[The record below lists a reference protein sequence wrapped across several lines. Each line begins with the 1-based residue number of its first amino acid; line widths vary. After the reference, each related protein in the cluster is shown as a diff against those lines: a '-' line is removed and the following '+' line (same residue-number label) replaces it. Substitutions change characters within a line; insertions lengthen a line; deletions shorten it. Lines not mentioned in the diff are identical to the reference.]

1 MKLSKKFSKKI
12 KSKAAVL
19 LCAITAICAILATDK
34 VINKQNSIFQYI
46 ANSISTTSTSGSET
60 SATSSNII
68 KSGYNICVSTTGS
81 DETGDGTKEK
91 PYASLSK
98 AINEATSGQ
107 KIYIMAGTYK
117 LKPMTL
123 SSYTEPGIYDQG
135 KALEIF
141 GDNEKTILE
150 YDGSE
155 TTKRDGAAFQIT
167 NKNTLV
173 RNLTYVYYPKNGD
186 SWQKSI
192 FRWCDGRVENVFFRI
207 CGTNS
212 AAYLY
217 YNGGGSL
224 RVKNCTFFHDTG
236 SFEKRYS
243 GSATFTN
250 IATNVATD
258 GTETNVI
265 VDSFGTK
272 ETELADLINNSKT
285 NENFTENSAGV
296 YYGEYSWNNS
306 HNLFFIKNYKLN
318 YRNTFIKIGE
328 TLKTEVIDPTGENIN
343 QSDWT
348 WTSSNEDIATVDSK
362 GNVVGKGLGH
372 ATITAYNQ
380 KTGYKAK
387 AIVNVYRNKEGAITT
402 PQIEEGEGFTLILKE
417 DGTVW
422 SVGRNDIGTCA
433 QGDTTNRTTP
443 VQIKINAST
452 YLTNVVKITAMR
464 AQAMALTSDG
474 EVYTWG
480 YNDYGVLG
488 LGDTTTRKYATKVKG
503 VGGNGYLENIIDIS
517 IGHTTAIVVDKNGDL
532 YAWGNGQDY
541 ELLEN
546 ETSYTPVKLSKI
558 SNFICA
564 NVGYGVIGAI
574 KANGETWTW
583 GYNKYGEIG
592 YAPITTTSS
601 TETCLSN
608 EINEIKFN
616 GYSGYILKEDGTIWS
631 SGLNNYGQLGLGD
644 TTNRTTFTQIKDKDG
659 NALKAKTIKAGS
671 RNLQFI
677 GTDGKTYVTGYN
689 GKGQIGDQT
698 TTSAK
703 YPKVMTYED
712 GTEVTDAIAIA
723 PGTCYSDSNSRN
735 NVILRKDG
743 SIWIAGENTYGQI
756 GNGTTSNSNK
766 LIKMGE
772 ENVQL
777 NARNEYIK
785 IGDTLDIDIQEI
797 EKFNVFIPEK
807 TNQSDWTWTSSNKD
821 VATVNSNGVVTG
833 TGIGYTTITAHNS
846 KENLKG
852 KVIINVYNNKEGAI
866 TKPQVEVALDSTII
880 LKEDGTVW
888 ATGRNHY
895 GQLGNGTTTDSNKP
909 VQVKIDE
916 NTYLTNIRKISTSNY
931 YTVALTTN
939 GEAYAWGDNE
949 SKQLGQGDS
958 KILYATKIK
967 NQDGTGPLQNI
978 VDVIANHSNTLY
990 LDKDGGLYICGY
1002 TDTTLYLGKTA
1013 STKGVTYLG
1022 QQNAIKITGGY
1033 QTVGIVTS
1041 SGKAIA
1047 WGKNSYGV
1055 LGNGTTTDNIIGKT
1069 TIGEDIDDFKL
1080 TCYSGMFLKDNGK
1093 AYSAGLNNYGQ
1104 LGIGNTTSKSTYTEI
1119 SIDTES
1125 KIKYIAPGGNT
1136 SAIMTSD
1143 GKVYETGYN
1152 KNGQLSDGTTT
1163 NSNKFKLLLNNDN
1176 TEVTDALV
1184 IPEKIGD
1191 ATNVKHTLFA
1201 LIRKDGS
1208 IWTVGGNTYGQLGNG
1223 TTLNAIYLTNVGA
1236 DEVKLNVRNE
1246 YIKIGNKLEIKAT
1259 EGENINAFIQDS
1271 SNKGSWTWTSS
1282 NEDVATIDNN
1292 GIVTGKTIGYTTIT
1306 GYNTKTAATAKAI
1319 INVYSNK
1326 EGAIT
1331 RPQIEVGPE
1340 YTITLKEDGTV
1351 WATGKNDCGQL
1362 GNGTTTNSNKPVQV
1376 KIDENTYLTNVRKI
1390 STSNL
1395 FTVALT
1401 TNGEA
1406 YAWGYNPKGQLGQ
1419 GTTSNVLYATKVKN
1433 QDGTGYVQNIID
1445 VIANHSDTMYLDKD
1459 GGIYICGYSNSTLFL
1474 GQTGSTKGVTYLGQK
1489 NAIKITGGYYNAGL
1503 ITASGKAIAWGQND
1517 YGAFGNGTTSS
1528 NETLI
1533 GENINDFK
1541 LAAYGGVIL
1550 RENGKAYITGYNG
1563 NGQLGI
1569 GNTTTQTKFTEISI
1583 DTKAKIKYVTT
1594 GGNNSAVMTSDGKVY
1609 VTGYN
1614 AKGHLSNGTTT
1625 NSTKFIPLLNNDNTE
1640 VTDALVMP
1648 EKILDSDTAYY
1659 PSVFSIIRKDGTV
1672 WSAGNNTYGQLGNA
1686 TNVSSKYLTQTG
1698 KAEVELNIKNEYI
1711 KIGDTTDVKVTSAS
1725 MFSAFTKEKINQ
1737 NDWTWKSSNE
1747 DVATIDENGTVTG
1760 KTIGYTTIT
1769 GYNAK
1774 KGLKGKAIINVYR
1787 NTEGAITVPVVG
1799 QGYGNTITLKE
1810 DGTVWATGKND
1821 YGQLGVGDTIN
1832 RNTSLQVKIDE
1843 NTYLENVKKIDVT
1856 DDTTIALTKTGEV
1869 YAWGRNYYGELGV
1882 GDKNVRSYATRVKGI
1897 DGNGYLE
1904 NIIDVAN
1911 GEGNSYAID
1920 KNGNVYG
1927 WGHGGYNQIDDT
1939 TTAKMYPTKMSDC
1952 TDAISISAGD
1962 CFMAVMQSNSNT
1974 LERGYNRY
1982 GQRGNGTTA
1991 DTPTGTC
1998 IVGNDINKICAGND
2012 STLIIKEDGTV
2023 WTAGRNRYGELGVGD
2038 TSDRTKFTKLTLE
2051 DGTEIKAKYGELNA
2065 NITTILGKD
2074 GKVYATGYNEYGQ
2087 LSNGTTT
2094 NSKKLKPMLNS
2105 DGTEV
2110 TDAMLIK
2117 VGEMSD
2123 PDINTGILKKDGT
2136 IWVSGNNTYGQIG
2149 NGTTSS
2155 TKYFT
2160 QVGINDVKLNAKNE
2174 YIKIGEKFD
2183 IDVISAANF
2192 NVFVKE
2198 KPVQSDWKWTSS
2210 NEDVATID
2218 ENGVVIGKTL
2228 GYTTITGYNSK
2239 NGLKAKAIINIYRNQ
2254 EGAITVPVV
2263 GQGYGNTITLKED
2276 GTVWA
2281 TGKNDYGQL
2290 GVGDTTNRNTSVQVK
2305 IDENT
2310 YLENVIKIDVTDDST
2325 IALTKTGEVYAWGK
2339 NENGELG
2346 VGDKTYRSYATRVKG
2361 ADGNGYLENI
2371 INVANSETN
2380 SYAID
2385 KDGNLYGWGYGGYNQ
2400 IDDTTT
2406 SKVYPTKM
2414 SDCTDA
2420 ISVSAG
2426 DCFMA
2431 FMQANSNSCVRGYN
2445 RYGQRGNGTTADT
2458 PTGTCIVG
2466 NDINKICAG
2475 NDSTLI
2481 IKEDGTVW
2489 TAGRNRYG
2497 ELGVGDTSDRTKFT
2511 KLTLEDGTEI
2521 KAKYGEL
2528 NSSVT
2533 TILGKDGKVYATGYN
2548 GYGQLS
2554 NGTTTNTSKLQT
2566 MLNEDGTEVTDA
2578 ILIKIG
2584 EMYELD
2590 RNTGVIR
2597 KDGTVWVSGDNT
2609 YGQIGN
2615 GTTSSAKYFTQVG
2628 INDVQLNAKNEYI
2641 KIGEKIDI
2649 DVISA
2654 ANFNVFIKEKPVQSD
2669 RKWTSSNEDVAT
2681 IDENGVVTGKTL
2693 GYTTITGYNSK
2704 NGLKAKAII
2713 NIYRNQ
2719 EGAITVPVVGQGYGN
2734 TITLKEDGTVW
2745 ATGKNDYGQLGVG
2758 DTTNRN
2764 TSVQVKIDENTYL
2777 ENVIKIDVTDNTT
2790 IALTKTG
2797 EVYAWGKN
2805 EFGELGLGDRTYR
2818 SYATRVKGIDGNG
2831 YLENIIDVANGDENS
2846 YAIDKNGNVYGW
2858 GDGNYHQIDDTE
2870 TSRTTPTQMSDCTN
2884 AISVS
2889 AGECFVEIM
2898 QSNSNV
2904 VARGYNYYGQLGYGD
2919 TAEKPTGAHIVGND
2933 INKVSAGND
2942 ATLIIRE
2949 DGTVWAA
2956 GRNRYG
2962 ELGLGDTSNRASFTK
2977 LTLEDGTEIKAKYG
2991 ELNSSVTT
2999 ILGKDGKVY
3008 ATGYN
3013 GYGQLS
3019 NGTTTNT
3026 SKLQTMLNEDGTEVT
3041 DAILI
3046 KIGEMY
3052 ELDRNTGVI
3061 RKDGTVWVSG
3071 DNTYGQIGNSGN
3083 TSATY
3088 LSKMGDGFLNYPE
3101 KVITVGV
3108 DKSKKINPLLFNIQ
3122 DDMNVYTDSTTK
3134 VGTLNYEIEDS
3145 NVAELTTLG
3154 MITGKQQGITKIKV
3168 TDTST
3173 KRTTS
3178 IWVKVVNDSNIQVSL
3193 GYKFSVALKQDGTVW
3208 SWGQNNDGELGL
3220 GNTTEYDEP
3229 QQITDITEKITDVKT
3244 GYYHSIALTEKGE
3257 VYTWGYNGN
3266 GQLGNGTR
3274 EDSLVPVKVTGLKN
3288 VTKVNAYKYMTIA
3301 LTQNGEVYAWGSGYG
3316 AKPVKLNFTRK
3327 IIDVSGNLVLA
3338 ENRKAYN
3345 LDETKSYGKD
3355 LIKVVAGYNHYLGL
3369 TSDGEVYAWGSNSY
3383 GQLGNGNN
3391 TSSSTAVKVVT
3402 PDGKSNITNIVDISA
3417 GDSYSIIT
3425 DKDGKVYTFGYYG
3438 DYRTANTVH
3447 SNKPV
3452 EIQDLYKTELVAAS
3466 EGGHTAIVDWD
3477 GNVYTVGL
3485 NDYGQLGLKDTTTRS
3500 KFEKIGELE
3509 ISCEPARITLNVGES
3524 KDISL
3529 ALSSSFNLKNNK
3541 QASGEVN
3548 KTIENETIASLAGNT
3563 VTGNTIGKTML
3574 NATYEG
3580 VIGTLNTEIQKFNKN
3595 VEVEVLPK
3603 DGKVTPKVEA
3613 GDGFTVELKADGTV
3627 WSHGQNQY
3635 GQLGVG
3641 DTNSYN
3647 EPQKVKIIKNT
3658 IKNEDG
3664 SKTEIEDTIKDISVG
3679 NYHVLALSET
3689 GKVYAW
3695 GYGEKGQLGTGS
3707 GYSNEEPVVVKDIY
3721 RKQLQDIVKVEA
3733 GENVSFAITSKGK
3746 VYAWGNGYSSRAQLL
3761 DLPENAV
3768 DITSK
3773 YVLTGDGK
3781 VYNISTKEQLPIVG
3795 KIVDLDEGT
3804 NHTVMLTNDGKA
3816 YAIGDNTYGQL
3827 SNGNNVPSE
3836 NTPVAVRKDSEN
3848 IFTGIKEIKA
3858 GDKTTV
3864 IVTTDG
3870 KLYACGMNDN
3880 NELGI
3885 ENKEILDVNTPQ
3897 ENKNIENVI
3906 SANIGTNHVVAIK
3919 EDGEVDAFGYG
3930 KNGELG
3936 SRNDKNSIIPVMV
3949 GKDIIRTNTN
3959 NVTLK
3964 VNQGTTI
3971 EGYVDYFNIFNND
3984 IKNINYTSK
3993 DTSVAT
3999 LEDIQENDVN
4009 DETQNESKK
4018 FKIRLSGKKTGTTIV
4033 TANQENTDNIGVIQ
4047 VEVVPETENEITIS
4061 PNVITNGS
4069 HTISLR
4075 TDGKVFTWG
4084 DNTYG
4089 QLGNGTVKTSDE
4101 PVEVTF
4107 PKGTIITQIAAGEN
4121 HNVALDSNGNVW
4133 TWGRNNNYQI
4143 GNTRAS
4149 QYTPY
4154 KVSNIP
4160 KVIKISAGNNN
4171 TMVITENNELYAW
4184 GLNAYGDLGLG
4195 TYTNKVLPK
4204 KVKGIH
4210 DIIDIS
4216 GGKSHYI
4223 ALNRAGEVFVTG
4235 SNLYGQLGIG
4245 NNEIGKINEFQK
4257 IEIKDKIGT
4266 IEAGDISNIATT
4278 VDGYVYTWGGN
4289 TYSTLGTGD
4298 KENKNVPT
4306 KLKDVKNIRQASTGK
4321 THTILRDGN
4330 NNVYV
4335 TGTNS
4340 NGQLGLG
4347 TTENKTTFEQNTII
4361 NNVIRVSVGD
4371 TYTTFLK
4378 EDGSVWA
4385 CGDYNHG
4392 DKEKK
4397 SRTKSEEPILV
4408 GSDTSSLDTMEIVIV
4423 KSEVQSIL
4431 ANAKFKFNLIYIEQN
4446 DKSDFEYTS
4455 YNNDIAKVD
4464 EDGNMLGVRE
4474 GTTWVK
4480 VKDKKTGKESVA
4492 IIRVVDNNIEY
4503 NTHVAPNAVS
4513 GKNYALGLKEDGTI
4527 WTWGYDASG
4536 LADSNVPVSTNVIS
4550 TYNSISA
4557 GKNYA
4562 LATRKDG
4569 TAWAIGSNNYGQLGI
4584 GSYESKAKLV
4594 QIEGLTDITSI
4605 SAGETHSIALDSYG
4619 TVYGWGSN
4627 ANGELSS
4634 KYIGKDTSK
4643 PVVISMPR
4651 DTIIQI
4657 SAGKG
4662 ESAFVTTNGQVYG
4675 MGKILN
4681 GYIPGVTNAV
4691 KVEVGTNYLLILRAD
4706 GTIYKYQD
4714 GKLSQVSNIKNAID
4728 ISVQNNVNMYQS
4740 VDEKA
4745 YTWGENI
4752 NGQLGLNS
4760 TEEVSNPTQVLENGT
4775 NVFRIGAGYNNTFII
4790 SNTGFIYSAGD
4801 NKRGELGNGTSENDQ
4816 STTKYNSI
4824 VHTLVGDRNFEIDP
4838 ENNTLEINEIEDINI
4853 KAKTFN
4859 VFGDKNKELDEY
4871 KWDAENTAI
4880 LSILENGK
4888 VQGASLGTT
4897 QLIVTD
4903 KVTGEEKKGTR
4914 AVVPVDTDRIESITA
4929 TGAEAEVTE
4938 AFKYKAKVPVD
4949 EDTTKS
4955 QVQIKTKLGT
4965 DQISID
4971 NGATWEKGIITK
4983 EIDILNNETEVPF
4996 IVKTEAGN
5004 EVNYTLTIVRVS
5016 NDNSIKNVTIQK
5028 ADVGAEEQ
5036 ITEKESKIYE
5046 TIVPSTGEN
5055 VAKVTTNHEKAYVS
5069 IDGQAK
5075 EEHEQTYTF
5084 EMEEPVKEI
5093 PLKIT
5098 SESGKEETYTLKVYT
5113 KEYLAT
5119 LNKVMVNGKEATK
5132 IDDKNYEV
5140 IITDEIDLASIEAI
5154 ANFTTS
5160 KVGIN
5165 GGEKQEST
5173 IKEDIQ
5179 TVLDMASATIQVE
5192 SEDGAIQNEYTLTIK
5207 KQRTNSK
5214 IQELQVEGKTIKE
5227 INNVY
5232 TAYVG
5237 TDINNATVKITAKDT
5252 ENTITLA
5259 GFTEE
5264 KATIEKE
5271 VEVNAETNAY
5281 KIQIKNNETGRNE
5294 KYTLIIKR
5302 GDTEV
5307 GLKDI
5312 FAVNETTIREAEKVE
5327 DTKYEIRVLST
5338 YTSTNLTINCINT
5351 ESKIAVG
5358 QDNIDAGNYQIGA
5371 STQTISLTEKETTV
5385 PVKLITADGGK
5396 EKEYTINI
5404 IRSSDNAELNEVAIN
5419 ELLGNDDIPA
5429 EISKTEENTY
5439 EVQLQNAVTT
5449 LKIKATAVNENTNVK
5464 IGEDKYSL
5472 KEATKEITLDSSL
5485 TEAIITVKTEYGTE
5499 KQYTLKINTLP
5510 AETGLKEV
5518 TVGNESASYNSTKGR
5533 YEIKVDNELSSY
5545 DIIVKSTDDLANIT
5559 LGIKAG
5565 DVTKAGTVEATEN
5578 KSGKETIVPITVTA
5592 QNGIESSTY
5601 DLAIIEKSSIANIGT
5616 VQVNGQEIEPDENGN
5631 YIANVKSTIT
5641 DAEIRV
5647 ESQNDN
5653 AKVTVDSETQDTNQV
5668 TIKRKI
5674 TEDKTEYTIKVVSED
5689 GKNTEE
5695 KLLTIN
5701 RLSGNTNISSI
5712 KVETEDK
5719 TEYEPTVQEDG
5730 TYHVKTKRTETA
5742 NITVTTEDEKAKIS
5756 IAGGEKN
5763 VGNNTSTVTLLDEI
5777 TEVNILIEAEDGTTK
5792 AEILKIEKESN
5803 NTDIAEIKGKDIKK
5817 VSKITSSTY
5826 EVQVDDRLQTLAI
5839 DAITKDENAKIKLG
5853 TETEYT
5859 PNKIE
5864 NKSIDISQ
5872 INSFTIDVLAEDGE
5886 TTKTY
5891 TIEVT
5896 KKFSTGLAQIKT
5908 DGEIAKLQDNS
5919 EIIYNGWVD
5928 ADNTANIEITPDNTL
5943 AKVSVYKDNELII
5956 SQVGTI
5962 TLTQD
5967 MKYETD
5973 SYKIIVSN
5981 PNKEAETSTYIL
5993 NLIKKSTNNNIEY
6006 VKVNGETLTEN
6017 TDTQTYETQVITVD
6031 SEKYELQV
6039 KAENEYA
6046 TIKFDNGEY
6055 SVENTQTQEYEIN
6068 PEETKEVKV
6077 TVKSQNGEE
6086 IIKTVKIYRKDNNL
6100 NVETIKV
6107 NGTDITLTYD
6117 EKHKNYN
6124 ITLENTLTTTT
6135 LEIVAESEKTEVN
6148 TTIDEVE
6155 HSGQKTVTVDNINLP
6170 GVGKKIITF
6179 TVTSEEGKKEAKTI
6193 TISQFSSD
6201 IELAKLQVR
6210 GKDAKK
6216 RDDGN
6221 YEITISD
6228 IPTYADIYA
6237 KAQEETTNIEIN
6249 GGTSSVGEQQATIQS
6264 IAEGQYLE
6272 VPVKLTAADGTEY
6285 EYQLYITV
6293 KSGDNNVGTIRVNN
6307 LEATKI
6313 DDKTYRS
6320 FVQESAVQ
6328 ATVDVTAKSELSN
6341 IKVTLGDSQKIGNP
6355 LNFIQTLPEEKTNV
6369 TITIVSEAGEDKQ
6382 YTLEI
6387 IKESSDNSLKNVYVN
6402 GNELEKDK
6410 KTGRYRTT
6418 IEDNKQPVI
6427 KAISNNQYAYVR
6439 IALNEEE
6446 QTQSEKTVELGE
6458 DKITVIPITIR
6469 SQTGITN
6476 VEYIELEKIDKSIA
6490 VDSLIVDD
6498 IETTD
6503 FDRETN
6509 TYKAIVD
6516 KDIEQ
6521 HEIFIMAG
6529 NTNSTIEIN
6538 ENAAVGSIT
6547 TYSTLEEGQDGK
6559 TIPFTVTSETGTTQK
6574 YQLLL
6579 IKKSSNVKVTQVVV
6593 NDVKILPDQD
6603 RPDIYRKNIKKLA
6616 NKAKIKVTT
6625 EYPYASVKIGDN
6637 DTVMND
6643 SEAWVDLKLEQDEIT
6658 VPVVVTATDGK
6669 TVETYNI
6676 ILQRLSNDTSAI
6688 VSYDGEPLSKDENG
6702 EYNVS
6707 ILDTA
6712 TSGTIK
6718 VVTNDA
6724 NATVDINNTLE
6735 YELGGKEYNLDI
6747 DTKSA
6752 GKTIE
6757 VPISV
6762 VSADETVENS
6772 TLVIT
6777 RLSTNN
6783 NTAKVEGTYEDNNKQ
6798 ITKEAVIDENGNY
6811 FIMAKEETSEVT
6823 LKITPES
6830 QYSTI
6835 KLGDQTSKGELTTT
6849 ATLTGDITFVNYTVT
6864 SEAGEEKQYT
6874 IKIGKVASIS
6884 GRILTENTEEKYKS
6898 TIKLYKSTDTS
6909 NPVKQME
6916 TEEDGTFYITIE
6928 ESGKYDLVACKDG
6941 YLNYKVTGIEVI
6953 KGEETILDE
6962 HKLIAGNVVK
6972 NNEKSTFEEQ
6982 IEIDDLVA
6990 LNNNYGEIITD
7001 EDKETRAIYDLNE
7014 DGVVNK
7020 LDRDILK
7027 KNYGKKAETIEWVN
7041 PNKATKKIMKSAS
7054 IKTTSEQN
7062 FILPITCNY
7071 TITSSY
7077 GTRKHPITGV
7087 IKKHTGIDISGV
7099 HHTEILAVADGEV
7112 TFAGVQNGYG
7122 NCVEIKHIVNGET
7135 IYSFYAHLS
7144 RIDVKVKDTVKQGQV
7159 IGLEGGAP
7167 ESDPN
7172 PGSSTGHHLHFEI
7185 RKSSG
7190 YGNDVD
7196 PTNYIKFKNK

>member
-34 VINKQNSIFQYI
+34 VINKQNGIFQYI

-60 SATSSNII
+60 SATDSNII

-98 AINEATSGQ
+98 AINEATSGK
-107 KIYIMAGTYK
+107 KIYVMAGTYT
-117 LKPMTL
+117 LTPMPCT
-123 SSYTEPGIYDQG
+123 SYSESGIYDMG
-135 KALEIF
+135 KNIEIF
-141 GDNEKTILE
+141 GENEKTILVF
-150 YDGSE
+150 DGSK
-155 TTKRDGAAFQIT
+155 TDRRDGAVMEIE
-167 NKNTLV
+167 NSNTIV
-173 RNLTYVYYPKNGD
+173 RNLTCVYYPKSGSNY
-186 SWQKSI
+186 QRSI
-192 FRWCDGRVENVFFRI
+192 FRWCNGTVENVFFRI
-207 CGTNS
+207 CGPNS
-212 AAYLY
+212 ASYLY
-217 YNGGGSL
+217 NNDGGSI
-224 RVKNCTFFHDTG
+224 RVNNCTFFHDLG
-236 SFEKRYS
+236 SVESNYS
-243 GSATFTN
+243 GNCKFTN
-250 IATNVATD
+250 IATNVNTSE
-258 GTETNVI
+258 TRTNVI
-265 VDSFGTK
+265 VDNFGTK
-272 ETELADLINNSKT
+272 DNSLTELIGNSKT
-285 NENFTENSAGV
+285 NTNFVENSAGV
-296 YYGEYSWNNS
+296 FYGEHSWSKTNKI
-306 HNLFFIKNYKLN
+306 FFIKSYQLN

-328 TLKTEVIDPTGENIN
+328 TIKSQIIGPEDGGTINI
-343 QSDWT
+343 SDWT
-348 WTSSNEDIATVDSK
+348 WTSSNEEVATVDK
-362 GNVVGKGLGH
+362 NGNVMGKGIGH
-372 ATITAYNQ
+372 ATITAYNSAEEV
-380 KTGYKAK
+380 KAK

-402 PQIEEGEGFTLILKE
+402 PQIEVGEGFEAVLKE

-422 SVGRNDIGTCA
+422 ISGRNDVGICA
-433 QGDTTNRTTP
+433 QGDTINRTTP
-443 VQIKINAST
+443 VQVKIDANT
-452 YLTNVVKITAMR
+452 YLTNVIKISAMR
-464 AQAMALTSDG
+464 SMVMALTKDG

-480 YNDYGVLG
+480 YNDTGVLG
-488 LGDTTTRKYATKVKG
+488 LGDTTTRTYATRVKG
-503 VGGNGYLENIIDIS
+503 VDGNGYLENIMDIS
-517 IGHTTAIVVDKNGDL
+517 IGHTTSIAVDKKGNVYG
-532 YAWGNGQDY
+532 WGNGADY
-541 ELLEN
+541 ELMEN
-546 ETSYTPVKLSKI
+546 STTYTPVKLKSMTDV
-558 SNFICA
+558 ICA
-564 NVGYGVIGAI
+564 SVGYGEVSAI
-574 KANGETWTW
+574 KSNGETWTW
-583 GYNKYGEIG
+583 GYNGYGAMG
-592 YAPITTTSS
+592 YGKEENKS
-601 TETCLSN
+601 TERCISN
-608 EINEIKFN
+608 EINEINLK

-644 TTNRTTFTQIKDKDG
+644 TTNRTTFTQIKDKEG
-659 NALKAKTIKAGS
+659 NAYKAKTIKAGVRS
-671 RNLQFI
+671 LQFI
-677 GTDGKTYVTGYN
+677 GEDGKVYVTGYN
-689 GKGQIGDQT
+689 GYGQVGDKT
-698 TTSAK
+698 TTSAV
-703 YPKVMTYED
+703 YPKVMVNAD

-723 PGTCYSDSNSRN
+723 PGTCYVDSAPRN
-735 NVILRKDG
+735 HAILRKDG
-743 SIWIAGENTYGQI
+743 SIWIIGQNSYGQF
-756 GNGTTSNSNK
+756 GNGTTTNANYFTQTGETEVLLNK
-766 LIKMGE
+766 
-772 ENVQL
+772 
-777 NARNEYIK
+777 RNEYIK
-785 IGDTLDIDIQEI
+785 IGEKLDIDVLSESSF
-797 EKFNVFIPEK
+797 KVFIPDK
-807 TNQSDWTWTSSNKD
+807 TNQSDWTWTSSNED
-821 VATVNSNGVVTG
+821 VATVDNQGIVTG
-833 TGIGYTTITAHNS
+833 TGIGYTTITGYNS
-846 KENLKG
+846 KTATKA
-852 KVIINVYNNKEGAI
+852 KAIINVYRNKDGAI
-866 TKPQVEVALDSTII
+866 TKPQIEVGPDYSVI

-888 ATGRNHY
+888 TTGRN
-895 GQLGNGTTTDSNKP
+895 
-909 VQVKIDE
+909 
-916 NTYLTNIRKISTSNY
+916 NY
-931 YTVALTTN
+931 
-939 GEAYAWGDNE
+939 
-949 SKQLGQGDS
+949 
-958 KILYATKIK
+958 
-967 NQDGTGPLQNI
+967 
-978 VDVIANHSNTLY
+978 
-990 LDKDGGLYICGY
+990 
-1002 TDTTLYLGKTA
+1002 
-1013 STKGVTYLG
+1013 
-1022 QQNAIKITGGY
+1022 
-1033 QTVGIVTS
+1033 
-1041 SGKAIA
+1041 
-1047 WGKNSYGV
+1047 
-1055 LGNGTTTDNIIGKT
+1055 
-1069 TIGEDIDDFKL
+1069 
-1080 TCYSGMFLKDNGK
+1080 
-1093 AYSAGLNNYGQ
+1093 
-1104 LGIGNTTSKSTYTEI
+1104 
-1119 SIDTES
+1119 
-1125 KIKYIAPGGNT
+1125 
-1136 SAIMTSD
+1136 
-1143 GKVYETGYN
+1143 
-1152 KNGQLSDGTTT
+1152 
-1163 NSNKFKLLLNNDN
+1163 
-1176 TEVTDALV
+1176 
-1184 IPEKIGD
+1184 
-1191 ATNVKHTLFA
+1191 
-1201 LIRKDGS
+1201 
-1208 IWTVGGNTYGQLGNG
+1208 
-1223 TTLNAIYLTNVGA
+1223 
-1236 DEVKLNVRNE
+1236 
-1246 YIKIGNKLEIKAT
+1246 
-1259 EGENINAFIQDS
+1259 
-1271 SNKGSWTWTSS
+1271 
-1282 NEDVATIDNN
+1282 
-1292 GIVTGKTIGYTTIT
+1292 
-1306 GYNTKTAATAKAI
+1306 
-1319 INVYSNK
+1319 
-1326 EGAIT
+1326 
-1331 RPQIEVGPE
+1331 
-1340 YTITLKEDGTV
+1340 
-1351 WATGKNDCGQL
+1351 GQL

-1376 KIDENTYLTNVRKI
+1376 KIDENTYLTNIRKI
-1390 STSNL
+1390 SATDSCV
-1395 FTVALT
+1395 VALA
-1401 TNGEA
+1401 TNGEV
-1406 YAWGYNPKGQLGQ
+1406 YAWGRNHYGQLGQ
-1419 GTTSNVLYATKVKN
+1419 GDSTNCLYAKKVKTE
-1433 QDGTGYVQNIID
+1433 DGTGYIQNIID
-1445 VIANHSDTMYLDKD
+1445 VIANNSNTVYLDKN
-1459 GGIYICGYSNSTLFL
+1459 GGLYICGYSSNGIFL
-1474 GQTGSTKGVTYLGQK
+1474 EKTPSTKGVTYLGQK
-1489 NAIKITGGYYNAGL
+1489 NAIKITGGYINVGL
-1503 ITASGKAIAWGQND
+1503 ITTTGKAVAWGQND
-1517 YGAFGNGTTSS
+1517 YGTFGAGNTSTK
-1528 NETLI
+1528 ETI
-1533 GENINDFK
+1533 VAYDVNDFK
-1541 LAAYGGVIL
+1541 IACYGSIVL
-1550 RENGKAYITGYNG
+1550 KEDGKAYAAGKNSY
-1563 NGQLGI
+1563 GQLGI
-1569 GNTTTQTKFTEISI
+1569 GNTTNTSTLTQISI
-1583 DTKAKIKYVTT
+1583 DTNSKIKYIAP
-1594 GGNNSAVMTSDGKVY
+1594 GGDTSAVMTSDGTVY
-1609 VTGYN
+1609 ETGYN
-1614 AKGHLSNGTTT
+1614 YYGVLSNGTTT
-1625 NSTKFIPLLNNDNTE
+1625 NSSKFMPLLNNDGSS
-1640 VTDALVMP
+1640 VTDGFIIP
-1648 EKILDSDTAYY
+1648 EKIIDSSTDFY
-1659 PSVFSIIRKDGTV
+1659 PTIFSIIKKDGTV
-1672 WSAGNNTYGQLGNA
+1672 WTSGNNEYGQLGNE
-1686 TNVSSKYLTQTG
+1686 TNVSSNYLTQTG
-1698 KAEVELNIKNEYI
+1698 TINAELNIRNEYI
-1711 KIGDTTDVKVTSAS
+1711 KTGETLDISVLSEETFNVFIAEKTDK
-1725 MFSAFTKEKINQ
+1725 
-1737 NDWTWKSSNE
+1737 NDWTWTSSNE
-1747 DVATIDENGTVTG
+1747 DVATVDNKGSVTG
-1760 KTIGYTTIT
+1760 REIGYTTIT
-1769 GYNAK
+1769 GYNSKTGVKA
-1774 KGLKGKAIINVYR
+1774 KAIINVYR
-1787 NTEGAITVPVVG
+1787 NKEGVVTKPQVEIG
-1799 QGYGNTITLKE
+1799 PDYSVILKE
-1810 DGTVWATGKND
+1810 DGTVWATGRND
-1821 YGQLGVGDTIN
+1821 YGQLGNGTTTNSNKPV
-1832 RNTSLQVKIDE
+1832 QVKIDE
-1843 NTYLENVKKIDVT
+1843 NTYLTNIRKISAT
-1856 DDTTIALTKTGEV
+1856 DSCVVALATNGEV
-1869 YAWGRNYYGELGV
+1869 YAWGRNHYGQLGQ
-1882 GDKNVRSYATRVKGI
+1882 GDSTNCLYAKKVKTE
-1897 DGNGYLE
+1897 DGTGYIQ
-1904 NIIDVAN
+1904 NIIDVIAN
-1911 GEGNSYAID
+1911 NSNTVYLD
-1920 KNGNVYG
+1920 KNGGLYICGRSSSGIFLEKTASSKGVTYLGPKNAIKIT
-1927 WGHGGYNQIDDT
+1927 GGYINVGLIT
-1939 TTAKMYPTKMSDC
+1939 TTGK
-1952 TDAISISAGD
+1952 
-1962 CFMAVMQSNSNT
+1962 AVAWGQND
-1974 LERGYNRY
+1974 Y
-1982 GQRGNGTTA
+1982 GTFG
-1991 DTPTGTC
+1991 
-1998 IVGNDINKICAGND
+1998 AGNT
-2012 STLIIKEDGTV
+2012 STKETVVAYDVNDFKIACYGSIVLKEDGKAYA
-2023 WTAGRNRYGELGVGD
+2023 AGKNSYGQLGIGNTTNTSTLTQISIDTNSKIKYIAPGGD
-2038 TSDRTKFTKLTLE
+2038 TSAVMTS
-2051 DGTEIKAKYGELNA
+2051 DGT
-2065 NITTILGKD
+2065 
-2074 GKVYATGYNEYGQ
+2074 VYETGYNYYGV

-2094 NSKKLKPMLNS
+2094 NSSKFMPLLNN
-2105 DGTEV
+2105 DGSSV
-2110 TDAMLIK
+2110 TDGFIIPEK
-2117 VGEMSD
+2117 IIDSSTD
-2123 PDINTGILKKDGT
+2123 FYPTIFSIIKKDGT
-2136 IWVSGNNTYGQIG
+2136 VWTSGNNSYGQLG
-2149 NGTTSS
+2149 NSTNINSKYLTQTGTTN
-2155 TKYFT
+2155 
-2160 QVGINDVKLNAKNE
+2160 VELNAKNE

-2218 ENGVVIGKTL
+2218 ENGVV
-2228 GYTTITGYNSK
+2228 
-2239 NGLKAKAIINIYRNQ
+2239 
-2254 EGAITVPVV
+2254 
-2263 GQGYGNTITLKED
+2263 
-2276 GTVWA
+2276 
-2281 TGKNDYGQL
+2281 
-2290 GVGDTTNRNTSVQVK
+2290 
-2305 IDENT
+2305 
-2310 YLENVIKIDVTDDST
+2310 
-2325 IALTKTGEVYAWGK
+2325 
-2339 NENGELG
+2339 
-2346 VGDKTYRSYATRVKG
+2346 
-2361 ADGNGYLENI
+2361 
-2371 INVANSETN
+2371 
-2380 SYAID
+2380 
-2385 KDGNLYGWGYGGYNQ
+2385 
-2400 IDDTTT
+2400 
-2406 SKVYPTKM
+2406 
-2414 SDCTDA
+2414 
-2420 ISVSAG
+2420 
-2426 DCFMA
+2426 
-2431 FMQANSNSCVRGYN
+2431 
-2445 RYGQRGNGTTADT
+2445 
-2458 PTGTCIVG
+2458 
-2466 NDINKICAG
+2466 
-2475 NDSTLI
+2475 
-2481 IKEDGTVW
+2481 
-2489 TAGRNRYG
+2489 
-2497 ELGVGDTSDRTKFT
+2497 
-2511 KLTLEDGTEI
+2511 
-2521 KAKYGEL
+2521 
-2528 NSSVT
+2528 
-2533 TILGKDGKVYATGYN
+2533 
-2548 GYGQLS
+2548 
-2554 NGTTTNTSKLQT
+2554 
-2566 MLNEDGTEVTDA
+2566 
-2578 ILIKIG
+2578 
-2584 EMYELD
+2584 
-2590 RNTGVIR
+2590 
-2597 KDGTVWVSGDNT
+2597 
-2609 YGQIGN
+2609 
-2615 GTTSSAKYFTQVG
+2615 
-2628 INDVQLNAKNEYI
+2628 
-2641 KIGEKIDI
+2641 
-2649 DVISA
+2649 
-2654 ANFNVFIKEKPVQSD
+2654 
-2669 RKWTSSNEDVAT
+2669 
-2681 IDENGVVTGKTL
+2681 TGKTL

-2704 NGLKAKAII
+2704 NGLKAKAIV
-2713 NIYRNQ
+2713 NVYRNQ
-2719 EGAITVPVVGQGYGN
+2719 EGAITVPIVGQGYGN

-2790 IALTKTG
+2790 IALTKKG

-3026 SKLQTMLNEDGTEVT
+3026 SKLKTMLNEDGTEVT

-3108 DKSKKINPLLFNIQ
+3108 DKSQKINPLLFNIQ

-3145 NVAELTTLG
+3145 NIAELTTLG

-3220 GNTTEYDEP
+3220 GNTTEYSEP
-3229 QQITDITEKITDVKT
+3229 QQITDIKEKITDVKT

-3274 EDSLVPVKVTGLKN
+3274 EDSLVPVKVTGLEN
-3288 VTKVNAYKYMTIA
+3288 ITKVNAYKYMTIA

-3402 PDGKSNITNIVDISA
+3402 PDGKSNMTNIVDISA

-3485 NDYGQLGLKDTTTRS
+3485 NDYGQLGLKDTTTRG

-3563 VTGNTIGKTML
+3563 VTGNAIGKTML

-3580 VIGTLNTEIQKFNKN
+3580 IIGTLNTEIQKFNKN

-3761 DLPENAV
+3761 DLPENEV

-3781 VYNISTKEQLPIVG
+3781 VYNILTKEQLPIVG

-3836 NTPVAVRKDSEN
+3836 TTPVAVRKNSEN

-3906 SANIGTNHVVAIK
+3906 FANIGTNHVVAIK

-4009 DETQNESKK
+4009 DEAQNESKK

-4107 PKGTIITQIAAGEN
+4107 PEGTIITQIAAGEN

-4143 GNTRAS
+4143 GNTRAN

-4154 KVSNIP
+4154 KVSNLP

-4245 NNEIGKINEFQK
+4245 DNEIGKINEFQK
-4257 IEIKDKIGT
+4257 VEIKDKIGT
-4266 IEAGDISNIATT
+4266 IDAGDISNIATT

-4289 TYSTLGTGD
+4289 TYSALGTGD

-4347 TTENKTTFEQNTII
+4347 TTENKTTFEQNTLI
-4361 NNVIRVSVGD
+4361 NNIIRVSAGD
-4371 TYTTFLK
+4371 TYTAFLK

-4397 SRTKSEEPILV
+4397 SKTKSEEPVLV
-4408 GSDTSSLDTMEIVIV
+4408 GSDTSSLDTMEIVLV
-4423 KSEVQSIL
+4423 KSEIQSIL

-4455 YNNDIAKVD
+4455 YNNDIAKID
-4464 EDGNMLGVRE
+4464 EEGNVLGIRE
-4474 GTTWVK
+4474 GTTWAK

-4706 GTIYKYQD
+4706 GTIYKYKD
-4714 GKLSQVSNIKNAID
+4714 GQLTQVSNIKNAID

-4760 TEEVSNPTQVLENGT
+4760 TEEVLNPTQVLENGT

-4816 STTKYNSI
+4816 STTKYNSL

-4938 AFKYKAKVPVD
+4938 AFKYEAKVPVD

-5016 NDNSIKNVTIQK
+5016 NDNSIKNVTIRK

-5036 ITEKESKIYE
+5036 ITENESKIYE

-5055 VAKVTTNHEKAYVS
+5055 VVKVTTNHEKAYVS

-5084 EMEEPVKEI
+5084 EMEEPIKEI
-5093 PLKIT
+5093 PIKIT
-5098 SESGKEETYTLKVYT
+5098 SESGRDETYTLKVYT

-5119 LNKVMVNGKEATK
+5119 LNKVMVNGKEAKK
-5132 IDDKNYEV
+5132 IDDKNYEAV
-5140 IITDEIDLASIEAI
+5140 ITDEIDLASIEAI

-5179 TVLDMASATIQVE
+5179 TVLDSTLATIQVE
-5192 SEDGAIQNEYTLTIK
+5192 SEDGSIQNEYTLTIK

-5232 TAYVG
+5232 TAYVSTG
-5237 TDINNATVKITAKDT
+5237 VNNAMVKITTKNAEDT
-5252 ENTITLA
+5252 ISLA
-5259 GFTEE
+5259 DFTEE
-5264 KATIEKE
+5264 KSTLEKS
-5271 VEVNAETNAY
+5271 VEVNAETNTY
-5281 KIQIKNNETGRNE
+5281 KIHIKDKETGRNE

-5358 QDNIDAGNYQIGA
+5358 QENIDAGNYQIGT

-5385 PVKLITADGGK
+5385 PIKVITADGGK
-5396 EKEYTINI
+5396 EKEYTVNI
-5404 IRSSDNAELNEVAIN
+5404 IRSSDDAELNEVAIN
-5419 ELLGNDDIPA
+5419 ELLGNNDIPA

-5439 EVQLQNAVTT
+5439 EVQLQNAVTS

-5464 IGEDKYSL
+5464 IGEDEYSL

-5518 TVGNESASYNSTKGR
+5518 TVGNESASYNSIKGR

-5545 DIIVKSTDDLANIT
+5545 DIIAKSTDDLANIT

-5565 DVTKAGTVEATEN
+5565 DVTKVGTVEATEN

-5631 YIANVKSTIT
+5631 YTANVKSTIT

-5695 KLLTIN
+5695 KSLTIN
-5701 RLSGNTNISSI
+5701 RLSGNTNILSI
-5712 KVETEDK
+5712 KVEAEDK

-5730 TYHVKTKRTETA
+5730 TYHTKTKRTETA

-5792 AEILKIEKESN
+5792 TAILKIEKESN
-5803 NTDIAEIKGKDIKK
+5803 NTDIAEIKGENIKK

-5872 INSFTIDVLAEDGE
+5872 IKSFTIDVLAEDGE

-5891 TIEVT
+5891 TIEIT
-5896 KKFSTGLAQIKT
+5896 KKFSTELAEIKT
-5908 DGEIAKLQDNS
+5908 DGDVAKLQDNS

-5928 ADNTANIEITPDNTL
+5928 ADDTANIEITPDNAL

-5956 SQVGTI
+5956 SQTGTI
-5962 TLTQD
+5962 TLTQNI
-5967 MKYETD
+5967 KYETD

-5993 NLIKKSTNNNIEY
+5993 NITKKSTNNNVEY

-6046 TIKFDNGEY
+6046 TIKFDEGEY
-6055 SVENTQTQEYEIN
+6055 STENIQTQEYEIE
-6068 PEETKEVKV
+6068 PKETKEVKV

-6100 NVETIKV
+6100 NVENVKV
-6107 NGTDITLTYD
+6107 NGTDITSTYD
-6117 EKHKNYN
+6117 ERHKNYN

-6135 LEIVAESEKTEVN
+6135 LEIVAESEKTEIN

-6155 HSGQKTVTVDNINLP
+6155 HNGQKTITVDNINLP
-6170 GVGKKIITF
+6170 GVGKKTITF
-6179 TVTSEEGKKEAKTI
+6179 TVTSEEGKKETRTI

-6201 IELAKLQVR
+6201 IELEKLQIR

-6221 YEITISD
+6221 YEITIGD
-6228 IPTYADIYA
+6228 VPTYVDIYV
-6237 KAQEETTNIEIN
+6237 KAQEETTSIEIN
-6249 GGTSSVGEQQATIQS
+6249 GGTSSVGEQQATIQN
-6264 IAEGQYLE
+6264 IEEGQYLE

-6341 IKVTLGDSQKIGNP
+6341 IKVTLGDSQKTGNP

-6402 GNELEKDK
+6402 GNELKKDK
-6410 KTGRYRTT
+6410 KTGRYKTT
-6418 IEDNKQPVI
+6418 IDENKQPVI
-6427 KAISNNQYAYVR
+6427 KVISNNQYAYVR

-6476 VEYIELEKIDKSIA
+6476 VEYIELEKIDKSTA

-6498 IETTD
+6498 VEITD
-6503 FDRETN
+6503 YDKETN
-6509 TYKAIVD
+6509 TYKALVD
-6516 KDIEQ
+6516 KDIDQ

-6538 ENAAVGSIT
+6538 ENTAVGSIT

-6559 TIPFTVTSETGTTQK
+6559 TIPFTITSETGTTQK

-6579 IKKSSNVKVTQVVV
+6579 IKKSSNVNVTQVVV

-6637 DTVMND
+6637 DTIMNE
-6643 SEAWVDLKLEQDEIT
+6643 SEAWIDLKLEQDEIT

-6702 EYNVS
+6702 KYNVS

-6830 QYSTI
+6830 QYSTV
-6835 KLGDQTSKGELTTT
+6835 KLGDQTSTGELTTV
-6849 ATLTGDITFVNYTVT
+6849 ATLTGDITYVNYTIT

-6874 IKIGKVASIS
+6874 IKIGKIASIS
-6884 GRILTENTEEKYKS
+6884 GKILTENTKEKYKS
-6898 TIKLYKSTDTS
+6898 TIKLYKSTDTI

-6916 TEEDGTFYITIE
+6916 TEEDGTFNITIE
-6928 ESGKYDLVACKDG
+6928 ESGIYDLVACKDG

-6972 NNEKSTFEEQ
+6972 NSEESTLEEQ

-7001 EDKETRAIYDLNE
+7001 EDKVTRAIYDLNE

-7041 PNKATKKIMKSAS
+7041 PNNATRRLMISSS
-7054 IKTTSEQN
+7054 IKTTSEQS

-7071 TITSSY
+7071 TITSNY
-7077 GTRKHPITGV
+7077 GTRKHPTTGIV
-7087 IKKHTGIDISGV
+7087 KKHTGIDIAGT

-7112 TFAGVQNGYG
+7112 TFAGVQNGFG
-7122 NCVEIKHIVNGET
+7122 NCIEIKHIVNGET

-7144 RIDVKVKDTVKQGQV
+7144 KINVKSGDKVKQGEV
-7159 IGLEGGAP
+7159 IGLEGGDP

-7172 PGSSTGHHLHFEI
+7172 PGNSTGHHLHFEI
-7185 RKSSG
+7185 RKASG

-7196 PTNYIKFKNK
+7196 PTNYIKF

>member
-34 VINKQNSIFQYI
+34 VINKQNGIFQYI

-60 SATSSNII
+60 SATDSNII

-98 AINEATSGQ
+98 AINEATSGK
-107 KIYIMAGTYK
+107 KIYVMAGTYT
-117 LKPMTL
+117 LTPMPCT
-123 SSYTEPGIYDQG
+123 SYSESGIYDMG
-135 KALEIF
+135 KNIEIF
-141 GDNEKTILE
+141 GENEKTILVF
-150 YDGSE
+150 DGSK
-155 TTKRDGAAFQIT
+155 TDRRDGAVMEIE
-167 NKNTLV
+167 NSNTIV
-173 RNLTYVYYPKNGD
+173 RNLTCVYYPKSGSNY
-186 SWQKSI
+186 QRSI
-192 FRWCDGRVENVFFRI
+192 FRWCNGTVENVFFRI
-207 CGTNS
+207 CGPNS
-212 AAYLY
+212 ASYLY
-217 YNGGGSL
+217 NNDGGSI
-224 RVKNCTFFHDTG
+224 RVNNCTFFHDLG
-236 SFEKRYS
+236 SVESNYS
-243 GSATFTN
+243 GNCKFTN
-250 IATNVATD
+250 IATNVNTSE
-258 GTETNVI
+258 TRTNVI
-265 VDSFGTK
+265 VDNFGTK
-272 ETELADLINNSKT
+272 DNSLTELIGNSKT
-285 NENFTENSAGV
+285 NTNFVENSAGV
-296 YYGEYSWNNS
+296 FYGEHSWSKTNKI
-306 HNLFFIKNYKLN
+306 FFIKSYQLN

-328 TLKTEVIDPTGENIN
+328 TIKSQIIGPEDGGTINI
-343 QSDWT
+343 SDWT
-348 WTSSNEDIATVDSK
+348 WTSSNEEVATVDK
-362 GNVVGKGLGH
+362 NGNVMGKGIGH
-372 ATITAYNQ
+372 ATITAYNSAEEV
-380 KTGYKAK
+380 KAK

-402 PQIEEGEGFTLILKE
+402 PQIEVGEGFEAVLKE

-422 SVGRNDIGTCA
+422 ISGRNDVGICA
-433 QGDTTNRTTP
+433 QGDTINRTTP
-443 VQIKINAST
+443 VQVKIDANT
-452 YLTNVVKITAMR
+452 YLTNVIKISAMR
-464 AQAMALTSDG
+464 SMVMALTKDG

-480 YNDYGVLG
+480 YNDTGVLG
-488 LGDTTTRKYATKVKG
+488 LGDTTTRTYATRVKG
-503 VGGNGYLENIIDIS
+503 VDGNGYLENIMDIS
-517 IGHTTAIVVDKNGDL
+517 IGHTTSIAVDKKGNVYG
-532 YAWGNGQDY
+532 WGNGADY
-541 ELLEN
+541 ELMEN
-546 ETSYTPVKLSKI
+546 STTYTPVKLKSMTDV
-558 SNFICA
+558 ICA
-564 NVGYGVIGAI
+564 SVGYGEVSAI
-574 KANGETWTW
+574 KSNGETWTW
-583 GYNKYGEIG
+583 GYNGYGAMG
-592 YAPITTTSS
+592 YGKEENKS
-601 TETCLSN
+601 TERCISN
-608 EINEIKFN
+608 EINEINLK

-644 TTNRTTFTQIKDKDG
+644 TTNRTTFTQIKDKEG
-659 NALKAKTIKAGS
+659 NAYKAKTIKAGVRS
-671 RNLQFI
+671 LQFI
-677 GTDGKTYVTGYN
+677 GEDGKVYVTGYN
-689 GKGQIGDQT
+689 GYGQVGDKT
-698 TTSAK
+698 TTSAV
-703 YPKVMTYED
+703 YPKVMVNAD

-723 PGTCYSDSNSRN
+723 PGTCYVDSAPRN
-735 NVILRKDG
+735 HAILRKDG
-743 SIWIAGENTYGQI
+743 SIWIIGQNSYGQF
-756 GNGTTSNSNK
+756 GNGTTTNANYFTQTGETEVLLNK
-766 LIKMGE
+766 
-772 ENVQL
+772 
-777 NARNEYIK
+777 RNEYIK
-785 IGDTLDIDIQEI
+785 IGEKLDIDVLSESSF
-797 EKFNVFIPEK
+797 KVFIPDK
-807 TNQSDWTWTSSNKD
+807 TNQSDWTWTSSNED
-821 VATVNSNGVVTG
+821 VATVDNQGIVTG
-833 TGIGYTTITAHNS
+833 TGIGYTTITGYNS
-846 KENLKG
+846 KTATKA
-852 KVIINVYNNKEGAI
+852 KAIINVYRNKDGAI
-866 TKPQVEVALDSTII
+866 TKPQIEVGPDYSVI

-888 ATGRNHY
+888 TTGRN
-895 GQLGNGTTTDSNKP
+895 
-909 VQVKIDE
+909 
-916 NTYLTNIRKISTSNY
+916 NY
-931 YTVALTTN
+931 
-939 GEAYAWGDNE
+939 
-949 SKQLGQGDS
+949 
-958 KILYATKIK
+958 
-967 NQDGTGPLQNI
+967 
-978 VDVIANHSNTLY
+978 
-990 LDKDGGLYICGY
+990 
-1002 TDTTLYLGKTA
+1002 
-1013 STKGVTYLG
+1013 
-1022 QQNAIKITGGY
+1022 
-1033 QTVGIVTS
+1033 
-1041 SGKAIA
+1041 
-1047 WGKNSYGV
+1047 
-1055 LGNGTTTDNIIGKT
+1055 
-1069 TIGEDIDDFKL
+1069 
-1080 TCYSGMFLKDNGK
+1080 
-1093 AYSAGLNNYGQ
+1093 
-1104 LGIGNTTSKSTYTEI
+1104 
-1119 SIDTES
+1119 
-1125 KIKYIAPGGNT
+1125 
-1136 SAIMTSD
+1136 
-1143 GKVYETGYN
+1143 
-1152 KNGQLSDGTTT
+1152 
-1163 NSNKFKLLLNNDN
+1163 
-1176 TEVTDALV
+1176 
-1184 IPEKIGD
+1184 
-1191 ATNVKHTLFA
+1191 
-1201 LIRKDGS
+1201 
-1208 IWTVGGNTYGQLGNG
+1208 
-1223 TTLNAIYLTNVGA
+1223 
-1236 DEVKLNVRNE
+1236 
-1246 YIKIGNKLEIKAT
+1246 
-1259 EGENINAFIQDS
+1259 
-1271 SNKGSWTWTSS
+1271 
-1282 NEDVATIDNN
+1282 
-1292 GIVTGKTIGYTTIT
+1292 
-1306 GYNTKTAATAKAI
+1306 
-1319 INVYSNK
+1319 
-1326 EGAIT
+1326 
-1331 RPQIEVGPE
+1331 
-1340 YTITLKEDGTV
+1340 
-1351 WATGKNDCGQL
+1351 GQL

-1376 KIDENTYLTNVRKI
+1376 KIDENTYLTNIRKI
-1390 STSNL
+1390 SATDSCV
-1395 FTVALT
+1395 VALA
-1401 TNGEA
+1401 TNGEV
-1406 YAWGYNPKGQLGQ
+1406 YAWGRNHYGQLGQ
-1419 GTTSNVLYATKVKN
+1419 GDSTNCLYAKKVKTE
-1433 QDGTGYVQNIID
+1433 DGTGYIQNIID
-1445 VIANHSDTMYLDKD
+1445 VIANNSNTVYLDKN
-1459 GGIYICGYSNSTLFL
+1459 GGLYICGRSSSGIFL
-1474 GQTGSTKGVTYLGQK
+1474 EKTASSKGVTYLGPK
-1489 NAIKITGGYYNAGL
+1489 NAIKITGGYINVGL
-1503 ITASGKAIAWGQND
+1503 ITTTGKAVAWGQND
-1517 YGAFGNGTTSS
+1517 YGTFGAGNTSTK
-1528 NETLI
+1528 ETVVAYDV
-1533 GENINDFK
+1533 NDFK
-1541 LAAYGGVIL
+1541 IACYGSIVL
-1550 RENGKAYITGYNG
+1550 KEDGKAYAAGKNSY
-1563 NGQLGI
+1563 GQLGI
-1569 GNTTTQTKFTEISI
+1569 GNTTNTSKLTQISI
-1583 DTKAKIKYVTT
+1583 DTNSKIKYIAP
-1594 GGNNSAVMTSDGKVY
+1594 GGDTSAVMTSDGTVY
-1609 VTGYN
+1609 ETGYN
-1614 AKGHLSNGTTT
+1614 YYGVLSNGTTT
-1625 NSTKFIPLLNNDNTE
+1625 NSSKFMPLLNNDGSS
-1640 VTDALVMP
+1640 VTDGFIIP
-1648 EKILDSDTAYY
+1648 EKIIDSSTDFY
-1659 PSVFSIIRKDGTV
+1659 PTIFSIIKKDGTV
-1672 WSAGNNTYGQLGNA
+1672 WTSGNNEYGQLGNE
-1686 TNVSSKYLTQTG
+1686 TNVSSNYLTQTG
-1698 KAEVELNIKNEYI
+1698 TINAELNIRNEYI
-1711 KIGDTTDVKVTSAS
+1711 KTGETLDISVLSEETFNVFIAEKTDK
-1725 MFSAFTKEKINQ
+1725 
-1737 NDWTWKSSNE
+1737 NDWTWTSSNE
-1747 DVATIDENGTVTG
+1747 DVATVDNKGSVTG
-1760 KTIGYTTIT
+1760 REIGYTTIT
-1769 GYNAK
+1769 GYNSKTGVKA
-1774 KGLKGKAIINVYR
+1774 KAIINVYR
-1787 NTEGAITVPVVG
+1787 NKEGVVTKPQVEIG
-1799 QGYGNTITLKE
+1799 PDYSVILKE
-1810 DGTVWATGKND
+1810 DGTVWATGRND
-1821 YGQLGVGDTIN
+1821 YGQLGNGTTTNSNKPV
-1832 RNTSLQVKIDE
+1832 QVKIDE
-1843 NTYLENVKKIDVT
+1843 NTYLTNIRKISAT
-1856 DDTTIALTKTGEV
+1856 DSCVVALATNGEV
-1869 YAWGRNYYGELGV
+1869 YAWGRNHYGQLGQ
-1882 GDKNVRSYATRVKGI
+1882 GDSTNCLYAKKVKTE
-1897 DGNGYLE
+1897 DGTGYIQ
-1904 NIIDVAN
+1904 NIIDVIAN
-1911 GEGNSYAID
+1911 NSNTVYLD
-1920 KNGNVYG
+1920 KNGGLYICGRSSSGIFLEKTASSKGVTYLGPKNAIKIT
-1927 WGHGGYNQIDDT
+1927 GGYINVGLIT
-1939 TTAKMYPTKMSDC
+1939 TTGK
-1952 TDAISISAGD
+1952 
-1962 CFMAVMQSNSNT
+1962 AVAWGQND
-1974 LERGYNRY
+1974 Y
-1982 GQRGNGTTA
+1982 GTFG
-1991 DTPTGTC
+1991 
-1998 IVGNDINKICAGND
+1998 AGNT
-2012 STLIIKEDGTV
+2012 STKETVVAYDVNDFKIACYGSIVLKEDGKAYA
-2023 WTAGRNRYGELGVGD
+2023 AGKNSYGQLGIGNTTNTSKLTQISIDTNSKIKYIAPGGD
-2038 TSDRTKFTKLTLE
+2038 TSAVMTS
-2051 DGTEIKAKYGELNA
+2051 DGT
-2065 NITTILGKD
+2065 
-2074 GKVYATGYNEYGQ
+2074 VYETGYNYYGV

-2094 NSKKLKPMLNS
+2094 NSSKFMPLLNN
-2105 DGTEV
+2105 DGSSV
-2110 TDAMLIK
+2110 TDGFIIPEK
-2117 VGEMSD
+2117 IIDSSTD
-2123 PDINTGILKKDGT
+2123 FYPTIFSIIKKDGT
-2136 IWVSGNNTYGQIG
+2136 VWTSGNNSYGQLG
-2149 NGTTSS
+2149 NSTNINSKYLTQTGTTN
-2155 TKYFT
+2155 
-2160 QVGINDVKLNAKNE
+2160 VELNAKNE

-2218 ENGVVIGKTL
+2218 ENGVV
-2228 GYTTITGYNSK
+2228 
-2239 NGLKAKAIINIYRNQ
+2239 
-2254 EGAITVPVV
+2254 
-2263 GQGYGNTITLKED
+2263 
-2276 GTVWA
+2276 
-2281 TGKNDYGQL
+2281 
-2290 GVGDTTNRNTSVQVK
+2290 
-2305 IDENT
+2305 
-2310 YLENVIKIDVTDDST
+2310 
-2325 IALTKTGEVYAWGK
+2325 
-2339 NENGELG
+2339 
-2346 VGDKTYRSYATRVKG
+2346 
-2361 ADGNGYLENI
+2361 
-2371 INVANSETN
+2371 
-2380 SYAID
+2380 
-2385 KDGNLYGWGYGGYNQ
+2385 
-2400 IDDTTT
+2400 
-2406 SKVYPTKM
+2406 
-2414 SDCTDA
+2414 
-2420 ISVSAG
+2420 
-2426 DCFMA
+2426 
-2431 FMQANSNSCVRGYN
+2431 
-2445 RYGQRGNGTTADT
+2445 
-2458 PTGTCIVG
+2458 
-2466 NDINKICAG
+2466 
-2475 NDSTLI
+2475 
-2481 IKEDGTVW
+2481 
-2489 TAGRNRYG
+2489 
-2497 ELGVGDTSDRTKFT
+2497 
-2511 KLTLEDGTEI
+2511 
-2521 KAKYGEL
+2521 
-2528 NSSVT
+2528 
-2533 TILGKDGKVYATGYN
+2533 
-2548 GYGQLS
+2548 
-2554 NGTTTNTSKLQT
+2554 
-2566 MLNEDGTEVTDA
+2566 
-2578 ILIKIG
+2578 
-2584 EMYELD
+2584 
-2590 RNTGVIR
+2590 
-2597 KDGTVWVSGDNT
+2597 
-2609 YGQIGN
+2609 
-2615 GTTSSAKYFTQVG
+2615 
-2628 INDVQLNAKNEYI
+2628 
-2641 KIGEKIDI
+2641 
-2649 DVISA
+2649 
-2654 ANFNVFIKEKPVQSD
+2654 
-2669 RKWTSSNEDVAT
+2669 
-2681 IDENGVVTGKTL
+2681 TGKTL

-2704 NGLKAKAII
+2704 NGLKAKAIV
-2713 NIYRNQ
+2713 NVYRNQ
-2719 EGAITVPVVGQGYGN
+2719 EGAITVPIVGQGYGN

-2790 IALTKTG
+2790 IALTKKG

-3026 SKLQTMLNEDGTEVT
+3026 SKLKTMLNEDGTEVT

-3108 DKSKKINPLLFNIQ
+3108 DKSQKINPLLFNIQ

-3145 NVAELTTLG
+3145 NIAELTTLG

-3220 GNTTEYDEP
+3220 GNTTEYSEP
-3229 QQITDITEKITDVKT
+3229 QQITDIKEKITDVKT

-3274 EDSLVPVKVTGLKN
+3274 EDSLVPVKVTGLEN
-3288 VTKVNAYKYMTIA
+3288 ITKVNAYKYMTIA

-3402 PDGKSNITNIVDISA
+3402 PDGKSNMTNIVDISA

-3485 NDYGQLGLKDTTTRS
+3485 NDYGQLGLKDTTTRG

-3563 VTGNTIGKTML
+3563 VTGNAIGKTML

-3580 VIGTLNTEIQKFNKN
+3580 IIGTLNTEIQKFNKN

-3761 DLPENAV
+3761 DLPENEV

-3781 VYNISTKEQLPIVG
+3781 VYNILTKEQLPIVG

-3836 NTPVAVRKDSEN
+3836 TTPVAVRKNSEN

-3906 SANIGTNHVVAIK
+3906 FANIGTNHVVAIK

-4009 DETQNESKK
+4009 DEAQNESKK

-4107 PKGTIITQIAAGEN
+4107 PEGTIITQIAAGEN

-4143 GNTRAS
+4143 GNTRAN

-4154 KVSNIP
+4154 KVSNLP

-4245 NNEIGKINEFQK
+4245 DNEIGKINEFQK
-4257 IEIKDKIGT
+4257 VEIKDKIGT
-4266 IEAGDISNIATT
+4266 IDAGDISNIATT

-4289 TYSTLGTGD
+4289 TYSALGTGD

-4347 TTENKTTFEQNTII
+4347 TTENKTTFEQNTLI
-4361 NNVIRVSVGD
+4361 NNIIRVSAGD
-4371 TYTTFLK
+4371 TYTAFLK

-4397 SRTKSEEPILV
+4397 SKTKSEEPVLV
-4408 GSDTSSLDTMEIVIV
+4408 GSDTSSLDTMEIVLV
-4423 KSEVQSIL
+4423 KSEIQSIL

-4455 YNNDIAKVD
+4455 YNNDIAKID
-4464 EDGNMLGVRE
+4464 EEGNVLGIRE
-4474 GTTWVK
+4474 GTTWAK

-4706 GTIYKYQD
+4706 GTIYKYKD
-4714 GKLSQVSNIKNAID
+4714 GQLTQVSNIKNAID

-4760 TEEVSNPTQVLENGT
+4760 TEEVLNPTQVLENGT

-4816 STTKYNSI
+4816 STTKYNSL

-4938 AFKYKAKVPVD
+4938 AFKYEAKVPVD

-5016 NDNSIKNVTIQK
+5016 NDNSIKNVTIRK

-5036 ITEKESKIYE
+5036 ITENESKIYE

-5055 VAKVTTNHEKAYVS
+5055 VVKVTTNHEKAYVS

-5084 EMEEPVKEI
+5084 EMEEPIKEI
-5093 PLKIT
+5093 PIKIT
-5098 SESGKEETYTLKVYT
+5098 SESGRDETYTLKVYT

-5119 LNKVMVNGKEATK
+5119 LNKVMVNGKEAKK
-5132 IDDKNYEV
+5132 IDDKNYEAV
-5140 IITDEIDLASIEAI
+5140 ITDEIDLASIEAI

-5179 TVLDMASATIQVE
+5179 TVLDSTLATIQVE
-5192 SEDGAIQNEYTLTIK
+5192 SEDGSIQNEYTLTIK

-5232 TAYVG
+5232 TAYVSTG
-5237 TDINNATVKITAKDT
+5237 VNNAMVKITTKNAEDT
-5252 ENTITLA
+5252 ISLA
-5259 GFTEE
+5259 DFTEE
-5264 KATIEKE
+5264 KSTLEKS
-5271 VEVNAETNAY
+5271 VEVNAETNTY
-5281 KIQIKNNETGRNE
+5281 KIHIKDKETGRNE

-5358 QDNIDAGNYQIGA
+5358 QENIDAGNYQIGT

-5385 PVKLITADGGK
+5385 PIKVITADGGK
-5396 EKEYTINI
+5396 EKEYTVNI
-5404 IRSSDNAELNEVAIN
+5404 IRSSDDAELNEVAIN
-5419 ELLGNDDIPA
+5419 ELLGNNDIPA

-5439 EVQLQNAVTT
+5439 EVQLQNAVTS

-5464 IGEDKYSL
+5464 IGEDEYSL

-5518 TVGNESASYNSTKGR
+5518 TVGNESASYNSIKGR

-5545 DIIVKSTDDLANIT
+5545 DIIAKSTDDLANIT

-5565 DVTKAGTVEATEN
+5565 DVTKVGTVEATEN

-5631 YIANVKSTIT
+5631 YTANVKSTIT

-5695 KLLTIN
+5695 KSLTIN
-5701 RLSGNTNISSI
+5701 RLSGNTNILSI
-5712 KVETEDK
+5712 KVEAEDK

-5730 TYHVKTKRTETA
+5730 TYHTKTKRTETA

-5792 AEILKIEKESN
+5792 TAILKIEKESN
-5803 NTDIAEIKGKDIKK
+5803 NTDIAEIKGENIKK

-5872 INSFTIDVLAEDGE
+5872 IKSFTIDVLAEDGE

-5891 TIEVT
+5891 TIEIT
-5896 KKFSTGLAQIKT
+5896 KKFSTELAEIKT
-5908 DGEIAKLQDNS
+5908 DGDVAKLQDNS

-5928 ADNTANIEITPDNTL
+5928 ADDTANIEITPDNAL

-5956 SQVGTI
+5956 SQTGTI
-5962 TLTQD
+5962 TLTQNI
-5967 MKYETD
+5967 KYETD

-5993 NLIKKSTNNNIEY
+5993 NITKKSTNNNVEY

-6046 TIKFDNGEY
+6046 TIKFDEGEY
-6055 SVENTQTQEYEIN
+6055 STENIQTQEYEIE
-6068 PEETKEVKV
+6068 PKETKEVKV

-6100 NVETIKV
+6100 NVENVKV
-6107 NGTDITLTYD
+6107 NGTDITSTYD
-6117 EKHKNYN
+6117 ERHKNYN

-6135 LEIVAESEKTEVN
+6135 LEIVAESEKTEIN

-6155 HSGQKTVTVDNINLP
+6155 HNGQKTITVDNINLP
-6170 GVGKKIITF
+6170 GVGKKTITF
-6179 TVTSEEGKKEAKTI
+6179 TVTSEEGKKETRTI

-6201 IELAKLQVR
+6201 IELEKLQIR

-6221 YEITISD
+6221 YEITIGD
-6228 IPTYADIYA
+6228 VPTYVDIYV
-6237 KAQEETTNIEIN
+6237 KAQEETTSIEIN
-6249 GGTSSVGEQQATIQS
+6249 GGTSSVGEQQATIQN
-6264 IAEGQYLE
+6264 IEEGQYLE

-6341 IKVTLGDSQKIGNP
+6341 IKVTLGDSQKTGNP

-6402 GNELEKDK
+6402 GNELKKDK
-6410 KTGRYRTT
+6410 KTGRYKTT
-6418 IEDNKQPVI
+6418 IDENKQPVI
-6427 KAISNNQYAYVR
+6427 KVISNNQYAYVR

-6476 VEYIELEKIDKSIA
+6476 VEYIELEKIDKSTA

-6498 IETTD
+6498 VEITD
-6503 FDRETN
+6503 YDKETN
-6509 TYKAIVD
+6509 TYKALVD
-6516 KDIEQ
+6516 KDIDQ

-6538 ENAAVGSIT
+6538 ENTAVGSIT

-6559 TIPFTVTSETGTTQK
+6559 TIPFTITSETGTTQK

-6579 IKKSSNVKVTQVVV
+6579 IKKSSNVNVTQVVV

-6637 DTVMND
+6637 DTIMNE
-6643 SEAWVDLKLEQDEIT
+6643 SEAWIDLKLEQDEIT

-6702 EYNVS
+6702 KYNVS

-6830 QYSTI
+6830 QYSTV
-6835 KLGDQTSKGELTTT
+6835 KLGDQTSTGELTTV
-6849 ATLTGDITFVNYTVT
+6849 ATLTGDITYVNYTIT

-6874 IKIGKVASIS
+6874 IKIGKIASIS
-6884 GRILTENTEEKYKS
+6884 GKILTENTKEKYKS
-6898 TIKLYKSTDTS
+6898 TIKLYKSTDTI

-6916 TEEDGTFYITIE
+6916 TEEDGTFNITIE
-6928 ESGKYDLVACKDG
+6928 ESGIYDLVACKDG

-6972 NNEKSTFEEQ
+6972 NSEESTLEEQ

-7001 EDKETRAIYDLNE
+7001 EDKVTRAIYDLNE

-7041 PNKATKKIMKSAS
+7041 PNNATRRLMISSS
-7054 IKTTSEQN
+7054 IKTTSEQS

-7071 TITSSY
+7071 TITSNY
-7077 GTRKHPITGV
+7077 GTRKHPTTGIV
-7087 IKKHTGIDISGV
+7087 KKHTGIDIAGT

-7112 TFAGVQNGYG
+7112 TFAGVQNGFG
-7122 NCVEIKHIVNGET
+7122 NCIEIKHIVNGET

-7144 RIDVKVKDTVKQGQV
+7144 KINVKSGDKVKQGEV
-7159 IGLEGGAP
+7159 IGLEGGDP

-7172 PGSSTGHHLHFEI
+7172 PGNSTGHHLHFEI
-7185 RKSSG
+7185 RKASG

-7196 PTNYIKFKNK
+7196 PTNYIKF

>member
-12 KSKAAVL
+12 KSKAVVL

-46 ANSISTTSTSGSET
+46 TNSISTTSTSGLET
-60 SATSSNII
+60 SATDSNII
-68 KSGYNICVSTTGS
+68 KSGYNICVSTTGN

-91 PYASLSK
+91 PYATLSK
-98 AINEATSGQ
+98 AINEATNGQ
-107 KIYIMAGTYK
+107 KIYVMAGTYT
-117 LKPMTL
+117 LTPMPCT
-123 SSYTEPGIYDQG
+123 SYSQSGIYDMG
-135 KALEIF
+135 KNIEIF
-141 GDNEKTILE
+141 GENEKTILVF
-150 YDGSE
+150 DGSK
-155 TTKRDGAAFQIT
+155 TDRRDGAVMEIE
-167 NKNTLV
+167 NSNTIV
-173 RNLTYVYYPKNGD
+173 RNLTYVYYPKSGSNY
-186 SWQKSI
+186 QRSI
-192 FRWCDGRVENVFFRI
+192 FRWCNGTVENVFFRI
-207 CGTNS
+207 CGPNS
-212 AAYLY
+212 ASYLY
-217 YNGGGSL
+217 NNDGGSI
-224 RVKNCTFFHDTG
+224 RVNNCTFFHDLG
-236 SFEKRYS
+236 SVESNYS
-243 GSATFTN
+243 GNCKFTN
-250 IATNVATD
+250 IATNVNTSE
-258 GTETNVI
+258 TRTNVI
-265 VDSFGTK
+265 VDNFGTK
-272 ETELADLINNSKT
+272 DNSLTELIDNSKT
-285 NENFTENSAGV
+285 NTNFVENSAGV
-296 YYGEYSWNNS
+296 FYGEHSWSKTNKI
-306 HNLFFIKNYKLN
+306 FFIKSYQLN

-328 TLKTEVIDPTGENIN
+328 TIKSQIIGPEDGGTINI
-343 QSDWT
+343 SDWT
-348 WTSSNEDIATVDSK
+348 WTSSNEEVATVDK
-362 GNVVGKGLGH
+362 NGNVMGKGIGH
-372 ATITAYNQ
+372 ATITAYNSAEEV
-380 KTGYKAK
+380 KAK

-402 PQIEEGEGFTLILKE
+402 PQIEVGEGFEAVLKE

-422 SVGRNDIGTCA
+422 ISGRNDVGICA
-433 QGDTTNRTTP
+433 QGDTVNRTTP
-443 VQIKINAST
+443 VQVKIDANT
-452 YLTNVVKITAMR
+452 YLTNVIKISAMR
-464 AQAMALTSDG
+464 SMVMALTKDG

-480 YNDYGVLG
+480 YNDTGVLG
-488 LGDTTTRKYATKVKG
+488 LGDTTTRTYATRVKG
-503 VGGNGYLENIIDIS
+503 VGGNGYLENIMDIS
-517 IGHTTAIVVDKNGDL
+517 IGHTTSIAVDKNGNV
-532 YAWGNGQDY
+532 YGWGNGADY
-541 ELLEN
+541 ELMEN
-546 ETSYTPVKLSKI
+546 STTYTPVKLKSMTDV
-558 SNFICA
+558 ICA
-564 NVGYGVIGAI
+564 SVGYGEVSAI
-574 KANGETWTW
+574 KSNGETWTW
-583 GYNKYGEIG
+583 GYNGYGAMG
-592 YAPITTTSS
+592 YGKEENKS
-601 TETCLSN
+601 TERCISN
-608 EINEIKFN
+608 EINEINLK

-644 TTNRTTFTQIKDKDG
+644 TTNRTTFTQIKDKEG
-659 NALKAKTIKAGS
+659 NAYKAKTIKAGVRS
-671 RNLQFI
+671 LQFI
-677 GTDGKTYVTGYN
+677 GEDGKVYVTGYN
-689 GKGQIGDQT
+689 GYGQVGDKT
-698 TTSAK
+698 TTNAV
-703 YPKVMTYED
+703 YPKAMVNAD

-723 PGTCYSDSNSRN
+723 PGTCYADSTPRN
-735 NVILRKDG
+735 HAILRKDG
-743 SIWIAGENTYGQI
+743 SIWIIGQNSYGQF
-756 GNGTTSNSNK
+756 GNGTTTNANYFTQT
-766 LIKMGE
+766 GE
-772 ENVQL
+772 TEVLL

-785 IGDTLDIDIQEI
+785 IGETLDIDVLNESC
-797 EKFNVFIPEK
+797 FNVFISEK
-807 TNQSDWTWTSSNKD
+807 PSQSNWTWTSSNED
-821 VATVNSNGVVTG
+821 VATVDNQGIVTG
-833 TGIGYTTITAHNS
+833 KEIGYTTITGYNS
-846 KENLKG
+846 KTGVKA
-852 KVIINVYNNKEGAI
+852 KAIINVYRNKEGVV
-866 TKPQVEVALDSTII
+866 TKPQVEIGPDYSVI

-888 ATGRNHY
+888 ATGRNDY
-895 GQLGNGTTTDSNKP
+895 
-909 VQVKIDE
+909 
-916 NTYLTNIRKISTSNY
+916 
-931 YTVALTTN
+931 
-939 GEAYAWGDNE
+939 
-949 SKQLGQGDS
+949 
-958 KILYATKIK
+958 
-967 NQDGTGPLQNI
+967 
-978 VDVIANHSNTLY
+978 
-990 LDKDGGLYICGY
+990 
-1002 TDTTLYLGKTA
+1002 
-1013 STKGVTYLG
+1013 
-1022 QQNAIKITGGY
+1022 
-1033 QTVGIVTS
+1033 
-1041 SGKAIA
+1041 
-1047 WGKNSYGV
+1047 
-1055 LGNGTTTDNIIGKT
+1055 
-1069 TIGEDIDDFKL
+1069 
-1080 TCYSGMFLKDNGK
+1080 
-1093 AYSAGLNNYGQ
+1093 
-1104 LGIGNTTSKSTYTEI
+1104 
-1119 SIDTES
+1119 
-1125 KIKYIAPGGNT
+1125 
-1136 SAIMTSD
+1136 
-1143 GKVYETGYN
+1143 
-1152 KNGQLSDGTTT
+1152 
-1163 NSNKFKLLLNNDN
+1163 
-1176 TEVTDALV
+1176 
-1184 IPEKIGD
+1184 
-1191 ATNVKHTLFA
+1191 
-1201 LIRKDGS
+1201 
-1208 IWTVGGNTYGQLGNG
+1208 
-1223 TTLNAIYLTNVGA
+1223 
-1236 DEVKLNVRNE
+1236 
-1246 YIKIGNKLEIKAT
+1246 
-1259 EGENINAFIQDS
+1259 
-1271 SNKGSWTWTSS
+1271 
-1282 NEDVATIDNN
+1282 
-1292 GIVTGKTIGYTTIT
+1292 
-1306 GYNTKTAATAKAI
+1306 
-1319 INVYSNK
+1319 
-1326 EGAIT
+1326 
-1331 RPQIEVGPE
+1331 
-1340 YTITLKEDGTV
+1340 
-1351 WATGKNDCGQL
+1351 GQL

-1376 KIDENTYLTNVRKI
+1376 KIDENTYLTNIRKI
-1390 STSNL
+1390 SATD
-1395 FTVALT
+1395 TCVVALA
-1401 TNGEA
+1401 TNGEV
-1406 YAWGYNPKGQLGQ
+1406 YAWGRNNYRQLGQ
-1419 GTTSNVLYATKVKN
+1419 GDTTNCLYAKKVKTE
-1433 QDGTGYVQNIID
+1433 DGTGYIQNIID
-1445 VIANHSDTMYLDKD
+1445 VIANNSNTVYLDKN
-1459 GGIYICGYSNSTLFL
+1459 GGLYICGYSSNGIFL
-1474 GQTGSTKGVTYLGQK
+1474 EKTPSTKGVTYLGPK
-1489 NAIKITGGYYNAGL
+1489 NAIKITGGYINVGL
-1503 ITASGKAIAWGQND
+1503 ITTTGKAVAWGQND
-1517 YGAFGNGTTSS
+1517 YGTFGAGNTSTK
-1528 NETLI
+1528 ETVVAYDV
-1533 GENINDFK
+1533 NDFK
-1541 LAAYGGVIL
+1541 IACYGSIVL
-1550 RENGKAYITGYNG
+1550 KEDGKAYAAGKNSY
-1563 NGQLGI
+1563 GQLGI
-1569 GNTTTQTKFTEISI
+1569 GNTTNTSTLTQISI
-1583 DTKAKIKYVTT
+1583 DTNSKIKYIAP
-1594 GGNNSAVMTSDGKVY
+1594 GGDTSAVMTSDGTVY
-1609 VTGYN
+1609 ETGYN
-1614 AKGHLSNGTTT
+1614 YYGVLSNGTTT
-1625 NSTKFIPLLNNDNTE
+1625 NSSKFMPLLNNDGSS
-1640 VTDALVMP
+1640 VTDGFIIP
-1648 EKILDSDTAYY
+1648 EKIIDSSTDFY
-1659 PSVFSIIRKDGTV
+1659 PTIFSIIKKDGTV
-1672 WSAGNNTYGQLGNA
+1672 WTSGNNEYGQLGNE
-1686 TNVSSKYLTQTG
+1686 TNVSSNYLTQTG
-1698 KAEVELNIKNEYI
+1698 TINAELNIRNEYI
-1711 KIGDTTDVKVTSAS
+1711 KTGETLDISVLSEETFNVFIAEKTDK
-1725 MFSAFTKEKINQ
+1725 
-1737 NDWTWKSSNE
+1737 NDWTWTSSNE
-1747 DVATIDENGTVTG
+1747 DVATVDNKGSVTG
-1760 KTIGYTTIT
+1760 REIGYTTIT
-1769 GYNAK
+1769 GYNSKTGVKA
-1774 KGLKGKAIINVYR
+1774 KAIINVYR
-1787 NTEGAITVPVVG
+1787 NKEGVVTKPQVEIG
-1799 QGYGNTITLKE
+1799 PDYSVILKE
-1810 DGTVWATGKND
+1810 DGTVWATGRND
-1821 YGQLGVGDTIN
+1821 YGQLGNGTTTNSNKPV
-1832 RNTSLQVKIDE
+1832 QVKIDE
-1843 NTYLENVKKIDVT
+1843 NTYLTNIRKISAT
-1856 DDTTIALTKTGEV
+1856 DTCVVALATNGEV
-1869 YAWGRNYYGELGV
+1869 YAWGRNNYRQLGQ
-1882 GDKNVRSYATRVKGI
+1882 GDTTNCLYAKKVKTE
-1897 DGNGYLE
+1897 DGTGYIQ
-1904 NIIDVAN
+1904 NIIDVIAN
-1911 GEGNSYAID
+1911 NSNTVYLD
-1920 KNGNVYG
+1920 KNGGLYICGYSSNGIFLEKTPSTKGVTYLG
-1927 WGHGGYNQIDDT
+1927 PKNAIKITGGYINVGLIT
-1939 TTAKMYPTKMSDC
+1939 TTGK
-1952 TDAISISAGD
+1952 
-1962 CFMAVMQSNSNT
+1962 AVAWGQND
-1974 LERGYNRY
+1974 Y
-1982 GQRGNGTTA
+1982 GTFG
-1991 DTPTGTC
+1991 
-1998 IVGNDINKICAGND
+1998 AGNT
-2012 STLIIKEDGTV
+2012 STKETVVAYDVNDFKIACYGSIVLKEDGKAYA
-2023 WTAGRNRYGELGVGD
+2023 AGKNSYGQLGIGNTTNTSTLTQISIDTNSKIKYIAPGGD
-2038 TSDRTKFTKLTLE
+2038 TSAVMTS
-2051 DGTEIKAKYGELNA
+2051 DGT
-2065 NITTILGKD
+2065 
-2074 GKVYATGYNEYGQ
+2074 VYETGYNYYGV

-2094 NSKKLKPMLNS
+2094 NSSKFMPLLNN
-2105 DGTEV
+2105 DGSSV
-2110 TDAMLIK
+2110 TDGFIIPEK
-2117 VGEMSD
+2117 IIDSSTD
-2123 PDINTGILKKDGT
+2123 FYPTIFSIIKKDGT
-2136 IWVSGNNTYGQIG
+2136 VWTSGNNSYGQLG
-2149 NGTTSS
+2149 NSTNINSKYLTQTGTTN
-2155 TKYFT
+2155 
-2160 QVGINDVKLNAKNE
+2160 VELNAKNE

-2218 ENGVVIGKTL
+2218 ENGVV
-2228 GYTTITGYNSK
+2228 
-2239 NGLKAKAIINIYRNQ
+2239 
-2254 EGAITVPVV
+2254 
-2263 GQGYGNTITLKED
+2263 
-2276 GTVWA
+2276 
-2281 TGKNDYGQL
+2281 
-2290 GVGDTTNRNTSVQVK
+2290 
-2305 IDENT
+2305 
-2310 YLENVIKIDVTDDST
+2310 
-2325 IALTKTGEVYAWGK
+2325 
-2339 NENGELG
+2339 
-2346 VGDKTYRSYATRVKG
+2346 
-2361 ADGNGYLENI
+2361 
-2371 INVANSETN
+2371 
-2380 SYAID
+2380 
-2385 KDGNLYGWGYGGYNQ
+2385 
-2400 IDDTTT
+2400 
-2406 SKVYPTKM
+2406 
-2414 SDCTDA
+2414 
-2420 ISVSAG
+2420 
-2426 DCFMA
+2426 
-2431 FMQANSNSCVRGYN
+2431 
-2445 RYGQRGNGTTADT
+2445 
-2458 PTGTCIVG
+2458 
-2466 NDINKICAG
+2466 
-2475 NDSTLI
+2475 
-2481 IKEDGTVW
+2481 
-2489 TAGRNRYG
+2489 
-2497 ELGVGDTSDRTKFT
+2497 
-2511 KLTLEDGTEI
+2511 
-2521 KAKYGEL
+2521 
-2528 NSSVT
+2528 
-2533 TILGKDGKVYATGYN
+2533 
-2548 GYGQLS
+2548 
-2554 NGTTTNTSKLQT
+2554 
-2566 MLNEDGTEVTDA
+2566 
-2578 ILIKIG
+2578 
-2584 EMYELD
+2584 
-2590 RNTGVIR
+2590 
-2597 KDGTVWVSGDNT
+2597 
-2609 YGQIGN
+2609 
-2615 GTTSSAKYFTQVG
+2615 
-2628 INDVQLNAKNEYI
+2628 
-2641 KIGEKIDI
+2641 
-2649 DVISA
+2649 
-2654 ANFNVFIKEKPVQSD
+2654 
-2669 RKWTSSNEDVAT
+2669 
-2681 IDENGVVTGKTL
+2681 TGKTL

-2704 NGLKAKAII
+2704 NGLKAKAIV
-2713 NIYRNQ
+2713 NVYRNQ
-2719 EGAITVPVVGQGYGN
+2719 EGAITVPIVGQGYGN

-2858 GDGNYHQIDDTE
+2858 GDGNYHQIDDTT

-3019 NGTTTNT
+3019 NGTTTN
-3026 SKLQTMLNEDGTEVT
+3026 SLKLKPMLNSDGTEVT

-3052 ELDRNTGVI
+3052 ELDRNTGIV

-3108 DKSKKINPLLFNIQ
+3108 DKSQKINPLLFNIQ

-3193 GYKFSVALKQDGTVW
+3193 GYKFSLALKQDGTVW
-3208 SWGQNNDGELGL
+3208 SWGQNNNGELGL
-3220 GNTTEYDEP
+3220 GNTTEYSEP
-3229 QQITDITEKITDVKT
+3229 QQIIDIKEKITDVKT

-3274 EDSLVPVKVTGLKN
+3274 EDSLVPVKVTGLENIAKID
-3288 VTKVNAYKYMTIA
+3288 AYKYITIA
-3301 LTQNGEVYAWGSGYG
+3301 LTQNGEVYVWGSGYG

-3402 PDGKSNITNIVDISA
+3402 PDGKSNMTNIVDISA

-3563 VTGNTIGKTML
+3563 VTGNAIGKTML

-3580 VIGTLNTEIQKFNKN
+3580 IIGTLNTQIQKFNKN

-3603 DGKVTPKVEA
+3603 NGKVTPKVEA

-3664 SKTEIEDTIKDISVG
+3664 SKTDIEDTIKDISVG
-3679 NYHVLALSET
+3679 NYQVLALGQT

-3695 GYGEKGQLGTGS
+3695 GYGENGQLGIGS
-3707 GYSNEEPVVVKDIY
+3707 GYNHESPVVVTDIY
-3721 RKQLQDIVKVEA
+3721 KNQLQDIVKVEA

-3781 VYNISTKEQLPIVG
+3781 VYDISTKEQLSIVG

-3804 NHTVMLTNDGKA
+3804 NHTVMLTNDGRA

-3836 NTPVAVRKDSEN
+3836 TSPVAVRKDSEN

-3870 KLYACGMNDN
+3870 KVYACGMNDN

-3906 SANIGTNHVVAIK
+3906 SANIGVNHVVAIK
-3919 EDGEVDAFGYG
+3919 ENGEVYAFGYG

-3936 SRNDKNSIIPVMV
+3936 NRNDNNSITPVMV
-3949 GKDIIRTNTN
+3949 GNDIIRTNTN
-3959 NVTLK
+3959 NVVLK
-3964 VNQGTTI
+3964 VNQQTTI

-3999 LEDIQENDVN
+3999 LEDIQENHNN

-4018 FKIRLSGKKTGTTIV
+4018 FKIKLSGKKTGTTIV

-4047 VEVVPETENEITIS
+4047 VEVVLETENEITIS

-4075 TDGKVFTWG
+4075 EDGKVFTWG

-4089 QLGNGTVKTSDE
+4089 QLGNGTVITSDE

-4107 PKGTIITQIAAGEN
+4107 PEGTIITQIAAGEN

-4143 GNTRAS
+4143 GNTREN

-4154 KVSNIP
+4154 KVSNLP
-4160 KVIKISAGNNN
+4160 KVIKIAAGNNN

-4204 KVKGIH
+4204 KVKGVH

-4223 ALNRAGEVFVTG
+4223 VLNRAGEVFATG

-4257 IEIKDKIGT
+4257 VEIKDKIGT
-4266 IEAGDISNIATT
+4266 IDAGDISNIVTT

-4289 TYSTLGTGD
+4289 TYSTLGTED

-4306 KLKDVKNIRQASTGK
+4306 KLKDVKNIRQASIGK

-4347 TTENKTTFEQNTII
+4347 TTENKTTFEQNTLI
-4361 NNVIRVSVGD
+4361 NNVIRVSSGD
-4371 TYTTFLK
+4371 TYTVFLK

-4392 DKEKK
+4392 NKEKK
-4397 SRTKSEEPILV
+4397 SRTRSEEPVLV
-4408 GSDTSSLDTMEIVIV
+4408 GSDTSSLDTMEIVLV
-4423 KSEVQSIL
+4423 KSEIQSIL

-4446 DKSDFEYTS
+4446 DKSNFEYTS
-4455 YNNDIAKVD
+4455 YNNDIAKID
-4464 EDGNMLGVRE
+4464 EEGNVLGIRE
-4474 GTTWVK
+4474 GTTWAK

-4492 IIRVVDNNIEY
+4492 IVRVVDNNTEY
-4503 NTHVAPNAVS
+4503 STHVAPNTVS

-4527 WTWGYDASG
+4527 WTWGYDASR

-4550 TYNSISA
+4550 TYNSVSA

-4569 TAWAIGSNNYGQLGI
+4569 TAWAIGSNNYGQLGL
-4584 GSYESKAKLV
+4584 GNYENKAKLV
-4594 QIEGLTDITSI
+4594 QIEGLTDITAI

-4651 DTIIQI
+4651 DTIIQV

-4662 ESAFVTTNGQVYG
+4662 ESAFVTSNGQVYG

-4681 GYIPGVTNAV
+4681 GYIPEISNAV
-4691 KVEVGTNYLLILRAD
+4691 KVEIGTNYLLILRAD

-4714 GKLSQVSNIKNAID
+4714 GKLSQVSNVKNAID

-4801 NKRGELGNGTSENDQ
+4801 NKRGELGNGTNDNDQ

-4871 KWDAENTAI
+4871 KWNAENTAI

-4938 AFKYKAKVPVD
+4938 AFKYKVKIPVD
-4949 EDTTKS
+4949 DDTKNS

-4971 NGATWEKGIITK
+4971 NGTTWEKGIIKK
-4983 EIDILNNETEVPF
+4983 EIDISSNETQIPF

-5016 NDNSIKNVTIQK
+5016 NDNSIKNLTIK
-5028 ADVGAEEQ
+5028 KSGVETEEQ
-5036 ITEKESKIYE
+5036 IIKNENSIYE

-5055 VAKVTTNHEKAYVS
+5055 VVKVTTNHEKAYVS

-5084 EMEEPVKEI
+5084 EMEEPIKEI
-5093 PLKIT
+5093 PIKIT
-5098 SESGKEETYTLKVYT
+5098 SESGRDETYTLKVYT

-5119 LNKVMVNGKEATK
+5119 LNKVMVNGKEAKK
-5132 IDDKNYEV
+5132 IDDKNYEAV
-5140 IITDEIDLASIEAI
+5140 ITDEIDLASIEATT
-5154 ANFTTS
+5154 NFTTS
-5160 KVGIN
+5160 KIGIN
-5165 GGEKQEST
+5165 NGEKQQNA
-5173 IKEDIQ
+5173 IKENIQ
-5179 TVLDMASATIQVE
+5179 TVSDVTSATIQVE
-5192 SEDGAIQNEYTLTIK
+5192 SEDGTKQNEYTLTIK

-5232 TAYVG
+5232 TAYVSTG
-5237 TDINNATVKITAKDT
+5237 VNNAMVKITTKNAEDT
-5252 ENTITLA
+5252 ISLA
-5259 GFTEE
+5259 DFTEE
-5264 KATIEKE
+5264 KSTLEKS
-5271 VEVNAETNAY
+5271 VEVNAETNTY
-5281 KIQIKNNETGRNE
+5281 KIHIKDKETGKVE

-5307 GLKDI
+5307 GLKNI
-5312 FAVNETTIREAEKVE
+5312 FAVNESTIKEATNVE
-5327 DTKYEIRVLST
+5327 NSKYEIKVLSK
-5338 YTSTNLTINCINT
+5338 YTSTNLTINCINA

-5358 QDNIDAGNYQIGA
+5358 QDNIDAQNYQIGTI
-5371 STQTISLTEKETTV
+5371 TQTISLAEKETTV
-5385 PVKLITADGGK
+5385 PIKVITADGGK
-5396 EKEYTINI
+5396 EKEYTVNI
-5404 IRSSDNAELNEVAIN
+5404 IRSSDDAELNEVAIN

-5439 EVQLQNAVTT
+5439 EVQLQNAVTS

-5464 IGEDKYSL
+5464 IGEDEYSL

-5510 AETGLKEV
+5510 AETGLKEI
-5518 TVGNESASYNSTKGR
+5518 TVGNETASYNSIKGR

-5545 DIIVKSTDDLANIT
+5545 DIIAKSTDDLANIT

-5565 DVTKAGTVEATEN
+5565 DVTKVGTVEATEN

-5631 YIANVKSTIT
+5631 YTANVKSTIT
-5641 DAEIRV
+5641 DAQIRV

-5653 AKVTVDSETQDTNQV
+5653 AKVTVDSQTQDTNQL

-5695 KLLTIN
+5695 KILTVN

-5719 TEYEPTVQEDG
+5719 KEYVPTVQEDE
-5730 TYHVKTKRTETA
+5730 TYYVKTKRTGTA
-5742 NITVTTEDEKAKIS
+5742 NITITSEDEKAKIS

-5817 VSKITSSTY
+5817 VSKITSSKY
-5826 EVQVDDRLQTLAI
+5826 EVQVDDRLQTLTF
-5839 DAITKDENAKIKLG
+5839 DAITKNENAKIKLG
-5853 TETEYT
+5853 TEDEYT

-5891 TIEVT
+5891 TIEIT
-5896 KKFSTGLAQIKT
+5896 KKFSTELSEIKT
-5908 DGEIAKLQDNS
+5908 DGEVAKLQDNS

-5928 ADNTANIEITPDNTL
+5928 ADDTANIEITPDNTL
-5943 AKVSVYKDNELII
+5943 AKVSVYKDNELIL
-5956 SQVGTI
+5956 SQTGTI
-5962 TLTQD
+5962 SITQR

-5981 PNKEAETSTYIL
+5981 PNNEAQTSTYIL
-5993 NLIKKSTNNNIEY
+5993 NLTKKSTNNNIEY

-6031 SEKYELQV
+6031 TEKYELQV

-6046 TIKFDNGEY
+6046 TIKFDDGEY
-6055 SVENTQTQEYEIN
+6055 SVENTQTQEYGIN
-6068 PEETKEVKV
+6068 PGEIKEVKV

-6086 IIKTVKIYRKDNNL
+6086 LTKTVKIYRKDNNL
-6100 NVETIKV
+6100 NVEAIKV
-6107 NGTDITLTYD
+6107 NGTDITSTYD

-6124 ITLENTLTTTT
+6124 ITLGNTLDTTA
-6135 LEIVAESEKTEVN
+6135 LEIVTESEKTEIN
-6148 TTIDEVE
+6148 TIIDEVE
-6155 HSGQKTVTVDNINLP
+6155 HNEQKTVTVDNISLP

-6179 TVTSEEGKKEAKTI
+6179 TVTSEEGKKETRTI

-6228 IPTYADIYA
+6228 IPTSADIYA
-6237 KAQEETTNIEIN
+6237 KAQEETTKIEIN
-6249 GGTSSVGEQQATIQS
+6249 GGTSSVGEQNSTIQNLE
-6264 IAEGQYLE
+6264 EGKYLE

-6293 KSGDNNVGTIRVNN
+6293 KSGDNNVKTIKVNN

-6313 DDKTYRS
+6313 DDNTYRS

-6341 IKVTLGDSQKIGNP
+6341 IKVTLGDSQKTGNP
-6355 LNFIQTLPEEKTNV
+6355 LNFIQPLPEEKTNV
-6369 TITIVSEAGEDKQ
+6369 TITIGSEAGEDKQ

-6402 GNELEKDK
+6402 GNELKKDK
-6410 KTGRYRTT
+6410 KTGRYKTT
-6418 IEDNKQPVI
+6418 VDENKQPVI
-6427 KAISNNQYAYVR
+6427 KVISNNQYAYVR

-6446 QTQSEKTVELGE
+6446 QTQSEKAVELGS

-6476 VEYIELEKIDKSIA
+6476 VEYIELEKIDKSTA

-6498 IETTD
+6498 VEITD
-6503 FDRETN
+6503 YDKETN
-6509 TYKAIVD
+6509 TYKAVVD
-6516 KDIEQ
+6516 KDIDQ

-6538 ENAAVGSIT
+6538 ENTAVGSIT

-6559 TIPFTVTSETGTTQK
+6559 TIPFTITSETGITQK

-6579 IKKSSNVKVTQVVV
+6579 IKKSSNVNVTQVVV

-6637 DTVMND
+6637 DTFMNE

-6702 EYNVS
+6702 KYNVS

-6811 FIMAKEETSEVT
+6811 FIMAKEDTSEVT

-6830 QYSTI
+6830 QYSTV
-6835 KLGDQTSKGELTTT
+6835 KLGEQTSTGELTTVV
-6849 ATLTGDITFVNYTVT
+6849 TLTGDITYVNYTIT

-6874 IKIGKVASIS
+6874 VKIGKVASIS
-6884 GRILTENTEEKYKS
+6884 GKILTENTKEKYKS
-6898 TIKLYKSTDTS
+6898 TIKLYKSTDTI

-6916 TEEDGTFYITIE
+6916 TEEDGTFNITIE
-6928 ESGKYDLVACKDG
+6928 ESGIYDLVACKDG

-6962 HKLIAGNVVK
+6962 HKLLAGNVVK
-6972 NNEKSTFEEQ
+6972 NGENSALEEQ

-7001 EDKETRAIYDLNE
+7001 EDKVTRAIYDLNE

-7027 KNYGKKAETIEWVN
+7027 KNYGKKAETIEWIN
-7041 PNKATKKIMKSAS
+7041 PNIATAKLKESS
-7054 IKTTSEQN
+7054 STTTGKQD
-7062 FILPITCNY
+7062 FILPISCNY
-7071 TITSSY
+7071 TITSNY
-7077 GTRKHPITGV
+7077 GTRTDPITGIV
-7087 IKKHTGIDISGV
+7087 DKHTGIDISGI
-7099 HHTEILAVADGEV
+7099 HHTEILAVSDGEV
-7112 TFAGVQNGYG
+7112 TFAGVQNGFG
-7122 NCVEIKHIVNGET
+7122 NCIEIKHVVNGET

-7144 RIDVKVKDTVKQGQV
+7144 KINVKSGDKVTQGKV
-7159 IGLEGGAP
+7159 IGLEGGDP
-7167 ESDPN
+7167 ETDPN
-7172 PGSSTGHHLHFEI
+7172 PGNSTGHHLHFEI
-7185 RKSSG
+7185 RNASG
-7190 YGNDVD
+7190 YRNDVD
-7196 PTNYIKFKNK
+7196 PTKYIKL

>member
-34 VINKQNSIFQYI
+34 VINKQNGIFQYI

-60 SATSSNII
+60 SATDSNII

-98 AINEATSGQ
+98 AINEATSGK
-107 KIYIMAGTYK
+107 KIYVMAGTYT
-117 LKPMTL
+117 LTPMPCT
-123 SSYTEPGIYDQG
+123 SYSESGIYDMG
-135 KALEIF
+135 KNIEIF
-141 GDNEKTILE
+141 GENEKTILVF
-150 YDGSE
+150 DGSK
-155 TTKRDGAAFQIT
+155 TDRRDGAVMEIE
-167 NKNTLV
+167 NSNTIV
-173 RNLTYVYYPKNGD
+173 RNLTCVYYPKSGSNY
-186 SWQKSI
+186 QRSI
-192 FRWCDGRVENVFFRI
+192 FRWCNGTVENVFFRI
-207 CGTNS
+207 CGPNS
-212 AAYLY
+212 ASYLY
-217 YNGGGSL
+217 NNDGGSI
-224 RVKNCTFFHDTG
+224 RVNNCTFFHDLG
-236 SFEKRYS
+236 SVESNYS
-243 GSATFTN
+243 GNCKFTN
-250 IATNVATD
+250 IATNVNTSE
-258 GTETNVI
+258 TRTNVI
-265 VDSFGTK
+265 VDNFGTK
-272 ETELADLINNSKT
+272 DNSLTELIGNSKT
-285 NENFTENSAGV
+285 NTNFVENSAGV
-296 YYGEYSWNNS
+296 FYGEHSWSKTNKI
-306 HNLFFIKNYKLN
+306 FFIKSYQLN

-328 TLKTEVIDPTGENIN
+328 TIKSQIIGPEDGGTINI
-343 QSDWT
+343 SDWT
-348 WTSSNEDIATVDSK
+348 WTSSNEEVATVDK
-362 GNVVGKGLGH
+362 NGNVMGKGIGH
-372 ATITAYNQ
+372 ATITAYNSAEEV
-380 KTGYKAK
+380 KAK

-402 PQIEEGEGFTLILKE
+402 PQIEVGEGFEAVLKE

-422 SVGRNDIGTCA
+422 ISGRNDVGICA
-433 QGDTTNRTTP
+433 QGDTINRTTP
-443 VQIKINAST
+443 VQVKIDANT
-452 YLTNVVKITAMR
+452 YLTNVIKISAMR
-464 AQAMALTSDG
+464 SMVMALTKDG

-480 YNDYGVLG
+480 YNDTGVLG
-488 LGDTTTRKYATKVKG
+488 LGDTTTRTYATRVKG
-503 VGGNGYLENIIDIS
+503 VDGNGYLENIMDIS
-517 IGHTTAIVVDKNGDL
+517 IGHTTSIAVDKKGNVYG
-532 YAWGNGQDY
+532 WGNGADY
-541 ELLEN
+541 ELMEN
-546 ETSYTPVKLSKI
+546 STTYTPVKLKSMTDV
-558 SNFICA
+558 ICA
-564 NVGYGVIGAI
+564 SVGYGEVSAI
-574 KANGETWTW
+574 KSNGETWTW
-583 GYNKYGEIG
+583 GYNGYGAMG
-592 YAPITTTSS
+592 YGKEENKS
-601 TETCLSN
+601 TERCISN
-608 EINEIKFN
+608 EINEINLK

-644 TTNRTTFTQIKDKDG
+644 TTNRTTFTQIKDKEG
-659 NALKAKTIKAGS
+659 NAYKAKTIKAGVRS
-671 RNLQFI
+671 LQFI
-677 GTDGKTYVTGYN
+677 GEDGKVYVTGYN
-689 GKGQIGDQT
+689 GYGQVGDKT
-698 TTSAK
+698 TTSAV
-703 YPKVMTYED
+703 YPKVMVNAD

-723 PGTCYSDSNSRN
+723 PGTCYVDSAPRN
-735 NVILRKDG
+735 HAILRKDG
-743 SIWIAGENTYGQI
+743 SIWIIGQNSYGQF
-756 GNGTTSNSNK
+756 GNGTTTNANYFTQTGETEVLLNK
-766 LIKMGE
+766 
-772 ENVQL
+772 
-777 NARNEYIK
+777 RNEYIK
-785 IGDTLDIDIQEI
+785 IGEKLDIDVLSESSF
-797 EKFNVFIPEK
+797 KVFIPDK
-807 TNQSDWTWTSSNKD
+807 TNQSDWTWTSSNED
-821 VATVNSNGVVTG
+821 VATVDNKGSVTG
-833 TGIGYTTITAHNS
+833 REIGYTTITGYNS
-846 KENLKG
+846 KTGVKA
-852 KVIINVYNNKEGAI
+852 KAIINVYRNKEGVV
-866 TKPQVEVALDSTII
+866 TKPQVEIGPDYSVI

-888 ATGRNHY
+888 ATGRNDY
-895 GQLGNGTTTDSNKP
+895 
-909 VQVKIDE
+909 
-916 NTYLTNIRKISTSNY
+916 
-931 YTVALTTN
+931 
-939 GEAYAWGDNE
+939 
-949 SKQLGQGDS
+949 
-958 KILYATKIK
+958 
-967 NQDGTGPLQNI
+967 
-978 VDVIANHSNTLY
+978 
-990 LDKDGGLYICGY
+990 
-1002 TDTTLYLGKTA
+1002 
-1013 STKGVTYLG
+1013 
-1022 QQNAIKITGGY
+1022 
-1033 QTVGIVTS
+1033 
-1041 SGKAIA
+1041 
-1047 WGKNSYGV
+1047 
-1055 LGNGTTTDNIIGKT
+1055 
-1069 TIGEDIDDFKL
+1069 
-1080 TCYSGMFLKDNGK
+1080 
-1093 AYSAGLNNYGQ
+1093 
-1104 LGIGNTTSKSTYTEI
+1104 
-1119 SIDTES
+1119 
-1125 KIKYIAPGGNT
+1125 
-1136 SAIMTSD
+1136 
-1143 GKVYETGYN
+1143 
-1152 KNGQLSDGTTT
+1152 
-1163 NSNKFKLLLNNDN
+1163 
-1176 TEVTDALV
+1176 
-1184 IPEKIGD
+1184 
-1191 ATNVKHTLFA
+1191 
-1201 LIRKDGS
+1201 
-1208 IWTVGGNTYGQLGNG
+1208 
-1223 TTLNAIYLTNVGA
+1223 
-1236 DEVKLNVRNE
+1236 
-1246 YIKIGNKLEIKAT
+1246 
-1259 EGENINAFIQDS
+1259 
-1271 SNKGSWTWTSS
+1271 
-1282 NEDVATIDNN
+1282 
-1292 GIVTGKTIGYTTIT
+1292 
-1306 GYNTKTAATAKAI
+1306 
-1319 INVYSNK
+1319 
-1326 EGAIT
+1326 
-1331 RPQIEVGPE
+1331 
-1340 YTITLKEDGTV
+1340 
-1351 WATGKNDCGQL
+1351 GQL

-1376 KIDENTYLTNVRKI
+1376 KIDENTYLTNIRKI
-1390 STSNL
+1390 SATDSCV
-1395 FTVALT
+1395 VALA
-1401 TNGEA
+1401 TNGEV
-1406 YAWGYNPKGQLGQ
+1406 YAWGRNHYGQLGQ
-1419 GTTSNVLYATKVKN
+1419 GDSTNCLYAKKVKTE
-1433 QDGTGYVQNIID
+1433 DGTGYIQNIID
-1445 VIANHSDTMYLDKD
+1445 VIANNSNTVYLDKN
-1459 GGIYICGYSNSTLFL
+1459 GGLYICGRSSSGIFL
-1474 GQTGSTKGVTYLGQK
+1474 EKTASSKGVTYLGPK
-1489 NAIKITGGYYNAGL
+1489 NAIKITGGYINVGL
-1503 ITASGKAIAWGQND
+1503 ITTTGKAVAWGQND
-1517 YGAFGNGTTSS
+1517 YGTFGAGNTSTK
-1528 NETLI
+1528 ETI
-1533 GENINDFK
+1533 VAYDVNDFK
-1541 LAAYGGVIL
+1541 IACYGSIVL
-1550 RENGKAYITGYNG
+1550 KEDGKAYAAGKNSY
-1563 NGQLGI
+1563 GQLGI
-1569 GNTTTQTKFTEISI
+1569 GNTTNTSKLTQISI
-1583 DTKAKIKYVTT
+1583 DTNSKIKYIAP
-1594 GGNNSAVMTSDGKVY
+1594 GGDTSAVMTSDGTVY
-1609 VTGYN
+1609 ETGYN
-1614 AKGHLSNGTTT
+1614 YYGVLSNGTTT
-1625 NSTKFIPLLNNDNTE
+1625 NSSKFMPLLNNDGSS
-1640 VTDALVMP
+1640 VTDGFIIP
-1648 EKILDSDTAYY
+1648 EKIIDSSTDFY
-1659 PSVFSIIRKDGTV
+1659 PTIFSIIKKDGTV
-1672 WSAGNNTYGQLGNA
+1672 WTSGNNEYGQLGNE
-1686 TNVSSKYLTQTG
+1686 TNVSSNYLTQTG
-1698 KAEVELNIKNEYI
+1698 TINAELNIRNEYI
-1711 KIGDTTDVKVTSAS
+1711 KTGETLDISVLSEETFNVFIAEKTDK
-1725 MFSAFTKEKINQ
+1725 
-1737 NDWTWKSSNE
+1737 NDWTWTSSNE
-1747 DVATIDENGTVTG
+1747 DVATVDNKGSVTG
-1760 KTIGYTTIT
+1760 REIGYTTIT
-1769 GYNAK
+1769 GYNSKTGVKA
-1774 KGLKGKAIINVYR
+1774 KAIINVYR
-1787 NTEGAITVPVVG
+1787 NKEGVVTKPQVEIG
-1799 QGYGNTITLKE
+1799 PDYSVILKE
-1810 DGTVWATGKND
+1810 DGTVWATGRND
-1821 YGQLGVGDTIN
+1821 YGQLGNGTTTNSNKPV
-1832 RNTSLQVKIDE
+1832 QVKIDE
-1843 NTYLENVKKIDVT
+1843 NTYLTNIRKISAT
-1856 DDTTIALTKTGEV
+1856 DSCVVALATNGEV
-1869 YAWGRNYYGELGV
+1869 YAWGRNHYGQLGQ
-1882 GDKNVRSYATRVKGI
+1882 GDSTNCLYAKKVKTE
-1897 DGNGYLE
+1897 DGTGYIQ
-1904 NIIDVAN
+1904 NIIDVIAN
-1911 GEGNSYAID
+1911 NSNTVYLD
-1920 KNGNVYG
+1920 KNGGLYICGRSSSGIFLEKTASSKGVTYLGPKNAIKIT
-1927 WGHGGYNQIDDT
+1927 GGYINVGLIT
-1939 TTAKMYPTKMSDC
+1939 TTGK
-1952 TDAISISAGD
+1952 
-1962 CFMAVMQSNSNT
+1962 AVAWGQND
-1974 LERGYNRY
+1974 Y
-1982 GQRGNGTTA
+1982 GTFG
-1991 DTPTGTC
+1991 
-1998 IVGNDINKICAGND
+1998 AGNT
-2012 STLIIKEDGTV
+2012 STKETIVAYDVNDFKIACYGSIVLKEDGKAYA
-2023 WTAGRNRYGELGVGD
+2023 AGKNSYGQLGIGNTTNTSKLTQISIDTNSKIKYIAPGGD
-2038 TSDRTKFTKLTLE
+2038 TSAVMTS
-2051 DGTEIKAKYGELNA
+2051 DGT
-2065 NITTILGKD
+2065 
-2074 GKVYATGYNEYGQ
+2074 VYETGYNYYGV

-2094 NSKKLKPMLNS
+2094 NSSKFMPLLNN
-2105 DGTEV
+2105 DGSSV
-2110 TDAMLIK
+2110 TDGFIIPEK
-2117 VGEMSD
+2117 IIDSSTD
-2123 PDINTGILKKDGT
+2123 FYPTIFSIIKKDGT
-2136 IWVSGNNTYGQIG
+2136 VWTSGNNSYGQLG
-2149 NGTTSS
+2149 NSTNINSKYLTQTGTTN
-2155 TKYFT
+2155 
-2160 QVGINDVKLNAKNE
+2160 VELNAKNE

-2218 ENGVVIGKTL
+2218 ENGVV
-2228 GYTTITGYNSK
+2228 
-2239 NGLKAKAIINIYRNQ
+2239 
-2254 EGAITVPVV
+2254 
-2263 GQGYGNTITLKED
+2263 
-2276 GTVWA
+2276 
-2281 TGKNDYGQL
+2281 
-2290 GVGDTTNRNTSVQVK
+2290 
-2305 IDENT
+2305 
-2310 YLENVIKIDVTDDST
+2310 
-2325 IALTKTGEVYAWGK
+2325 
-2339 NENGELG
+2339 
-2346 VGDKTYRSYATRVKG
+2346 
-2361 ADGNGYLENI
+2361 
-2371 INVANSETN
+2371 
-2380 SYAID
+2380 
-2385 KDGNLYGWGYGGYNQ
+2385 
-2400 IDDTTT
+2400 
-2406 SKVYPTKM
+2406 
-2414 SDCTDA
+2414 
-2420 ISVSAG
+2420 
-2426 DCFMA
+2426 
-2431 FMQANSNSCVRGYN
+2431 
-2445 RYGQRGNGTTADT
+2445 
-2458 PTGTCIVG
+2458 
-2466 NDINKICAG
+2466 
-2475 NDSTLI
+2475 
-2481 IKEDGTVW
+2481 
-2489 TAGRNRYG
+2489 
-2497 ELGVGDTSDRTKFT
+2497 
-2511 KLTLEDGTEI
+2511 
-2521 KAKYGEL
+2521 
-2528 NSSVT
+2528 
-2533 TILGKDGKVYATGYN
+2533 
-2548 GYGQLS
+2548 
-2554 NGTTTNTSKLQT
+2554 
-2566 MLNEDGTEVTDA
+2566 
-2578 ILIKIG
+2578 
-2584 EMYELD
+2584 
-2590 RNTGVIR
+2590 
-2597 KDGTVWVSGDNT
+2597 
-2609 YGQIGN
+2609 
-2615 GTTSSAKYFTQVG
+2615 
-2628 INDVQLNAKNEYI
+2628 
-2641 KIGEKIDI
+2641 
-2649 DVISA
+2649 
-2654 ANFNVFIKEKPVQSD
+2654 
-2669 RKWTSSNEDVAT
+2669 
-2681 IDENGVVTGKTL
+2681 TGKTL

-2704 NGLKAKAII
+2704 NGLKAKAIV
-2713 NIYRNQ
+2713 NVYRNQ
-2719 EGAITVPVVGQGYGN
+2719 EGAITVPIVGQGYGN

-2790 IALTKTG
+2790 IALTKKG

-3026 SKLQTMLNEDGTEVT
+3026 SKLKTMLNEDGTEVT

-3108 DKSKKINPLLFNIQ
+3108 DKSQKINPLLFNIQ

-3145 NVAELTTLG
+3145 NIAELTTLG

-3220 GNTTEYDEP
+3220 GNTTEYSEP
-3229 QQITDITEKITDVKT
+3229 QQITDIKEKITDVKT

-3274 EDSLVPVKVTGLKN
+3274 EDSLVPVKVTGLEN
-3288 VTKVNAYKYMTIA
+3288 ITKVNAYKYMTIA

-3402 PDGKSNITNIVDISA
+3402 PDGKSNMTNIVDISA

-3485 NDYGQLGLKDTTTRS
+3485 NDYGQLGLKDTTTRG

-3563 VTGNTIGKTML
+3563 VTGNAIGKTML

-3580 VIGTLNTEIQKFNKN
+3580 IIGTLNTEIQKFNKN

-3761 DLPENAV
+3761 DLPENEV

-3781 VYNISTKEQLPIVG
+3781 VYNILTKEQLPIVG

-3836 NTPVAVRKDSEN
+3836 TTPVAVRKNSEN

-3906 SANIGTNHVVAIK
+3906 FANIGTNHVVAIK

-4009 DETQNESKK
+4009 DEAQNESKK

-4107 PKGTIITQIAAGEN
+4107 PEGTIITQIAAGEN

-4143 GNTRAS
+4143 GNTRAN

-4154 KVSNIP
+4154 KVSNLP

-4245 NNEIGKINEFQK
+4245 DNEIGKINEFQK
-4257 IEIKDKIGT
+4257 VEIKDKIGT
-4266 IEAGDISNIATT
+4266 IDAGDISNIATT

-4289 TYSTLGTGD
+4289 TYSALGTGD

-4347 TTENKTTFEQNTII
+4347 TTENKTTFEQNTLI
-4361 NNVIRVSVGD
+4361 NNIIRVSAGD
-4371 TYTTFLK
+4371 TYTEFLK

-4397 SRTKSEEPILV
+4397 SKTKSEEPVLV
-4408 GSDTSSLDTMEIVIV
+4408 GSDTSSLDTMEIVLV
-4423 KSEVQSIL
+4423 KSEIQSIL

-4455 YNNDIAKVD
+4455 YNNDIAKID
-4464 EDGNMLGVRE
+4464 EEGNVLGIRE
-4474 GTTWVK
+4474 GTTWAK

-4706 GTIYKYQD
+4706 GTIYKYKD
-4714 GKLSQVSNIKNAID
+4714 GQLTQVSNIKNAID

-4760 TEEVSNPTQVLENGT
+4760 TEEVLNPTQVLENGT

-4816 STTKYNSI
+4816 STTKYNSL

-4938 AFKYKAKVPVD
+4938 AFKYEAKVPVD

-5016 NDNSIKNVTIQK
+5016 NDNSIKNVTIRK

-5036 ITEKESKIYE
+5036 ITENESKIYE

-5055 VAKVTTNHEKAYVS
+5055 VVKVTTNHEKAYVS

-5084 EMEEPVKEI
+5084 EMEEPIKEI
-5093 PLKIT
+5093 PIKIT
-5098 SESGKEETYTLKVYT
+5098 SESGRDETYTLKVYT

-5119 LNKVMVNGKEATK
+5119 LNKVMVNGKEAKK
-5132 IDDKNYEV
+5132 IDDKNYEAV
-5140 IITDEIDLASIEAI
+5140 ITDEIDLASIEAI

-5179 TVLDMASATIQVE
+5179 TVLDSTLATIQVE
-5192 SEDGAIQNEYTLTIK
+5192 SEDGSIQNEYTLTIK

-5232 TAYVG
+5232 TAYVSTG
-5237 TDINNATVKITAKDT
+5237 VNNAMVKITTKNAEDT
-5252 ENTITLA
+5252 ISLA
-5259 GFTEE
+5259 DFTEE
-5264 KATIEKE
+5264 KSTLEKS
-5271 VEVNAETNAY
+5271 VEVNAETNTY
-5281 KIQIKNNETGRNE
+5281 KIHIKDKETGRNE

-5358 QDNIDAGNYQIGA
+5358 QENIDAGNYQIGT

-5385 PVKLITADGGK
+5385 PIKVITADGGK
-5396 EKEYTINI
+5396 EKEYTVNI
-5404 IRSSDNAELNEVAIN
+5404 IRSSDDAELNEVAIN
-5419 ELLGNDDIPA
+5419 ELLGNNDIPA

-5439 EVQLQNAVTT
+5439 EVQLQNAVTS

-5464 IGEDKYSL
+5464 IGEDEYSL

-5518 TVGNESASYNSTKGR
+5518 TVGNESASYNSIKGR

-5545 DIIVKSTDDLANIT
+5545 DIIAKSTDDLANIT

-5565 DVTKAGTVEATEN
+5565 DVTKVGTVEATEN

-5631 YIANVKSTIT
+5631 YTANVKSTIT

-5695 KLLTIN
+5695 KSLTIN
-5701 RLSGNTNISSI
+5701 RLSGNTNILSI
-5712 KVETEDK
+5712 KVEAEDK

-5730 TYHVKTKRTETA
+5730 TYHTKTKRTETA

-5792 AEILKIEKESN
+5792 TAILKIEKESN
-5803 NTDIAEIKGKDIKK
+5803 NTDIAEIKGENIKK

-5872 INSFTIDVLAEDGE
+5872 IKSFTIDVLAEDGE

-5891 TIEVT
+5891 TIEIT
-5896 KKFSTGLAQIKT
+5896 KKFSTELAEIKT
-5908 DGEIAKLQDNS
+5908 DGDVAKLQDNS

-5928 ADNTANIEITPDNTL
+5928 ADDTANIEITPDNAL

-5956 SQVGTI
+5956 SQTGTI
-5962 TLTQD
+5962 TLTQNI
-5967 MKYETD
+5967 KYETD

-5993 NLIKKSTNNNIEY
+5993 NITKKSTNNNVEY

-6046 TIKFDNGEY
+6046 TIKFDEGEY
-6055 SVENTQTQEYEIN
+6055 STENIQTQEYEIE
-6068 PEETKEVKV
+6068 PKETKEVKV

-6100 NVETIKV
+6100 NVENVKV
-6107 NGTDITLTYD
+6107 NGTDITSTYD
-6117 EKHKNYN
+6117 ERHKNYN

-6135 LEIVAESEKTEVN
+6135 LEIVAESEKTEIN

-6155 HSGQKTVTVDNINLP
+6155 HNGQKTITVDNINLP
-6170 GVGKKIITF
+6170 GVGKKTITF
-6179 TVTSEEGKKEAKTI
+6179 TVTSEEGKKETRTI

-6201 IELAKLQVR
+6201 IELEKLQIR

-6221 YEITISD
+6221 YEITIGD
-6228 IPTYADIYA
+6228 VPTYVDIYV
-6237 KAQEETTNIEIN
+6237 KAQEETTSIEIN
-6249 GGTSSVGEQQATIQS
+6249 GGTSSVGEQQATIQN
-6264 IAEGQYLE
+6264 IEEGQYLE

-6341 IKVTLGDSQKIGNP
+6341 IKVTLGDSQKTGNP

-6402 GNELEKDK
+6402 GNELKKDK
-6410 KTGRYRTT
+6410 KTGRYKTT
-6418 IEDNKQPVI
+6418 IDENKQPVI
-6427 KAISNNQYAYVR
+6427 KVISNNQYAYVR

-6476 VEYIELEKIDKSIA
+6476 VEYIELEKIDKSTA

-6498 IETTD
+6498 VEITD
-6503 FDRETN
+6503 YDKETN
-6509 TYKAIVD
+6509 TYKALVD
-6516 KDIEQ
+6516 KDIDQ

-6538 ENAAVGSIT
+6538 ENTAVGSIT

-6559 TIPFTVTSETGTTQK
+6559 TIPFTITSETGTTQK

-6579 IKKSSNVKVTQVVV
+6579 IKKSSNVNVTQVVV

-6637 DTVMND
+6637 DTIMNE
-6643 SEAWVDLKLEQDEIT
+6643 SEAWIDLKLEQDEIT

-6702 EYNVS
+6702 KYNVS

-6830 QYSTI
+6830 QYSTV
-6835 KLGDQTSKGELTTT
+6835 KLGDQTSTGELTTV
-6849 ATLTGDITFVNYTVT
+6849 ATLTGDITYVNYTIT

-6874 IKIGKVASIS
+6874 IKIGKIASIS
-6884 GRILTENTEEKYKS
+6884 GKILTENTKEKYKS
-6898 TIKLYKSTDTS
+6898 TIKLYKSTDTI

-6916 TEEDGTFYITIE
+6916 TEEDGTFNITIE
-6928 ESGKYDLVACKDG
+6928 ESGIYDLVACKDG

-6972 NNEKSTFEEQ
+6972 NSEESTLEEQ

-7001 EDKETRAIYDLNE
+7001 EDKVTRAIYDLNE

-7041 PNKATKKIMKSAS
+7041 PNNATRRLMISSS
-7054 IKTTSEQN
+7054 IKTTSEQS

-7071 TITSSY
+7071 TITSNY
-7077 GTRKHPITGV
+7077 GTRKHPTTGIV
-7087 IKKHTGIDISGV
+7087 KKHTGIDIAGT

-7112 TFAGVQNGYG
+7112 TFAGVQNGFG
-7122 NCVEIKHIVNGET
+7122 NCIEIKHIVNGET

-7144 RIDVKVKDTVKQGQV
+7144 KINVKSGDKVKQGEV
-7159 IGLEGGAP
+7159 IGLEGGDP

-7172 PGSSTGHHLHFEI
+7172 PGNSTGHHLHFEI
-7185 RKSSG
+7185 RKASG

-7196 PTNYIKFKNK
+7196 PTNYIKF

>member
-12 KSKAAVL
+12 KSKAVVL

-60 SATSSNII
+60 SATDSNII
-68 KSGYNICVSTTGS
+68 KSGYNICVSTTGN

-91 PYASLSK
+91 PYATLSK
-98 AINEATSGQ
+98 AIDEAISGQ
-107 KIYIMAGTYK
+107 KIYVMAGTYT
-117 LKPMTL
+117 LTPMPCT
-123 SSYTEPGIYDQG
+123 SYSQSGIYDMG
-135 KALEIF
+135 KNIEIF
-141 GDNEKTILE
+141 GENEKTILVF
-150 YDGSE
+150 DGSK
-155 TTKRDGAAFQIT
+155 TDRRDGAVMEIE
-167 NKNTLV
+167 NSNTIV
-173 RNLTYVYYPKNGD
+173 RNLTYVYYPKSGSNY
-186 SWQKSI
+186 QRSI
-192 FRWCDGRVENVFFRI
+192 FRWCNGTVENVFFRI
-207 CGTNS
+207 CGPNS
-212 AAYLY
+212 ASYLY
-217 YNGGGSL
+217 NNDGGSI
-224 RVKNCTFFHDTG
+224 RVNNCTFFHDLG
-236 SFEKRYS
+236 SVESNYS
-243 GSATFTN
+243 GNCKFTN
-250 IATNVATD
+250 IATNVNTSE
-258 GTETNVI
+258 TRTNVI
-265 VDSFGTK
+265 VDNFGTK
-272 ETELADLINNSKT
+272 DNSLTELIDNSKT
-285 NENFTENSAGV
+285 NTNFVENSAGV
-296 YYGEYSWNNS
+296 FYGEHSWSKTNKI
-306 HNLFFIKNYKLN
+306 FFIKSYQLN

-328 TLKTEVIDPTGENIN
+328 TIKSQIIGPEDGGTINI
-343 QSDWT
+343 SDWT
-348 WTSSNEDIATVDSK
+348 WTSSNEEVATVDK
-362 GNVVGKGLGH
+362 NGNVMGKGIGH
-372 ATITAYNQ
+372 ATITAYNSAEEV
-380 KTGYKAK
+380 KAK

-402 PQIEEGEGFTLILKE
+402 PQIEVGEGFEAVLKE

-422 SVGRNDIGTCA
+422 ISGRNDVGICA
-433 QGDTTNRTTP
+433 QGDTVNRTTP
-443 VQIKINAST
+443 VQVKIDANT
-452 YLTNVVKITAMR
+452 YLTNVIKISAMR
-464 AQAMALTSDG
+464 SMVMALTKDG

-480 YNDYGVLG
+480 YNDTGVLG
-488 LGDTTTRKYATKVKG
+488 LGDTTTRTYATRVKG
-503 VGGNGYLENIIDIS
+503 VGGNGYLENIMDIS
-517 IGHTTAIVVDKNGDL
+517 IGHTTSIAVDKNGNV
-532 YAWGNGQDY
+532 YGWGNGADY
-541 ELLEN
+541 ELMEN
-546 ETSYTPVKLSKI
+546 STTYTPVKLKSMTDV
-558 SNFICA
+558 ICA
-564 NVGYGVIGAI
+564 SVGYGEVSAI
-574 KANGETWTW
+574 KSNGETWTW
-583 GYNKYGEIG
+583 GYNGYGAMG
-592 YAPITTTSS
+592 YGKEENKS
-601 TETCLSN
+601 TERCISN
-608 EINEIKFN
+608 EINEINLK

-644 TTNRTTFTQIKDKDG
+644 TTNRTTFTQIKDKEG
-659 NALKAKTIKAGS
+659 NAYKAKTIKAGVRS
-671 RNLQFI
+671 LQFI
-677 GTDGKTYVTGYN
+677 GEDGKVYVTGYN
-689 GKGQIGDQT
+689 GYGQVGDKT
-698 TTSAK
+698 TTNAV
-703 YPKVMTYED
+703 YPKAMVNAD

-723 PGTCYSDSNSRN
+723 PGTCYADSTPRN
-735 NVILRKDG
+735 HAILRKDG
-743 SIWIAGENTYGQI
+743 SIWIIGQNSYGQF
-756 GNGTTSNSNK
+756 GNGTTTNANYFTQT
-766 LIKMGE
+766 GE
-772 ENVQL
+772 TEVLL

-785 IGDTLDIDIQEI
+785 IGETLDIDVLNESC
-797 EKFNVFIPEK
+797 FNVFISEK
-807 TNQSDWTWTSSNKD
+807 PSQSN
-821 VATVNSNGVVTG
+821 
-833 TGIGYTTITAHNS
+833 
-846 KENLKG
+846 
-852 KVIINVYNNKEGAI
+852 
-866 TKPQVEVALDSTII
+866 
-880 LKEDGTVW
+880 
-888 ATGRNHY
+888 
-895 GQLGNGTTTDSNKP
+895 
-909 VQVKIDE
+909 
-916 NTYLTNIRKISTSNY
+916 
-931 YTVALTTN
+931 
-939 GEAYAWGDNE
+939 
-949 SKQLGQGDS
+949 
-958 KILYATKIK
+958 
-967 NQDGTGPLQNI
+967 
-978 VDVIANHSNTLY
+978 
-990 LDKDGGLYICGY
+990 
-1002 TDTTLYLGKTA
+1002 
-1013 STKGVTYLG
+1013 
-1022 QQNAIKITGGY
+1022 
-1033 QTVGIVTS
+1033 
-1041 SGKAIA
+1041 
-1047 WGKNSYGV
+1047 
-1055 LGNGTTTDNIIGKT
+1055 
-1069 TIGEDIDDFKL
+1069 
-1080 TCYSGMFLKDNGK
+1080 
-1093 AYSAGLNNYGQ
+1093 
-1104 LGIGNTTSKSTYTEI
+1104 
-1119 SIDTES
+1119 
-1125 KIKYIAPGGNT
+1125 
-1136 SAIMTSD
+1136 
-1143 GKVYETGYN
+1143 
-1152 KNGQLSDGTTT
+1152 
-1163 NSNKFKLLLNNDN
+1163 
-1176 TEVTDALV
+1176 
-1184 IPEKIGD
+1184 
-1191 ATNVKHTLFA
+1191 
-1201 LIRKDGS
+1201 
-1208 IWTVGGNTYGQLGNG
+1208 
-1223 TTLNAIYLTNVGA
+1223 
-1236 DEVKLNVRNE
+1236 
-1246 YIKIGNKLEIKAT
+1246 
-1259 EGENINAFIQDS
+1259 
-1271 SNKGSWTWTSS
+1271 WTWTSS
-1282 NEDVATIDNN
+1282 NEDVATVDNQ
-1292 GIVTGKTIGYTTIT
+1292 GIVTGKEIGYTTIT
-1306 GYNTKTAATAKAI
+1306 GYNSKTGVKAKAI
-1319 INVYSNK
+1319 INVYRNK

-1331 RPQIEVGPE
+1331 KPQIEVGPD
-1340 YTITLKEDGTV
+1340 YSVILKEDGTV
-1351 WATGKNDCGQL
+1351 WTTGRNNYGQL

-1376 KIDENTYLTNVRKI
+1376 KIDENTYLTNIRKI
-1390 STSNL
+1390 SATD
-1395 FTVALT
+1395 TCVVALA
-1401 TNGEA
+1401 TNGEV
-1406 YAWGYNPKGQLGQ
+1406 YAWGRNNYRQLGQ
-1419 GTTSNVLYATKVKN
+1419 GDSTNCLYAKKVKTE
-1433 QDGTGYVQNIID
+1433 DGTGYIQNIID
-1445 VIANHSDTMYLDKD
+1445 VIANNSNTVYLDKN
-1459 GGIYICGYSNSTLFL
+1459 GGLYICGYSSNGIFL
-1474 GQTGSTKGVTYLGQK
+1474 EKTPSTKGVTYLGPK
-1489 NAIKITGGYYNAGL
+1489 NAIKITGGYINVGL
-1503 ITASGKAIAWGQND
+1503 ITTTGKAVAWGQND
-1517 YGAFGNGTTSS
+1517 YGTFGAGNTSTK
-1528 NETLI
+1528 ETVVAYDV
-1533 GENINDFK
+1533 NDFK
-1541 LAAYGGVIL
+1541 IACYGSIVL
-1550 RENGKAYITGYNG
+1550 KEDGKAYAAGKNSY
-1563 NGQLGI
+1563 GQLGI
-1569 GNTTTQTKFTEISI
+1569 GNTTNTSTLTQISI
-1583 DTKAKIKYVTT
+1583 DTNSKIKYIAP
-1594 GGNNSAVMTSDGKVY
+1594 GGDTSAVMTSDGTVY
-1609 VTGYN
+1609 ETGYN
-1614 AKGHLSNGTTT
+1614 YYGVLSNGTTT
-1625 NSTKFIPLLNNDNTE
+1625 NSSKFMPLLNNDGSS
-1640 VTDALVMP
+1640 VTDGFIIP
-1648 EKILDSDTAYY
+1648 EKIIDSSTDFY
-1659 PSVFSIIRKDGTV
+1659 PTIFSIIKKDGTV
-1672 WSAGNNTYGQLGNA
+1672 WTSGNNEYGQLGNE
-1686 TNVSSKYLTQTG
+1686 TNVSSNYLTQTG
-1698 KAEVELNIKNEYI
+1698 TINAELNIRNEYI
-1711 KIGDTTDVKVTSAS
+1711 KTGETLDISVLSEETFNVFIAEKTDK
-1725 MFSAFTKEKINQ
+1725 
-1737 NDWTWKSSNE
+1737 NDWTWTSSNE
-1747 DVATIDENGTVTG
+1747 DVATVDNKGSVTG
-1760 KTIGYTTIT
+1760 REIGYTTIT
-1769 GYNAK
+1769 GYNSKTGVKA
-1774 KGLKGKAIINVYR
+1774 KAIINVYR
-1787 NTEGAITVPVVG
+1787 NKEGAITKPQIEVG
-1799 QGYGNTITLKE
+1799 PDYSVILKE
-1810 DGTVWATGKND
+1810 DGTVWTTGRNN
-1821 YGQLGVGDTIN
+1821 YGQLGNGTTTNSNKPV
-1832 RNTSLQVKIDE
+1832 QVKIDE
-1843 NTYLENVKKIDVT
+1843 NTYLTNIRKISAT
-1856 DDTTIALTKTGEV
+1856 DTCVVALATNGEV
-1869 YAWGRNYYGELGV
+1869 YAWGRNNYRQLGQ
-1882 GDKNVRSYATRVKGI
+1882 GDSTNCLYAKKVKTE
-1897 DGNGYLE
+1897 DGTGYIQ
-1904 NIIDVAN
+1904 NIIDVIAN
-1911 GEGNSYAID
+1911 NSNTVYLD
-1920 KNGNVYG
+1920 KNGGLYICGYSSNGIFLEKTPSTKGVTYLG
-1927 WGHGGYNQIDDT
+1927 PKNAIKITGGYINVGLIT
-1939 TTAKMYPTKMSDC
+1939 TTGK
-1952 TDAISISAGD
+1952 
-1962 CFMAVMQSNSNT
+1962 AVAWGQND
-1974 LERGYNRY
+1974 Y
-1982 GQRGNGTTA
+1982 GTFG
-1991 DTPTGTC
+1991 
-1998 IVGNDINKICAGND
+1998 AGNT
-2012 STLIIKEDGTV
+2012 STKETVVAYDVNDFKIACYGSIVLKEDGKAYA
-2023 WTAGRNRYGELGVGD
+2023 AGKNSYGQLGIGNTTNTSTLTQISIDTNSKIKYIAPGGD
-2038 TSDRTKFTKLTLE
+2038 TSAVMTS
-2051 DGTEIKAKYGELNA
+2051 DGT
-2065 NITTILGKD
+2065 
-2074 GKVYATGYNEYGQ
+2074 VYETGYNYYGV

-2094 NSKKLKPMLNS
+2094 NSSKFMPLLNN
-2105 DGTEV
+2105 DGSSV
-2110 TDAMLIK
+2110 TDGFIIPEK
-2117 VGEMSD
+2117 IIDSSTD
-2123 PDINTGILKKDGT
+2123 FYPTIFSIIKKDGT
-2136 IWVSGNNTYGQIG
+2136 VWTSGNNSYGQLG
-2149 NGTTSS
+2149 NSTNINSKYLTQTGTTN
-2155 TKYFT
+2155 
-2160 QVGINDVKLNAKNE
+2160 VELNAKNE

-2218 ENGVVIGKTL
+2218 ENGVV
-2228 GYTTITGYNSK
+2228 
-2239 NGLKAKAIINIYRNQ
+2239 
-2254 EGAITVPVV
+2254 
-2263 GQGYGNTITLKED
+2263 
-2276 GTVWA
+2276 
-2281 TGKNDYGQL
+2281 
-2290 GVGDTTNRNTSVQVK
+2290 
-2305 IDENT
+2305 
-2310 YLENVIKIDVTDDST
+2310 
-2325 IALTKTGEVYAWGK
+2325 
-2339 NENGELG
+2339 
-2346 VGDKTYRSYATRVKG
+2346 
-2361 ADGNGYLENI
+2361 
-2371 INVANSETN
+2371 
-2380 SYAID
+2380 
-2385 KDGNLYGWGYGGYNQ
+2385 
-2400 IDDTTT
+2400 
-2406 SKVYPTKM
+2406 
-2414 SDCTDA
+2414 
-2420 ISVSAG
+2420 
-2426 DCFMA
+2426 
-2431 FMQANSNSCVRGYN
+2431 
-2445 RYGQRGNGTTADT
+2445 
-2458 PTGTCIVG
+2458 
-2466 NDINKICAG
+2466 
-2475 NDSTLI
+2475 
-2481 IKEDGTVW
+2481 
-2489 TAGRNRYG
+2489 
-2497 ELGVGDTSDRTKFT
+2497 
-2511 KLTLEDGTEI
+2511 
-2521 KAKYGEL
+2521 
-2528 NSSVT
+2528 
-2533 TILGKDGKVYATGYN
+2533 
-2548 GYGQLS
+2548 
-2554 NGTTTNTSKLQT
+2554 
-2566 MLNEDGTEVTDA
+2566 
-2578 ILIKIG
+2578 
-2584 EMYELD
+2584 
-2590 RNTGVIR
+2590 
-2597 KDGTVWVSGDNT
+2597 
-2609 YGQIGN
+2609 
-2615 GTTSSAKYFTQVG
+2615 
-2628 INDVQLNAKNEYI
+2628 
-2641 KIGEKIDI
+2641 
-2649 DVISA
+2649 
-2654 ANFNVFIKEKPVQSD
+2654 
-2669 RKWTSSNEDVAT
+2669 
-2681 IDENGVVTGKTL
+2681 TGKTL

-2704 NGLKAKAII
+2704 NGLKAKAIV
-2713 NIYRNQ
+2713 NVYRNQ
-2719 EGAITVPVVGQGYGN
+2719 EGAITVPIVGQGYGN

-2858 GDGNYHQIDDTE
+2858 GDGNYHQIDDTT

-3019 NGTTTNT
+3019 NGTTTN
-3026 SKLQTMLNEDGTEVT
+3026 SLKLKPMLNSDGTEVT

-3052 ELDRNTGVI
+3052 ELDRNTGIV

-3108 DKSKKINPLLFNIQ
+3108 DKSQKINPLLFNIQ

-3193 GYKFSVALKQDGTVW
+3193 GYKFSLALKQDGTVW
-3208 SWGQNNDGELGL
+3208 SWGQNNNGELGL
-3220 GNTTEYDEP
+3220 GNTTEYSEP
-3229 QQITDITEKITDVKT
+3229 QQIIDIKEKITDVKT

-3274 EDSLVPVKVTGLKN
+3274 EDSLVPVKVTGLENIAKID
-3288 VTKVNAYKYMTIA
+3288 AYKYITIA
-3301 LTQNGEVYAWGSGYG
+3301 LTQNGEVYVWGSGYG

-3402 PDGKSNITNIVDISA
+3402 PDGKSNMTNIVDISA

-3563 VTGNTIGKTML
+3563 VTGNAIGKTML

-3580 VIGTLNTEIQKFNKN
+3580 IIGTLNTQIQKFNKN

-3603 DGKVTPKVEA
+3603 NGKVTPKVEA

-3664 SKTEIEDTIKDISVG
+3664 SKTDIEDTIKDISVG
-3679 NYHVLALSET
+3679 NYQVLALGQT

-3695 GYGEKGQLGTGS
+3695 GYGENGQLGIGS
-3707 GYSNEEPVVVKDIY
+3707 GYNHESPVVVTDIY
-3721 RKQLQDIVKVEA
+3721 KNQLQDIVKVEA

-3781 VYNISTKEQLPIVG
+3781 VYDISTKEQLSIVG

-3804 NHTVMLTNDGKA
+3804 NHTVMLTNDGRA

-3836 NTPVAVRKDSEN
+3836 TSPVAVRKDSEN

-3870 KLYACGMNDN
+3870 KVYACGMNDN

-3906 SANIGTNHVVAIK
+3906 SANIGVNHVVAIK
-3919 EDGEVDAFGYG
+3919 ENGEVYAFGYG

-3936 SRNDKNSIIPVMV
+3936 NRNDNNSITPVMV
-3949 GKDIIRTNTN
+3949 GNDIIRTNTN
-3959 NVTLK
+3959 NVVLK
-3964 VNQGTTI
+3964 VNQQTTI

-3999 LEDIQENDVN
+3999 LEEIQENHNN

-4018 FKIRLSGKKTGTTIV
+4018 FKIKLSGKKTGTTIV

-4075 TDGKVFTWG
+4075 EDGKVFTWG

-4089 QLGNGTVKTSDE
+4089 QLGNGTVITSDE

-4107 PKGTIITQIAAGEN
+4107 PEGTIITQIAAGEN

-4143 GNTRAS
+4143 GNTREN

-4154 KVSNIP
+4154 KVSNLP
-4160 KVIKISAGNNN
+4160 KVIKIAAGNNN

-4204 KVKGIH
+4204 KVKGVH

-4223 ALNRAGEVFVTG
+4223 VLNRAGEVFATG

-4257 IEIKDKIGT
+4257 VEIKDKIGT
-4266 IEAGDISNIATT
+4266 IDAGDISNIVTT

-4289 TYSTLGTGD
+4289 TYSTLGTED

-4335 TGTNS
+4335 AGTNS

-4347 TTENKTTFEQNTII
+4347 TTENKTTFEQNTLI
-4361 NNVIRVSVGD
+4361 NNVIRVSSGD
-4371 TYTTFLK
+4371 TYTVFLK

-4392 DKEKK
+4392 NKEKK
-4397 SRTKSEEPILV
+4397 SRTRSEEPVLV
-4408 GSDTSSLDTMEIVIV
+4408 GSDTSSLDTMEIVLV
-4423 KSEVQSIL
+4423 KSEIQSIL

-4455 YNNDIAKVD
+4455 YNNDIAKID
-4464 EDGNMLGVRE
+4464 EEGNVLGIRE
-4474 GTTWVK
+4474 GTTWAK

-4492 IIRVVDNNIEY
+4492 IIRVVDNNTEY
-4503 NTHVAPNAVS
+4503 STHVAPNTVS

-4550 TYNSISA
+4550 TYNSVSA

-4569 TAWAIGSNNYGQLGI
+4569 TAWAIGSNNYGQLGL
-4584 GSYESKAKLV
+4584 GNYENKTKLV
-4594 QIEGLTDITSI
+4594 QIEGLTDITAI

-4651 DTIIQI
+4651 DTIIQV

-4662 ESAFVTTNGQVYG
+4662 ESAFVTSNGQVYG

-4681 GYIPGVTNAV
+4681 GYIPEISNAV
-4691 KVEVGTNYLLILRAD
+4691 KVEIGTNYLLILRAD

-4714 GKLSQVSNIKNAID
+4714 GKLSQVSNVKNAID

-4801 NKRGELGNGTSENDQ
+4801 NKRGELGNGTNDNDQ

-4871 KWDAENTAI
+4871 KWNAENTAI

-4938 AFKYKAKVPVD
+4938 AFKYKVKIPVD
-4949 EDTTKS
+4949 DDTKNS

-4971 NGATWEKGIITK
+4971 NGTTWEKGIIKK
-4983 EIDILNNETEVPF
+4983 EIDISSNETQIPF

-5016 NDNSIKNVTIQK
+5016 NDNSIKNLTIK
-5028 ADVGAEEQ
+5028 KSGVETEEQ
-5036 ITEKESKIYE
+5036 IIKNENSIYE

-5055 VAKVTTNHEKAYVS
+5055 VVKVTTNHEKAYVS

-5084 EMEEPVKEI
+5084 EMEEPIKEI
-5093 PLKIT
+5093 PIKIT
-5098 SESGKEETYTLKVYT
+5098 SESGRDETYTLKVYT

-5119 LNKVMVNGKEATK
+5119 LNKVMVNGKEAKK
-5132 IDDKNYEV
+5132 IDDKNYEAV
-5140 IITDEIDLASIEAI
+5140 ITDEIDLASIEATT
-5154 ANFTTS
+5154 NFTTS
-5160 KVGIN
+5160 KIGIN
-5165 GGEKQEST
+5165 NGEKQQNA
-5173 IKEDIQ
+5173 IKENIQ
-5179 TVLDMASATIQVE
+5179 TVSDVTSATIQVE
-5192 SEDGAIQNEYTLTIK
+5192 SEDGTKQNEYTLTIK

-5232 TAYVG
+5232 TAYVSTG
-5237 TDINNATVKITAKDT
+5237 VNNAMVKITTKNAEDT
-5252 ENTITLA
+5252 ISLA
-5259 GFTEE
+5259 DFTEE
-5264 KATIEKE
+5264 KSTLEKS
-5271 VEVNAETNAY
+5271 VEVNAETNTY
-5281 KIQIKNNETGRNE
+5281 KIHIKDKETGKVE

-5307 GLKDI
+5307 GLKNI
-5312 FAVNETTIREAEKVE
+5312 FAVNESTIKEATNVE
-5327 DTKYEIRVLST
+5327 NSKYEIKVLSK
-5338 YTSTNLTINCINT
+5338 YTSTNLTINCINA

-5358 QDNIDAGNYQIGA
+5358 QDNIDAQNYQIGTI
-5371 STQTISLTEKETTV
+5371 TQTISLAEKETTV
-5385 PVKLITADGGK
+5385 PIKVITADGGK
-5396 EKEYTINI
+5396 EKEYTVNI
-5404 IRSSDNAELNEVAIN
+5404 IRSSDDAELNEVAIN

-5439 EVQLQNAVTT
+5439 EVQLQNAVTS

-5464 IGEDKYSL
+5464 IGEDEYSL

-5510 AETGLKEV
+5510 AETGLKEI
-5518 TVGNESASYNSTKGR
+5518 TVGNETASYNSIKGR

-5545 DIIVKSTDDLANIT
+5545 DIIAKSTDDLANIT

-5565 DVTKAGTVEATEN
+5565 DVTKVGTVEATEN

-5631 YIANVKSTIT
+5631 YTANVKSTIT
-5641 DAEIRV
+5641 DAQIRV

-5653 AKVTVDSETQDTNQV
+5653 AKVTVDSQTQDTNQL

-5695 KLLTIN
+5695 KILTVN

-5719 TEYEPTVQEDG
+5719 KEYVPTVQEDE
-5730 TYHVKTKRTETA
+5730 TYYVKTKRTGTA
-5742 NITVTTEDEKAKIS
+5742 NITITSEDEKAKIS

-5817 VSKITSSTY
+5817 VSKITSSKY
-5826 EVQVDDRLQTLAI
+5826 EVQVDDRLQTLTF
-5839 DAITKDENAKIKLG
+5839 DAITKNENAKIKLG
-5853 TETEYT
+5853 TEDEYT

-5891 TIEVT
+5891 TIEIT
-5896 KKFSTGLAQIKT
+5896 KKFSTELSEIKT
-5908 DGEIAKLQDNS
+5908 DGEVAKLQDNS

-5928 ADNTANIEITPDNTL
+5928 ADDTANIEITPDNTL
-5943 AKVSVYKDNELII
+5943 AKVSVYKDNELIL
-5956 SQVGTI
+5956 SQTGTI
-5962 TLTQD
+5962 SITQR

-5981 PNKEAETSTYIL
+5981 PNNEAQTSTYIL
-5993 NLIKKSTNNNIEY
+5993 NLTKKSTNNNIEY

-6031 SEKYELQV
+6031 TEKYELQV

-6046 TIKFDNGEY
+6046 TIKFDDGEY
-6055 SVENTQTQEYEIN
+6055 SVENTQTQEYGIN
-6068 PEETKEVKV
+6068 PGEIKEVKV

-6086 IIKTVKIYRKDNNL
+6086 LTKTVKIYRKDNNL
-6100 NVETIKV
+6100 NVEAIKV
-6107 NGTDITLTYD
+6107 NGTDITSTYD

-6124 ITLENTLTTTT
+6124 ITLGNTLDTTA
-6135 LEIVAESEKTEVN
+6135 LEIVTESEKTEIN
-6148 TTIDEVE
+6148 TIIDEVE
-6155 HSGQKTVTVDNINLP
+6155 HNEQKTVTVDNISLP

-6179 TVTSEEGKKEAKTI
+6179 TVTSEEGKKETRTI

-6228 IPTYADIYA
+6228 IPTSADIYA
-6237 KAQEETTNIEIN
+6237 KAQEETTKIEIN
-6249 GGTSSVGEQQATIQS
+6249 GGTSSVGEQNSTIQNLE
-6264 IAEGQYLE
+6264 EGKYLE

-6293 KSGDNNVGTIRVNN
+6293 KSGDNNVKTIKVNN

-6313 DDKTYRS
+6313 DDNTYRS

-6341 IKVTLGDSQKIGNP
+6341 IKVTLGDSQKTGNP
-6355 LNFIQTLPEEKTNV
+6355 LNFIQPLPEEKTNV
-6369 TITIVSEAGEDKQ
+6369 TITIGSEAGEDKQ

-6402 GNELEKDK
+6402 GNELKKDK
-6410 KTGRYRTT
+6410 KTGRYKTT
-6418 IEDNKQPVI
+6418 VDENKQPVI
-6427 KAISNNQYAYVR
+6427 KVISNNQYAYVR

-6446 QTQSEKTVELGE
+6446 QTQSEKAVELGS

-6476 VEYIELEKIDKSIA
+6476 VEYIELEKIDKSTA

-6498 IETTD
+6498 VEITD
-6503 FDRETN
+6503 YDKETN
-6509 TYKAIVD
+6509 TYKAVVD
-6516 KDIEQ
+6516 KDIDQ

-6538 ENAAVGSIT
+6538 ENTAVGSIT

-6559 TIPFTVTSETGTTQK
+6559 TIPFTITSETGITQK

-6579 IKKSSNVKVTQVVV
+6579 IKKSSNVNVTQVVV

-6637 DTVMND
+6637 DTFMNE

-6702 EYNVS
+6702 KYNVS

-6811 FIMAKEETSEVT
+6811 FIMAKEDTSEVT

-6830 QYSTI
+6830 QYSTV
-6835 KLGDQTSKGELTTT
+6835 KLGDQTSTGELTTVV
-6849 ATLTGDITFVNYTVT
+6849 TLTGDITYVNYTIT

-6874 IKIGKVASIS
+6874 VKIGKVASIS
-6884 GRILTENTEEKYKS
+6884 GKILTENTKEKYKS
-6898 TIKLYKSTDTS
+6898 TIKLYKSTDTI

-6916 TEEDGTFYITIE
+6916 TEEDGTFNITIE
-6928 ESGKYDLVACKDG
+6928 ESGIYDLVACKDG

-6962 HKLIAGNVVK
+6962 HKLLAGNVVK
-6972 NNEKSTFEEQ
+6972 NSENSALEEQ

-7001 EDKETRAIYDLNE
+7001 EDKVTRAIYDLNE

-7027 KNYGKKAETIEWVN
+7027 KNYGKKAETIEWIN
-7041 PNKATKKIMKSAS
+7041 PNIATAKLKESS
-7054 IKTTSEQN
+7054 STTTGKQD
-7062 FILPITCNY
+7062 FILPISCNY
-7071 TITSSY
+7071 TITSNY
-7077 GTRKHPITGV
+7077 GTRTDPITGIV
-7087 IKKHTGIDISGV
+7087 DKHTGIDISGI
-7099 HHTEILAVADGEV
+7099 HHTEILAVSDGEV
-7112 TFAGVQNGYG
+7112 TFAGVQNGFG
-7122 NCVEIKHIVNGET
+7122 NCIEIKHVVNGET

-7144 RIDVKVKDTVKQGQV
+7144 KINVKSGDKVTQGKV
-7159 IGLEGGAP
+7159 IGLEGGDP
-7167 ESDPN
+7167 ETDPN
-7172 PGSSTGHHLHFEI
+7172 PGNSTGHHLHFEI
-7185 RKSSG
+7185 RNASG
-7190 YGNDVD
+7190 YRNDVD
-7196 PTNYIKFKNK
+7196 PTKYIKL

>member
-1 MKLSKKFSKKI
+1 MKLSKKFSRKI
-12 KSKAAVL
+12 KSKIMIS
-19 LCAITAICAILATDK
+19 LCAITTICAILATDK
-34 VINKQNSIFQYI
+34 AINKQDSILQYI
-46 ANSISTTSTSGSET
+46 AKSISTTSDSGSET

-91 PYASLSK
+91 PYATLSK

-107 KIYIMAGTYK
+107 KIYIMAGTYT
-117 LKPMTL
+117 LTPMVL
-123 SSYTEPGIYDQG
+123 NSYVQPGIYDQN

-141 GDNEKTILE
+141 GENEKTILI
-150 YDGSE
+150 YDGSQS
-155 TTKRDGAAFQIT
+155 KSRDGALLRLGNADTVI
-167 NKNTLV
+167 
-173 RNLTYVYYPKNGD
+173 RNLTFVYYPRSGSNY
-186 SWQKSI
+186 QKAI
-192 FRWCDGRVENVFFRI
+192 FRWCEATIENVFFRI

-212 AAYLY
+212 ASYLY
-217 YNGGGSL
+217 DDDGGKI
-224 RVKNCTFFHDTG
+224 RVNNCTFFHD
-236 SFEKRYS
+236 S
-243 GSATFTN
+243 GNVESDSSGNCKFTN
-250 IATNVATD
+250 IATNVNTS
-258 GTETNVI
+258 GTRTNVI
-265 VDSFGTK
+265 VDNFGTK
-272 ETELADLINNSKT
+272 DNSLSELIDNSKT
-285 NENFTENSAGV
+285 NTNFVANSAGV
-296 YYGEYSWNNS
+296 FYGEHSWSKTNKI
-306 HNLFFIKNYKLN
+306 FFIQSYKLN

-328 TLKTEVIDPTGENIN
+328 TIKSQIIGPDDGETINI
-343 QSDWT
+343 SDWR
-348 WTSSNEDIATVDSK
+348 WTSSNEDVATVDRN
-362 GNVVGKGLGH
+362 GNVTGKGIGH
-372 ATITAYNQ
+372 TTITACNSE
-380 KTGYKAK
+380 KGLKVK

-402 PQIEEGEGFTLILKE
+402 PQIEVGEGFEAVLKE

-422 SVGRNDIGTCA
+422 ISGRNDVGICA
-433 QGDTTNRTTP
+433 QGDTVNRTTP
-443 VQIKINAST
+443 VQAKIDANT
-452 YLTNVVKITAMR
+452 YLTNVIKISAMR
-464 AQAMALTSDG
+464 SMVMALTKDG

-480 YNDYGVLG
+480 YNDTGVLG
-488 LGDTTTRKYATKVKG
+488 LGDTTTRTYATRVKG
-503 VGGNGYLENIIDIS
+503 VGGNGYLENIMDIS
-517 IGHTTAIVVDKNGDL
+517 IGHRTSIVVDRDGNVYGWGKGDDYQL
-532 YAWGNGQDY
+532 IGNS
-541 ELLEN
+541 
-546 ETSYTPVKLSKI
+546 TTYTPIKLKGMTDV
-558 SNFICA
+558 ICA
-564 NVGYGVIGAI
+564 SVGYGEISAI
-574 KANGETWTW
+574 KSNGETWTW
-583 GYNKYGEIG
+583 GYNGEGSMGYGIEDGRSKERCI
-592 YAPITTTSS
+592 
-601 TETCLSN
+601 SN
-608 EINEIKFN
+608 EINEIYLN

-644 TTNRTTFTQIKDKDG
+644 TTNRTTFTQIKDKEG
-659 NALKAKTIKAGS
+659 NAYKAKTIKAGVRS
-671 RNLQFI
+671 LQFI
-677 GTDGKTYVTGYN
+677 GEDGKVYITGYN
-689 GKGQIGDQT
+689 GYGQVGDKT
-698 TTSAK
+698 TTSAV
-703 YPKVMTYED
+703 YPKVMVNAD

-723 PGTCYSDSNSRN
+723 PGTCYVDSTPRN
-735 NVILRKDG
+735 HAILRKDG
-743 SIWIAGENTYGQI
+743 SIWIIGQNSYGQF
-756 GNGTTSNSNK
+756 GNGTTTNANYFTQIGETEVLLNK
-766 LIKMGE
+766 
-772 ENVQL
+772 
-777 NARNEYIK
+777 RNEYIK
-785 IGDTLDIDIQEI
+785 IGEKLDIDVLNESC
-797 EKFNVFIPEK
+797 FNVFISEK
-807 TNQSDWTWTSSNKD
+807 PSQNNWTWTSSNED
-821 VATVNSNGVVTG
+821 VATVDNQGIATG
-833 TGIGYTTITAHNS
+833 TGIGYTTITGYNS

-852 KVIINVYNNKEGAI
+852 KAIINVYNNKEGAI
-866 TKPQVEVALDSTII
+866 TKPQAEVALDSTII

-916 NTYLTNIRKISTSNY
+916 NTYLTNVRKISTSNY

-939 GEAYAWGDNE
+939 GEVYAWGDNGSE
-949 SKQLGQGDS
+949 QLGQGNS
-958 KILYATKIK
+958 KVLYATKIK

-978 VDVIANHSNTLY
+978 VDIIANHSNTLY
-990 LDKDGGLYICGY
+990 LDNDGGLYICGY

-1069 TIGEDIDDFKL
+1069 IIGEDIDDFKL

-1152 KNGQLSDGTTT
+1152 QKGQLSDGTTT

-1176 TEVTDALV
+1176 TEVTDTLV

-1191 ATNVKHTLFA
+1191 ATNVIHTLFA

-1223 TTLNAIYLTNVGA
+1223 
-1236 DEVKLNVRNE
+1236 
-1246 YIKIGNKLEIKAT
+1246 
-1259 EGENINAFIQDS
+1259 
-1271 SNKGSWTWTSS
+1271 
-1282 NEDVATIDNN
+1282 
-1292 GIVTGKTIGYTTIT
+1292 
-1306 GYNTKTAATAKAI
+1306 
-1319 INVYSNK
+1319 
-1326 EGAIT
+1326 
-1331 RPQIEVGPE
+1331 
-1340 YTITLKEDGTV
+1340 
-1351 WATGKNDCGQL
+1351 
-1362 GNGTTTNSNKPVQV
+1362 
-1376 KIDENTYLTNVRKI
+1376 
-1390 STSNL
+1390 
-1395 FTVALT
+1395 
-1401 TNGEA
+1401 
-1406 YAWGYNPKGQLGQ
+1406 
-1419 GTTSNVLYATKVKN
+1419 
-1433 QDGTGYVQNIID
+1433 
-1445 VIANHSDTMYLDKD
+1445 
-1459 GGIYICGYSNSTLFL
+1459 
-1474 GQTGSTKGVTYLGQK
+1474 
-1489 NAIKITGGYYNAGL
+1489 
-1503 ITASGKAIAWGQND
+1503 
-1517 YGAFGNGTTSS
+1517 
-1528 NETLI
+1528 
-1533 GENINDFK
+1533 
-1541 LAAYGGVIL
+1541 
-1550 RENGKAYITGYNG
+1550 
-1563 NGQLGI
+1563 
-1569 GNTTTQTKFTEISI
+1569 
-1583 DTKAKIKYVTT
+1583 
-1594 GGNNSAVMTSDGKVY
+1594 
-1609 VTGYN
+1609 
-1614 AKGHLSNGTTT
+1614 
-1625 NSTKFIPLLNNDNTE
+1625 
-1640 VTDALVMP
+1640 
-1648 EKILDSDTAYY
+1648 
-1659 PSVFSIIRKDGTV
+1659 
-1672 WSAGNNTYGQLGNA
+1672 

-1774 KGLKGKAIINVYR
+1774 KGLKAKAIVNVYR
-1787 NTEGAITVPVVG
+1787 NTKGAITVPAVG
-1799 QGYGNTITLKE
+1799 QGYGNTI
-1810 DGTVWATGKND
+1810 
-1821 YGQLGVGDTIN
+1821 I
-1832 RNTSLQVKIDE
+1832 
-1843 NTYLENVKKIDVT
+1843 
-1856 DDTTIALTKTGEV
+1856 
-1869 YAWGRNYYGELGV
+1869 
-1882 GDKNVRSYATRVKGI
+1882 
-1897 DGNGYLE
+1897 
-1904 NIIDVAN
+1904 
-1911 GEGNSYAID
+1911 
-1920 KNGNVYG
+1920 
-1927 WGHGGYNQIDDT
+1927 
-1939 TTAKMYPTKMSDC
+1939 
-1952 TDAISISAGD
+1952 
-1962 CFMAVMQSNSNT
+1962 
-1974 LERGYNRY
+1974 
-1982 GQRGNGTTA
+1982 
-1991 DTPTGTC
+1991 
-1998 IVGNDINKICAGND
+1998 
-2012 STLIIKEDGTV
+2012 
-2023 WTAGRNRYGELGVGD
+2023 
-2038 TSDRTKFTKLTLE
+2038 
-2051 DGTEIKAKYGELNA
+2051 
-2065 NITTILGKD
+2065 
-2074 GKVYATGYNEYGQ
+2074 
-2087 LSNGTTT
+2087 
-2094 NSKKLKPMLNS
+2094 
-2105 DGTEV
+2105 
-2110 TDAMLIK
+2110 
-2117 VGEMSD
+2117 
-2123 PDINTGILKKDGT
+2123 
-2136 IWVSGNNTYGQIG
+2136 
-2149 NGTTSS
+2149 
-2155 TKYFT
+2155 
-2160 QVGINDVKLNAKNE
+2160 
-2174 YIKIGEKFD
+2174 
-2183 IDVISAANF
+2183 
-2192 NVFVKE
+2192 
-2198 KPVQSDWKWTSS
+2198 
-2210 NEDVATID
+2210 
-2218 ENGVVIGKTL
+2218 
-2228 GYTTITGYNSK
+2228 
-2239 NGLKAKAIINIYRNQ
+2239 
-2254 EGAITVPVV
+2254 
-2263 GQGYGNTITLKED
+2263 
-2276 GTVWA
+2276 
-2281 TGKNDYGQL
+2281 
-2290 GVGDTTNRNTSVQVK
+2290 
-2305 IDENT
+2305 
-2310 YLENVIKIDVTDDST
+2310 
-2325 IALTKTGEVYAWGK
+2325 
-2339 NENGELG
+2339 
-2346 VGDKTYRSYATRVKG
+2346 
-2361 ADGNGYLENI
+2361 
-2371 INVANSETN
+2371 
-2380 SYAID
+2380 
-2385 KDGNLYGWGYGGYNQ
+2385 
-2400 IDDTTT
+2400 
-2406 SKVYPTKM
+2406 
-2414 SDCTDA
+2414 
-2420 ISVSAG
+2420 
-2426 DCFMA
+2426 
-2431 FMQANSNSCVRGYN
+2431 
-2445 RYGQRGNGTTADT
+2445 
-2458 PTGTCIVG
+2458 
-2466 NDINKICAG
+2466 
-2475 NDSTLI
+2475 
-2481 IKEDGTVW
+2481 
-2489 TAGRNRYG
+2489 
-2497 ELGVGDTSDRTKFT
+2497 
-2511 KLTLEDGTEI
+2511 
-2521 KAKYGEL
+2521 
-2528 NSSVT
+2528 
-2533 TILGKDGKVYATGYN
+2533 
-2548 GYGQLS
+2548 
-2554 NGTTTNTSKLQT
+2554 
-2566 MLNEDGTEVTDA
+2566 
-2578 ILIKIG
+2578 
-2584 EMYELD
+2584 
-2590 RNTGVIR
+2590 
-2597 KDGTVWVSGDNT
+2597 
-2609 YGQIGN
+2609 
-2615 GTTSSAKYFTQVG
+2615 
-2628 INDVQLNAKNEYI
+2628 
-2641 KIGEKIDI
+2641 
-2649 DVISA
+2649 
-2654 ANFNVFIKEKPVQSD
+2654 
-2669 RKWTSSNEDVAT
+2669 
-2681 IDENGVVTGKTL
+2681 
-2693 GYTTITGYNSK
+2693 
-2704 NGLKAKAII
+2704 
-2713 NIYRNQ
+2713 
-2719 EGAITVPVVGQGYGN
+2719 
-2734 TITLKEDGTVW
+2734 LKEDGTVW

-2790 IALTKTG
+2790 IALTKKG

-2818 SYATRVKGIDGNG
+2818 SYATRVKGINGNG

-2889 AGECFVEIM
+2889 AGDCFMAVM
-2898 QSNSNV
+2898 QSNSNTLE
-2904 VARGYNYYGQLGYGD
+2904 RGYNRYGQRGNGTTAD
-2919 TAEKPTGAHIVGND
+2919 TPTGICIVGND
-2933 INKVSAGND
+2933 INKICAGND

-3019 NGTTTNT
+3019 NGTTTDT
-3026 SKLQTMLNEDGTEVT
+3026 SKLKTMLNEDGTEVT

-3083 TSATY
+3083 TSAIY
-3088 LSKMGDGFLNYPE
+3088 LNKMGDGFLNYPE
-3101 KVITVGV
+3101 KVITVEV

-3145 NVAELTTLG
+3145 NIAELTTLG

-3178 IWVKVVNDSNIQVSL
+3178 IWVKVVNDSNIQISL

-3257 VYTWGYNGN
+3257 VYTWGYNGY
-3266 GQLGNGTR
+3266 GQLGNGTS
-3274 EDSLVPVKVTGLKN
+3274 ENSTTPVKVTGLKN
-3288 VTKVNAYKYMTIA
+3288 VAKIDAYKYMTIVS
-3301 LTQNGEVYAWGSGYG
+3301 TQNGEVYVWGRGYG
-3316 AKPVKLNFTRK
+3316 KTPVKLNFSRK
-3327 IIDVSGNLVLA
+3327 IIDVAGNIVLA

-3345 LDETKSYGKD
+3345 LTETASYGKD
-3355 LIKVVAGYNHYLGL
+3355 LIKISAGESHYLGL
-3369 TSDGEVYAWGSNSY
+3369 TSDGEVYAWGGNGY
-3383 GQLGNGNN
+3383 GQLGDGTN
-3391 TSSSTAVKVVT
+3391 TSTYTEPTKVVT
-3402 PDGKSNITNIVDISA
+3402 PDGKSKISKIVDISA
-3417 GDSYSIIT
+3417 GNMYSIIT
-3425 DKDGKVYTFGYYG
+3425 DKDGKVYTFGNYG

-3485 NDYGQLGLKDTTTRS
+3485 NDYGQLGLKDTTTRG

-3563 VTGNTIGKTML
+3563 VTGNAIGKTML

-3580 VIGTLNTEIQKFNKN
+3580 IIGTLNTEIQKFNKN

-3733 GENVSFAITSKGK
+3733 EENVSFAITSKGK

-3836 NTPVAVRKDSEN
+3836 TTPVAVRKDSEN

-3885 ENKEILDVNTPQ
+3885 ENREILDVNTPQ

-3936 SRNDKNSIIPVMV
+3936 SRNNKNSIIPVMV

-4075 TDGKVFTWG
+4075 VDGKVFTWG

-4107 PKGTIITQIAAGEN
+4107 PEGTIITQIAAGEN

-4143 GNTRAS
+4143 GNTRAN

-4154 KVSNIP
+4154 KVSNLP

-4245 NNEIGKINEFQK
+4245 DNEIGKINEFQK
-4257 IEIKDKIGT
+4257 VEIKDKIGT
-4266 IEAGDISNIATT
+4266 IDAGDISNIATT

-4347 TTENKTTFEQNTII
+4347 TTENKTTFEQNTLI
-4361 NNVIRVSVGD
+4361 NNVIRVSAGD
-4371 TYTTFLK
+4371 TYTAFLK

-4455 YNNDIAKVD
+4455 YNNDIAKID
-4464 EDGNMLGVRE
+4464 EDGNMLGIRE

-4503 NTHVAPNAVS
+4503 NTHVAPNTVS

-4557 GKNYA
+4557 GKNFA

-4594 QIEGLTDITSI
+4594 QIEGLTDITAI
-4605 SAGETHSIALDSYG
+4605 SAGDTHAIALDSYG

-4634 KYIGKDTSK
+4634 KYTGKDTSK
-4643 PVVISMPR
+4643 PVIISMPQ

-4657 SAGKG
+4657 ATGKG

-4691 KVEVGTNYLLILRAD
+4691 KVDVGTNYLLILKAD
-4706 GTIYKYQD
+4706 GTIYKYQN
-4714 GKLSQVSNIKNAID
+4714 GQLTQVSNIKNAID

-4745 YTWGENI
+4745 YTWGENT
-4752 NGQLGLNS
+4752 NGQLGQNS
-4760 TEEVSNPTQVLENGT
+4760 TEEVLNPTQVSENGT

-4790 SNTGFIYSAGD
+4790 SNTGFIYSAGN

-4816 STTKYNSI
+4816 STTKYNSL

-4897 QLIVTD
+4897 KLKVTD
-4903 KVTGEEKKGTR
+4903 KVTGEEKQGTR

-4938 AFKYKAKVPVD
+4938 AFKYEAKVPVD

-4971 NGATWEKGIITK
+4971 NGTTWEKGIITK

-5028 ADVGAEEQ
+5028 ADIGAEEQ
-5036 ITEKESKIYE
+5036 ITENESKIYE

-5055 VAKVTTNHEKAYVS
+5055 VVKVTTNHEKAYVS

-5237 TDINNATVKITAKDT
+5237 TDVSNATVKITAKDT

-5259 GFTEE
+5259 DFTEE
-5264 KATIEKE
+5264 KGTIEKE

-5281 KIQIKNNETGRNE
+5281 KIQIKNNETGRSE

-5358 QDNIDAGNYQIGA
+5358 QDNIDAGNYQIGTC
-5371 STQTISLTEKETTV
+5371 TQTISLTEKETAI
-5385 PVKLITADGGK
+5385 PVKVITADGGK

-5404 IRSSDNAELNEVAIN
+5404 IRSSDDAQLNEVAIN

-5429 EISKTEENTY
+5429 EISKTEEDKY

-5449 LKIKATAVNENTNVK
+5449 LKIKANTVNENTNVK
-5464 IGEDKYSL
+5464 IGEDEYSL

-5518 TVGNESASYNSTKGR
+5518 TVGNESASYNSIKGR
-5533 YEIKVDNELSSY
+5533 YEIKVDNEISSY
-5545 DIIVKSTDDLANIT
+5545 DIIAKSTDDLANVT
-5559 LGIKAG
+5559 LGTKAG
-5565 DVTKAGTVEATEN
+5565 DVTKVGTVEATES
-5578 KSGKETIVPITVTA
+5578 KSGEETIVPITVIA

-5631 YIANVKSTIT
+5631 YIANVKSTTT
-5641 DAEIRV
+5641 DAEIKV

-5701 RLSGNTNISSI
+5701 RLSGNINILNI
-5712 KVETEDK
+5712 KVEAEDK

-5792 AEILKIEKESN
+5792 TEILKIEKESN
-5803 NTDIAEIKGKDIKK
+5803 NTDIAEIKGEDIKK

-5872 INSFTIDVLAEDGE
+5872 IKSFTIDVLAEDGE

-5891 TIEVT
+5891 TIEIT
-5896 KKFSTGLAQIKT
+5896 KKFSTELAEINT
-5908 DGEIAKLQDNS
+5908 DGDIAKLQDNS

-5928 ADNTANIEITPDNTL
+5928 ADDTANIEITPDNAL

-5956 SQVGTI
+5956 SQTGTI
-5962 TLTQD
+5962 TLTQN

-5993 NLIKKSTNNNIEY
+5993 NITKKSTNNNVEY

-6046 TIKFDNGEY
+6046 TIKFDEGEY
-6055 SVENTQTQEYEIN
+6055 STENIQTQEYKIE
-6068 PEETKEVKV
+6068 PEKTKEVKV

-6086 IIKTVKIYRKDNNL
+6086 ITKTVKIYRKDNNL

-6107 NGTDITLTYD
+6107 NGTDITSTYD

-6135 LEIVAESEKTEVN
+6135 LEIVAESEKTEIN

-6155 HSGQKTVTVDNINLP
+6155 HNGQKTITVDNINLP
-6170 GVGKKIITF
+6170 GVGKKTITF
-6179 TVTSEEGKKEAKTI
+6179 TVTSEEGKKETRTI

-6201 IELAKLQVR
+6201 IELEKLQVR
-6210 GKDAKK
+6210 GKEAKK

-6221 YEITISD
+6221 YEITIGD
-6228 IPTYADIYA
+6228 VPTYADIYA
-6237 KAQEETTNIEIN
+6237 KTQEETTSIEIN
-6249 GGTSSVGEQQATIQS
+6249 GGTSSVGEQQATIQN
-6264 IAEGQYLE
+6264 IEEGQYLE

-6341 IKVTLGDSQKIGNP
+6341 IKVTVGDSQKTGNP

-6369 TITIVSEAGEDKQ
+6369 TITIASEAGEEEQ

-6418 IEDNKQPVI
+6418 VEENKKPVI

-6476 VEYIELEKIDKSIA
+6476 VEYIELEKIDKSTA

-6503 FDRETN
+6503 FDKETN

-6579 IKKSSNVKVTQVVV
+6579 IKKSSNVNVTQVVV

-6702 EYNVS
+6702 NYNVS

-6724 NATVDINNTLE
+6724 NATADINNTLE

-6747 DTKSA
+6747 DTKTA
-6752 GKTIE
+6752 GRTIE

-6798 ITKEAVIDENGNY
+6798 VTKEAVIDEDRNY

-6830 QYSTI
+6830 EYSTI

-6849 ATLTGDITFVNYTVT
+6849 STLTGDITYVNYTVT

-6884 GRILTENTEEKYKS
+6884 GKILTENTEGKYKS

-6928 ESGKYDLVACKDG
+6928 ESGKYDLVVCKDG

-6972 NNEKSTFEEQ
+6972 NSEKSTLEEQ

-7020 LDRDILK
+7020 LDRNILK

-7041 PNKATKKIMKSAS
+7041 PNIATEKLMRSAS
-7054 IKTTSEQN
+7054 IKTTSEQD
-7062 FILPITCNY
+7062 FIIPITCNY
-7071 TITSSY
+7071 TITSNY
-7077 GTRKHPITGV
+7077 GTRTHPTTGIV
-7087 IKKHTGIDISGV
+7087 KKHTGIDIAGT

-7112 TFAGVQNGYG
+7112 TFAGVQNGFG
-7122 NCVEIKHIVNGET
+7122 NCIEIKHIVNGET

-7144 RIDVKVKDTVKQGQV
+7144 KINVKSGDKVKQGEV
-7159 IGLEGGAP
+7159 IGLEGGDP

-7172 PGSSTGHHLHFEI
+7172 PGNSTGHHLHFEI
-7185 RKSSG
+7185 RKASG

-7196 PTNYIKFKNK
+7196 PTNYIKF

>member
-91 PYASLSK
+91 PYATLSK

-107 KIYIMAGTYK
+107 KIYIMAGTYT
-117 LKPMTL
+117 LTPMAL
-123 SSYTEPGIYDQG
+123 DSYAQPGIYDQG
-135 KALEIF
+135 KSLEIF
-141 GDNEKTILE
+141 GENEKTILV
-150 YDGSE
+150 YDGSKSE
-155 TTKRDGAAFQIT
+155 SRDGPMMQIA
-167 NKNTLV
+167 NSNTIV
-173 RNLTYVYYPKNGD
+173 RNLTCVYYPKSGD
-186 SWQKSI
+186 GWQKSI
-192 FRWCDGRVENVFFRI
+192 FRWSNGTAENIFFRI
-207 CGTNS
+207 CGTN
-212 AAYLY
+212 AATYLY
-217 YNGGGSL
+217 YNGGGNL
-224 RVKNCTFFHDTG
+224 RVKNCTFFHDLG
-236 SFEKRYS
+236 KVESDYS
-243 GSATFTN
+243 GSCKFTN
-250 IATNVATD
+250 IATNVNTS
-258 GTETNVI
+258 GTRTNVI
-265 VDSFGTK
+265 VDNFGTK
-272 ETELADLINNSKT
+272 ENELSELIENSKT
-285 NENFTENSAGV
+285 NTNFVENSAGV
-296 YYGEYSWNNS
+296 FYGEHSWNNT
-306 HNLFFIKNYKLN
+306 NKIYYIKNYQLN
-318 YRNTFIKIGE
+318 YKNTFIKIGE
-328 TLKTEVIDPTGENIN
+328 TIKTEVSDTEGKDTVS
-343 QSDWT
+343 QSGWT
-348 WTSSNEDIATVDSK
+348 WTSSNEDVATVDK
-362 GNVVGKGLGH
+362 NGNVTGKGIGH
-372 ATITAYNQ
+372 TTITAYNPQ
-380 KTGYKAK
+380 TELKAK

-402 PQIEEGEGFTLILKE
+402 PQIEMGEGFALVLKE

-422 SVGRNDIGTCA
+422 VSGRNDIGTCA

-443 VQIKINAST
+443 VQVKIDANT
-452 YLTNVVKITAMR
+452 YLTNVVKISAMR
-464 AQAMALTSDG
+464 AQAMALTKSG

-480 YNDYGVLG
+480 HNGAGQLG
-488 LGDTTTRKYATKVKG
+488 LGDTSNRTYATRVKG
-503 VGGNGYLENIIDIS
+503 IGGKGYLENIMDIS
-517 IGHTTAIVVDKNGDL
+517 MGHTTTITVDKDGNVYG
-532 YAWGNGQDY
+532 WGNGEDY
-541 ELLEN
+541 ELMEN
-546 ETSYTPVKLSKI
+546 STTYTPVKLSKMT
-558 SNFICA
+558 NVICA
-564 NVGYGVIGAI
+564 SVGYGEVCAI
-574 KANGETWTW
+574 KSNGETWTW
-583 GYNKYGEIG
+583 GCNTYGAMG
-592 YAPITTTSS
+592 YGATSS
-601 TETCLSN
+601 KSTERYISS
-608 EINEIKFN
+608 EINEIHLK

-644 TTNRTTFTQIKDKDG
+644 TTNRTTFTQIKDKEG
-659 NALKAKTIKAGS
+659 NAFKAKTIKAGVRS
-671 RNLQFI
+671 LQFI
-677 GTDGKTYVTGYN
+677 GEDGKVYVTGYN
-689 GKGQIGDQT
+689 GYGQIGDKT
-698 TTSAK
+698 TTSAV
-703 YPKVMTYED
+703 YPKAMVNAD

-723 PGTCYSDSNSRN
+723 PGTCYVDSNPRN
-735 NVILRKDG
+735 HAIIRKDG
-743 SIWIAGENTYGQI
+743 SIWIIGQ
-756 GNGTTSNSNK
+756 
-766 LIKMGE
+766 
-772 ENVQL
+772 
-777 NARNEYIK
+777 
-785 IGDTLDIDIQEI
+785 
-797 EKFNVFIPEK
+797 
-807 TNQSDWTWTSSNKD
+807 
-821 VATVNSNGVVTG
+821 
-833 TGIGYTTITAHNS
+833 
-846 KENLKG
+846 
-852 KVIINVYNNKEGAI
+852 
-866 TKPQVEVALDSTII
+866 
-880 LKEDGTVW
+880 
-888 ATGRNHY
+888 
-895 GQLGNGTTTDSNKP
+895 
-909 VQVKIDE
+909 
-916 NTYLTNIRKISTSNY
+916 
-931 YTVALTTN
+931 
-939 GEAYAWGDNE
+939 
-949 SKQLGQGDS
+949 
-958 KILYATKIK
+958 
-967 NQDGTGPLQNI
+967 
-978 VDVIANHSNTLY
+978 
-990 LDKDGGLYICGY
+990 
-1002 TDTTLYLGKTA
+1002 
-1013 STKGVTYLG
+1013 
-1022 QQNAIKITGGY
+1022 
-1033 QTVGIVTS
+1033 
-1041 SGKAIA
+1041 
-1047 WGKNSYGV
+1047 
-1055 LGNGTTTDNIIGKT
+1055 
-1069 TIGEDIDDFKL
+1069 
-1080 TCYSGMFLKDNGK
+1080 
-1093 AYSAGLNNYGQ
+1093 
-1104 LGIGNTTSKSTYTEI
+1104 
-1119 SIDTES
+1119 
-1125 KIKYIAPGGNT
+1125 
-1136 SAIMTSD
+1136 
-1143 GKVYETGYN
+1143 
-1152 KNGQLSDGTTT
+1152 
-1163 NSNKFKLLLNNDN
+1163 
-1176 TEVTDALV
+1176 
-1184 IPEKIGD
+1184 
-1191 ATNVKHTLFA
+1191 
-1201 LIRKDGS
+1201 
-1208 IWTVGGNTYGQLGNG
+1208 NTYGQLGNG
-1223 TTLNAIYLTNVGA
+1223 TTTNANYLTKIGTT
-1236 DEVKLNVRNE
+1236 EVQLNIRNE
-1246 YIKIGNKLEIKAT
+1246 YIKIGETLDIDVLNESSFNVLIPEKA
-1259 EGENINAFIQDS
+1259 NQSD
-1271 SNKGSWTWTSS
+1271 WTWTSS
-1282 NEDVATIDNN
+1282 NEDVATVDNN
-1292 GIVTGKTIGYTTIT
+1292 GIVTGKEIGHTTIT
-1306 GYNTKTAATAKAI
+1306 GYNSKTGAKAKAI
-1319 INVYSNK
+1319 INVYRNK

-1331 RPQIEVGPE
+1331 TPHVELGETSTVI
-1340 YTITLKEDGTV
+1340 LKEDGTV
-1351 WATGKNDCGQL
+1351 WTMGLNNLGQLGVGDTTDRNIPVQVKIDKDTYLTNVIKISTAFAQNIALTKNGEVYTWGYNGEGHLGQGDTNNRVYATKVSGIDGNEIIDVAMSHNNAYIINKKGELFGAGVDTAYQLLGNGGSNKFIKLNQLSNLISINSGYSDEGAILANGETWVWGHDLYGSL
-1362 GNGTTTNSNKPVQV
+1362 GNGTTTNEVAQRCIGNDINEINFDGYSGYILKED
-1376 KIDENTYLTNVRKI
+1376 K
-1390 STSNL
+1390 
-1395 FTVALT
+1395 TVWSCGF
-1401 TNGEA
+1401 N
-1406 YAWGYNPKGQLGQ
+1406 NHGQLGL
-1419 GTTSNVLYATKVKN
+1419 GDTTNRTTYTQIKLQNGDIAKAKTIKAGARNFQYIGI
-1433 QDGTGYVQNIID
+1433 DGKT
-1445 VIANHSDTMYLDKD
+1445 
-1459 GGIYICGYSNSTLFL
+1459 
-1474 GQTGSTKGVTYLGQK
+1474 
-1489 NAIKITGGYYNAGL
+1489 
-1503 ITASGKAIAWGQND
+1503 
-1517 YGAFGNGTTSS
+1517 
-1528 NETLI
+1528 
-1533 GENINDFK
+1533 
-1541 LAAYGGVIL
+1541 
-1550 RENGKAYITGYNG
+1550 YITGYNG
-1563 NGQLGI
+1563 
-1569 GNTTTQTKFTEISI
+1569 
-1583 DTKAKIKYVTT
+1583 
-1594 GGNNSAVMTSDGKVY
+1594 
-1609 VTGYN
+1609 
-1614 AKGHLSNGTTT
+1614 
-1625 NSTKFIPLLNNDNTE
+1625 
-1640 VTDALVMP
+1640 
-1648 EKILDSDTAYY
+1648 
-1659 PSVFSIIRKDGTV
+1659 
-1672 WSAGNNTYGQLGNA
+1672 YGQLGDGTTTDAIYPKVMTNQDGTEITDTMFLLAEKSYYQDTVKSMGIVKKDGTIWIAGDNERGEYGNGTNA
-1686 TNVSSKYLTQTG
+1686 SSKYLTQAGQT
-1698 KAEVELNIKNEYI
+1698 EVLLNARNEYI
-1711 KIGDTTDVKVTSAS
+1711 KIGETLDIDVLNESS
-1725 MFSAFTKEKINQ
+1725 FNIFIPEKPVQ
-1737 NDWTWKSSNE
+1737 SDWTWTSSNE

-1774 KGLKGKAIINVYR
+1774 KGLKGKAIVNV
-1787 NTEGAITVPVVG
+1787 
-1799 QGYGNTITLKE
+1799 
-1810 DGTVWATGKND
+1810 
-1821 YGQLGVGDTIN
+1821 
-1832 RNTSLQVKIDE
+1832 
-1843 NTYLENVKKIDVT
+1843 
-1856 DDTTIALTKTGEV
+1856 
-1869 YAWGRNYYGELGV
+1869 
-1882 GDKNVRSYATRVKGI
+1882 
-1897 DGNGYLE
+1897 
-1904 NIIDVAN
+1904 
-1911 GEGNSYAID
+1911 
-1920 KNGNVYG
+1920 
-1927 WGHGGYNQIDDT
+1927 
-1939 TTAKMYPTKMSDC
+1939 
-1952 TDAISISAGD
+1952 
-1962 CFMAVMQSNSNT
+1962 
-1974 LERGYNRY
+1974 
-1982 GQRGNGTTA
+1982 
-1991 DTPTGTC
+1991 
-1998 IVGNDINKICAGND
+1998 
-2012 STLIIKEDGTV
+2012 
-2023 WTAGRNRYGELGVGD
+2023 
-2038 TSDRTKFTKLTLE
+2038 
-2051 DGTEIKAKYGELNA
+2051 
-2065 NITTILGKD
+2065 
-2074 GKVYATGYNEYGQ
+2074 
-2087 LSNGTTT
+2087 
-2094 NSKKLKPMLNS
+2094 
-2105 DGTEV
+2105 
-2110 TDAMLIK
+2110 
-2117 VGEMSD
+2117 
-2123 PDINTGILKKDGT
+2123 
-2136 IWVSGNNTYGQIG
+2136 
-2149 NGTTSS
+2149 
-2155 TKYFT
+2155 
-2160 QVGINDVKLNAKNE
+2160 
-2174 YIKIGEKFD
+2174 
-2183 IDVISAANF
+2183 
-2192 NVFVKE
+2192 
-2198 KPVQSDWKWTSS
+2198 
-2210 NEDVATID
+2210 
-2218 ENGVVIGKTL
+2218 
-2228 GYTTITGYNSK
+2228 
-2239 NGLKAKAIINIYRNQ
+2239 
-2254 EGAITVPVV
+2254 
-2263 GQGYGNTITLKED
+2263 
-2276 GTVWA
+2276 
-2281 TGKNDYGQL
+2281 
-2290 GVGDTTNRNTSVQVK
+2290 
-2305 IDENT
+2305 
-2310 YLENVIKIDVTDDST
+2310 
-2325 IALTKTGEVYAWGK
+2325 
-2339 NENGELG
+2339 
-2346 VGDKTYRSYATRVKG
+2346 
-2361 ADGNGYLENI
+2361 
-2371 INVANSETN
+2371 
-2380 SYAID
+2380 
-2385 KDGNLYGWGYGGYNQ
+2385 
-2400 IDDTTT
+2400 
-2406 SKVYPTKM
+2406 
-2414 SDCTDA
+2414 
-2420 ISVSAG
+2420 
-2426 DCFMA
+2426 
-2431 FMQANSNSCVRGYN
+2431 
-2445 RYGQRGNGTTADT
+2445 
-2458 PTGTCIVG
+2458 
-2466 NDINKICAG
+2466 
-2475 NDSTLI
+2475 
-2481 IKEDGTVW
+2481 
-2489 TAGRNRYG
+2489 
-2497 ELGVGDTSDRTKFT
+2497 
-2511 KLTLEDGTEI
+2511 
-2521 KAKYGEL
+2521 
-2528 NSSVT
+2528 
-2533 TILGKDGKVYATGYN
+2533 
-2548 GYGQLS
+2548 
-2554 NGTTTNTSKLQT
+2554 
-2566 MLNEDGTEVTDA
+2566 
-2578 ILIKIG
+2578 
-2584 EMYELD
+2584 
-2590 RNTGVIR
+2590 
-2597 KDGTVWVSGDNT
+2597 
-2609 YGQIGN
+2609 
-2615 GTTSSAKYFTQVG
+2615 
-2628 INDVQLNAKNEYI
+2628 
-2641 KIGEKIDI
+2641 
-2649 DVISA
+2649 
-2654 ANFNVFIKEKPVQSD
+2654 
-2669 RKWTSSNEDVAT
+2669 
-2681 IDENGVVTGKTL
+2681 
-2693 GYTTITGYNSK
+2693 
-2704 NGLKAKAII
+2704 
-2713 NIYRNQ
+2713 YRNQ

-2790 IALTKTG
+2790 IALTKKGEVYAWGKNEFGELGLGDRTYRSYATRVKGIDGNGYLENIIDVANGDENSYAIDKNGNVYGWGDGNYHQIDDTETSRTTPTQMSDCTNAISVSAGECFVEIMQSNSNVVARGYNYYGQLGYGDTAEKPTGAHIVGNDINKVSAGNDATLIIREDGTVWAAGRNRYGELGLGDTSNRASFTKLTLEDGTEIKAKYGELNSSVTTILGKDGKVYATGYNGYGQLSNGTTTNSLKLKPMLNSDGTEVTDAMLIKVGEMSDPDINTGIIKKDGTIWVSGNNTYGQIGNGTTSSAKYFTQVGINDVQLNAKNEYIKIGEKFDIDVISAANFNVFVKEKPVQSDWTWTSSNEDVATVDSNGIVTGKTLGYTTITGYNSKNGLKAKAIVNVYRNQEGAITVPIVGQGYGNTITLKEDGTVWATGKNDYGQLGVGDTTNRNTSVQVKIDENTYLENVIKIDVTDNTTIALTKKG

-3178 IWVKVVNDSNIQVSL
+3178 IWVKVVNDSNIQISL

-3274 EDSLVPVKVTGLKN
+3274 EDSLVPVKVTRLKN

-3402 PDGKSNITNIVDISA
+3402 PDGKSNMTNIVDISA

-3563 VTGNTIGKTML
+3563 VTGNAIGKTML

-3580 VIGTLNTEIQKFNKN
+3580 IIGTLNTEIQKFNKN

-3836 NTPVAVRKDSEN
+3836 TTPVAVRKNSEN

-3885 ENKEILDVNTPQ
+3885 ENKEILDVNIPQ

-3959 NVTLK
+3959 NVALK
-3964 VNQGTTI
+3964 VNQETTI

-3999 LEDIQENDVN
+3999 LEDIQENDIN
-4009 DETQNESKK
+4009 DETLNESRK

-4033 TANQENTDNIGVIQ
+4033 TANQENTDNVGVIQ
-4047 VEVVPETENEITIS
+4047 VEIVPETENEITIS

-4107 PKGTIITQIAAGEN
+4107 PEGTIITQIAAGEN

-4143 GNTRAS
+4143 GNTRAN

-4154 KVSNIP
+4154 KVSNLP

-4245 NNEIGKINEFQK
+4245 DNEIGKINEFQK
-4257 IEIKDKIGT
+4257 VEIKDKIGT
-4266 IEAGDISNIATT
+4266 IDAGDISNIATT

-4289 TYSTLGTGD
+4289 TYSILGTGD

-4321 THTILRDGN
+4321 THTILRDEN

-4347 TTENKTTFEQNTII
+4347 TTENKTTFEQNTLI
-4361 NNVIRVSVGD
+4361 NNVIRVSAGD
-4371 TYTTFLK
+4371 TYTAFLK

-4464 EDGNMLGVRE
+4464 EDGNMLGIRE

-4503 NTHVAPNAVS
+4503 NTHVAPNTVS
-4513 GKNYALGLKEDGTI
+4513 GKNFALGLKEDGTI

-4801 NKRGELGNGTSENDQ
+4801 NKRGELGNGTSDNDQ

-4903 KVTGEEKKGTR
+4903 KVTGEEKQGTR

-4971 NGATWEKGIITK
+4971 NGATWGKGIITK

-5055 VAKVTTNHEKAYVS
+5055 VVKVTTNHEKAYVS

-5140 IITDEIDLASIEAI
+5140 IITDEIDLASIEAT

-5179 TVLDMASATIQVE
+5179 TVLDMVSATIQVE
-5192 SEDGAIQNEYTLTIK
+5192 SEDGTKQNEYTLTIK

-5252 ENTITLA
+5252 ESTITLA
-5259 GFTEE
+5259 DFTEE

-5358 QDNIDAGNYQIGA
+5358 QDNIDAGNYQIGT

-5385 PVKLITADGGK
+5385 PVKVITADGGK

-5449 LKIKATAVNENTNVK
+5449 LKVKATAVNENTNVK

-5742 NITVTTEDEKAKIS
+5742 NITVTAEDEKAKIS

-5908 DGEIAKLQDNS
+5908 DGEIARLQDNS

-6124 ITLENTLTTTT
+6124 ITLENTLDTTT

-6179 TVTSEEGKKEAKTI
+6179 TVTSEEGKKETRTI

-6201 IELAKLQVR
+6201 IELEKLQVR
-6210 GKDAKK
+6210 GKEAKK

-6221 YEITISD
+6221 YEITIGNV
-6228 IPTYADIYA
+6228 PTYVDIYA
-6237 KAQEETTNIEIN
+6237 KAQEETTSIEIN

-6418 IEDNKQPVI
+6418 VEDNKKPVI

-6446 QTQSEKTVELGE
+6446 QTQSEKAVELGS

-6476 VEYIELEKIDKSIA
+6476 VEYIELEKIDKSTA

-6498 IETTD
+6498 VEITD
-6503 FDRETN
+6503 YDKETN
-6509 TYKAIVD
+6509 TYKAVVD

-6538 ENAAVGSIT
+6538 ENTAVGSIT

-6724 NATVDINNTLE
+6724 NATVDIANTLE

-6747 DTKSA
+6747 DTKTA
-6752 GKTIE
+6752 ERTIE

-6783 NTAKVEGTYEDNNKQ
+6783 NTAKVEGTYEDNDKQ
-6798 ITKEAVIDENGNY
+6798 VTKEAVIDEDGNY

-6835 KLGDQTSKGELTTT
+6835 RLGDQTSKGELTTT

-6898 TIKLYKSTDTS
+6898 TIKLYKSTDAS

>member
-46 ANSISTTSTSGSET
+46 ANSISTTSTSGSEI
-60 SATSSNII
+60 SATDSNII

-91 PYASLSK
+91 PYATLSK

-107 KIYIMAGTYK
+107 KIYIMAGTYT
-117 LKPMTL
+117 LTPMPCT
-123 SSYTEPGIYDQG
+123 SYSESGIYDMG
-135 KALEIF
+135 KNIEIF
-141 GDNEKTILE
+141 GENEKTILVF
-150 YDGSE
+150 DGSK
-155 TTKRDGAAFQIT
+155 TDRRDGAVMEIE
-167 NKNTLV
+167 NSNTIV
-173 RNLTYVYYPKNGD
+173 RNLTCVYYPKSGSNY
-186 SWQKSI
+186 QRSI
-192 FRWCDGRVENVFFRI
+192 FRWCNGTVENVFFRI
-207 CGTNS
+207 CGPNS
-212 AAYLY
+212 ASYLY
-217 YNGGGSL
+217 NNDGGSI
-224 RVKNCTFFHDTG
+224 RVNNCTFFHDLG
-236 SFEKRYS
+236 SIESNYS
-243 GSATFTN
+243 GNCKFTN
-250 IATNVATD
+250 IATNVNTSE
-258 GTETNVI
+258 TRTNVI
-265 VDSFGTK
+265 VDNFGTK
-272 ETELADLINNSKT
+272 DNSLTELIGNSKT
-285 NENFTENSAGV
+285 NTNFVENSAGV
-296 YYGEYSWNNS
+296 FYGEHSWSKTNKI
-306 HNLFFIKNYKLN
+306 FFIKSYQLN

-328 TLKTEVIDPTGENIN
+328 TIKSQIIGPEDGGTINI
-343 QSDWT
+343 SDWT
-348 WTSSNEDIATVDSK
+348 WTSSNEEVATVDK
-362 GNVVGKGLGH
+362 NGNVIGKGIGH
-372 ATITAYNQ
+372 ATITAYNSAEEV
-380 KTGYKAK
+380 KAK

-402 PQIEEGEGFTLILKE
+402 PQIEVGEGFEAVLKE

-422 SVGRNDIGTCA
+422 ISGRNDVGICA
-433 QGDTTNRTTP
+433 QGDTINRTTP
-443 VQIKINAST
+443 VQVKIDANT
-452 YLTNVVKITAMR
+452 YLTNVIKISAMR
-464 AQAMALTSDG
+464 SMVMALTKDG

-480 YNDYGVLG
+480 YNDTGVLG
-488 LGDTTTRKYATKVKG
+488 LGDTTTRTYATRVKG
-503 VGGNGYLENIIDIS
+503 VDGNGYLENIMDIS
-517 IGHTTAIVVDKNGDL
+517 IGHTTSIAVDKKGNVYG
-532 YAWGNGQDY
+532 WGNGADY
-541 ELLEN
+541 ELMEN
-546 ETSYTPVKLSKI
+546 STTYTPVKLKSMTDV
-558 SNFICA
+558 ICA
-564 NVGYGVIGAI
+564 SVGYGEVSAI
-574 KANGETWTW
+574 KSNGETWTW
-583 GYNKYGEIG
+583 GYNGYGAMG
-592 YAPITTTSS
+592 YGKEENKS
-601 TETCLSN
+601 TERCISN
-608 EINEIKFN
+608 EINEINLK

-644 TTNRTTFTQIKDKDG
+644 TTNRTTFTQIKDKEG
-659 NALKAKTIKAGS
+659 NAYKAKTIKAGVRS
-671 RNLQFI
+671 LQFI
-677 GTDGKTYVTGYN
+677 GEDGKVYVTGYN
-689 GKGQIGDQT
+689 GYGQVGDKT
-698 TTSAK
+698 TTSAV
-703 YPKVMTYED
+703 YPKVMVNAD

-723 PGTCYSDSNSRN
+723 PGTCYVDSAPRN
-735 NVILRKDG
+735 HAILRKDG
-743 SIWIAGENTYGQI
+743 SIWIIGQNSYGQF
-756 GNGTTSNSNK
+756 GNGTTTNANYFTQTGETEVLLNK
-766 LIKMGE
+766 
-772 ENVQL
+772 
-777 NARNEYIK
+777 RNEYIK
-785 IGDTLDIDIQEI
+785 IGEKLDIDVLSESSF
-797 EKFNVFIPEK
+797 KVFIPDK
-807 TNQSDWTWTSSNKD
+807 TNQSDWTWTSSNED
-821 VATVNSNGVVTG
+821 VATVDDQGIVTG
-833 TGIGYTTITAHNS
+833 TGIGYTTITGYNS
-846 KENLKG
+846 KTATKA
-852 KVIINVYNNKEGAI
+852 KAIINVYRNKDGAI
-866 TKPQVEVALDSTII
+866 TKPQIEVGPDYSVI

-888 ATGRNHY
+888 TTGRN
-895 GQLGNGTTTDSNKP
+895 
-909 VQVKIDE
+909 
-916 NTYLTNIRKISTSNY
+916 NY
-931 YTVALTTN
+931 
-939 GEAYAWGDNE
+939 
-949 SKQLGQGDS
+949 
-958 KILYATKIK
+958 
-967 NQDGTGPLQNI
+967 
-978 VDVIANHSNTLY
+978 
-990 LDKDGGLYICGY
+990 
-1002 TDTTLYLGKTA
+1002 
-1013 STKGVTYLG
+1013 
-1022 QQNAIKITGGY
+1022 
-1033 QTVGIVTS
+1033 
-1041 SGKAIA
+1041 
-1047 WGKNSYGV
+1047 
-1055 LGNGTTTDNIIGKT
+1055 
-1069 TIGEDIDDFKL
+1069 
-1080 TCYSGMFLKDNGK
+1080 
-1093 AYSAGLNNYGQ
+1093 
-1104 LGIGNTTSKSTYTEI
+1104 
-1119 SIDTES
+1119 
-1125 KIKYIAPGGNT
+1125 
-1136 SAIMTSD
+1136 
-1143 GKVYETGYN
+1143 
-1152 KNGQLSDGTTT
+1152 
-1163 NSNKFKLLLNNDN
+1163 
-1176 TEVTDALV
+1176 
-1184 IPEKIGD
+1184 
-1191 ATNVKHTLFA
+1191 
-1201 LIRKDGS
+1201 
-1208 IWTVGGNTYGQLGNG
+1208 
-1223 TTLNAIYLTNVGA
+1223 
-1236 DEVKLNVRNE
+1236 
-1246 YIKIGNKLEIKAT
+1246 
-1259 EGENINAFIQDS
+1259 
-1271 SNKGSWTWTSS
+1271 
-1282 NEDVATIDNN
+1282 
-1292 GIVTGKTIGYTTIT
+1292 
-1306 GYNTKTAATAKAI
+1306 
-1319 INVYSNK
+1319 
-1326 EGAIT
+1326 
-1331 RPQIEVGPE
+1331 
-1340 YTITLKEDGTV
+1340 
-1351 WATGKNDCGQL
+1351 GQL

-1376 KIDENTYLTNVRKI
+1376 KIDENTYLTNIRKI
-1390 STSNL
+1390 SATDSCV
-1395 FTVALT
+1395 VALA
-1401 TNGEA
+1401 TNGEV
-1406 YAWGYNPKGQLGQ
+1406 YAWGRNHYGQLGQ
-1419 GTTSNVLYATKVKN
+1419 GDSTNCLYAKKVKTE
-1433 QDGTGYVQNIID
+1433 DGTGYIQNIID
-1445 VIANHSDTMYLDKD
+1445 VIANNSNTVYLDKN
-1459 GGIYICGYSNSTLFL
+1459 GGLYICGYSSNGIFL
-1474 GQTGSTKGVTYLGQK
+1474 EKTPSTKGVTYLGQK
-1489 NAIKITGGYYNAGL
+1489 NAIKITGGYINVGL
-1503 ITASGKAIAWGQND
+1503 ITTTGKAVAWGQND
-1517 YGAFGNGTTSS
+1517 YGTFGAGNTSTK
-1528 NETLI
+1528 ETI
-1533 GENINDFK
+1533 VAYDVNDFK
-1541 LAAYGGVIL
+1541 IACYGSIVL
-1550 RENGKAYITGYNG
+1550 KEDGKAYAAGKNSY
-1563 NGQLGI
+1563 GQLGI
-1569 GNTTTQTKFTEISI
+1569 GNTTNTSTLTQISI
-1583 DTKAKIKYVTT
+1583 DTNSKIKYIAP
-1594 GGNNSAVMTSDGKVY
+1594 GGDTSAVMTSDGTVY
-1609 VTGYN
+1609 ETGYN
-1614 AKGHLSNGTTT
+1614 YYGVLSNGTTT
-1625 NSTKFIPLLNNDNTE
+1625 NSSKFMPLLNNDGSS
-1640 VTDALVMP
+1640 VTDGFIIP
-1648 EKILDSDTAYY
+1648 EKIIDSSTDFY
-1659 PSVFSIIRKDGTV
+1659 PTIFSIIKKDGTV
-1672 WSAGNNTYGQLGNA
+1672 WTSGNNEYGQLGNE
-1686 TNVSSKYLTQTG
+1686 TNVSSNYLTQTG
-1698 KAEVELNIKNEYI
+1698 TINAELNIRNEYI
-1711 KIGDTTDVKVTSAS
+1711 KTGETLDISVLSEETFNVFIAEKTDK
-1725 MFSAFTKEKINQ
+1725 
-1737 NDWTWKSSNE
+1737 NDWTWTSSNE
-1747 DVATIDENGTVTG
+1747 DVATVDNKGSVTG
-1760 KTIGYTTIT
+1760 REIGYTTIT
-1769 GYNAK
+1769 GYNSKTGVKA
-1774 KGLKGKAIINVYR
+1774 KAIINVYR
-1787 NTEGAITVPVVG
+1787 NKEGVVTKPQVEIG
-1799 QGYGNTITLKE
+1799 PDYSVILKE
-1810 DGTVWATGKND
+1810 DGTVWATGRND
-1821 YGQLGVGDTIN
+1821 YGQLGNGTTTNSNKPV
-1832 RNTSLQVKIDE
+1832 QVKIDE
-1843 NTYLENVKKIDVT
+1843 NTYLTNIRKISAT
-1856 DDTTIALTKTGEV
+1856 DSCVVALATNGEV
-1869 YAWGRNYYGELGV
+1869 YAWGRNHYGQLGQ
-1882 GDKNVRSYATRVKGI
+1882 GDSTNCLYAKKVKTE
-1897 DGNGYLE
+1897 DGTGYIQ
-1904 NIIDVAN
+1904 NIIDVIAN
-1911 GEGNSYAID
+1911 NSNTVYLD
-1920 KNGNVYG
+1920 KNGGLYICGRSSSGIFLEKTASSKGVTYLGPKNAIKIT
-1927 WGHGGYNQIDDT
+1927 GGYINVGLIT
-1939 TTAKMYPTKMSDC
+1939 TTGK
-1952 TDAISISAGD
+1952 
-1962 CFMAVMQSNSNT
+1962 AVAWGQND
-1974 LERGYNRY
+1974 Y
-1982 GQRGNGTTA
+1982 GTFG
-1991 DTPTGTC
+1991 
-1998 IVGNDINKICAGND
+1998 AGNT
-2012 STLIIKEDGTV
+2012 STKETVVAYDVNDFKIACYGSIVLKEDGKAYA
-2023 WTAGRNRYGELGVGD
+2023 AGKNSYGQLGIGNTTNTSTLTQISIDTNSKIKYIAPGGD
-2038 TSDRTKFTKLTLE
+2038 TSAVMTS
-2051 DGTEIKAKYGELNA
+2051 DGT
-2065 NITTILGKD
+2065 
-2074 GKVYATGYNEYGQ
+2074 VYETGYNYYGV

-2094 NSKKLKPMLNS
+2094 NSSKFMPLLNN
-2105 DGTEV
+2105 DGSSV
-2110 TDAMLIK
+2110 TDGFIIPEK
-2117 VGEMSD
+2117 IIDSSTD
-2123 PDINTGILKKDGT
+2123 FYPTIFSIIKKDGT
-2136 IWVSGNNTYGQIG
+2136 VWTSGNNSYGQLG
-2149 NGTTSS
+2149 NSTNINSKYLTQTGTTN
-2155 TKYFT
+2155 
-2160 QVGINDVKLNAKNE
+2160 VELNAKNE

-2218 ENGVVIGKTL
+2218 ENGVV
-2228 GYTTITGYNSK
+2228 
-2239 NGLKAKAIINIYRNQ
+2239 
-2254 EGAITVPVV
+2254 
-2263 GQGYGNTITLKED
+2263 
-2276 GTVWA
+2276 
-2281 TGKNDYGQL
+2281 
-2290 GVGDTTNRNTSVQVK
+2290 
-2305 IDENT
+2305 
-2310 YLENVIKIDVTDDST
+2310 
-2325 IALTKTGEVYAWGK
+2325 
-2339 NENGELG
+2339 
-2346 VGDKTYRSYATRVKG
+2346 
-2361 ADGNGYLENI
+2361 
-2371 INVANSETN
+2371 
-2380 SYAID
+2380 
-2385 KDGNLYGWGYGGYNQ
+2385 
-2400 IDDTTT
+2400 
-2406 SKVYPTKM
+2406 
-2414 SDCTDA
+2414 
-2420 ISVSAG
+2420 
-2426 DCFMA
+2426 
-2431 FMQANSNSCVRGYN
+2431 
-2445 RYGQRGNGTTADT
+2445 
-2458 PTGTCIVG
+2458 
-2466 NDINKICAG
+2466 
-2475 NDSTLI
+2475 
-2481 IKEDGTVW
+2481 
-2489 TAGRNRYG
+2489 
-2497 ELGVGDTSDRTKFT
+2497 
-2511 KLTLEDGTEI
+2511 
-2521 KAKYGEL
+2521 
-2528 NSSVT
+2528 
-2533 TILGKDGKVYATGYN
+2533 
-2548 GYGQLS
+2548 
-2554 NGTTTNTSKLQT
+2554 
-2566 MLNEDGTEVTDA
+2566 
-2578 ILIKIG
+2578 
-2584 EMYELD
+2584 
-2590 RNTGVIR
+2590 
-2597 KDGTVWVSGDNT
+2597 
-2609 YGQIGN
+2609 
-2615 GTTSSAKYFTQVG
+2615 
-2628 INDVQLNAKNEYI
+2628 
-2641 KIGEKIDI
+2641 
-2649 DVISA
+2649 
-2654 ANFNVFIKEKPVQSD
+2654 
-2669 RKWTSSNEDVAT
+2669 
-2681 IDENGVVTGKTL
+2681 TGKTL

-2704 NGLKAKAII
+2704 NGLKAKAIV
-2713 NIYRNQ
+2713 NVYRNQ
-2719 EGAITVPVVGQGYGN
+2719 EGAITVPIVGQGYGN

-3026 SKLQTMLNEDGTEVT
+3026 SKLKTMLNEDGTEVT

-3108 DKSKKINPLLFNIQ
+3108 DKSQKINPLLFNIQ

-3220 GNTTEYDEP
+3220 GNTTEYSEP
-3229 QQITDITEKITDVKT
+3229 QQITDIKEKITDVKT

-3274 EDSLVPVKVTGLKN
+3274 EDSLVPVKVTGLEN
-3288 VTKVNAYKYMTIA
+3288 ITKVNAYKYMTIA

-3402 PDGKSNITNIVDISA
+3402 PDGKSNMTNIVDISA

-3509 ISCEPARITLNVGES
+3509 ISCEPERITLNVGES

-3563 VTGNTIGKTML
+3563 VTGNAIGKTML

-3580 VIGTLNTEIQKFNKN
+3580 IIGTLNTQIQKFNKN

-3603 DGKVTPKVEA
+3603 NGKVTPKVEA

-3836 NTPVAVRKDSEN
+3836 TTPVAVRKNSEN

-3906 SANIGTNHVVAIK
+3906 FANIGTNHVVAIK
-3919 EDGEVDAFGYG
+3919 EDGEVDAFGNG

-4018 FKIRLSGKKTGTTIV
+4018 FKIRLSGKKTGTTIL

-4107 PKGTIITQIAAGEN
+4107 PEGTIITQIAAGEN

-4143 GNTRAS
+4143 GNTRAN

-4154 KVSNIP
+4154 KVSNLP

-4245 NNEIGKINEFQK
+4245 DNEIGKINEFQK
-4257 IEIKDKIGT
+4257 VEIKDKIGT
-4266 IEAGDISNIATT
+4266 IDAGDISNIATT

-4347 TTENKTTFEQNTII
+4347 TTENKTTFEQNTLI
-4361 NNVIRVSVGD
+4361 NNVIRVSAGD
-4371 TYTTFLK
+4371 TYTAFLK

-4455 YNNDIAKVD
+4455 YNNDIAKID
-4464 EDGNMLGVRE
+4464 EDGNMLGIRE

-4634 KYIGKDTSK
+4634 KYTGKDTSK

-4657 SAGKG
+4657 SAGKA

-4706 GTIYKYQD
+4706 GTIYKYQN
-4714 GKLSQVSNIKNAID
+4714 GQLTQVSNIKNAID

-4983 EIDILNNETEVPF
+4983 EIDILNSETEVPF

-5036 ITEKESKIYE
+5036 ITENESKIYE

-5055 VAKVTTNHEKAYVS
+5055 VVKVTTNHEKAYVS

-5132 IDDKNYEV
+5132 IDDKNYEAV
-5140 IITDEIDLASIEAI
+5140 ITDEIDLASIEAI

-5165 GGEKQEST
+5165 GGEKQKNT

-5179 TVLDMASATIQVE
+5179 TVLDSTSATIQVE

-5207 KQRTNSK
+5207 KQRVNSK
-5214 IQELQVEGKTIKE
+5214 IQELQVDGKTIKE

-5232 TAYVG
+5232 TAYVSTG
-5237 TDINNATVKITAKDT
+5237 VNNAMVKITTKNAEDT
-5252 ENTITLA
+5252 ISLA
-5259 GFTEE
+5259 DFTEE
-5264 KATIEKE
+5264 KSTLEKS

-5358 QDNIDAGNYQIGA
+5358 QDNIDAGNYQIGT

-5385 PVKLITADGGK
+5385 PVKVITADGGK
-5396 EKEYTINI
+5396 EKEYTVNI
-5404 IRSSDNAELNEVAIN
+5404 IRSSDDAELNEVAIN
-5419 ELLGNDDIPA
+5419 ELLGNNDIPA

-5439 EVQLQNAVTT
+5439 EVQLQNAVTS

-5464 IGEDKYSL
+5464 IGEDEYSL

-5518 TVGNESASYNSTKGR
+5518 TVGNESASYNSIKGR

-5545 DIIVKSTDDLANIT
+5545 DIIAKSTDDLANIT

-5565 DVTKAGTVEATEN
+5565 DVTKVGTVEATEN

-5631 YIANVKSTIT
+5631 YTANVKSTIT

-5695 KLLTIN
+5695 KSLTIN
-5701 RLSGNTNISSI
+5701 RLSGNTNILSI
-5712 KVETEDK
+5712 KVEAEDK

-5730 TYHVKTKRTETA
+5730 TYHTKTKRTETA

-5792 AEILKIEKESN
+5792 TAILKIEKESN
-5803 NTDIAEIKGKDIKK
+5803 NTDIAEIKGENIKK

-5872 INSFTIDVLAEDGE
+5872 IKSFTIDVLAEDGE

-5891 TIEVT
+5891 TIEIT
-5896 KKFSTGLAQIKT
+5896 KKFSTELAEIKT
-5908 DGEIAKLQDNS
+5908 DGDVAKLQDNS

-5928 ADNTANIEITPDNTL
+5928 ADDTANIEITPDNAL

-5956 SQVGTI
+5956 SQTGTI
-5962 TLTQD
+5962 TLTQNI
-5967 MKYETD
+5967 KYETD

-5981 PNKEAETSTYIL
+5981 PSKEAETSTYIL
-5993 NLIKKSTNNNIEY
+5993 NITKKSTNNNVEY

-6046 TIKFDNGEY
+6046 TIKFDEGEY
-6055 SVENTQTQEYEIN
+6055 STENIQTQEYEIE
-6068 PEETKEVKV
+6068 PKETKEVKV

-6100 NVETIKV
+6100 NVENVKV
-6107 NGTDITLTYD
+6107 NGTDITSTYD
-6117 EKHKNYN
+6117 ERHKNYN

-6135 LEIVAESEKTEVN
+6135 LEIVAESEKTEIN

-6155 HSGQKTVTVDNINLP
+6155 HNGQKTITVDNINLP
-6170 GVGKKIITF
+6170 GVGKKTITF
-6179 TVTSEEGKKEAKTI
+6179 TVTSEEGKKETRTI

-6201 IELAKLQVR
+6201 IELEKLQVR
-6210 GKDAKK
+6210 GKEAKK

-6221 YEITISD
+6221 YEITIGD
-6228 IPTYADIYA
+6228 VPTYVDIYA
-6237 KAQEETTNIEIN
+6237 KAQEETTSIEIN
-6249 GGTSSVGEQQATIQS
+6249 GGTSSVGEQQATIQN
-6264 IAEGQYLE
+6264 IEEGQYLE
-6272 VPVKLTAADGTEY
+6272 VPVKLIAADGTEY

-6341 IKVTLGDSQKIGNP
+6341 IKVTLGDSQKTGNP

-6369 TITIVSEAGEDKQ
+6369 TITIASEAGEEEQ

-6402 GNELEKDK
+6402 GIELEKDK

-6418 IEDNKQPVI
+6418 VEDNKKPVI

-6476 VEYIELEKIDKSIA
+6476 VEYIELEKIDKSTA

-6498 IETTD
+6498 VEITD
-6503 FDRETN
+6503 YDKETN
-6509 TYKAIVD
+6509 TYKAVVD
-6516 KDIEQ
+6516 KDIDQ

-6538 ENAAVGSIT
+6538 ENTAVGSIT

-6559 TIPFTVTSETGTTQK
+6559 TIPFTITSETGTTQK

-6579 IKKSSNVKVTQVVV
+6579 IKKSSNVNVTQVVV

-6625 EYPYASVKIGDN
+6625 EYPYASVKIGDS
-6637 DTVMND
+6637 DTIMNE
-6643 SEAWVDLKLEQDEIT
+6643 SEAWIDLKLEQDEIT

-6702 EYNVS
+6702 KYNVS

-6798 ITKEAVIDENGNY
+6798 VTKEAVIDENGNY

-6830 QYSTI
+6830 QYSTV
-6835 KLGDQTSKGELTTT
+6835 KLGDQTSTGELTTV
-6849 ATLTGDITFVNYTVT
+6849 ATLTGDITYVNYTIT

-6874 IKIGKVASIS
+6874 VKIGKIASIS
-6884 GRILTENTEEKYKS
+6884 GKILTENTKEKYKS

-6916 TEEDGTFYITIE
+6916 TEEDGTFNITIE

-6972 NNEKSTFEEQ
+6972 NSEESTLEEQ

-7041 PNKATKKIMKSAS
+7041 PNNATRRLMISSS
-7054 IKTTSEQN
+7054 IKTTSEQS

-7071 TITSSY
+7071 TITSNY
-7077 GTRKHPITGV
+7077 GTRKHPTTGIV
-7087 IKKHTGIDISGV
+7087 KKHTGIDIAGT

-7112 TFAGVQNGYG
+7112 TFAGVQNGFG
-7122 NCVEIKHIVNGET
+7122 NCIEIKHIVNGET

-7144 RIDVKVKDTVKQGQV
+7144 KINVKSGDKVKQGEV
-7159 IGLEGGAP
+7159 IGLEGGDP

-7172 PGSSTGHHLHFEI
+7172 PGNSTGHHLHFEI
-7185 RKSSG
+7185 RKASG

-7196 PTNYIKFKNK
+7196 PTNYIKF

>member
-12 KSKAAVL
+12 KSKAVVL

-60 SATSSNII
+60 SATDSNII
-68 KSGYNICVSTTGS
+68 KSGYNICVSTTGN

-91 PYASLSK
+91 PYATLSK
-98 AINEATSGQ
+98 AINEATNGQ
-107 KIYIMAGTYK
+107 KIYVMAGTYT
-117 LKPMTL
+117 LTPMPCT
-123 SSYTEPGIYDQG
+123 SYSQSGIYDMG
-135 KALEIF
+135 KNIEIF
-141 GDNEKTILE
+141 GENEKTILVF
-150 YDGSE
+150 DGSK
-155 TTKRDGAAFQIT
+155 TDRRDGAVMEIE
-167 NKNTLV
+167 NSNTIV
-173 RNLTYVYYPKNGD
+173 RNLTYVYYPKSGSNY
-186 SWQKSI
+186 QRSI
-192 FRWCDGRVENVFFRI
+192 FRWCNGTVENVFFRI
-207 CGTNS
+207 CGPNS
-212 AAYLY
+212 ASYLY
-217 YNGGGSL
+217 NNDGGSI
-224 RVKNCTFFHDTG
+224 RVNNCTFFHDLG
-236 SFEKRYS
+236 SVESNYS
-243 GSATFTN
+243 GNCKFTN
-250 IATNVATD
+250 IATNVNTSE
-258 GTETNVI
+258 TRTNVI
-265 VDSFGTK
+265 VDNFGTK
-272 ETELADLINNSKT
+272 DNSLTELIDNSKT
-285 NENFTENSAGV
+285 NTNFVENSAGV
-296 YYGEYSWNNS
+296 FYGEHSWSKTNKI
-306 HNLFFIKNYKLN
+306 FFIKSYQLN

-328 TLKTEVIDPTGENIN
+328 TIKSQIIGPEDGGTINI
-343 QSDWT
+343 SDWT
-348 WTSSNEDIATVDSK
+348 WTSSNEEVATVDK
-362 GNVVGKGLGH
+362 NGNVMGKGIGH
-372 ATITAYNQ
+372 ATITAYNSAEEV
-380 KTGYKAK
+380 KAK
-387 AIVNVYRNKEGAITT
+387 AILNVYRNKEGAITT
-402 PQIEEGEGFTLILKE
+402 PQIEVGEGFEAVLKE

-422 SVGRNDIGTCA
+422 ISGRNDVGICA
-433 QGDTTNRTTP
+433 QGDTVNRTTP
-443 VQIKINAST
+443 VQVKIDANT
-452 YLTNVVKITAMR
+452 YLTNVIKISAMR
-464 AQAMALTSDG
+464 SMVMALTKDG

-480 YNDYGVLG
+480 YNDTGVLG
-488 LGDTTTRKYATKVKG
+488 LGDTTTRTYATRVKG
-503 VGGNGYLENIIDIS
+503 VGGNGYLENIMDIS
-517 IGHTTAIVVDKNGDL
+517 IGHTTSIAVDKNGNV
-532 YAWGNGQDY
+532 YGWGNGADY
-541 ELLEN
+541 ELMEN
-546 ETSYTPVKLSKI
+546 STTYTPVKLKSMTDV
-558 SNFICA
+558 ICA
-564 NVGYGVIGAI
+564 SVGYGEVSAI
-574 KANGETWTW
+574 KSNGETWTW
-583 GYNKYGEIG
+583 GYNGYGAMG
-592 YAPITTTSS
+592 YGKEENKS
-601 TETCLSN
+601 TERCISN
-608 EINEIKFN
+608 EINEINLK

-644 TTNRTTFTQIKDKDG
+644 TTNRTTFTQIKDKEG
-659 NALKAKTIKAGS
+659 NAYKAKTIKAGVRS
-671 RNLQFI
+671 LQFI
-677 GTDGKTYVTGYN
+677 GEDGKVYVTGYN
-689 GKGQIGDQT
+689 GYGQVGDKT
-698 TTSAK
+698 TTNAV
-703 YPKVMTYED
+703 YPKAMVNAD

-723 PGTCYSDSNSRN
+723 PGTCYADSTPRN
-735 NVILRKDG
+735 HAILRKDG
-743 SIWIAGENTYGQI
+743 SIWIIGQNSYGQF
-756 GNGTTSNSNK
+756 GNGTTTNANYFTQT
-766 LIKMGE
+766 GE
-772 ENVQL
+772 TEVLL

-785 IGDTLDIDIQEI
+785 IGETLDIDVLNESC
-797 EKFNVFIPEK
+797 FNVFISEK
-807 TNQSDWTWTSSNKD
+807 PSQSN
-821 VATVNSNGVVTG
+821 
-833 TGIGYTTITAHNS
+833 
-846 KENLKG
+846 
-852 KVIINVYNNKEGAI
+852 
-866 TKPQVEVALDSTII
+866 
-880 LKEDGTVW
+880 
-888 ATGRNHY
+888 
-895 GQLGNGTTTDSNKP
+895 
-909 VQVKIDE
+909 
-916 NTYLTNIRKISTSNY
+916 
-931 YTVALTTN
+931 
-939 GEAYAWGDNE
+939 
-949 SKQLGQGDS
+949 
-958 KILYATKIK
+958 
-967 NQDGTGPLQNI
+967 
-978 VDVIANHSNTLY
+978 
-990 LDKDGGLYICGY
+990 
-1002 TDTTLYLGKTA
+1002 
-1013 STKGVTYLG
+1013 
-1022 QQNAIKITGGY
+1022 
-1033 QTVGIVTS
+1033 
-1041 SGKAIA
+1041 
-1047 WGKNSYGV
+1047 
-1055 LGNGTTTDNIIGKT
+1055 
-1069 TIGEDIDDFKL
+1069 
-1080 TCYSGMFLKDNGK
+1080 
-1093 AYSAGLNNYGQ
+1093 
-1104 LGIGNTTSKSTYTEI
+1104 
-1119 SIDTES
+1119 
-1125 KIKYIAPGGNT
+1125 
-1136 SAIMTSD
+1136 
-1143 GKVYETGYN
+1143 
-1152 KNGQLSDGTTT
+1152 
-1163 NSNKFKLLLNNDN
+1163 
-1176 TEVTDALV
+1176 
-1184 IPEKIGD
+1184 
-1191 ATNVKHTLFA
+1191 
-1201 LIRKDGS
+1201 
-1208 IWTVGGNTYGQLGNG
+1208 
-1223 TTLNAIYLTNVGA
+1223 
-1236 DEVKLNVRNE
+1236 
-1246 YIKIGNKLEIKAT
+1246 
-1259 EGENINAFIQDS
+1259 
-1271 SNKGSWTWTSS
+1271 WTWTSS
-1282 NEDVATIDNN
+1282 NEDVATVDNQ
-1292 GIVTGKTIGYTTIT
+1292 GIVTGKEIGYTTIT
-1306 GYNTKTAATAKAI
+1306 GYNSKTGVKAKAI
-1319 INVYSNK
+1319 INVYRNK

-1331 RPQIEVGPE
+1331 KPQIEVGPD
-1340 YTITLKEDGTV
+1340 YSVILKEDGTV
-1351 WATGKNDCGQL
+1351 WTTGRNNYGQL

-1376 KIDENTYLTNVRKI
+1376 KIDENTYLTNIRKI
-1390 STSNL
+1390 SATD
-1395 FTVALT
+1395 TCVVALA
-1401 TNGEA
+1401 TNGEV
-1406 YAWGYNPKGQLGQ
+1406 YAWGRNNYRQLGQ
-1419 GTTSNVLYATKVKN
+1419 GDTTNCLYAKKVKTE
-1433 QDGTGYVQNIID
+1433 DGTGYIQNIID
-1445 VIANHSDTMYLDKD
+1445 VIANNSNTVYLDKN
-1459 GGIYICGYSNSTLFL
+1459 GGLYICGYSSNGIFL
-1474 GQTGSTKGVTYLGQK
+1474 EKTPSTKGVTYLGPK
-1489 NAIKITGGYYNAGL
+1489 NAIKITGGYINVGL
-1503 ITASGKAIAWGQND
+1503 ITTTGKAVAWGQND
-1517 YGAFGNGTTSS
+1517 YGTFGAGNTSTK
-1528 NETLI
+1528 ETVVAYDV
-1533 GENINDFK
+1533 NDFK
-1541 LAAYGGVIL
+1541 IACYGSIVL
-1550 RENGKAYITGYNG
+1550 KEDGKAYAAGKNSY
-1563 NGQLGI
+1563 GQLGI
-1569 GNTTTQTKFTEISI
+1569 GNTTNTSTLTQISI
-1583 DTKAKIKYVTT
+1583 DTNSKIKYIAP
-1594 GGNNSAVMTSDGKVY
+1594 GGDTSAVMTSDGTVY
-1609 VTGYN
+1609 ETGYN
-1614 AKGHLSNGTTT
+1614 YYGVLSNGTTT
-1625 NSTKFIPLLNNDNTE
+1625 NSSKFMPLLNNDGSS
-1640 VTDALVMP
+1640 VTDGFIIP
-1648 EKILDSDTAYY
+1648 EKIIDSSTDFY
-1659 PSVFSIIRKDGTV
+1659 PTIFSIIKKDGTV
-1672 WSAGNNTYGQLGNA
+1672 WTSGNNEYGQLGNE
-1686 TNVSSKYLTQTG
+1686 TNVSSNYLTQTG
-1698 KAEVELNIKNEYI
+1698 TINAELNIRNEYI
-1711 KIGDTTDVKVTSAS
+1711 KTGETLDISVLSEETFNVFIAEKTDK
-1725 MFSAFTKEKINQ
+1725 
-1737 NDWTWKSSNE
+1737 NDWTWTSSNE
-1747 DVATIDENGTVTG
+1747 DVATVDNKGSVTG
-1760 KTIGYTTIT
+1760 REIGYTTIT
-1769 GYNAK
+1769 GYNSKTGVKA
-1774 KGLKGKAIINVYR
+1774 KAIINVYR
-1787 NTEGAITVPVVG
+1787 NKEGAITKPQIEVG
-1799 QGYGNTITLKE
+1799 PDYSVILKE
-1810 DGTVWATGKND
+1810 DGTVWTTGRNN
-1821 YGQLGVGDTIN
+1821 YGQLGNGTTTNSNKPV
-1832 RNTSLQVKIDE
+1832 QVKIDE
-1843 NTYLENVKKIDVT
+1843 NTYLTNIRKISAT
-1856 DDTTIALTKTGEV
+1856 DTCVVALATNGEV
-1869 YAWGRNYYGELGV
+1869 YAWGRNNYRQLGQ
-1882 GDKNVRSYATRVKGI
+1882 GDTTNCLYAKKVKTE
-1897 DGNGYLE
+1897 DGTGYIQ
-1904 NIIDVAN
+1904 NIIDVIAN
-1911 GEGNSYAID
+1911 NSNTVYLD
-1920 KNGNVYG
+1920 KNGGLYICGYSSNGIFLEKTPSTKGVTYLG
-1927 WGHGGYNQIDDT
+1927 PKNAIKITGGYINVGLIT
-1939 TTAKMYPTKMSDC
+1939 TTGK
-1952 TDAISISAGD
+1952 
-1962 CFMAVMQSNSNT
+1962 AVAWGQND
-1974 LERGYNRY
+1974 Y
-1982 GQRGNGTTA
+1982 GTFG
-1991 DTPTGTC
+1991 
-1998 IVGNDINKICAGND
+1998 AGNT
-2012 STLIIKEDGTV
+2012 STKETVVAYDVNDFKIACYGSIVLKEDGKAYA
-2023 WTAGRNRYGELGVGD
+2023 AGKNSYGQLGIGNTTNTSTLTQISIDTNSKIKYIAPGGD
-2038 TSDRTKFTKLTLE
+2038 TSAVMTS
-2051 DGTEIKAKYGELNA
+2051 DGT
-2065 NITTILGKD
+2065 
-2074 GKVYATGYNEYGQ
+2074 VYETGYNYYGV

-2094 NSKKLKPMLNS
+2094 NSSKFMPLLNN
-2105 DGTEV
+2105 DGSSV
-2110 TDAMLIK
+2110 TDGFIIPEK
-2117 VGEMSD
+2117 IIDSSTD
-2123 PDINTGILKKDGT
+2123 FYPTIFSIIKKDGT
-2136 IWVSGNNTYGQIG
+2136 VWTSGNNSYGQLG
-2149 NGTTSS
+2149 NSTNINSKYLTQTGTTN
-2155 TKYFT
+2155 
-2160 QVGINDVKLNAKNE
+2160 VELNAKNE

-2239 NGLKAKAIINIYRNQ
+2239 NGLKAK
-2254 EGAITVPVV
+2254 V
-2263 GQGYGNTITLKED
+2263 
-2276 GTVWA
+2276 
-2281 TGKNDYGQL
+2281 
-2290 GVGDTTNRNTSVQVK
+2290 
-2305 IDENT
+2305 
-2310 YLENVIKIDVTDDST
+2310 
-2325 IALTKTGEVYAWGK
+2325 
-2339 NENGELG
+2339 
-2346 VGDKTYRSYATRVKG
+2346 
-2361 ADGNGYLENI
+2361 I
-2371 INVANSETN
+2371 INV
-2380 SYAID
+2380 
-2385 KDGNLYGWGYGGYNQ
+2385 
-2400 IDDTTT
+2400 
-2406 SKVYPTKM
+2406 
-2414 SDCTDA
+2414 
-2420 ISVSAG
+2420 
-2426 DCFMA
+2426 
-2431 FMQANSNSCVRGYN
+2431 
-2445 RYGQRGNGTTADT
+2445 
-2458 PTGTCIVG
+2458 
-2466 NDINKICAG
+2466 
-2475 NDSTLI
+2475 
-2481 IKEDGTVW
+2481 
-2489 TAGRNRYG
+2489 
-2497 ELGVGDTSDRTKFT
+2497 
-2511 KLTLEDGTEI
+2511 
-2521 KAKYGEL
+2521 
-2528 NSSVT
+2528 
-2533 TILGKDGKVYATGYN
+2533 
-2548 GYGQLS
+2548 
-2554 NGTTTNTSKLQT
+2554 
-2566 MLNEDGTEVTDA
+2566 
-2578 ILIKIG
+2578 
-2584 EMYELD
+2584 
-2590 RNTGVIR
+2590 
-2597 KDGTVWVSGDNT
+2597 
-2609 YGQIGN
+2609 
-2615 GTTSSAKYFTQVG
+2615 
-2628 INDVQLNAKNEYI
+2628 
-2641 KIGEKIDI
+2641 
-2649 DVISA
+2649 
-2654 ANFNVFIKEKPVQSD
+2654 
-2669 RKWTSSNEDVAT
+2669 
-2681 IDENGVVTGKTL
+2681 
-2693 GYTTITGYNSK
+2693 
-2704 NGLKAKAII
+2704 
-2713 NIYRNQ
+2713 YRNQ

-2858 GDGNYHQIDDTE
+2858 GDGNYHQIDDTT
-2870 TSRTTPTQMSDCTN
+2870 TSRTTPTQMSDCTD

-2889 AGECFVEIM
+2889 AGDCFMAFI
-2898 QSNSNV
+2898 QANSNSCV
-2904 VARGYNYYGQLGYGD
+2904 RGYNRYGQRGNGTTAD
-2919 TAEKPTGAHIVGND
+2919 TPTGTCIVGND
-2933 INKVSAGND
+2933 INKICAGND
-2942 ATLIIRE
+2942 SALMIRE
-2949 DGTVWAA
+2949 DGTVWTA
-2956 GRNRYG
+2956 GKNRYG
-2962 ELGLGDTSNRASFTK
+2962 ELGVGDTSNRTTYTK

-2991 ELNSSVTT
+2991 ELNSSITT

-3008 ATGYN
+3008 TTGYN

-3019 NGTTTNT
+3019 NGTTTN
-3026 SKLQTMLNEDGTEVT
+3026 SLKLKPMLNSDGTEVT

-3052 ELDRNTGVI
+3052 ELDRNTGIV

-3108 DKSKKINPLLFNIQ
+3108 DKSQKINPLLFNIQ

-3193 GYKFSVALKQDGTVW
+3193 GYKFSLALKQDGTVW
-3208 SWGQNNDGELGL
+3208 SWGQNNNGELGL
-3220 GNTTEYDEP
+3220 GNTTEYSEP
-3229 QQITDITEKITDVKT
+3229 QQIIDIKEKITDVKT

-3274 EDSLVPVKVTGLKN
+3274 EDSLVPVKVTGLENIAKID
-3288 VTKVNAYKYMTIA
+3288 AYKYITIA
-3301 LTQNGEVYAWGSGYG
+3301 LTQNGEVYVWGRGYG
-3316 AKPVKLNFTRK
+3316 KTPVKLNFSRK
-3327 IIDVSGNLVLA
+3327 IIDVAGNIVLA

-3345 LDETKSYGKD
+3345 LTETASYGKD
-3355 LIKVVAGYNHYLGL
+3355 LIKISAGESHYLGL
-3369 TSDGEVYAWGSNSY
+3369 TSDGEVYAWGGNGY
-3383 GQLGNGNN
+3383 GQLGDGTN
-3391 TSSSTAVKVVT
+3391 TSTYTEPAKVVT
-3402 PDGKSNITNIVDISA
+3402 PDGKSKISNIVDISA
-3417 GDSYSIIT
+3417 GNMYSIIT
-3425 DKDGKVYTFGYYG
+3425 DKDGKVYTFGNYG

-3563 VTGNTIGKTML
+3563 VTGNAIGKTML

-3580 VIGTLNTEIQKFNKN
+3580 IIGTLNTQIQKFNKN

-3603 DGKVTPKVEA
+3603 NGKVTPKVEA

-3664 SKTEIEDTIKDISVG
+3664 SKTDIEDTIKDISVG
-3679 NYHVLALSET
+3679 NYQVLALGQT

-3695 GYGEKGQLGTGS
+3695 GYGENGQLGIGS
-3707 GYSNEEPVVVKDIY
+3707 GYNHESPVVVTDIY
-3721 RKQLQDIVKVEA
+3721 KNQLQDIVKVEA

-3781 VYNISTKEQLPIVG
+3781 VYYISTKEQLSIVG

-3804 NHTVMLTNDGKA
+3804 NHTVMLTNDGRA

-3836 NTPVAVRKDSEN
+3836 TSPVAVRKDSEN

-3870 KLYACGMNDN
+3870 KVYACGMNDN

-3906 SANIGTNHVVAIK
+3906 SANIGVNHVVAIK
-3919 EDGEVDAFGYG
+3919 ENGEVYAFGYG

-3936 SRNDKNSIIPVMV
+3936 NRNDNNSITPVMV
-3949 GKDIIRTNTN
+3949 GNDIIRTNTN
-3959 NVTLK
+3959 NVVLK
-3964 VNQGTTI
+3964 VNQQTTI

-3999 LEDIQENDVN
+3999 LEDIQENHNN

-4018 FKIRLSGKKTGTTIV
+4018 FKIKLSGKKTGTTIV

-4075 TDGKVFTWG
+4075 EDGKVFTWG

-4089 QLGNGTVKTSDE
+4089 QLGNGTVITSDE

-4107 PKGTIITQIAAGEN
+4107 PEGTIITQIAAGEN

-4143 GNTRAS
+4143 GNTREN

-4154 KVSNIP
+4154 KVSNLP
-4160 KVIKISAGNNN
+4160 KVIKIAAGNNN

-4204 KVKGIH
+4204 KVKGVH

-4223 ALNRAGEVFVTG
+4223 VLNRAGEVFATG

-4257 IEIKDKIGT
+4257 VEIKDKIGT
-4266 IEAGDISNIATT
+4266 IDAGDISNIVTT

-4289 TYSTLGTGD
+4289 TYSTLGTED

-4306 KLKDVKNIRQASTGK
+4306 KLKDVKNIRQASIGK

-4347 TTENKTTFEQNTII
+4347 TTENKTTFEQNTLI
-4361 NNVIRVSVGD
+4361 NNVIRVSSGD
-4371 TYTTFLK
+4371 TYTVFLK

-4392 DKEKK
+4392 NKEKK
-4397 SRTKSEEPILV
+4397 SRTRSEEPVLV
-4408 GSDTSSLDTMEIVIV
+4408 GSDTSSLDTMEIVLV
-4423 KSEVQSIL
+4423 KSEIQSIL

-4455 YNNDIAKVD
+4455 YNNDIAKID
-4464 EDGNMLGVRE
+4464 EEGNVLGIRE
-4474 GTTWVK
+4474 GTTWAK

-4492 IIRVVDNNIEY
+4492 IIRVVDNNTEY
-4503 NTHVAPNAVS
+4503 STHVAPNTVS

-4550 TYNSISA
+4550 TYNSVSA

-4569 TAWAIGSNNYGQLGI
+4569 TAWAIGSNNYGQLGL
-4584 GSYESKAKLV
+4584 GNYETKAKLV
-4594 QIEGLTDITSI
+4594 QIEGLTDITAI

-4651 DTIIQI
+4651 DTIIQV

-4662 ESAFVTTNGQVYG
+4662 ESAFVTSNGQVYG

-4681 GYIPGVTNAV
+4681 GYIPEISNAV
-4691 KVEVGTNYLLILRAD
+4691 KVEIGTNYLLILRAD

-4714 GKLSQVSNIKNAID
+4714 GKLSQVSNVKNAID

-4801 NKRGELGNGTSENDQ
+4801 NKRGELGNGTNDNDQ

-4871 KWDAENTAI
+4871 KWNAENTAI

-4938 AFKYKAKVPVD
+4938 AFKYKVKIPVD
-4949 EDTTKS
+4949 DDTKNS

-4971 NGATWEKGIITK
+4971 NGTTWEKGIIKK
-4983 EIDILNNETEVPF
+4983 EIDISSNETQIPF

-5016 NDNSIKNVTIQK
+5016 NDNSIKNLTIK
-5028 ADVGAEEQ
+5028 KSGVETEEQ
-5036 ITEKESKIYE
+5036 IIKNENGIYE

-5055 VAKVTTNHEKAYVS
+5055 VVKVTTNHEKAYVS

-5084 EMEEPVKEI
+5084 EMEEPIKEI
-5093 PLKIT
+5093 PIKIT
-5098 SESGKEETYTLKVYT
+5098 SESGRDETYTLKVYT

-5119 LNKVMVNGKEATK
+5119 LNKVMVNGKEAKK
-5132 IDDKNYEV
+5132 IDDKNYEAV
-5140 IITDEIDLASIEAI
+5140 ITDEIDLASIEATT
-5154 ANFTTS
+5154 NFTTS
-5160 KVGIN
+5160 KIGIN
-5165 GGEKQEST
+5165 NGEKQQNA
-5173 IKEDIQ
+5173 IKENIQ
-5179 TVLDMASATIQVE
+5179 TVSDVTSATIQVE
-5192 SEDGAIQNEYTLTIK
+5192 SEDGTKQNEYTLTIK

-5232 TAYVG
+5232 TAYVSTG
-5237 TDINNATVKITAKDT
+5237 VNNAMVKITTKNAEDT
-5252 ENTITLA
+5252 ISLA
-5259 GFTEE
+5259 DFTEE
-5264 KATIEKE
+5264 KSTLEKS
-5271 VEVNAETNAY
+5271 VEVNAETNTY
-5281 KIQIKNNETGRNE
+5281 KIHIKDKETGKVE

-5307 GLKDI
+5307 GLKNI
-5312 FAVNETTIREAEKVE
+5312 FAVNESTIKEATNVE
-5327 DTKYEIRVLST
+5327 NSKYEIKVLSK
-5338 YTSTNLTINCINT
+5338 YTSTNLTINCINA

-5358 QDNIDAGNYQIGA
+5358 QDNIDAQNYQIGTI
-5371 STQTISLTEKETTV
+5371 TQTISLAEKETTV
-5385 PVKLITADGGK
+5385 PIKVITADGGK
-5396 EKEYTINI
+5396 EKEYTVNI
-5404 IRSSDNAELNEVAIN
+5404 IRSSDDAELNEVAIN

-5439 EVQLQNAVTT
+5439 EVQLQNAVTS

-5464 IGEDKYSL
+5464 IGEDEYSL

-5510 AETGLKEV
+5510 AETGIKEI
-5518 TVGNESASYNSTKGR
+5518 TVGNETASYNSIKGR

-5545 DIIVKSTDDLANIT
+5545 DIIAKSTDDLANIT

-5565 DVTKAGTVEATEN
+5565 DVTKVGTVEATEN

-5631 YIANVKSTIT
+5631 YTANVKSTIT
-5641 DAEIRV
+5641 DAQIKV

-5653 AKVTVDSETQDTNQV
+5653 AKVTVDNQTQDTNQL

-5695 KLLTIN
+5695 KILTVN
-5701 RLSGNTNISSI
+5701 RLSGNTNISGI

-5719 TEYEPTVQEDG
+5719 KEYVPTVQEDG
-5730 TYHVKTKRTETA
+5730 TYYVKTKRTGTA
-5742 NITVTTEDEKAKIS
+5742 NITITSEDEKAKIS

-5817 VSKITSSTY
+5817 VSKITSSKY
-5826 EVQVDDRLQTLAI
+5826 EVQVDDRLQTLTF
-5839 DAITKDENAKIKLG
+5839 DAITKNENAKIKLG
-5853 TETEYT
+5853 TEDEYT

-5891 TIEVT
+5891 TIEIT
-5896 KKFSTGLAQIKT
+5896 KKFSTELSEIKT
-5908 DGEIAKLQDNS
+5908 DGDVAKLQDNS

-5928 ADNTANIEITPDNTL
+5928 ADDTANIEITPDNTL
-5943 AKVSVYKDNELII
+5943 AKVSVYKDNELIL
-5956 SQVGTI
+5956 SQTGTI
-5962 TLTQD
+5962 SITQR

-5981 PNKEAETSTYIL
+5981 PNNEAQTSTYIL
-5993 NLIKKSTNNNIEY
+5993 NLTKKSTNNNIEY

-6031 SEKYELQV
+6031 TEKYELHV

-6046 TIKFDNGEY
+6046 TIKFDDGEY
-6055 SVENTQTQEYEIN
+6055 SVENTQTQEYGIN
-6068 PEETKEVKV
+6068 PGEIKEVKV

-6086 IIKTVKIYRKDNNL
+6086 LTKTVKIYRKDNNL
-6100 NVETIKV
+6100 NVEAIKV
-6107 NGTDITLTYD
+6107 NGTDITSTYD

-6124 ITLENTLTTTT
+6124 ITLENTLDTTA
-6135 LEIVAESEKTEVN
+6135 LEIVTESEKTEIN
-6148 TTIDEVE
+6148 TIIDEVE
-6155 HSGQKTVTVDNINLP
+6155 HNEQKTVTVDNISLP

-6179 TVTSEEGKKEAKTI
+6179 TVTSEEGKKETRTI

-6228 IPTYADIYA
+6228 IPTSADIYA
-6237 KAQEETTNIEIN
+6237 KAQEETTKIEIN
-6249 GGTSSVGEQQATIQS
+6249 GGTSSVGEQNSTIQNLE
-6264 IAEGQYLE
+6264 EGKYLE

-6293 KSGDNNVGTIRVNN
+6293 KSGDNNVKTIKVNN

-6313 DDKTYRS
+6313 DDNTYRS

-6341 IKVTLGDSQKIGNP
+6341 IKVTLGDSQKTGNP
-6355 LNFIQTLPEEKTNV
+6355 LNFIQPLPEEKTNV
-6369 TITIVSEAGEDKQ
+6369 TITIGSEAGEDKQ

-6402 GNELEKDK
+6402 GNELKKDK
-6410 KTGRYRTT
+6410 KTGRYKTT
-6418 IEDNKQPVI
+6418 VDENKQPVI
-6427 KAISNNQYAYVR
+6427 KVISNNQYAYVR

-6446 QTQSEKTVELGE
+6446 QTQSEKAVELGS

-6476 VEYIELEKIDKSIA
+6476 VEYIELEKIDKSTA

-6498 IETTD
+6498 VEITD
-6503 FDRETN
+6503 YDKETN
-6509 TYKAIVD
+6509 TYKAVVD
-6516 KDIEQ
+6516 KDIDQ

-6538 ENAAVGSIT
+6538 ENTAVGSIT

-6559 TIPFTVTSETGTTQK
+6559 TIPFTITSETGITQK

-6579 IKKSSNVKVTQVVV
+6579 IKKSSNVNVTQVVV

-6637 DTVMND
+6637 DTFMNE

-6702 EYNVS
+6702 KYNVS

-6724 NATVDINNTLE
+6724 NATVDINNTLK

-6752 GKTIE
+6752 EKTIE

-6811 FIMAKEETSEVT
+6811 FIMAKEDTSEVT

-6830 QYSTI
+6830 QYSTV
-6835 KLGDQTSKGELTTT
+6835 KLGDKTSTGELTTVV
-6849 ATLTGDITFVNYTVT
+6849 TLTGDITYVNYTIT

-6874 IKIGKVASIS
+6874 VKIGKVASIS
-6884 GRILTENTEEKYKS
+6884 GKILTENTKEKYKS
-6898 TIKLYKSTDTS
+6898 TIKLYKSTDTI

-6916 TEEDGTFYITIE
+6916 TEEDGTFNITIE
-6928 ESGKYDLVACKDG
+6928 ESGIYDLVACKDG

-6962 HKLIAGNVVK
+6962 HKLLAGNVVK
-6972 NNEKSTFEEQ
+6972 NSENSALEEQ

-7001 EDKETRAIYDLNE
+7001 EDKVTRAIYDLNE

-7027 KNYGKKAETIEWVN
+7027 KNYGKKAETIEWIN
-7041 PNKATKKIMKSAS
+7041 PNIATAKLKESS
-7054 IKTTSEQN
+7054 STTTGKQD
-7062 FILPITCNY
+7062 FILPISCNY
-7071 TITSSY
+7071 TITSNY
-7077 GTRKHPITGV
+7077 GTRTDPITGIV
-7087 IKKHTGIDISGV
+7087 DKHTGIDISGI
-7099 HHTEILAVADGEV
+7099 HHTEILAVSDGEV
-7112 TFAGVQNGYG
+7112 TFAGVQNGFG
-7122 NCVEIKHIVNGET
+7122 NCIEIKHVVNGET

-7144 RIDVKVKDTVKQGQV
+7144 KINVKSGDKVTQGKV
-7159 IGLEGGAP
+7159 IGLEGGDP
-7167 ESDPN
+7167 ETDPN
-7172 PGSSTGHHLHFEI
+7172 PGNSTGHHLHFEI
-7185 RKSSG
+7185 RNASG
-7190 YGNDVD
+7190 YRNDVD
-7196 PTNYIKFKNK
+7196 PTKYIKL

>member
-12 KSKAAVL
+12 KSKAVVL
-19 LCAITAICAILATDK
+19 LCAITAICAMLATDK

-60 SATSSNII
+60 SATDSNII
-68 KSGYNICVSTTGS
+68 KSGYNICVSTTGN

-91 PYASLSK
+91 PYATLSK
-98 AINEATSGQ
+98 AINEATNGQ
-107 KIYIMAGTYK
+107 KIYVMAGTYT
-117 LKPMTL
+117 LTPMP
-123 SSYTEPGIYDQG
+123 SSSSSGSGIYDMG
-135 KALEIF
+135 KNIEIF
-141 GDNEKTILE
+141 GENEKTILVF
-150 YDGSE
+150 DGSK
-155 TTKRDGAAFQIT
+155 TDRRDGAVMEIE
-167 NKNTLV
+167 NSNTIV
-173 RNLTYVYYPKNGD
+173 RNLTYVYYPKSGSNY
-186 SWQKSI
+186 QRSI
-192 FRWCDGRVENVFFRI
+192 FRWCNGTVENVFFRI
-207 CGTNS
+207 CGPNS
-212 AAYLY
+212 ASYLY
-217 YNGGGSL
+217 NNDGGSL
-224 RVKNCTFFHDTG
+224 RVNNCTFFHELG
-236 SFEKRYS
+236 KVESNYS
-243 GSATFTN
+243 GNCKFTN
-250 IATNVATD
+250 IATNVNTSE
-258 GTETNVI
+258 TRTNVI
-265 VDSFGTK
+265 VDNFGTK
-272 ETELADLINNSKT
+272 DNSLTELIDNSKT
-285 NENFTENSAGV
+285 NTNFVENSAGV
-296 YYGEYSWNNS
+296 FYGEHSWSKTNKI
-306 HNLFFIKNYKLN
+306 FFIKSYQLN

-328 TLKTEVIDPTGENIN
+328 TIKSQIIGPEDGGTINI
-343 QSDWT
+343 SDWT
-348 WTSSNEDIATVDSK
+348 WTSSNEDVATVDK
-362 GNVVGKGLGH
+362 NGNVMGKGIGH
-372 ATITAYNQ
+372 ATITAYNSAEEL
-380 KTGYKAK
+380 KAK

-402 PQIEEGEGFTLILKE
+402 PQIEVGEGFEVVLKE
-417 DGTVW
+417 NGTVW
-422 SVGRNDIGTCA
+422 ISGRNDVGICA
-433 QGDTTNRTTP
+433 QGDTTNRTKP
-443 VQIKINAST
+443 VQVKIDANT
-452 YLTNVVKITAMR
+452 YLTNVIKISAMR
-464 AQAMALTSDG
+464 SMVMALTKDG

-480 YNDYGVLG
+480 YNDTGVLG
-488 LGDTTTRKYATKVKG
+488 LGDTTTRTYATRVKG
-503 VGGNGYLENIIDIS
+503 VGGNGYLENIMDIS
-517 IGHTTAIVVDKNGDL
+517 IGHTTSIAVDKNGNV
-532 YAWGNGQDY
+532 YGWGNGADY
-541 ELLEN
+541 ELMEN
-546 ETSYTPVKLSKI
+546 STTYTPVKLKSMTDV
-558 SNFICA
+558 ICA
-564 NVGYGVIGAI
+564 SVGYGEVSAI
-574 KANGETWTW
+574 KSNGETWTW
-583 GYNKYGEIG
+583 GYNGYGAMG
-592 YAPITTTSS
+592 YGKEENKS
-601 TETCLSN
+601 TERCISN
-608 EINEIKFN
+608 EINEINLK

-644 TTNRTTFTQIKDKDG
+644 TTNRTTFTQIKDKEG
-659 NALKAKTIKAGS
+659 NAYKAKTIKAGVRS
-671 RNLQFI
+671 LQFI
-677 GTDGKTYVTGYN
+677 GEDGKVYVTGYN
-689 GKGQIGDQT
+689 GYGQVGDKT
-698 TTSAK
+698 TTNAV
-703 YPKVMTYED
+703 YPKAMVNAD

-723 PGTCYSDSNSRN
+723 PGTCYADSTPRN
-735 NVILRKDG
+735 HAILRKDG
-743 SIWIAGENTYGQI
+743 SIWIIGQNSYGQF
-756 GNGTTSNSNK
+756 GNGTTTNANYFTQT
-766 LIKMGE
+766 GE
-772 ENVQL
+772 TEVLL

-785 IGDTLDIDIQEI
+785 IGETLDIDVLNESC
-797 EKFNVFIPEK
+797 FNVFISEK
-807 TNQSDWTWTSSNKD
+807 PSQSN
-821 VATVNSNGVVTG
+821 
-833 TGIGYTTITAHNS
+833 
-846 KENLKG
+846 
-852 KVIINVYNNKEGAI
+852 
-866 TKPQVEVALDSTII
+866 
-880 LKEDGTVW
+880 
-888 ATGRNHY
+888 
-895 GQLGNGTTTDSNKP
+895 
-909 VQVKIDE
+909 
-916 NTYLTNIRKISTSNY
+916 
-931 YTVALTTN
+931 
-939 GEAYAWGDNE
+939 
-949 SKQLGQGDS
+949 
-958 KILYATKIK
+958 
-967 NQDGTGPLQNI
+967 
-978 VDVIANHSNTLY
+978 
-990 LDKDGGLYICGY
+990 
-1002 TDTTLYLGKTA
+1002 
-1013 STKGVTYLG
+1013 
-1022 QQNAIKITGGY
+1022 
-1033 QTVGIVTS
+1033 
-1041 SGKAIA
+1041 
-1047 WGKNSYGV
+1047 
-1055 LGNGTTTDNIIGKT
+1055 
-1069 TIGEDIDDFKL
+1069 
-1080 TCYSGMFLKDNGK
+1080 
-1093 AYSAGLNNYGQ
+1093 
-1104 LGIGNTTSKSTYTEI
+1104 
-1119 SIDTES
+1119 
-1125 KIKYIAPGGNT
+1125 
-1136 SAIMTSD
+1136 
-1143 GKVYETGYN
+1143 
-1152 KNGQLSDGTTT
+1152 
-1163 NSNKFKLLLNNDN
+1163 
-1176 TEVTDALV
+1176 
-1184 IPEKIGD
+1184 
-1191 ATNVKHTLFA
+1191 
-1201 LIRKDGS
+1201 
-1208 IWTVGGNTYGQLGNG
+1208 
-1223 TTLNAIYLTNVGA
+1223 
-1236 DEVKLNVRNE
+1236 
-1246 YIKIGNKLEIKAT
+1246 
-1259 EGENINAFIQDS
+1259 
-1271 SNKGSWTWTSS
+1271 WTWTSS
-1282 NEDVATIDNN
+1282 NEDVATVDNQ
-1292 GIVTGKTIGYTTIT
+1292 GIVTGKEIGYTTIT
-1306 GYNTKTAATAKAI
+1306 GYNSKTGVKAKAI
-1319 INVYSNK
+1319 INVYRNK

-1331 RPQIEVGPE
+1331 KPQIEVGPD
-1340 YTITLKEDGTV
+1340 YSVILKEDGTV
-1351 WATGKNDCGQL
+1351 WTTGRNNYGQL

-1376 KIDENTYLTNVRKI
+1376 KIDENTYLTNIRKI
-1390 STSNL
+1390 SATD
-1395 FTVALT
+1395 TCVVALA
-1401 TNGEA
+1401 TNGEV
-1406 YAWGYNPKGQLGQ
+1406 YAWGRNNYRQLGQ
-1419 GTTSNVLYATKVKN
+1419 GDTTNCLYAKKVKTE
-1433 QDGTGYVQNIID
+1433 DGTGYIQNIID
-1445 VIANHSDTMYLDKD
+1445 VIANNSNTVYLDKN
-1459 GGIYICGYSNSTLFL
+1459 GGLYICGYSSNGIFL
-1474 GQTGSTKGVTYLGQK
+1474 EKTPSTKGVTYLGPK
-1489 NAIKITGGYYNAGL
+1489 NAIKITGGYINVGL
-1503 ITASGKAIAWGQND
+1503 ITTTGKAVAWGQND
-1517 YGAFGNGTTSS
+1517 YGTFGAGNTSTK
-1528 NETLI
+1528 ETI
-1533 GENINDFK
+1533 VAYDVNDFK
-1541 LAAYGGVIL
+1541 IACYGSIVL
-1550 RENGKAYITGYNG
+1550 KEDGKAYAAGKNSY
-1563 NGQLGI
+1563 GQLGI
-1569 GNTTTQTKFTEISI
+1569 GNTTNTSTLTQISI
-1583 DTKAKIKYVTT
+1583 DTNSKIKYIAP
-1594 GGNNSAVMTSDGKVY
+1594 GGDTSAVMTSDGTVY
-1609 VTGYN
+1609 ETGYN
-1614 AKGHLSNGTTT
+1614 YYGVLSNGTTT
-1625 NSTKFIPLLNNDNTE
+1625 NSSKFMPLLNNDGSS
-1640 VTDALVMP
+1640 VTDGFIIP
-1648 EKILDSDTAYY
+1648 EKIIDSSTDFY
-1659 PSVFSIIRKDGTV
+1659 PTIFSIIKKDGTV
-1672 WSAGNNTYGQLGNA
+1672 WTSGNNEYGQLGNE
-1686 TNVSSKYLTQTG
+1686 TNVSSNYLTQTG
-1698 KAEVELNIKNEYI
+1698 TINAELNIRNEYI
-1711 KIGDTTDVKVTSAS
+1711 KTGETLDISVLSEETFNVFIAEKTDK
-1725 MFSAFTKEKINQ
+1725 
-1737 NDWTWKSSNE
+1737 NDWTWTSSNE
-1747 DVATIDENGTVTG
+1747 DVATVDNKGSVTG
-1760 KTIGYTTIT
+1760 REIGYTTIT
-1769 GYNAK
+1769 GYNSKTGVKA
-1774 KGLKGKAIINVYR
+1774 KAIINVYR
-1787 NTEGAITVPVVG
+1787 NKEGAITKPQIEVG
-1799 QGYGNTITLKE
+1799 PDYSVILKE
-1810 DGTVWATGKND
+1810 DGTVWTTGRNN
-1821 YGQLGVGDTIN
+1821 YGQLGNGTTTNSNKPV
-1832 RNTSLQVKIDE
+1832 QVKIDE
-1843 NTYLENVKKIDVT
+1843 NTYLTNIRKISAT
-1856 DDTTIALTKTGEV
+1856 DTCVVALATNGEV
-1869 YAWGRNYYGELGV
+1869 YAWGRNNYRQLGQ
-1882 GDKNVRSYATRVKGI
+1882 GDTTNCLYAKKVKTE
-1897 DGNGYLE
+1897 DGTGYIQ
-1904 NIIDVAN
+1904 NIIDVIAN
-1911 GEGNSYAID
+1911 NSNTVYLD
-1920 KNGNVYG
+1920 KNGGLYICGYSSNGIFLEKTPSTKGVTYLG
-1927 WGHGGYNQIDDT
+1927 PKNAIKITGGYINVGLIT
-1939 TTAKMYPTKMSDC
+1939 TTGK
-1952 TDAISISAGD
+1952 
-1962 CFMAVMQSNSNT
+1962 AVAWGQND
-1974 LERGYNRY
+1974 Y
-1982 GQRGNGTTA
+1982 GTFG
-1991 DTPTGTC
+1991 
-1998 IVGNDINKICAGND
+1998 AGNT
-2012 STLIIKEDGTV
+2012 STKETIVAYDVNDFKIACYGSIVLKEDGKAYA
-2023 WTAGRNRYGELGVGD
+2023 AGKNSYGQLGIGNTTNTSTLTQISIDTNSKIKYIAPGGD
-2038 TSDRTKFTKLTLE
+2038 TSAVMTS
-2051 DGTEIKAKYGELNA
+2051 DGT
-2065 NITTILGKD
+2065 
-2074 GKVYATGYNEYGQ
+2074 VYETGYNYYGV

-2094 NSKKLKPMLNS
+2094 NSSKFMPLLNN
-2105 DGTEV
+2105 DGSSV
-2110 TDAMLIK
+2110 TDGFIIPEK
-2117 VGEMSD
+2117 IIDSSTD
-2123 PDINTGILKKDGT
+2123 FYPTIFSIIKKDGT
-2136 IWVSGNNTYGQIG
+2136 VWTSGNNSYGQLG
-2149 NGTTSS
+2149 NSTNINSKYLTQTGTTN
-2155 TKYFT
+2155 
-2160 QVGINDVKLNAKNE
+2160 VELNAKNE

-2218 ENGVVIGKTL
+2218 ENGVVTGKTL

-2239 NGLKAKAIINIYRNQ
+2239 NGLKAKAIVNVYRNQ

-2310 YLENVIKIDVTDDST
+2310 YLENV
-2325 IALTKTGEVYAWGK
+2325 
-2339 NENGELG
+2339 
-2346 VGDKTYRSYATRVKG
+2346 
-2361 ADGNGYLENI
+2361 
-2371 INVANSETN
+2371 
-2380 SYAID
+2380 
-2385 KDGNLYGWGYGGYNQ
+2385 
-2400 IDDTTT
+2400 
-2406 SKVYPTKM
+2406 M
-2414 SDCTDA
+2414 
-2420 ISVSAG
+2420 
-2426 DCFMA
+2426 
-2431 FMQANSNSCVRGYN
+2431 
-2445 RYGQRGNGTTADT
+2445 
-2458 PTGTCIVG
+2458 
-2466 NDINKICAG
+2466 
-2475 NDSTLI
+2475 
-2481 IKEDGTVW
+2481 
-2489 TAGRNRYG
+2489 
-2497 ELGVGDTSDRTKFT
+2497 
-2511 KLTLEDGTEI
+2511 
-2521 KAKYGEL
+2521 
-2528 NSSVT
+2528 
-2533 TILGKDGKVYATGYN
+2533 
-2548 GYGQLS
+2548 
-2554 NGTTTNTSKLQT
+2554 
-2566 MLNEDGTEVTDA
+2566 
-2578 ILIKIG
+2578 
-2584 EMYELD
+2584 
-2590 RNTGVIR
+2590 
-2597 KDGTVWVSGDNT
+2597 
-2609 YGQIGN
+2609 
-2615 GTTSSAKYFTQVG
+2615 
-2628 INDVQLNAKNEYI
+2628 
-2641 KIGEKIDI
+2641 
-2649 DVISA
+2649 
-2654 ANFNVFIKEKPVQSD
+2654 
-2669 RKWTSSNEDVAT
+2669 
-2681 IDENGVVTGKTL
+2681 
-2693 GYTTITGYNSK
+2693 
-2704 NGLKAKAII
+2704 
-2713 NIYRNQ
+2713 
-2719 EGAITVPVVGQGYGN
+2719 
-2734 TITLKEDGTVW
+2734 
-2745 ATGKNDYGQLGVG
+2745 
-2758 DTTNRN
+2758 
-2764 TSVQVKIDENTYL
+2764 
-2777 ENVIKIDVTDNTT
+2777 KIDVTDNTT

-2858 GDGNYHQIDDTE
+2858 GDGNYHQIDDTT
-2870 TSRTTPTQMSDCTN
+2870 TSRTTPTQMSDCTD

-2889 AGECFVEIM
+2889 AGDCFMAFI
-2898 QSNSNV
+2898 QANSNSCV
-2904 VARGYNYYGQLGYGD
+2904 RGYNRYGQRGNGTTAD
-2919 TAEKPTGAHIVGND
+2919 TPTGTCIVGND
-2933 INKVSAGND
+2933 INKICAGND
-2942 ATLIIRE
+2942 SALMIRE

-3019 NGTTTNT
+3019 NGTTTN
-3026 SKLQTMLNEDGTEVT
+3026 SLKLKPMLNEDGTEVT

-3046 KIGEMY
+3046 KTGEMS
-3052 ELDRNTGVI
+3052 DADINTGI
-3061 RKDGTVWVSG
+3061 IKKDGTVWVSG

-3108 DKSKKINPLLFNIQ
+3108 DKSQKINPLLFNIQ

-3193 GYKFSVALKQDGTVW
+3193 GYKFSLALKQDGTVW
-3208 SWGQNNDGELGL
+3208 SWGQNNNGELGL
-3220 GNTTEYDEP
+3220 GNTTEYSEP
-3229 QQITDITEKITDVKT
+3229 QQITDIKEKITDVKT

-3274 EDSLVPVKVTGLKN
+3274 EDSLVPVKVTGLENIAKID
-3288 VTKVNAYKYMTIA
+3288 AYKYITIA
-3301 LTQNGEVYAWGSGYG
+3301 LTQNGEVYVWGSGYG

-3402 PDGKSNITNIVDISA
+3402 PDGKSNMTNIVDISA

-3563 VTGNTIGKTML
+3563 VTGNAIGKTML

-3580 VIGTLNTEIQKFNKN
+3580 IIGTLNTKIQKFNKN

-3603 DGKVTPKVEA
+3603 NGKVTPKVEA

-3664 SKTEIEDTIKDISVG
+3664 SKTDIEDTIKDISVG
-3679 NYHVLALSET
+3679 NYQVLALGQT

-3695 GYGEKGQLGTGS
+3695 GYGENGQLGIGS
-3707 GYSNEEPVVVKDIY
+3707 GYNHESPVVVTDIY
-3721 RKQLQDIVKVEA
+3721 KNQLQDIVKVEA

-3781 VYNISTKEQLPIVG
+3781 VYDISTKEQLSIVG

-3804 NHTVMLTNDGKA
+3804 NHTVMLTNDGRA

-3836 NTPVAVRKDSEN
+3836 TSPVAVRKDSEN

-3870 KLYACGMNDN
+3870 KVYACGMNDN

-3906 SANIGTNHVVAIK
+3906 SANIGVNHVVAIK
-3919 EDGEVDAFGYG
+3919 ENGEVYAFGYG

-3936 SRNDKNSIIPVMV
+3936 NRNDNNSITPVMV
-3949 GKDIIRTNTN
+3949 GNDIIRTNTN
-3959 NVTLK
+3959 NVVLK
-3964 VNQGTTI
+3964 VNQQTTI

-3999 LEDIQENDVN
+3999 LEEIQENHNN

-4018 FKIRLSGKKTGTTIV
+4018 FKIKLSGKKTGTTIV

-4075 TDGKVFTWG
+4075 EDGKVFTWG

-4089 QLGNGTVKTSDE
+4089 QLGNGTVITSDE

-4107 PKGTIITQIAAGEN
+4107 PEGTIITQIAAGEN

-4143 GNTRAS
+4143 GNTREN

-4154 KVSNIP
+4154 KVSNLP
-4160 KVIKISAGNNN
+4160 KVIKIAAGNNN

-4204 KVKGIH
+4204 KVKGVH

-4223 ALNRAGEVFVTG
+4223 VLNRAGEVFATG

-4257 IEIKDKIGT
+4257 VEIKDKIGT
-4266 IEAGDISNIATT
+4266 IDAGDISNIVTT

-4289 TYSTLGTGD
+4289 TYSTLGTED

-4335 TGTNS
+4335 AGTNS

-4347 TTENKTTFEQNTII
+4347 TTENKTTFEQNTLI
-4361 NNVIRVSVGD
+4361 NNVIRVSSGD
-4371 TYTTFLK
+4371 TYTVFLK

-4392 DKEKK
+4392 NKEKK
-4397 SRTKSEEPILV
+4397 SRTRSEEPVLV
-4408 GSDTSSLDTMEIVIV
+4408 GSDTSSLDTMEIVLV
-4423 KSEVQSIL
+4423 KSEIQSIL

-4455 YNNDIAKVD
+4455 YNNDIAKID
-4464 EDGNMLGVRE
+4464 EEGNVLGIRE
-4474 GTTWVK
+4474 GTTWAK

-4492 IIRVVDNNIEY
+4492 IIRVVDNNTEY
-4503 NTHVAPNAVS
+4503 STHVAPNTVS

-4550 TYNSISA
+4550 TYNSVSA

-4569 TAWAIGSNNYGQLGI
+4569 TAWAIGSNNYGQLGL
-4584 GSYESKAKLV
+4584 GNYENKTKLV
-4594 QIEGLTDITSI
+4594 QIEGLTDITAI

-4651 DTIIQI
+4651 DTIIQV

-4662 ESAFVTTNGQVYG
+4662 ESAFVTSNGQVYG

-4681 GYIPGVTNAV
+4681 GYIPEISNAV
-4691 KVEVGTNYLLILRAD
+4691 KVEIGTNYLLILRAD

-4745 YTWGENI
+4745 YAWGENI

-4801 NKRGELGNGTSENDQ
+4801 NKRGELGNGTNDNDQ

-4871 KWDAENTAI
+4871 KWNAENTAI

-4938 AFKYKAKVPVD
+4938 AFKYKVKIPVD
-4949 EDTTKS
+4949 DDTKNS

-4971 NGATWEKGIITK
+4971 NGTTWEKGIIKK
-4983 EIDILNNETEVPF
+4983 EIDISSNETQIPF

-5016 NDNSIKNVTIQK
+5016 NDNSIKNLTIK
-5028 ADVGAEEQ
+5028 KSGVETEEQ
-5036 ITEKESKIYE
+5036 IIKNENGIYE

-5055 VAKVTTNHEKAYVS
+5055 VVKVTTNHEKAYVS

-5084 EMEEPVKEI
+5084 EMEEPIKEI
-5093 PLKIT
+5093 PIKIT
-5098 SESGKEETYTLKVYT
+5098 SESGRDETYTLKVYT

-5119 LNKVMVNGKEATK
+5119 LNKVMVNGKEAKK
-5132 IDDKNYEV
+5132 IDDKNYEAV
-5140 IITDEIDLASIEAI
+5140 ITDEIDLASIEATT
-5154 ANFTTS
+5154 NFTTS
-5160 KVGIN
+5160 KIGIN
-5165 GGEKQEST
+5165 NGEKQQNA
-5173 IKEDIQ
+5173 IKENIQ
-5179 TVLDMASATIQVE
+5179 TVSDVTSATIQVE
-5192 SEDGAIQNEYTLTIK
+5192 SEDGTKQNEYTLTIK

-5232 TAYVG
+5232 TAYVSTG
-5237 TDINNATVKITAKDT
+5237 VNNAMVKISTKNAEDT
-5252 ENTITLA
+5252 ISLA
-5259 GFTEE
+5259 DFTEE
-5264 KATIEKE
+5264 KSTLEKS
-5271 VEVNAETNAY
+5271 VEVNAETNTY
-5281 KIQIKNNETGRNE
+5281 KIHIKDKETGKVE

-5307 GLKDI
+5307 GLKNI
-5312 FAVNETTIREAEKVE
+5312 FAVNESTIKEATNVE
-5327 DTKYEIRVLST
+5327 NSKYEIRVLSK
-5338 YTSTNLTINCINT
+5338 YTSTNLTINCINA

-5358 QDNIDAGNYQIGA
+5358 QDNIDAQNYQIGTI
-5371 STQTISLTEKETTV
+5371 TQTISLAAKETTV
-5385 PVKLITADGGK
+5385 PIKVITADGGK
-5396 EKEYTINI
+5396 EKEYTVNI
-5404 IRSSDNAELNEVAIN
+5404 IRSSDDAELNEVAIN

-5439 EVQLQNAVTT
+5439 EVQLQNAVTS

-5510 AETGLKEV
+5510 AETGLKEI
-5518 TVGNESASYNSTKGR
+5518 TVGNETASYNSIKGR

-5545 DIIVKSTDDLANIT
+5545 DIIAKSTDDLANIT

-5565 DVTKAGTVEATEN
+5565 DVTKVGTVEATEN

-5631 YIANVKSTIT
+5631 YTANVKSTIT
-5641 DAEIRV
+5641 DAQIKV

-5653 AKVTVDSETQDTNQV
+5653 AKVTVDNQTQDTNQL

-5695 KLLTIN
+5695 KILTVN
-5701 RLSGNTNISSI
+5701 RLSGNTNISGI

-5719 TEYEPTVQEDG
+5719 KEYVPTVQEDG
-5730 TYHVKTKRTETA
+5730 TYYVKTKRTGTA
-5742 NITVTTEDEKAKIS
+5742 NITITSEDEKAKIS

-5817 VSKITSSTY
+5817 VSKITSSKY
-5826 EVQVDDRLQTLAI
+5826 EVQVDDRLQTLTF
-5839 DAITKDENAKIKLG
+5839 DAITKNENAKIKLG
-5853 TETEYT
+5853 TEDEYT

-5891 TIEVT
+5891 TIEIT
-5896 KKFSTGLAQIKT
+5896 KKFSTELSEIKT
-5908 DGEIAKLQDNS
+5908 DGDVAKLQDNS

-5928 ADNTANIEITPDNTL
+5928 ADDTANIEITPDNTL
-5943 AKVSVYKDNELII
+5943 AKVSVYKDNELIL
-5956 SQVGTI
+5956 SQTGTI
-5962 TLTQD
+5962 SITQR

-5981 PNKEAETSTYIL
+5981 PNNEAQTSTYIL
-5993 NLIKKSTNNNIEY
+5993 NLTKKSTNNNIEY

-6031 SEKYELQV
+6031 TEKYELQV

-6046 TIKFDNGEY
+6046 TIKFDDGEY
-6055 SVENTQTQEYEIN
+6055 SVENTQTQEYGIN
-6068 PEETKEVKV
+6068 PGEIKEVKV

-6086 IIKTVKIYRKDNNL
+6086 LTKTVKIYRKDNNL
-6100 NVETIKV
+6100 NVEAIKV
-6107 NGTDITLTYD
+6107 NGTDITSTYD

-6124 ITLENTLTTTT
+6124 ITLENTLDTTA
-6135 LEIVAESEKTEVN
+6135 LEIVTESEKTEIN
-6148 TTIDEVE
+6148 TIIDEVE
-6155 HSGQKTVTVDNINLP
+6155 HNEQKAVTVDNISLP

-6179 TVTSEEGKKEAKTI
+6179 TVTSEEGKKETRTI

-6228 IPTYADIYA
+6228 IPTSADIYA
-6237 KAQEETTNIEIN
+6237 KAQEETTKIEIN
-6249 GGTSSVGEQQATIQS
+6249 GGTSSVGEQNSTIQNLE
-6264 IAEGQYLE
+6264 EGKYLE

-6293 KSGDNNVGTIRVNN
+6293 KSGDNNVKTIKVNN

-6313 DDKTYRS
+6313 DDNTYRS

-6341 IKVTLGDSQKIGNP
+6341 IKVTIGDSQKTGNP
-6355 LNFIQTLPEEKTNV
+6355 LNFIQPLPEEKTNV
-6369 TITIVSEAGEDKQ
+6369 TITIGSEAGEDKQ

-6402 GNELEKDK
+6402 GNELKKDK
-6410 KTGRYRTT
+6410 KTGRYKTT
-6418 IEDNKQPVI
+6418 VDENKQPVI
-6427 KAISNNQYAYVR
+6427 KVISNNQYAYVR

-6446 QTQSEKTVELGE
+6446 QTQSEKAVELGS

-6476 VEYIELEKIDKSIA
+6476 VEYIELEKIDKSTA

-6498 IETTD
+6498 VEITD
-6503 FDRETN
+6503 YDKETN
-6509 TYKAIVD
+6509 TYKAVVD
-6516 KDIEQ
+6516 KDIDQ

-6538 ENAAVGSIT
+6538 ENTAVGSIT

-6559 TIPFTVTSETGTTQK
+6559 TIPFTITSETGITQK

-6579 IKKSSNVKVTQVVV
+6579 IKKSSNVNVTQVVV

-6637 DTVMND
+6637 DTIMNE

-6702 EYNVS
+6702 KYNVS

-6811 FIMAKEETSEVT
+6811 FIMAKEDTSEVT

-6830 QYSTI
+6830 QYSTV
-6835 KLGDQTSKGELTTT
+6835 KLGDQTSTGELTTVV
-6849 ATLTGDITFVNYTVT
+6849 TLTGDITYVNYTIT

-6874 IKIGKVASIS
+6874 VKIGKVASIS
-6884 GRILTENTEEKYKS
+6884 GKILTENTKEKYKS
-6898 TIKLYKSTDTS
+6898 TIKLYKSTDTI

-6916 TEEDGTFYITIE
+6916 TEEDGTFNITIE
-6928 ESGKYDLVACKDG
+6928 ESGIYDLVACKDG

-6962 HKLIAGNVVK
+6962 HKLLAGNVVK
-6972 NNEKSTFEEQ
+6972 NGENSALEEQ

-7001 EDKETRAIYDLNE
+7001 EDKVTRAIYDLNE

-7027 KNYGKKAETIEWVN
+7027 KNYGKKAETIEWIN
-7041 PNKATKKIMKSAS
+7041 PNIATAKLKESS
-7054 IKTTSEQN
+7054 STTTGKQD
-7062 FILPITCNY
+7062 FILPISCNY
-7071 TITSSY
+7071 TITSNY
-7077 GTRKHPITGV
+7077 GTRTDPITGIV
-7087 IKKHTGIDISGV
+7087 DKHTGIDISGI
-7099 HHTEILAVADGEV
+7099 HHTEILAVSDGEV
-7112 TFAGVQNGYG
+7112 TFAGVQNGFG
-7122 NCVEIKHIVNGET
+7122 NCIEIKHVVNGET

-7144 RIDVKVKDTVKQGQV
+7144 KINVKSGDKVTQGKV
-7159 IGLEGGAP
+7159 IGLEGGDP
-7167 ESDPN
+7167 ETDPN
-7172 PGSSTGHHLHFEI
+7172 PGNSTGHHLHFEI
-7185 RKSSG
+7185 RNASG
-7190 YGNDVD
+7190 YRNDVD
-7196 PTNYIKFKNK
+7196 PTKYIKL

>member
-34 VINKQNSIFQYI
+34 VINKQNGIFQYI

-60 SATSSNII
+60 SATDSNII

-98 AINEATSGQ
+98 AINEATSGK
-107 KIYIMAGTYK
+107 KIYVMAGTYT
-117 LKPMTL
+117 LTPMPCT
-123 SSYTEPGIYDQG
+123 SYSESGIYDMG
-135 KALEIF
+135 KNIEIF
-141 GDNEKTILE
+141 GENEKTILVF
-150 YDGSE
+150 DGSK
-155 TTKRDGAAFQIT
+155 TDRRDGAVMEIE
-167 NKNTLV
+167 NSNTIV
-173 RNLTYVYYPKNGD
+173 RNLTCVYYPKSGSNY
-186 SWQKSI
+186 QRSI
-192 FRWCDGRVENVFFRI
+192 FRWCNGTVENVFFRI
-207 CGTNS
+207 CGPNS
-212 AAYLY
+212 ASYLY
-217 YNGGGSL
+217 NNDGGSI
-224 RVKNCTFFHDTG
+224 RVNNCTFFHDLG
-236 SFEKRYS
+236 SVESNYS
-243 GSATFTN
+243 GNCKFTN
-250 IATNVATD
+250 IATNVNTSE
-258 GTETNVI
+258 TRTNVI
-265 VDSFGTK
+265 VDNFGTK
-272 ETELADLINNSKT
+272 DNSLTELIGNSKT
-285 NENFTENSAGV
+285 NTNFVENSAGV
-296 YYGEYSWNNS
+296 FYGEHSWSKTNKI
-306 HNLFFIKNYKLN
+306 FFIKSYQLN

-328 TLKTEVIDPTGENIN
+328 TIKSQIIGPEDGGTINI
-343 QSDWT
+343 SDWT
-348 WTSSNEDIATVDSK
+348 WTSSNEEVATVDK
-362 GNVVGKGLGH
+362 NGNVMGKGIGH
-372 ATITAYNQ
+372 ATITAYNSAEEV
-380 KTGYKAK
+380 KAK

-402 PQIEEGEGFTLILKE
+402 PQIEVGEGFEAVLKE

-422 SVGRNDIGTCA
+422 ISGRNDVGICA
-433 QGDTTNRTTP
+433 QGDTINRTTP
-443 VQIKINAST
+443 VQVKIDANT
-452 YLTNVVKITAMR
+452 YLTNVIKISAMR
-464 AQAMALTSDG
+464 SMVMALTKDG

-480 YNDYGVLG
+480 YNDTGVLG
-488 LGDTTTRKYATKVKG
+488 LGDTTTRTYATRVKG
-503 VGGNGYLENIIDIS
+503 VDGNGYLENIMDIS
-517 IGHTTAIVVDKNGDL
+517 IGHTTSIAVDKKGNVYG
-532 YAWGNGQDY
+532 WGNGADY
-541 ELLEN
+541 ELMEN
-546 ETSYTPVKLSKI
+546 STTYTPVKLKSMTDV
-558 SNFICA
+558 ICA
-564 NVGYGVIGAI
+564 SVGYGEVSAI
-574 KANGETWTW
+574 KSNGETWTW
-583 GYNKYGEIG
+583 GYNGYGAMG
-592 YAPITTTSS
+592 YGKEENKS
-601 TETCLSN
+601 TERCISN
-608 EINEIKFN
+608 EINEINLK

-644 TTNRTTFTQIKDKDG
+644 TTNRTTFTQIKDKEG
-659 NALKAKTIKAGS
+659 NAYKAKTIKAGVRS
-671 RNLQFI
+671 LQFI
-677 GTDGKTYVTGYN
+677 GEDGKVYVTGYN
-689 GKGQIGDQT
+689 GYGQVGDKT
-698 TTSAK
+698 TTSAV
-703 YPKVMTYED
+703 YPKVMVNAD

-723 PGTCYSDSNSRN
+723 PGTCYVDSAPRN
-735 NVILRKDG
+735 HAILRKDG
-743 SIWIAGENTYGQI
+743 SIWIIGQNSYGQF
-756 GNGTTSNSNK
+756 GNGTTTNANYFTQTGETEVLLNK
-766 LIKMGE
+766 
-772 ENVQL
+772 
-777 NARNEYIK
+777 RNEYIK
-785 IGDTLDIDIQEI
+785 IGEKLDIDVLSESSF
-797 EKFNVFIPEK
+797 KVFIPDK
-807 TNQSDWTWTSSNKD
+807 TNQSDWTWTSSNED
-821 VATVNSNGVVTG
+821 VATVDNQGIVTG
-833 TGIGYTTITAHNS
+833 TGIGYTTITGYNS
-846 KENLKG
+846 KTATKA
-852 KVIINVYNNKEGAI
+852 KAIINVYRNKDGAI
-866 TKPQVEVALDSTII
+866 TKPQIEVGPDYSVI

-888 ATGRNHY
+888 TTGRN
-895 GQLGNGTTTDSNKP
+895 
-909 VQVKIDE
+909 
-916 NTYLTNIRKISTSNY
+916 NY
-931 YTVALTTN
+931 
-939 GEAYAWGDNE
+939 
-949 SKQLGQGDS
+949 
-958 KILYATKIK
+958 
-967 NQDGTGPLQNI
+967 
-978 VDVIANHSNTLY
+978 
-990 LDKDGGLYICGY
+990 
-1002 TDTTLYLGKTA
+1002 
-1013 STKGVTYLG
+1013 
-1022 QQNAIKITGGY
+1022 
-1033 QTVGIVTS
+1033 
-1041 SGKAIA
+1041 
-1047 WGKNSYGV
+1047 
-1055 LGNGTTTDNIIGKT
+1055 
-1069 TIGEDIDDFKL
+1069 
-1080 TCYSGMFLKDNGK
+1080 
-1093 AYSAGLNNYGQ
+1093 
-1104 LGIGNTTSKSTYTEI
+1104 
-1119 SIDTES
+1119 
-1125 KIKYIAPGGNT
+1125 
-1136 SAIMTSD
+1136 
-1143 GKVYETGYN
+1143 
-1152 KNGQLSDGTTT
+1152 
-1163 NSNKFKLLLNNDN
+1163 
-1176 TEVTDALV
+1176 
-1184 IPEKIGD
+1184 
-1191 ATNVKHTLFA
+1191 
-1201 LIRKDGS
+1201 
-1208 IWTVGGNTYGQLGNG
+1208 
-1223 TTLNAIYLTNVGA
+1223 
-1236 DEVKLNVRNE
+1236 
-1246 YIKIGNKLEIKAT
+1246 
-1259 EGENINAFIQDS
+1259 
-1271 SNKGSWTWTSS
+1271 
-1282 NEDVATIDNN
+1282 
-1292 GIVTGKTIGYTTIT
+1292 
-1306 GYNTKTAATAKAI
+1306 
-1319 INVYSNK
+1319 
-1326 EGAIT
+1326 
-1331 RPQIEVGPE
+1331 
-1340 YTITLKEDGTV
+1340 
-1351 WATGKNDCGQL
+1351 GQL

-1376 KIDENTYLTNVRKI
+1376 KIDENTYLTNIRKI
-1390 STSNL
+1390 SATD
-1395 FTVALT
+1395 TCVVALA
-1401 TNGEA
+1401 TNGEV
-1406 YAWGYNPKGQLGQ
+1406 YAWGRNNYRQLGQ
-1419 GTTSNVLYATKVKN
+1419 GDTTNCLYAKKVKTE
-1433 QDGTGYVQNIID
+1433 DGTGYIQNIID
-1445 VIANHSDTMYLDKD
+1445 VIANNSNTVYLDKN
-1459 GGIYICGYSNSTLFL
+1459 GGLYICGYSSNGIFL
-1474 GQTGSTKGVTYLGQK
+1474 EKTPSTKGVTYLGQK
-1489 NAIKITGGYYNAGL
+1489 NAIKITGGYINVGL
-1503 ITASGKAIAWGQND
+1503 ITTTGKAVAWGQND
-1517 YGAFGNGTTSS
+1517 YGTFGAGNTSTK
-1528 NETLI
+1528 ETI
-1533 GENINDFK
+1533 VAYDVNDFK
-1541 LAAYGGVIL
+1541 IACYGSIVL
-1550 RENGKAYITGYNG
+1550 KEDGKAYAAGKNSY
-1563 NGQLGI
+1563 GQLGI
-1569 GNTTTQTKFTEISI
+1569 GNTTNTSTLTQISI
-1583 DTKAKIKYVTT
+1583 DTNSKIKYIAP
-1594 GGNNSAVMTSDGKVY
+1594 GGDTSAVMTSDGTVY
-1609 VTGYN
+1609 ETGYN
-1614 AKGHLSNGTTT
+1614 YYGVLSNGTTT
-1625 NSTKFIPLLNNDNTE
+1625 NSSKFMPLLNNDGSS
-1640 VTDALVMP
+1640 VTDGFIIP
-1648 EKILDSDTAYY
+1648 EKIIDSSTDFY
-1659 PSVFSIIRKDGTV
+1659 PTIFSIIKKDGTV
-1672 WSAGNNTYGQLGNA
+1672 WTSGNNEYGQLGNE
-1686 TNVSSKYLTQTG
+1686 TNVSSNYLTQTG
-1698 KAEVELNIKNEYI
+1698 TINAELNIRNEYI
-1711 KIGDTTDVKVTSAS
+1711 KTGETLDISVLSEETFNVFIAEKTDK
-1725 MFSAFTKEKINQ
+1725 
-1737 NDWTWKSSNE
+1737 NDWTWTSSNE
-1747 DVATIDENGTVTG
+1747 DVATVDNKGSVTG
-1760 KTIGYTTIT
+1760 REIGYTTIT
-1769 GYNAK
+1769 GYNSKTGVKA
-1774 KGLKGKAIINVYR
+1774 KAIINVYR
-1787 NTEGAITVPVVG
+1787 NKEGVVTKPQVEIG
-1799 QGYGNTITLKE
+1799 PDYSVILKE
-1810 DGTVWATGKND
+1810 DGTVWATGRND
-1821 YGQLGVGDTIN
+1821 YGQLGNGTTTNSNKPV
-1832 RNTSLQVKIDE
+1832 QVKIDE
-1843 NTYLENVKKIDVT
+1843 NTYLTNIRKISAT
-1856 DDTTIALTKTGEV
+1856 DTCVVALATNGEV
-1869 YAWGRNYYGELGV
+1869 YAWGRNNYRQLGQ
-1882 GDKNVRSYATRVKGI
+1882 GDTTNCLYAKKVKTE
-1897 DGNGYLE
+1897 DGTGYIQ
-1904 NIIDVAN
+1904 NIIDVIAN
-1911 GEGNSYAID
+1911 NSNTVYLD
-1920 KNGNVYG
+1920 KNGGLYICGRSSSGIFLEKTASSKGVTYLGPKNAIKIT
-1927 WGHGGYNQIDDT
+1927 GGYINVGLIT
-1939 TTAKMYPTKMSDC
+1939 TTGK
-1952 TDAISISAGD
+1952 
-1962 CFMAVMQSNSNT
+1962 AVAWGQND
-1974 LERGYNRY
+1974 Y
-1982 GQRGNGTTA
+1982 GTFG
-1991 DTPTGTC
+1991 
-1998 IVGNDINKICAGND
+1998 AGNT
-2012 STLIIKEDGTV
+2012 STKETVVAYDVNDFKIACYGSIVLKEDGKAYA
-2023 WTAGRNRYGELGVGD
+2023 AGKNSYGQLGIGNTTNTSTLTQISIDTNSKIKYIAPGGD
-2038 TSDRTKFTKLTLE
+2038 TSAVMTS
-2051 DGTEIKAKYGELNA
+2051 DGT
-2065 NITTILGKD
+2065 
-2074 GKVYATGYNEYGQ
+2074 VYETGYNYYGV

-2094 NSKKLKPMLNS
+2094 NSSKFMPLLNN
-2105 DGTEV
+2105 DGSSV
-2110 TDAMLIK
+2110 TDGFIIPEK
-2117 VGEMSD
+2117 IIDSSTD
-2123 PDINTGILKKDGT
+2123 FYPTIFSIIKKDGT
-2136 IWVSGNNTYGQIG
+2136 VWTSGNNSYGQLG
-2149 NGTTSS
+2149 NSTNINSKYLTQTGTTN
-2155 TKYFT
+2155 
-2160 QVGINDVKLNAKNE
+2160 VELNAKNE

-2218 ENGVVIGKTL
+2218 ENGVV
-2228 GYTTITGYNSK
+2228 
-2239 NGLKAKAIINIYRNQ
+2239 
-2254 EGAITVPVV
+2254 
-2263 GQGYGNTITLKED
+2263 
-2276 GTVWA
+2276 
-2281 TGKNDYGQL
+2281 
-2290 GVGDTTNRNTSVQVK
+2290 
-2305 IDENT
+2305 
-2310 YLENVIKIDVTDDST
+2310 
-2325 IALTKTGEVYAWGK
+2325 
-2339 NENGELG
+2339 
-2346 VGDKTYRSYATRVKG
+2346 
-2361 ADGNGYLENI
+2361 
-2371 INVANSETN
+2371 
-2380 SYAID
+2380 
-2385 KDGNLYGWGYGGYNQ
+2385 
-2400 IDDTTT
+2400 
-2406 SKVYPTKM
+2406 
-2414 SDCTDA
+2414 
-2420 ISVSAG
+2420 
-2426 DCFMA
+2426 
-2431 FMQANSNSCVRGYN
+2431 
-2445 RYGQRGNGTTADT
+2445 
-2458 PTGTCIVG
+2458 
-2466 NDINKICAG
+2466 
-2475 NDSTLI
+2475 
-2481 IKEDGTVW
+2481 
-2489 TAGRNRYG
+2489 
-2497 ELGVGDTSDRTKFT
+2497 
-2511 KLTLEDGTEI
+2511 
-2521 KAKYGEL
+2521 
-2528 NSSVT
+2528 
-2533 TILGKDGKVYATGYN
+2533 
-2548 GYGQLS
+2548 
-2554 NGTTTNTSKLQT
+2554 
-2566 MLNEDGTEVTDA
+2566 
-2578 ILIKIG
+2578 
-2584 EMYELD
+2584 
-2590 RNTGVIR
+2590 
-2597 KDGTVWVSGDNT
+2597 
-2609 YGQIGN
+2609 
-2615 GTTSSAKYFTQVG
+2615 
-2628 INDVQLNAKNEYI
+2628 
-2641 KIGEKIDI
+2641 
-2649 DVISA
+2649 
-2654 ANFNVFIKEKPVQSD
+2654 
-2669 RKWTSSNEDVAT
+2669 
-2681 IDENGVVTGKTL
+2681 TGKTL

-2704 NGLKAKAII
+2704 NGLKAKAIV
-2713 NIYRNQ
+2713 NVYRNQ
-2719 EGAITVPVVGQGYGN
+2719 EGAITVPIVGQGYGN

-2790 IALTKTG
+2790 IALTKKG

-3026 SKLQTMLNEDGTEVT
+3026 SKLKTMLNEDGTEVT

-3108 DKSKKINPLLFNIQ
+3108 DKSQKINPLLFNIQ

-3145 NVAELTTLG
+3145 NIAELTTLG

-3220 GNTTEYDEP
+3220 GNTTEYSEP
-3229 QQITDITEKITDVKT
+3229 QQITDIKEKITDVKT

-3257 VYTWGYNGN
+3257 VYTWGYNDN

-3274 EDSLVPVKVTGLKN
+3274 EDSLVPVKVTGLEN
-3288 VTKVNAYKYMTIA
+3288 ITKVNAYKYMTIA

-3402 PDGKSNITNIVDISA
+3402 PDGKSNMTNIVDISA

-3485 NDYGQLGLKDTTTRS
+3485 NDYGQLGLKDTTTRG

-3563 VTGNTIGKTML
+3563 VTGNAIGKTML

-3580 VIGTLNTEIQKFNKN
+3580 IIGTLNTEIQKFNKN

-3761 DLPENAV
+3761 DLPENEV

-3781 VYNISTKEQLPIVG
+3781 VYNILTKEQLPIVG

-3836 NTPVAVRKDSEN
+3836 TTPVAVRKNSEN

-3906 SANIGTNHVVAIK
+3906 FANIGTNHVVAIK

-4009 DETQNESKK
+4009 DEAQNESKK

-4107 PKGTIITQIAAGEN
+4107 PEGTIITQIAAGEN

-4143 GNTRAS
+4143 GNTRAN

-4154 KVSNIP
+4154 KVSNLP

-4245 NNEIGKINEFQK
+4245 DNEIGKINEFQK
-4257 IEIKDKIGT
+4257 VEIKDKIGT
-4266 IEAGDISNIATT
+4266 IDAGDISNIATT

-4289 TYSTLGTGD
+4289 TYSALGTGD

-4347 TTENKTTFEQNTII
+4347 TTENKTTFEQNTLI
-4361 NNVIRVSVGD
+4361 NNIIRVSAGD
-4371 TYTTFLK
+4371 TYTAFLK

-4397 SRTKSEEPILV
+4397 SKTKSEEPVLV
-4408 GSDTSSLDTMEIVIV
+4408 GSDTSSLDTMEIVLV
-4423 KSEVQSIL
+4423 KSEIQSIL

-4455 YNNDIAKVD
+4455 YNNDIAKID
-4464 EDGNMLGVRE
+4464 EEGNVLGIRE
-4474 GTTWVK
+4474 GTTWAK

-4706 GTIYKYQD
+4706 GTIYKYKD
-4714 GKLSQVSNIKNAID
+4714 GQLTQVSNIKNAID

-4760 TEEVSNPTQVLENGT
+4760 TEEVLNPTQVLENGT

-4816 STTKYNSI
+4816 STTKYNSL

-4938 AFKYKAKVPVD
+4938 AFKYEAKVPVD

-5016 NDNSIKNVTIQK
+5016 NDNSIKNVTIRK

-5036 ITEKESKIYE
+5036 ITENESKIYE

-5055 VAKVTTNHEKAYVS
+5055 VVKVTTNHEKAYVS

-5084 EMEEPVKEI
+5084 EMEEPIKEI
-5093 PLKIT
+5093 PIKIT
-5098 SESGKEETYTLKVYT
+5098 SESGRDETYTLKVYT

-5119 LNKVMVNGKEATK
+5119 LNKVMVNGKEAKK
-5132 IDDKNYEV
+5132 IDDKNYEAV
-5140 IITDEIDLASIEAI
+5140 ITDEIDLASIEAI

-5179 TVLDMASATIQVE
+5179 TVLDSTLATIQVE
-5192 SEDGAIQNEYTLTIK
+5192 SEDGSIQNEYTLTIK

-5232 TAYVG
+5232 TAYVSTG
-5237 TDINNATVKITAKDT
+5237 VNNAMVKITTKNAEDT
-5252 ENTITLA
+5252 ISLA
-5259 GFTEE
+5259 DFTEE
-5264 KATIEKE
+5264 KSTLEKS
-5271 VEVNAETNAY
+5271 VEVNAETNTY
-5281 KIQIKNNETGRNE
+5281 KIHIKDKETGRNE

-5358 QDNIDAGNYQIGA
+5358 QENIDAGNYQIGT

-5385 PVKLITADGGK
+5385 PIKVITADGGK
-5396 EKEYTINI
+5396 EKEYTVNI
-5404 IRSSDNAELNEVAIN
+5404 IRSSDDAELNEVAIN
-5419 ELLGNDDIPA
+5419 ELLGNNDIPA

-5439 EVQLQNAVTT
+5439 EVQLQNAVTS

-5464 IGEDKYSL
+5464 IGEDEYSL

-5518 TVGNESASYNSTKGR
+5518 TVGNESASYNSIKGR

-5545 DIIVKSTDDLANIT
+5545 DIIAKSTDDLANIT

-5565 DVTKAGTVEATEN
+5565 DVTKVGTVEATEN

-5631 YIANVKSTIT
+5631 YTANVKSTIT

-5695 KLLTIN
+5695 KSLTIN
-5701 RLSGNTNISSI
+5701 RLSGNTNILSI
-5712 KVETEDK
+5712 KVEAEDK

-5730 TYHVKTKRTETA
+5730 TYHTKTKRTETA

-5792 AEILKIEKESN
+5792 TAILKIEKESN
-5803 NTDIAEIKGKDIKK
+5803 NTDIAEIKGENIKK

-5872 INSFTIDVLAEDGE
+5872 IKSFTIDVLAEDGE

-5891 TIEVT
+5891 TIEIT
-5896 KKFSTGLAQIKT
+5896 KKFSTELAEIKT
-5908 DGEIAKLQDNS
+5908 DGDVAKLQDNS

-5928 ADNTANIEITPDNTL
+5928 ADDTANIEITPDNAL

-5956 SQVGTI
+5956 SQTGTI
-5962 TLTQD
+5962 TLTQNI
-5967 MKYETD
+5967 KYETD

-5993 NLIKKSTNNNIEY
+5993 NITKKSTNNNVEY

-6046 TIKFDNGEY
+6046 TIKFDEGEY
-6055 SVENTQTQEYEIN
+6055 STENIQTQEYEIE
-6068 PEETKEVKV
+6068 PKETKEVKV

-6100 NVETIKV
+6100 NVENVKV
-6107 NGTDITLTYD
+6107 NGTDITSTYD
-6117 EKHKNYN
+6117 ERHKNYN

-6135 LEIVAESEKTEVN
+6135 LEIVAESEKTEIN

-6155 HSGQKTVTVDNINLP
+6155 HNGQKTITVDNINLP
-6170 GVGKKIITF
+6170 GVGKKTITF
-6179 TVTSEEGKKEAKTI
+6179 TVTSEEGKKETRTI

-6201 IELAKLQVR
+6201 IELEKLQIR

-6221 YEITISD
+6221 YEITIGD
-6228 IPTYADIYA
+6228 VPTYVDIYV
-6237 KAQEETTNIEIN
+6237 KAQEETTSIEIN
-6249 GGTSSVGEQQATIQS
+6249 GGTSSVGEQQATIQN
-6264 IAEGQYLE
+6264 IEEGQYLE

-6341 IKVTLGDSQKIGNP
+6341 IKVTLGDSQKTGNP

-6402 GNELEKDK
+6402 GNELKKDK
-6410 KTGRYRTT
+6410 KTGRYKTT
-6418 IEDNKQPVI
+6418 IDENKQPVI
-6427 KAISNNQYAYVR
+6427 KVISNNQYAYVR

-6476 VEYIELEKIDKSIA
+6476 VEYIELEKIDKSTA

-6498 IETTD
+6498 VEITD
-6503 FDRETN
+6503 YDKETN
-6509 TYKAIVD
+6509 TYKALVD
-6516 KDIEQ
+6516 KDIDQ

-6538 ENAAVGSIT
+6538 ENTAVGSIT

-6559 TIPFTVTSETGTTQK
+6559 TIPFTITSETGTTQK

-6579 IKKSSNVKVTQVVV
+6579 IKKSSNVNVTQVVV

-6637 DTVMND
+6637 DTIMNE
-6643 SEAWVDLKLEQDEIT
+6643 SEAWIDLKLEQDEIT

-6702 EYNVS
+6702 KYNVS

-6830 QYSTI
+6830 QYSTV
-6835 KLGDQTSKGELTTT
+6835 KLGDQTSTGELTTV
-6849 ATLTGDITFVNYTVT
+6849 ATLTGDITYVNYTIT

-6874 IKIGKVASIS
+6874 IKIGKIASIS
-6884 GRILTENTEEKYKS
+6884 GKILTENTKEKYKS
-6898 TIKLYKSTDTS
+6898 TIKLYKSTDTI

-6916 TEEDGTFYITIE
+6916 TEEDGTFNITIE
-6928 ESGKYDLVACKDG
+6928 ESGIYDLVACKDG

-6972 NNEKSTFEEQ
+6972 NSEESTLEEQ

-7001 EDKETRAIYDLNE
+7001 EDKVTRAIYDLNE

-7041 PNKATKKIMKSAS
+7041 PNNATRRLMISSS
-7054 IKTTSEQN
+7054 IKTTSEQS

-7071 TITSSY
+7071 TITSNY
-7077 GTRKHPITGV
+7077 GTRKHPTTGIV
-7087 IKKHTGIDISGV
+7087 KKHTGIDIAGT

-7112 TFAGVQNGYG
+7112 TFAGVQNGFG
-7122 NCVEIKHIVNGET
+7122 NCIEIKHIVNGET

-7144 RIDVKVKDTVKQGQV
+7144 KINVKSGDKVKQGEV
-7159 IGLEGGAP
+7159 IGLEGGDP

-7172 PGSSTGHHLHFEI
+7172 PGNSTGHHLHFEI
-7185 RKSSG
+7185 RKASG

-7196 PTNYIKFKNK
+7196 PTNYIKF

>member
-1 MKLSKKFSKKI
+1 MKLSKKFSRKI
-12 KSKAAVL
+12 KSKIMIS
-19 LCAITAICAILATDK
+19 LCAITTICAILATDK
-34 VINKQNSIFQYI
+34 VVNKQNSLVQYI
-46 ANSISTTSTSGSET
+46 GKGISILTDTIGSETPSTTSEVQ
-60 SATSSNII
+60 
-68 KSGYNICVSTTGS
+68 KDRVDICVSTTGN
-81 DETGDGTKEK
+81 DETGDGTKDK
-91 PYASLSK
+91 PYATLAK
-98 AINEATSGQ
+98 AINMAGSGQ
-107 KIYIMAGTYK
+107 SIYVMAGTYK

-173 RNLTYVYYPKNGD
+173 RNLTYVYYPKSGSNY
-186 SWQKSI
+186 QRSI

-212 AAYLY
+212 ASYLY

-285 NENFTENSAGV
+285 NENFTENSVGV

-306 HNLFFIKNYKLN
+306 HNLFFIKDYKLN

-328 TLKTEVIDPTGENIN
+328 TLKTEIIDPTGENIK

-348 WTSSNEDIATVDSK
+348 WTSSNEDVATVDSK

-422 SVGRNDIGTCA
+422 AVGRNDIGTCA

-452 YLTNVVKITAMR
+452 YLTNVVKIAAIR

-659 NALKAKTIKAGS
+659 NVLKAKTIKAGS

-785 IGDTLDIDIQEI
+785 IGDTLDIDVQGM
-797 EKFNVFIPEK
+797 EKFNVFITEK
-807 TNQSDWTWTSSNKD
+807 INQSDWTWTSSNED

-833 TGIGYTTITAHNS
+833 TGIGYTTITAYNS

-916 NTYLTNIRKISTSNY
+916 NTYLTNVRKISTSNY

-939 GEAYAWGDNE
+939 GEVYAWGDNGSE
-949 SKQLGQGDS
+949 QLGQGNS
-958 KILYATKIK
+958 KVLYATKIK

-990 LDKDGGLYICGY
+990 LDNDGGLYICGY

-1055 LGNGTTTDNIIGKT
+1055 LGNGTTTDNIISKV
-1069 TIGEDIDDFKL
+1069 TIGEDVDDFKL

-1093 AYSAGLNNYGQ
+1093 VYSAGLNNYGQ

-1152 KNGQLSDGTTT
+1152 QKGQLSDGTTT

-1176 TEVTDALV
+1176 TEVTDTLV

-1208 IWTVGGNTYGQLGNG
+1208 IWTVGENTYGQLGNG
-1223 TTLNAIYLTNVGA
+1223 TTLNATYLTKVGA

-1259 EGENINAFIQDS
+1259 EGESINAFIQDS

-1474 GQTGSTKGVTYLGQK
+1474 GQTASTKGVTYLGQK

-1517 YGAFGNGTTSS
+1517 YGAFGNGTTSN

-1541 LAAYGGVIL
+1541 LAAYGSVIL

-1672 WSAGNNTYGQLGNA
+1672 WSAGNNTYGQLGNS
-1686 TNVSSKYLTQTG
+1686 TNINSKYLTQVG
-1698 KAEVELNIKNEYI
+1698 INDVQLNAKNEYI
-1711 KIGDTTDVKVTSAS
+1711 KIGEKFDIDVISAVN
-1725 MFSAFTKEKINQ
+1725 FNVFVKEKPVQ
-1737 NDWTWKSSNE
+1737 SDWKWTSSNE

-1787 NTEGAITVPVVG
+1787 NTEGAITVPAVG
-1799 QGYGNTITLKE
+1799 QGYGNTVILKE
-1810 DGTVWATGKND
+1810 DGTVWTTGKNE
-1821 YGQLGVGDTIN
+1821 YGTLGNGTTTDSKKPV
-1832 RNTSLQVKIDE
+1832 QVKIDE
-1843 NTYLENVKKIDVT
+1843 NTYLENVIKIDT
-1856 DDTTIALTKTGEV
+1856 ANRTTIALTKTGEV
-1869 YAWGRNYYGELGV
+1869 YAWGRNYSGELGV
-1882 GDKNVRSYATRVKGI
+1882 GDKNVRSYATKVKGI
-1897 DGNGYLE
+1897 NGNGYLE

-1911 GEGNSYAID
+1911 GESNAYAID

-1927 WGHGGYNQIDDT
+1927 WGNGGYNQIDDT
-1939 TTAKMYPTKMSDC
+1939 TTAKLYPTKMSDC
-1952 TDAISISAGD
+1952 TDAISVSAGD

-2023 WTAGRNRYGELGVGD
+2023 WTSGRNQYGELGVGD
-2038 TSDRTKFTKLTLE
+2038 TSNRTTYTKLTLE
-2051 DGTEIKAKYGELNA
+2051 DGTEIKAKYGELNSS
-2065 NITTILGKD
+2065 ITTILGKD
-2074 GKVYATGYNEYGQ
+2074 GKVYTTGYNGYGQ

-2094 NSKKLKPMLNS
+2094 NSLKLKPMLNS
-2105 DGTEV
+2105 DDTEV

-2123 PDINTGILKKDGT
+2123 PDINTGIIKKDGT

-2149 NGTTSS
+2149 NGTTLSK
-2155 TKYFT
+2155 KYFT
-2160 QVGINDVKLNAKNE
+2160 QVGINDVELNAKNE

-2239 NGLKAKAIINIYRNQ
+2239 NGLKAKAIVNIYRNQ
-2254 EGAITVPVV
+2254 EGAITVPIV

-2346 VGDKTYRSYATRVKG
+2346 VGDKTYRSYATRVKEI
-2361 ADGNGYLENI
+2361 DGNGYLENI
-2371 INVANSETN
+2371 IDIASGEANG
-2380 SYAID
+2380 YAID
-2385 KDGNLYGWGYGGYNQ
+2385 KNGNVYGWGYGGYNQ
-2400 IDDTTT
+2400 IDDTAT

-2426 DCFMA
+2426 DCFMM
-2431 FMQANSNSCVRGYN
+2431 FMQSNANVVARGYN
-2445 RYGQRGNGTTADT
+2445 NYGQSGDGNTTSAPSGTRK
-2458 PTGTCIVG
+2458 VG

-2489 TAGRNRYG
+2489 TSGRNQYG
-2497 ELGVGDTSDRTKFT
+2497 ELGVGDTSNRTTYT

-2528 NSSVT
+2528 NSSIT
-2533 TILGKDGKVYATGYN
+2533 TILGKDGKVYTTGYN

-2554 NGTTTNTSKLQT
+2554 NGTTTNSLKLKP

-2578 ILIKIG
+2578 ILIKTG
-2584 EMYELD
+2584 EMSDTD
-2590 RNTGVIR
+2590 RNTG
-2597 KDGTVWVSGDNT
+2597 
-2609 YGQIGN
+2609 
-2615 GTTSSAKYFTQVG
+2615 
-2628 INDVQLNAKNEYI
+2628 
-2641 KIGEKIDI
+2641 
-2649 DVISA
+2649 
-2654 ANFNVFIKEKPVQSD
+2654 
-2669 RKWTSSNEDVAT
+2669 
-2681 IDENGVVTGKTL
+2681 
-2693 GYTTITGYNSK
+2693 
-2704 NGLKAKAII
+2704 
-2713 NIYRNQ
+2713 
-2719 EGAITVPVVGQGYGN
+2719 
-2734 TITLKEDGTVW
+2734 
-2745 ATGKNDYGQLGVG
+2745 
-2758 DTTNRN
+2758 
-2764 TSVQVKIDENTYL
+2764 
-2777 ENVIKIDVTDNTT
+2777 
-2790 IALTKTG
+2790 
-2797 EVYAWGKN
+2797 
-2805 EFGELGLGDRTYR
+2805 
-2818 SYATRVKGIDGNG
+2818 
-2831 YLENIIDVANGDENS
+2831 
-2846 YAIDKNGNVYGW
+2846 
-2858 GDGNYHQIDDTE
+2858 
-2870 TSRTTPTQMSDCTN
+2870 
-2884 AISVS
+2884 
-2889 AGECFVEIM
+2889 
-2898 QSNSNV
+2898 
-2904 VARGYNYYGQLGYGD
+2904 
-2919 TAEKPTGAHIVGND
+2919 IV
-2933 INKVSAGND
+2933 
-2942 ATLIIRE
+2942 
-2949 DGTVWAA
+2949 
-2956 GRNRYG
+2956 
-2962 ELGLGDTSNRASFTK
+2962 
-2977 LTLEDGTEIKAKYG
+2977 
-2991 ELNSSVTT
+2991 
-2999 ILGKDGKVY
+2999 
-3008 ATGYN
+3008 
-3013 GYGQLS
+3013 
-3019 NGTTTNT
+3019 
-3026 SKLQTMLNEDGTEVT
+3026 
-3041 DAILI
+3041 
-3046 KIGEMY
+3046 
-3052 ELDRNTGVI
+3052 

-3088 LSKMGDGFLNYPE
+3088 LRKMGDGFLNYPE

-3108 DKSKKINPLLFNIQ
+3108 DKSQKINPLLFNIQ

-3220 GNTTEYDEP
+3220 GNTTEYSEP
-3229 QQITDITEKITDVKT
+3229 QQITDIKEKITDVKT

-3274 EDSLVPVKVTGLKN
+3274 EDSLVPVKVTGLEN
-3288 VTKVNAYKYMTIA
+3288 IAKVNAYKYMTIA

-3402 PDGKSNITNIVDISA
+3402 PDGKSNMTNIVDISA

-3563 VTGNTIGKTML
+3563 VTGNAIGKTML

-3580 VIGTLNTEIQKFNKN
+3580 IIGTLNTQIQKFNKN

-3603 DGKVTPKVEA
+3603 NGKVTPKVEA

-3836 NTPVAVRKDSEN
+3836 TTPVAVRKNSEN

-3906 SANIGTNHVVAIK
+3906 FANIGTNHVVAIK

-4101 PVEVTF
+4101 PVEVIF
-4107 PKGTIITQIAAGEN
+4107 PEGTIITQIAAGEN

-4143 GNTRAS
+4143 GNTRAN

-4154 KVSNIP
+4154 KVSNLP

-4245 NNEIGKINEFQK
+4245 DNEIGKINEFQK
-4257 IEIKDKIGT
+4257 VEIKDKIGT
-4266 IEAGDISNIATT
+4266 TEAGDISNIATT

-4347 TTENKTTFEQNTII
+4347 TTENKTTFEQNTLI
-4361 NNVIRVSVGD
+4361 NNVIRVSAGD
-4371 TYTTFLK
+4371 TYTAFLK

-4455 YNNDIAKVD
+4455 YNNDIAKID
-4464 EDGNMLGVRE
+4464 EDGNMLGIRE

-4557 GKNYA
+4557 GKNFA

-4634 KYIGKDTSK
+4634 KYTGKDTSK

-4657 SAGKG
+4657 SAGKA

-4706 GTIYKYQD
+4706 GTIYKYKD
-4714 GKLSQVSNIKNAID
+4714 GQLTQVSNIKNAID

-4871 KWDAENTAI
+4871 KWNAENTAI

-4888 VQGASLGTT
+4888 AQGASLGTT
-4897 QLIVTD
+4897 KLIVTD

-5036 ITEKESKIYE
+5036 ITENESKIYE

-5055 VAKVTTNHEKAYVS
+5055 VVKVTTNHEKAYVS

-5179 TVLDMASATIQVE
+5179 TVLDSTSATIQVE
-5192 SEDGAIQNEYTLTIK
+5192 SEDGSIQNEYTLTIK

-5259 GFTEE
+5259 DFTEE
-5264 KATIEKE
+5264 KSTIEKE

-5358 QDNIDAGNYQIGA
+5358 QDNIDAGNYQIGT

-5385 PVKLITADGGK
+5385 PVKVITADGGK
-5396 EKEYTINI
+5396 EKEYTVDI

-5439 EVQLQNAVTT
+5439 EVQLQNAVTS

-5464 IGEDKYSL
+5464 IGEDEYSL

-5510 AETGLKEV
+5510 TETGLKEV
-5518 TVGNESASYNSTKGR
+5518 TVGNESASYNSIKGR

-5545 DIIVKSTDDLANIT
+5545 DIIAKSTDDLANIT

-5565 DVTKAGTVEATEN
+5565 DVTKVGTVEATEN

-5631 YIANVKSTIT
+5631 YTANVKSTIT
-5641 DAEIRV
+5641 DAQIRV

-5701 RLSGNTNISSI
+5701 RLSGNTNILSI
-5712 KVETEDK
+5712 KVEAEDK

-5730 TYHVKTKRTETA
+5730 TYHTKTKRTETA

-5792 AEILKIEKESN
+5792 TAILKIEKESN
-5803 NTDIAEIKGKDIKK
+5803 NTDIAEIKGEDIKK

-5872 INSFTIDVLAEDGE
+5872 IKSFTIDVLAEDGE

-5891 TIEVT
+5891 TIEIT
-5896 KKFSTGLAQIKT
+5896 KKFSTELAEIKT
-5908 DGEIAKLQDNS
+5908 DGDVAKLQDNS

-5928 ADNTANIEITPDNTL
+5928 ADDTANIEITPDNAL

-5956 SQVGTI
+5956 SQTGTI
-5962 TLTQD
+5962 TLTQNI
-5967 MKYETD
+5967 KYETD

-5993 NLIKKSTNNNIEY
+5993 NITKKSTNNNVEY

-6046 TIKFDNGEY
+6046 TIKFDEGEY
-6055 SVENTQTQEYEIN
+6055 STENIQTQEYEIE
-6068 PEETKEVKV
+6068 PKETKEVKV

-6100 NVETIKV
+6100 NVENVKV
-6107 NGTDITLTYD
+6107 NGTDITSTYD

-6135 LEIVAESEKTEVN
+6135 LEIVAESEKTEIN

-6155 HSGQKTVTVDNINLP
+6155 HNGQKTITVDNINLP
-6170 GVGKKIITF
+6170 GVGKKTITF
-6179 TVTSEEGKKEAKTI
+6179 TVTSEEGKKETRTI

-6201 IELAKLQVR
+6201 IELEKLQVR
-6210 GKDAKK
+6210 GKEAKK

-6221 YEITISD
+6221 YEITIGD
-6228 IPTYADIYA
+6228 VPTYVDIYA
-6237 KAQEETTNIEIN
+6237 KAQEETTSIEIN
-6249 GGTSSVGEQQATIQS
+6249 GGTSSVGEQQATIQN
-6264 IAEGQYLE
+6264 IEEGQYLE

-6341 IKVTLGDSQKIGNP
+6341 IKVTLGDSQKTGNP

-6369 TITIVSEAGEDKQ
+6369 TITIASEAGEDKQ

-6402 GNELEKDK
+6402 GNELKKDK
-6410 KTGRYRTT
+6410 KTGRYKTT
-6418 IEDNKQPVI
+6418 IDENKQPVI
-6427 KAISNNQYAYVR
+6427 KVISNNQYAYVR

-6446 QTQSEKTVELGE
+6446 QTQSEKAVELGS

-6476 VEYIELEKIDKSIA
+6476 VEYIELEKIDKSTA

-6498 IETTD
+6498 VEITD
-6503 FDRETN
+6503 YDKETN
-6509 TYKAIVD
+6509 TYKAVVD
-6516 KDIEQ
+6516 KDIDQ

-6538 ENAAVGSIT
+6538 ENTAVGSIT

-6559 TIPFTVTSETGTTQK
+6559 TIPFTITSETGTTQK

-6579 IKKSSNVKVTQVVV
+6579 IKKSSNVNVTQVVV

-6603 RPDIYRKNIKKLA
+6603 RTDIYRKNIKKLA

-6637 DTVMND
+6637 DTIMND

-6702 EYNVS
+6702 KYNVS

-6724 NATVDINNTLE
+6724 NATVDINNTLQ

-6830 QYSTI
+6830 QYSTV
-6835 KLGDQTSKGELTTT
+6835 KLGDQTSTGELTTV
-6849 ATLTGDITFVNYTVT
+6849 ATLTGDITYVNYTVT

-6874 IKIGKVASIS
+6874 IKIGKIASIS
-6884 GRILTENTEEKYKS
+6884 GKILTENTEEKYKS

-6916 TEEDGTFYITIE
+6916 TEEDGTFNITIE

-6972 NNEKSTFEEQ
+6972 NSEESTLEEQ

-7041 PNKATKKIMKSAS
+7041 PNNATRRLMISSS
-7054 IKTTSEQN
+7054 IKTTSEQS

-7071 TITSSY
+7071 TITSNY
-7077 GTRKHPITGV
+7077 GTRKHPTTGIV
-7087 IKKHTGIDISGV
+7087 KKHTGIDIAGT

-7112 TFAGVQNGYG
+7112 TFAGVQNGFG
-7122 NCVEIKHIVNGET
+7122 NCIEIKHIVNGET

-7144 RIDVKVKDTVKQGQV
+7144 KINVKSGDKVKQGEV
-7159 IGLEGGAP
+7159 IGLEGGDP

-7172 PGSSTGHHLHFEI
+7172 PGNSTGHHLHFEF
-7185 RKSSG
+7185 RNASG

-7196 PTNYIKFKNK
+7196 PTKYIKF

>member
-12 KSKAAVL
+12 KSKAVVL

-60 SATSSNII
+60 SATDSNII
-68 KSGYNICVSTTGS
+68 KSGYNICVSTTGN

-91 PYASLSK
+91 PYATLSK
-98 AINEATSGQ
+98 AINEATNGQ
-107 KIYIMAGTYK
+107 KIYVMAGTYT
-117 LKPMTL
+117 LTPMPCT
-123 SSYTEPGIYDQG
+123 SYSQSGIYDMG
-135 KALEIF
+135 KNIEIF
-141 GDNEKTILE
+141 GENEKTILVF
-150 YDGSE
+150 DGSK
-155 TTKRDGAAFQIT
+155 TDRRDGAVMEIE
-167 NKNTLV
+167 NSNTIV
-173 RNLTYVYYPKNGD
+173 RNLTYVYYPKSGSNY
-186 SWQKSI
+186 QRSI
-192 FRWCDGRVENVFFRI
+192 FRWCNGTVENVFFRI
-207 CGTNS
+207 CGPNS
-212 AAYLY
+212 ASYLY
-217 YNGGGSL
+217 NNDGGSI
-224 RVKNCTFFHDTG
+224 RVNNCTFFHDLG
-236 SFEKRYS
+236 SVESNYS
-243 GSATFTN
+243 GNCKFTN
-250 IATNVATD
+250 IATNVNTSE
-258 GTETNVI
+258 TRTNVI
-265 VDSFGTK
+265 VDNFGTK
-272 ETELADLINNSKT
+272 DNSLTELIDNSKT
-285 NENFTENSAGV
+285 NTNFVENSAGV
-296 YYGEYSWNNS
+296 FYGEHSWSKTNKI
-306 HNLFFIKNYKLN
+306 FFIKSYQLN

-328 TLKTEVIDPTGENIN
+328 TIKSQIIGPEDGGTINI
-343 QSDWT
+343 SDWT
-348 WTSSNEDIATVDSK
+348 WTSSNEEVATVDK
-362 GNVVGKGLGH
+362 NGNVMGKGIGH
-372 ATITAYNQ
+372 ATITAYNSAEEV
-380 KTGYKAK
+380 KAK
-387 AIVNVYRNKEGAITT
+387 AILNVYRNKEGAITT
-402 PQIEEGEGFTLILKE
+402 PQIEVGEGFEAVLKE

-422 SVGRNDIGTCA
+422 ISGRNDVGICA
-433 QGDTTNRTTP
+433 QGDTVNRTTP
-443 VQIKINAST
+443 VQVKIDANT
-452 YLTNVVKITAMR
+452 YLTNVIKISAMR
-464 AQAMALTSDG
+464 SMVMALTKDG

-480 YNDYGVLG
+480 YNDTGVLG
-488 LGDTTTRKYATKVKG
+488 LGDTTTRTYATRVKG
-503 VGGNGYLENIIDIS
+503 VGGNGYLENIMDIS
-517 IGHTTAIVVDKNGDL
+517 IGHTTSIAVDKNGNV
-532 YAWGNGQDY
+532 YGWGNGADY
-541 ELLEN
+541 ELMEN
-546 ETSYTPVKLSKI
+546 STTYTPVKLKSMTDV
-558 SNFICA
+558 ICA
-564 NVGYGVIGAI
+564 SVGYGEVSAI
-574 KANGETWTW
+574 KSNGETWTW
-583 GYNKYGEIG
+583 GYNGYGAMG
-592 YAPITTTSS
+592 YGKEENKS
-601 TETCLSN
+601 TERCISN
-608 EINEIKFN
+608 EINEINLK

-644 TTNRTTFTQIKDKDG
+644 TTNRTTFTQIKDKEG
-659 NALKAKTIKAGS
+659 NAYKAKTIKAGVRS
-671 RNLQFI
+671 LQFI
-677 GTDGKTYVTGYN
+677 GEDGKVYVTGYN
-689 GKGQIGDQT
+689 GYGQVGDKT
-698 TTSAK
+698 TTNAV
-703 YPKVMTYED
+703 YPKAMVNAD

-723 PGTCYSDSNSRN
+723 PGTCYADSTPRN
-735 NVILRKDG
+735 HAILRKDG
-743 SIWIAGENTYGQI
+743 SIWIIGQNSYGQF
-756 GNGTTSNSNK
+756 GNGTTTNANYFTQT
-766 LIKMGE
+766 GE
-772 ENVQL
+772 TEVLL

-785 IGDTLDIDIQEI
+785 IGETLDIDVLNESC
-797 EKFNVFIPEK
+797 FNVFISEK
-807 TNQSDWTWTSSNKD
+807 PSQSNWTWTSSNED
-821 VATVNSNGVVTG
+821 VATVDNQGIVTG
-833 TGIGYTTITAHNS
+833 KEIGYTTITGYNS
-846 KENLKG
+846 KTGVKA
-852 KVIINVYNNKEGAI
+852 KAIINVYRNKEGVV
-866 TKPQVEVALDSTII
+866 TKPQVEIGPDYSVI

-888 ATGRNHY
+888 ATGRNDY
-895 GQLGNGTTTDSNKP
+895 
-909 VQVKIDE
+909 
-916 NTYLTNIRKISTSNY
+916 
-931 YTVALTTN
+931 
-939 GEAYAWGDNE
+939 
-949 SKQLGQGDS
+949 
-958 KILYATKIK
+958 
-967 NQDGTGPLQNI
+967 
-978 VDVIANHSNTLY
+978 
-990 LDKDGGLYICGY
+990 
-1002 TDTTLYLGKTA
+1002 
-1013 STKGVTYLG
+1013 
-1022 QQNAIKITGGY
+1022 
-1033 QTVGIVTS
+1033 
-1041 SGKAIA
+1041 
-1047 WGKNSYGV
+1047 
-1055 LGNGTTTDNIIGKT
+1055 
-1069 TIGEDIDDFKL
+1069 
-1080 TCYSGMFLKDNGK
+1080 
-1093 AYSAGLNNYGQ
+1093 
-1104 LGIGNTTSKSTYTEI
+1104 
-1119 SIDTES
+1119 
-1125 KIKYIAPGGNT
+1125 
-1136 SAIMTSD
+1136 
-1143 GKVYETGYN
+1143 
-1152 KNGQLSDGTTT
+1152 
-1163 NSNKFKLLLNNDN
+1163 
-1176 TEVTDALV
+1176 
-1184 IPEKIGD
+1184 
-1191 ATNVKHTLFA
+1191 
-1201 LIRKDGS
+1201 
-1208 IWTVGGNTYGQLGNG
+1208 
-1223 TTLNAIYLTNVGA
+1223 
-1236 DEVKLNVRNE
+1236 
-1246 YIKIGNKLEIKAT
+1246 
-1259 EGENINAFIQDS
+1259 
-1271 SNKGSWTWTSS
+1271 
-1282 NEDVATIDNN
+1282 
-1292 GIVTGKTIGYTTIT
+1292 
-1306 GYNTKTAATAKAI
+1306 
-1319 INVYSNK
+1319 
-1326 EGAIT
+1326 
-1331 RPQIEVGPE
+1331 
-1340 YTITLKEDGTV
+1340 
-1351 WATGKNDCGQL
+1351 GQL

-1376 KIDENTYLTNVRKI
+1376 KIDENTYLTNIRKI
-1390 STSNL
+1390 SATD
-1395 FTVALT
+1395 TCVVALA
-1401 TNGEA
+1401 TNGEV
-1406 YAWGYNPKGQLGQ
+1406 YAWGRNNYRQLGQ
-1419 GTTSNVLYATKVKN
+1419 GDSTNCLYAKKVKTE
-1433 QDGTGYVQNIID
+1433 DGTGYIQNIID
-1445 VIANHSDTMYLDKD
+1445 VIANNSNTVYLDKN
-1459 GGIYICGYSNSTLFL
+1459 GGLYICGYSSNGIFL
-1474 GQTGSTKGVTYLGQK
+1474 EKTPSTKGVTYLGPK
-1489 NAIKITGGYYNAGL
+1489 NAIKITGGYINVGL
-1503 ITASGKAIAWGQND
+1503 ITTTGKAVAWGQND
-1517 YGAFGNGTTSS
+1517 YGTFGAGNTSTK
-1528 NETLI
+1528 ETVVAYDV
-1533 GENINDFK
+1533 NDFK
-1541 LAAYGGVIL
+1541 IACYGSIVL
-1550 RENGKAYITGYNG
+1550 KEDGKAYAAGKNSY
-1563 NGQLGI
+1563 GQLGI
-1569 GNTTTQTKFTEISI
+1569 GNTTNTSTLTQISI
-1583 DTKAKIKYVTT
+1583 DTNSKIKYIAP
-1594 GGNNSAVMTSDGKVY
+1594 GGDTSAVMTSDGTVY
-1609 VTGYN
+1609 ETGYN
-1614 AKGHLSNGTTT
+1614 YYGVLSNGTTT
-1625 NSTKFIPLLNNDNTE
+1625 NSSKFMPLLNNDGSS
-1640 VTDALVMP
+1640 VTDGFIIP
-1648 EKILDSDTAYY
+1648 EKIIDSSTDFY
-1659 PSVFSIIRKDGTV
+1659 PTIFSIIKKDGTV
-1672 WSAGNNTYGQLGNA
+1672 WTSGNNEYGQLGNE
-1686 TNVSSKYLTQTG
+1686 TNVSSNYLTQTG
-1698 KAEVELNIKNEYI
+1698 TINAELNIRNEYI
-1711 KIGDTTDVKVTSAS
+1711 KTGETLDISVLSEETFNVFIAEKTDK
-1725 MFSAFTKEKINQ
+1725 
-1737 NDWTWKSSNE
+1737 NDWTWTSSNE
-1747 DVATIDENGTVTG
+1747 DVATVDNKGSVTG
-1760 KTIGYTTIT
+1760 REIGYTTIT
-1769 GYNAK
+1769 GYNSKTGVKA
-1774 KGLKGKAIINVYR
+1774 KAIINVYR
-1787 NTEGAITVPVVG
+1787 NKEGVVTKPQVEIG
-1799 QGYGNTITLKE
+1799 PDYSVILKE
-1810 DGTVWATGKND
+1810 DGTVWATGRND
-1821 YGQLGVGDTIN
+1821 YGQLGNGTTTNSNKPV
-1832 RNTSLQVKIDE
+1832 QVKIDE
-1843 NTYLENVKKIDVT
+1843 NTYLTNIRKISAT
-1856 DDTTIALTKTGEV
+1856 DTCVVALATNGEV
-1869 YAWGRNYYGELGV
+1869 YAWGRNNYRQLGQ
-1882 GDKNVRSYATRVKGI
+1882 GDSTNCLYAKKVKTE
-1897 DGNGYLE
+1897 DGTGYIQ
-1904 NIIDVAN
+1904 NIIDVIAN
-1911 GEGNSYAID
+1911 NSNTVYLD
-1920 KNGNVYG
+1920 KNGGLYICGYSSNGIFLEKTPSTKGVTYLG
-1927 WGHGGYNQIDDT
+1927 PKNAIKITGGYINVGLIT
-1939 TTAKMYPTKMSDC
+1939 TTGK
-1952 TDAISISAGD
+1952 
-1962 CFMAVMQSNSNT
+1962 AVAWGQND
-1974 LERGYNRY
+1974 Y
-1982 GQRGNGTTA
+1982 GTFG
-1991 DTPTGTC
+1991 
-1998 IVGNDINKICAGND
+1998 AGNT
-2012 STLIIKEDGTV
+2012 STKETVVAYDVNDFKIACYGSIVLKEDGKAYA
-2023 WTAGRNRYGELGVGD
+2023 AGKNSYGQLGIGNTTNTSTLTQISIDTNSKIKYIAPGGD
-2038 TSDRTKFTKLTLE
+2038 TSAVMTS
-2051 DGTEIKAKYGELNA
+2051 DGT
-2065 NITTILGKD
+2065 
-2074 GKVYATGYNEYGQ
+2074 VYETGYNYYGV

-2094 NSKKLKPMLNS
+2094 NSSKFMPLLNN
-2105 DGTEV
+2105 DGSSV
-2110 TDAMLIK
+2110 TDGFIIPEK
-2117 VGEMSD
+2117 IIDSSTD
-2123 PDINTGILKKDGT
+2123 FYPTIFSIIKKDGT
-2136 IWVSGNNTYGQIG
+2136 VWTSGNNSYGQLG
-2149 NGTTSS
+2149 NSTNINSKYLTQTGTTN
-2155 TKYFT
+2155 
-2160 QVGINDVKLNAKNE
+2160 VELNAKNE

-2239 NGLKAKAIINIYRNQ
+2239 NGLKAK
-2254 EGAITVPVV
+2254 V
-2263 GQGYGNTITLKED
+2263 
-2276 GTVWA
+2276 
-2281 TGKNDYGQL
+2281 
-2290 GVGDTTNRNTSVQVK
+2290 
-2305 IDENT
+2305 
-2310 YLENVIKIDVTDDST
+2310 
-2325 IALTKTGEVYAWGK
+2325 
-2339 NENGELG
+2339 
-2346 VGDKTYRSYATRVKG
+2346 
-2361 ADGNGYLENI
+2361 I
-2371 INVANSETN
+2371 INV
-2380 SYAID
+2380 
-2385 KDGNLYGWGYGGYNQ
+2385 
-2400 IDDTTT
+2400 
-2406 SKVYPTKM
+2406 
-2414 SDCTDA
+2414 
-2420 ISVSAG
+2420 
-2426 DCFMA
+2426 
-2431 FMQANSNSCVRGYN
+2431 
-2445 RYGQRGNGTTADT
+2445 
-2458 PTGTCIVG
+2458 
-2466 NDINKICAG
+2466 
-2475 NDSTLI
+2475 
-2481 IKEDGTVW
+2481 
-2489 TAGRNRYG
+2489 
-2497 ELGVGDTSDRTKFT
+2497 
-2511 KLTLEDGTEI
+2511 
-2521 KAKYGEL
+2521 
-2528 NSSVT
+2528 
-2533 TILGKDGKVYATGYN
+2533 
-2548 GYGQLS
+2548 
-2554 NGTTTNTSKLQT
+2554 
-2566 MLNEDGTEVTDA
+2566 
-2578 ILIKIG
+2578 
-2584 EMYELD
+2584 
-2590 RNTGVIR
+2590 
-2597 KDGTVWVSGDNT
+2597 
-2609 YGQIGN
+2609 
-2615 GTTSSAKYFTQVG
+2615 
-2628 INDVQLNAKNEYI
+2628 
-2641 KIGEKIDI
+2641 
-2649 DVISA
+2649 
-2654 ANFNVFIKEKPVQSD
+2654 
-2669 RKWTSSNEDVAT
+2669 
-2681 IDENGVVTGKTL
+2681 
-2693 GYTTITGYNSK
+2693 
-2704 NGLKAKAII
+2704 
-2713 NIYRNQ
+2713 YRNQ

-2858 GDGNYHQIDDTE
+2858 GDGNYHQIDDTT
-2870 TSRTTPTQMSDCTN
+2870 TSRTTPTQMSDCTD

-2889 AGECFVEIM
+2889 AGDCFMAFI
-2898 QSNSNV
+2898 QANSNSCV
-2904 VARGYNYYGQLGYGD
+2904 RGYNRYGQRGNGTTAD
-2919 TAEKPTGAHIVGND
+2919 TPTGTCIVGND
-2933 INKVSAGND
+2933 INKICAGND
-2942 ATLIIRE
+2942 SALMIRE
-2949 DGTVWAA
+2949 DGTVWTA
-2956 GRNRYG
+2956 GKNRYG
-2962 ELGLGDTSNRASFTK
+2962 ELGVGDTSNRTTYTK

-2991 ELNSSVTT
+2991 ELNSSITT

-3008 ATGYN
+3008 TTGYN

-3019 NGTTTNT
+3019 NGTTTN
-3026 SKLQTMLNEDGTEVT
+3026 SLKLKPMLNSDGTEVT

-3052 ELDRNTGVI
+3052 ELDRNTGIV

-3108 DKSKKINPLLFNIQ
+3108 DKSQKINPLLFNIQ

-3193 GYKFSVALKQDGTVW
+3193 GYKFSLALKQDGTVW
-3208 SWGQNNDGELGL
+3208 SWGQNNNGELGL
-3220 GNTTEYDEP
+3220 GNTTEYSEP
-3229 QQITDITEKITDVKT
+3229 QQIIDIKEKITDVKT

-3274 EDSLVPVKVTGLKN
+3274 EDSLVPVKVTGLENIAKID
-3288 VTKVNAYKYMTIA
+3288 AYKYITIA
-3301 LTQNGEVYAWGSGYG
+3301 LTQNGEVYVWGRGYG
-3316 AKPVKLNFTRK
+3316 KTPVKLNFSRK
-3327 IIDVSGNLVLA
+3327 IIDVAGNIVLA

-3345 LDETKSYGKD
+3345 LTETASYGKD
-3355 LIKVVAGYNHYLGL
+3355 LIKISAGESHYLGL
-3369 TSDGEVYAWGSNSY
+3369 TSDGEVYAWGGNGY
-3383 GQLGNGNN
+3383 GQLGDGTN
-3391 TSSSTAVKVVT
+3391 TSTYTEPAKVVT
-3402 PDGKSNITNIVDISA
+3402 PDGKSKISNIVDISA
-3417 GDSYSIIT
+3417 GNMYSIIT
-3425 DKDGKVYTFGYYG
+3425 DKDGKVYTFGNYG

-3563 VTGNTIGKTML
+3563 VTGNAIGKTML

-3580 VIGTLNTEIQKFNKN
+3580 IIGTLNTQIQKFNKN

-3603 DGKVTPKVEA
+3603 NGKVTPKVEA

-3664 SKTEIEDTIKDISVG
+3664 SKTDIEDTIKDISVG
-3679 NYHVLALSET
+3679 NYQVLALGQT

-3695 GYGEKGQLGTGS
+3695 GYGENGQLGIGS
-3707 GYSNEEPVVVKDIY
+3707 GYNHESPVVVTDIY
-3721 RKQLQDIVKVEA
+3721 KNQLQDIVKVEA

-3781 VYNISTKEQLPIVG
+3781 VYYISTKEQLSIVG

-3804 NHTVMLTNDGKA
+3804 NHTVMLTNDGRA

-3836 NTPVAVRKDSEN
+3836 TSPVAVRKDSEN

-3870 KLYACGMNDN
+3870 KVYACGMNDN

-3906 SANIGTNHVVAIK
+3906 SANIGVNHVVAIK
-3919 EDGEVDAFGYG
+3919 ENGEVYAFGYG

-3936 SRNDKNSIIPVMV
+3936 NRNDNNSITPVMV
-3949 GKDIIRTNTN
+3949 GNDIIRTNTN
-3959 NVTLK
+3959 NVVLK
-3964 VNQGTTI
+3964 VNQQTTI

-3999 LEDIQENDVN
+3999 LEDIQENHNN

-4018 FKIRLSGKKTGTTIV
+4018 FKIKLSGKKTGTTIV

-4075 TDGKVFTWG
+4075 EDGKVFTWG

-4089 QLGNGTVKTSDE
+4089 QLGNGTVITSDE

-4107 PKGTIITQIAAGEN
+4107 PEGTIITQIAAGEN

-4143 GNTRAS
+4143 GNTREN

-4154 KVSNIP
+4154 KVSNLP
-4160 KVIKISAGNNN
+4160 KVIKIAAGNNN

-4204 KVKGIH
+4204 KVKGVH

-4223 ALNRAGEVFVTG
+4223 VLNRAGEVFATG

-4257 IEIKDKIGT
+4257 VEIKDKIGT
-4266 IEAGDISNIATT
+4266 IDAGDISNIVTT

-4289 TYSTLGTGD
+4289 TYSTLGTED

-4335 TGTNS
+4335 AGTNS

-4347 TTENKTTFEQNTII
+4347 TTENKTTFEQNTLI
-4361 NNVIRVSVGD
+4361 NNVIRVSSGD
-4371 TYTTFLK
+4371 TYTVFLK

-4392 DKEKK
+4392 NKEKK
-4397 SRTKSEEPILV
+4397 SRTRSEEPVLV
-4408 GSDTSSLDTMEIVIV
+4408 GSDTSSLDTMEIVLV
-4423 KSEVQSIL
+4423 KSEIQSIL

-4455 YNNDIAKVD
+4455 YNNDIAKID
-4464 EDGNMLGVRE
+4464 EEGNVLGIRE
-4474 GTTWVK
+4474 GTTWAK

-4492 IIRVVDNNIEY
+4492 IIRVVDNNTEY
-4503 NTHVAPNAVS
+4503 STHVAPNTVS

-4550 TYNSISA
+4550 TYNSVSA
-4557 GKNYA
+4557 GKNHA

-4569 TAWAIGSNNYGQLGI
+4569 TAWAIGSNNYGQLGL
-4584 GSYESKAKLV
+4584 GNYETKAKLV
-4594 QIEGLTDITSI
+4594 QIEGLTDITAI

-4651 DTIIQI
+4651 DTIIQV

-4662 ESAFVTTNGQVYG
+4662 ESAFVTSNGQVYG

-4681 GYIPGVTNAV
+4681 GYIPEISNAV
-4691 KVEVGTNYLLILRAD
+4691 KVEIGTNYLLILRAD

-4714 GKLSQVSNIKNAID
+4714 GKLSQVSNVKNAID

-4801 NKRGELGNGTSENDQ
+4801 NKRGELGNGTNDNDQ

-4871 KWDAENTAI
+4871 KWNAENTAI

-4938 AFKYKAKVPVD
+4938 AFKYKVKIPVD
-4949 EDTTKS
+4949 DDTKDS

-4971 NGATWEKGIITK
+4971 NGTTWEKGIIKK
-4983 EIDILNNETEVPF
+4983 EIDISSNETQIPF

-5016 NDNSIKNVTIQK
+5016 NDNSIKNLTIK
-5028 ADVGAEEQ
+5028 KSGVETEEQ
-5036 ITEKESKIYE
+5036 IIKNENSIYE

-5055 VAKVTTNHEKAYVS
+5055 VVKVTTNHEKAYVS

-5084 EMEEPVKEI
+5084 EMEEPIKEI
-5093 PLKIT
+5093 PIKIT
-5098 SESGKEETYTLKVYT
+5098 SESGRDETYTLKVYT

-5119 LNKVMVNGKEATK
+5119 LNKVMVNGKEAKK
-5132 IDDKNYEV
+5132 IDDKNYEAV
-5140 IITDEIDLASIEAI
+5140 ITDEIDLASIEATT
-5154 ANFTTS
+5154 NFTTS
-5160 KVGIN
+5160 KIGIN
-5165 GGEKQEST
+5165 NGEKQQNA
-5173 IKEDIQ
+5173 IKENIQ
-5179 TVLDMASATIQVE
+5179 TVSDVTSATIQVE
-5192 SEDGAIQNEYTLTIK
+5192 SEDGTKQNEYTLTIK

-5232 TAYVG
+5232 TAYVSTG
-5237 TDINNATVKITAKDT
+5237 VNNAMVKITTKNAEDT
-5252 ENTITLA
+5252 ISLA
-5259 GFTEE
+5259 DFTEE
-5264 KATIEKE
+5264 KSTLEKS
-5271 VEVNAETNAY
+5271 VEVNAETNTY
-5281 KIQIKNNETGRNE
+5281 KIHIKDKETGKVE

-5307 GLKDI
+5307 GLKNI
-5312 FAVNETTIREAEKVE
+5312 FAVNESTIKEATNVE
-5327 DTKYEIRVLST
+5327 NSKYEIKVLSK
-5338 YTSTNLTINCINT
+5338 YTSTNLTINCINA

-5358 QDNIDAGNYQIGA
+5358 QDNIDAQNYQIGTI
-5371 STQTISLTEKETTV
+5371 TQTISLAEKETTV
-5385 PVKLITADGGK
+5385 PIKVITADGGK
-5396 EKEYTINI
+5396 EKEYTVNI
-5404 IRSSDNAELNEVAIN
+5404 IRSSDDAELNEVAIN

-5439 EVQLQNAVTT
+5439 EVQLQNAVTS

-5464 IGEDKYSL
+5464 IGEDEYSL

-5510 AETGLKEV
+5510 AETGLKEI
-5518 TVGNESASYNSTKGR
+5518 TVGNETASYNSIKGR

-5545 DIIVKSTDDLANIT
+5545 DIIAKSTDDLANIT

-5565 DVTKAGTVEATEN
+5565 DVTKVGTVEATEN

-5631 YIANVKSTIT
+5631 YTANVKSTIT
-5641 DAEIRV
+5641 DAQIRV

-5653 AKVTVDSETQDTNQV
+5653 AKVTVDSQTQDTNQL

-5695 KLLTIN
+5695 KILTVN
-5701 RLSGNTNISSI
+5701 RLSGNTNISGI

-5719 TEYEPTVQEDG
+5719 KEYVPTVQEDG
-5730 TYHVKTKRTETA
+5730 TYYVKTKRTGTA
-5742 NITVTTEDEKAKIS
+5742 NITITSEDEKAKIS

-5777 TEVNILIEAEDGTTK
+5777 TEVNILIEAEDGTIK

-5817 VSKITSSTY
+5817 VSKITSSKY
-5826 EVQVDDRLQTLAI
+5826 EVQVDDRLQTLTF
-5839 DAITKDENAKIKLG
+5839 DAITKNENAKIKLG
-5853 TETEYT
+5853 TEDEYT

-5891 TIEVT
+5891 TIEIT
-5896 KKFSTGLAQIKT
+5896 KKFSTELSEIKT
-5908 DGEIAKLQDNS
+5908 DGDVAKLQDNS

-5928 ADNTANIEITPDNTL
+5928 ADDTANIEITPDNTL
-5943 AKVSVYKDNELII
+5943 AKVSVYKDNELIL
-5956 SQVGTI
+5956 SQTGTI
-5962 TLTQD
+5962 SITQR

-5981 PNKEAETSTYIL
+5981 PNNEAQTSTYIL
-5993 NLIKKSTNNNIEY
+5993 NLTKKSTNNNIEY

-6031 SEKYELQV
+6031 TEKYELHV

-6046 TIKFDNGEY
+6046 TIKFDDGEY
-6055 SVENTQTQEYEIN
+6055 SVENTQTQEYGIN
-6068 PEETKEVKV
+6068 PGEIKEVKV

-6086 IIKTVKIYRKDNNL
+6086 LTKTVKIYRKDNNL
-6100 NVETIKV
+6100 NVEAIKV
-6107 NGTDITLTYD
+6107 NGTDITSTYD

-6124 ITLENTLTTTT
+6124 ITLGNTLDTTA
-6135 LEIVAESEKTEVN
+6135 LEIVTESEKTEIN
-6148 TTIDEVE
+6148 TIIDEVE
-6155 HSGQKTVTVDNINLP
+6155 HNEQKTVTVDNISLP

-6179 TVTSEEGKKEAKTI
+6179 TVTSEEGKKETRTI

-6228 IPTYADIYA
+6228 IPTSADIYA
-6237 KAQEETTNIEIN
+6237 KAQEETTKIEIN
-6249 GGTSSVGEQQATIQS
+6249 GGTSSVGEQNSTIQNLE
-6264 IAEGQYLE
+6264 EGKYLE

-6293 KSGDNNVGTIRVNN
+6293 KSGDNNVKTIKVNN

-6313 DDKTYRS
+6313 DDNTYRS

-6341 IKVTLGDSQKIGNP
+6341 IKVTLGDSQKTGNP
-6355 LNFIQTLPEEKTNV
+6355 LNFIQPLPEEKTNV
-6369 TITIVSEAGEDKQ
+6369 TITIGSEAGEDKQ

-6402 GNELEKDK
+6402 GNELKKDK
-6410 KTGRYRTT
+6410 KTGRYKTT
-6418 IEDNKQPVI
+6418 VDENKQPVI
-6427 KAISNNQYAYVR
+6427 KVISNNQYAYVR

-6446 QTQSEKTVELGE
+6446 QTQSEKAVELGS

-6476 VEYIELEKIDKSIA
+6476 VEYIELEKIDKSTA

-6498 IETTD
+6498 VEITD
-6503 FDRETN
+6503 YDKETN
-6509 TYKAIVD
+6509 TYKAVVD
-6516 KDIEQ
+6516 KDIDQ

-6538 ENAAVGSIT
+6538 ENTAVGSIT

-6559 TIPFTVTSETGTTQK
+6559 TIPFTITSETGITQK

-6579 IKKSSNVKVTQVVV
+6579 IKKSSNVNVTQVVV

-6637 DTVMND
+6637 DTFMNE

-6702 EYNVS
+6702 KYNVS

-6811 FIMAKEETSEVT
+6811 FIMAKEDTSEVT

-6830 QYSTI
+6830 QYSTV
-6835 KLGDQTSKGELTTT
+6835 KLGDQTSTGELTTVT
-6849 ATLTGDITFVNYTVT
+6849 TLTGDITYVNYTIT

-6874 IKIGKVASIS
+6874 VKIGKVASIS
-6884 GRILTENTEEKYKS
+6884 GKILTENTKEKYKS
-6898 TIKLYKSTDTS
+6898 TIKLYKSTDTI

-6916 TEEDGTFYITIE
+6916 TEEDGTFNITIE
-6928 ESGKYDLVACKDG
+6928 ESGIYDLVACKDG

-6962 HKLIAGNVVK
+6962 HKLLAGNVVK
-6972 NNEKSTFEEQ
+6972 NGENSALEEQ

-7001 EDKETRAIYDLNE
+7001 EDKVTRAIYDLNE

-7027 KNYGKKAETIEWVN
+7027 KNYGKKAETIEWIN
-7041 PNKATKKIMKSAS
+7041 PNIATAKLKESS
-7054 IKTTSEQN
+7054 STTTGKQD
-7062 FILPITCNY
+7062 FILPISCNY
-7071 TITSSY
+7071 TITSNY
-7077 GTRKHPITGV
+7077 GTRTDPITGIV
-7087 IKKHTGIDISGV
+7087 DKHTGIDISGI
-7099 HHTEILAVADGEV
+7099 HHTEILAVSDGEV
-7112 TFAGVQNGYG
+7112 TFAGVQNGFG
-7122 NCVEIKHIVNGET
+7122 NCIEIKHVVNGET

-7144 RIDVKVKDTVKQGQV
+7144 KINVKSGDKVTQGKV
-7159 IGLEGGAP
+7159 IGLEGGDP
-7167 ESDPN
+7167 ETDPN
-7172 PGSSTGHHLHFEI
+7172 PGNSTGHHLHFEI
-7185 RKSSG
+7185 RNASG
-7190 YGNDVD
+7190 YRNDVD
-7196 PTNYIKFKNK
+7196 PTKYIKL

>member
-1 MKLSKKFSKKI
+1 MKLSKKFSRKI
-12 KSKAAVL
+12 KSKIMAT
-19 LCAITAICAILATDK
+19 LCTITAICTIVATDK
-34 VINKQNSIFQYI
+34 VVNKQNSLVQYI
-46 ANSISTTSTSGSET
+46 AKEISTLTDTIGSETPSTTSEVQ
-60 SATSSNII
+60 
-68 KSGYNICVSTTGS
+68 KDRVDICVSTTGN
-81 DETGDGTKEK
+81 DETGDGTKDK
-91 PYASLSK
+91 PYATLAK
-98 AINEATSGQ
+98 AINMAGSGQ
-107 KIYIMAGTYK
+107 SIYVMAGTYK

-173 RNLTYVYYPKNGD
+173 RNLTYVYYPKSGSNY
-186 SWQKSI
+186 QRSI

-212 AAYLY
+212 ASYLY

-285 NENFTENSAGV
+285 NENFTENSVGV

-306 HNLFFIKNYKLN
+306 HNLFFIKDYKLN

-328 TLKTEVIDPTGENIN
+328 TLKTEIIDPTGENIK

-348 WTSSNEDIATVDSK
+348 WTSSNEDVATVDSK

-422 SVGRNDIGTCA
+422 AVGRNDIGTCA

-452 YLTNVVKITAMR
+452 YLTNVVKIAAIR

-659 NALKAKTIKAGS
+659 NVLKAKTIKAGS

-785 IGDTLDIDIQEI
+785 IGDTLDIDVQGM
-797 EKFNVFIPEK
+797 EKFNVFITEK
-807 TNQSDWTWTSSNKD
+807 INQSDWTWTSSNED

-833 TGIGYTTITAHNS
+833 TGIGYTTITAYNS

-916 NTYLTNIRKISTSNY
+916 NTYLTNVRKISTSNY

-939 GEAYAWGDNE
+939 GEVYAWGDNGSE
-949 SKQLGQGDS
+949 QLGQGNS
-958 KILYATKIK
+958 KVLYATKIK

-990 LDKDGGLYICGY
+990 LDNDGGLYICGY

-1055 LGNGTTTDNIIGKT
+1055 LGNGTTTDNIISKV
-1069 TIGEDIDDFKL
+1069 TIGEDVDDFKL

-1093 AYSAGLNNYGQ
+1093 VYSAGLNNYGQ

-1152 KNGQLSDGTTT
+1152 QKGQLSDGTTT

-1176 TEVTDALV
+1176 TEVTDTLV

-1208 IWTVGGNTYGQLGNG
+1208 IWTVGENTYGQLGNG
-1223 TTLNAIYLTNVGA
+1223 TTLNATYLTKVGA

-1259 EGENINAFIQDS
+1259 EGESINAFIQDS
-1271 SNKGSWTWTSS
+1271 SNKESWTWTSS

-1292 GIVTGKTIGYTTIT
+1292 GTVTGKTIGYTTIT

-1474 GQTGSTKGVTYLGQK
+1474 GQTASTKGVTYLGQK

-1541 LAAYGGVIL
+1541 LAAYGSVIL

-1672 WSAGNNTYGQLGNA
+1672 WSAGNNTYGQLGNS
-1686 TNVSSKYLTQTG
+1686 TNINSKYLTQVG
-1698 KAEVELNIKNEYI
+1698 INDVQLNAKNEYI
-1711 KIGDTTDVKVTSAS
+1711 KIGEKFDIDVISAVN
-1725 MFSAFTKEKINQ
+1725 FNVFVKEKPVQ
-1737 NDWTWKSSNE
+1737 SDWKWTSSNE
-1747 DVATIDENGTVTG
+1747 DVATIEENGTVTG

-1769 GYNAK
+1769 GYNSK
-1774 KGLKGKAIINVYR
+1774 TGLKAKAIINVYS
-1787 NTEGAITVPVVG
+1787 NKTGAITVPAVG
-1799 QGYGNTITLKE
+1799 QGYGNTVILKE
-1810 DGTVWATGKND
+1810 DGTVWATGKNE
-1821 YGQLGVGDTIN
+1821 YGPLGNGTTTDSKKPV
-1832 RNTSLQVKIDE
+1832 QVKIDE
-1843 NTYLENVKKIDVT
+1843 NTYLENVIKIDT
-1856 DDTTIALTKTGEV
+1856 ANRTTIALTKTGEV
-1869 YAWGRNYYGELGV
+1869 YAWGRNYSGELGV
-1882 GDKNVRSYATRVKGI
+1882 GDKNVRSYATKVKGI
-1897 DGNGYLE
+1897 NGNGYLE

-1911 GEGNSYAID
+1911 GESNAYAID

-1927 WGHGGYNQIDDT
+1927 WGNGGYNQIDDT
-1939 TTAKMYPTKMSDC
+1939 TTAKLYPTKMSDC
-1952 TDAISISAGD
+1952 TDAISVSAGD

-2023 WTAGRNRYGELGVGD
+2023 WTSGRNQYGELGVGD
-2038 TSDRTKFTKLTLE
+2038 TSNRTSFTKLTLE

-2074 GKVYATGYNEYGQ
+2074 GKVYAMGYNGYGQ

-2094 NSKKLKPMLNS
+2094 NSLKLKPMLNS

-2123 PDINTGILKKDGT
+2123 PDINTGIIKKDGT

-2155 TKYFT
+2155 AKYFT
-2160 QVGINDVKLNAKNE
+2160 QVGINDVQLNAKNE

-2218 ENGVVIGKTL
+2218 ENGVAIGKTL

-2310 YLENVIKIDVTDDST
+2310 YLKNVIKIDVTDDST

-2346 VGDKTYRSYATRVKG
+2346 VGDKTYRSYATRVKEI
-2361 ADGNGYLENI
+2361 DGNGYLENI
-2371 INVANSETN
+2371 IDIASGEANG
-2380 SYAID
+2380 YAID
-2385 KDGNLYGWGYGGYNQ
+2385 KNGNVYGWGYGGYNQ
-2400 IDDTTT
+2400 IDDTAT

-2431 FMQANSNSCVRGYN
+2431 VMQSNSNTLERGYN
-2445 RYGQRGNGTTADT
+2445 NYGQSGDGNTTSAPSGTRK
-2458 PTGTCIVG
+2458 VG

-2497 ELGVGDTSDRTKFT
+2497 ELGVGDTSNRTTYT

-2528 NSSVT
+2528 NSSIT
-2533 TILGKDGKVYATGYN
+2533 TILGKDGKVYTTGYN

-2554 NGTTTNTSKLQT
+2554 NGTTTNLTKLKP

-2578 ILIKIG
+2578 ILIKTG
-2584 EMYELD
+2584 EMSDAD
-2590 RNTGVIR
+2590 RNTG
-2597 KDGTVWVSGDNT
+2597 
-2609 YGQIGN
+2609 
-2615 GTTSSAKYFTQVG
+2615 
-2628 INDVQLNAKNEYI
+2628 
-2641 KIGEKIDI
+2641 
-2649 DVISA
+2649 
-2654 ANFNVFIKEKPVQSD
+2654 
-2669 RKWTSSNEDVAT
+2669 
-2681 IDENGVVTGKTL
+2681 
-2693 GYTTITGYNSK
+2693 
-2704 NGLKAKAII
+2704 
-2713 NIYRNQ
+2713 
-2719 EGAITVPVVGQGYGN
+2719 
-2734 TITLKEDGTVW
+2734 
-2745 ATGKNDYGQLGVG
+2745 
-2758 DTTNRN
+2758 
-2764 TSVQVKIDENTYL
+2764 
-2777 ENVIKIDVTDNTT
+2777 
-2790 IALTKTG
+2790 
-2797 EVYAWGKN
+2797 
-2805 EFGELGLGDRTYR
+2805 
-2818 SYATRVKGIDGNG
+2818 
-2831 YLENIIDVANGDENS
+2831 
-2846 YAIDKNGNVYGW
+2846 
-2858 GDGNYHQIDDTE
+2858 
-2870 TSRTTPTQMSDCTN
+2870 
-2884 AISVS
+2884 
-2889 AGECFVEIM
+2889 
-2898 QSNSNV
+2898 
-2904 VARGYNYYGQLGYGD
+2904 
-2919 TAEKPTGAHIVGND
+2919 IV
-2933 INKVSAGND
+2933 
-2942 ATLIIRE
+2942 
-2949 DGTVWAA
+2949 
-2956 GRNRYG
+2956 
-2962 ELGLGDTSNRASFTK
+2962 
-2977 LTLEDGTEIKAKYG
+2977 
-2991 ELNSSVTT
+2991 
-2999 ILGKDGKVY
+2999 
-3008 ATGYN
+3008 
-3013 GYGQLS
+3013 
-3019 NGTTTNT
+3019 
-3026 SKLQTMLNEDGTEVT
+3026 
-3041 DAILI
+3041 
-3046 KIGEMY
+3046 
-3052 ELDRNTGVI
+3052 

-3108 DKSKKINPLLFNIQ
+3108 DKSQKINPLLFNIQ

-3193 GYKFSVALKQDGTVW
+3193 GYKFSLALKQDGTVW

-3220 GNTTEYDEP
+3220 GNTTEYSEP
-3229 QQITDITEKITDVKT
+3229 QQITDIKEKITDVKT

-3402 PDGKSNITNIVDISA
+3402 PDGKSNMTNIVDISA

-3509 ISCEPARITLNVGES
+3509 ISCEPERITLNVGES

-3563 VTGNTIGKTML
+3563 VTGNAIGKTML

-3580 VIGTLNTEIQKFNKN
+3580 IIGTLNTQIQKFNKN

-3603 DGKVTPKVEA
+3603 NGKVTPKVEA

-3721 RKQLQDIVKVEA
+3721 RKQLQDIVKVET

-3781 VYNISTKEQLPIVG
+3781 VYDISTKEQLSIVG

-3804 NHTVMLTNDGKA
+3804 NHTVMLTNDGRA

-3836 NTPVAVRKDSEN
+3836 TSPVAVRKGSEN

-3906 SANIGTNHVVAIK
+3906 FANIGTNHVVAIK

-3999 LEDIQENDVN
+3999 LEDIQENHNN

-4107 PKGTIITQIAAGEN
+4107 PEGTIITQIAAGEN

-4154 KVSNIP
+4154 KVSNLP

-4245 NNEIGKINEFQK
+4245 DNEIGKINEFQK
-4257 IEIKDKIGT
+4257 VEIKDKIGT
-4266 IEAGDISNIATT
+4266 IDAGDISNIATT

-4298 KENKNVPT
+4298 KENNNVPT

-4347 TTENKTTFEQNTII
+4347 TTENKTTFEQNTLI
-4361 NNVIRVSVGD
+4361 NNVIRVSAGD
-4371 TYTTFLK
+4371 TYTAFLK

-4455 YNNDIAKVD
+4455 YNNDIAKID
-4464 EDGNMLGVRE
+4464 EDGNMLGIRE

-4634 KYIGKDTSK
+4634 KYTGKDTSK

-4706 GTIYKYQD
+4706 GTIYKYKD
-4714 GKLSQVSNIKNAID
+4714 GQLTQVSNIKNAID

-4760 TEEVSNPTQVLENGT
+4760 TEEVLNPTQVLENGT

-4816 STTKYNSI
+4816 STTKYNSL

-4853 KAKTFN
+4853 KAKTCN

-5036 ITEKESKIYE
+5036 ITENESKIYE

-5055 VAKVTTNHEKAYVS
+5055 VVKVTTNHEKAYVS

-5119 LNKVMVNGKEATK
+5119 LNKVMVNGKEAKK
-5132 IDDKNYEV
+5132 IDDKNYEAV
-5140 IITDEIDLASIEAI
+5140 ITDEIDLASIEATT
-5154 ANFTTS
+5154 NFTTS
-5160 KVGIN
+5160 RIGIN
-5165 GGEKQEST
+5165 NGEKQQNA
-5173 IKEDIQ
+5173 IKENIQ
-5179 TVLDMASATIQVE
+5179 TVSDVTSATIQVE
-5192 SEDGAIQNEYTLTIK
+5192 SEDGTKQNEYTLTIK

-5232 TAYVG
+5232 TAYVSTG
-5237 TDINNATVKITAKDT
+5237 VNNAMVKITTKNAEDT
-5252 ENTITLA
+5252 ISLA
-5259 GFTEE
+5259 DFTEE
-5264 KATIEKE
+5264 KSTLEKS

-5358 QDNIDAGNYQIGA
+5358 QENIDAGNYQIGT

-5385 PVKLITADGGK
+5385 PIKVITADGGK
-5396 EKEYTINI
+5396 EKEYTVNI
-5404 IRSSDNAELNEVAIN
+5404 IRSSDDAELNEVAIN
-5419 ELLGNDDIPA
+5419 ELLGNNDIPA

-5464 IGEDKYSL
+5464 IGEDEYSL

-5518 TVGNESASYNSTKGR
+5518 TVGNESASYNSIKGR

-5545 DIIVKSTDDLANIT
+5545 DIIAKSTDDLANIT

-5565 DVTKAGTVEATEN
+5565 DVTKVGTVEATEN

-5631 YIANVKSTIT
+5631 YTANVKSTIT
-5641 DAEIRV
+5641 DAQIMV

-5695 KLLTIN
+5695 KSLTIN
-5701 RLSGNTNISSI
+5701 RLNGNTNILSI
-5712 KVETEDK
+5712 KVEAEDK

-5730 TYHVKTKRTETA
+5730 TYHTKTKRTETA

-5792 AEILKIEKESN
+5792 TAILKIEKESN
-5803 NTDIAEIKGKDIKK
+5803 NTDIAEIKGEDIKK

-5872 INSFTIDVLAEDGE
+5872 IKSFTIDVLAEDGE

-5891 TIEVT
+5891 TIEIT
-5896 KKFSTGLAQIKT
+5896 KKFSTELAEIKT
-5908 DGEIAKLQDNS
+5908 DGDVAKLQDNS

-5928 ADNTANIEITPDNTL
+5928 ADDTANIEITPDNAL

-5956 SQVGTI
+5956 SQTGTI
-5962 TLTQD
+5962 TLTQNI
-5967 MKYETD
+5967 KYETD

-5993 NLIKKSTNNNIEY
+5993 NITKKSTNNNVEY

-6046 TIKFDNGEY
+6046 TIKFDEGEY
-6055 SVENTQTQEYEIN
+6055 STENIQTQEYEIE
-6068 PEETKEVKV
+6068 PKETKEVKV

-6100 NVETIKV
+6100 NVENVKV
-6107 NGTDITLTYD
+6107 NGTDITSTYD

-6135 LEIVAESEKTEVN
+6135 LEIVAESEKTEIN

-6155 HSGQKTVTVDNINLP
+6155 HNGQKTITVDNINLP
-6170 GVGKKIITF
+6170 GVGKKTITF
-6179 TVTSEEGKKEAKTI
+6179 TVTSEEGKKETRTI

-6201 IELAKLQVR
+6201 IELEKLQIR

-6221 YEITISD
+6221 YEITIGD
-6228 IPTYADIYA
+6228 VPTYVDIYA
-6237 KAQEETTNIEIN
+6237 KAQEETTSIEIN
-6249 GGTSSVGEQQATIQS
+6249 GGTSSVGEQQATIQN
-6264 IAEGQYLE
+6264 IEEGQYLE

-6341 IKVTLGDSQKIGNP
+6341 IKVTVGDSQKTGNP
-6355 LNFIQTLPEEKTNV
+6355 LNFIQTLPEEKTNI
-6369 TITIVSEAGEDKQ
+6369 TITIASEAGEEEQ

-6402 GNELEKDK
+6402 GNELKKDK
-6410 KTGRYRTT
+6410 KTGRYKTT
-6418 IEDNKQPVI
+6418 IDENKQPVI
-6427 KAISNNQYAYVR
+6427 KVISNNQYAYVR

-6476 VEYIELEKIDKSIA
+6476 VEYIELEKIDKSTA

-6498 IETTD
+6498 VEITD
-6503 FDRETN
+6503 YDKETN
-6509 TYKAIVD
+6509 TYKAVVD
-6516 KDIEQ
+6516 KDIDQ

-6538 ENAAVGSIT
+6538 ENTAVGSIT

-6559 TIPFTVTSETGTTQK
+6559 TIPFTITSETGTTQK

-6579 IKKSSNVKVTQVVV
+6579 IKKSSNVNVTQVVV

-6625 EYPYASVKIGDN
+6625 EYPYASVKIGDS
-6637 DTVMND
+6637 DTIMNE
-6643 SEAWVDLKLEQDEIT
+6643 SEAWIDLKLEQDEIT

-6676 ILQRLSNDTSAI
+6676 ILQRLSNDTSTI

-6702 EYNVS
+6702 KYNVS

-6752 GKTIE
+6752 GKTID

-6830 QYSTI
+6830 QYSTV
-6835 KLGDQTSKGELTTT
+6835 KLGDQTSTGELTTV
-6849 ATLTGDITFVNYTVT
+6849 ATLTGDITYVNYTIT

-6874 IKIGKVASIS
+6874 IKIGKIASIS
-6884 GRILTENTEEKYKS
+6884 GKILTENTKEKYKS

-6916 TEEDGTFYITIE
+6916 TEEDGTFNITIE

-6972 NNEKSTFEEQ
+6972 NSEESTLEEQ

-7001 EDKETRAIYDLNE
+7001 EDKVTRAIYDLNE

-7041 PNKATKKIMKSAS
+7041 SNNATRRLMISSS
-7054 IKTTSEQN
+7054 IKTTSEQS

-7071 TITSSY
+7071 TITSNY
-7077 GTRKHPITGV
+7077 GTRKHPTTGIV
-7087 IKKHTGIDISGV
+7087 KKHTGIDIAGT

-7112 TFAGVQNGYG
+7112 TFAGVQNGFG
-7122 NCVEIKHIVNGET
+7122 NCIEIKHIVNGET

-7144 RIDVKVKDTVKQGQV
+7144 KINVKSGDKVKQGEV
-7159 IGLEGGAP
+7159 IGLEGGDP

-7172 PGSSTGHHLHFEI
+7172 PGNSTGHHLHFEI
-7185 RKSSG
+7185 RKASG

-7196 PTNYIKFKNK
+7196 PTNYIKF

>member
-12 KSKAAVL
+12 KSKAVVL

-60 SATSSNII
+60 SATDSNII
-68 KSGYNICVSTTGS
+68 KSGYNICVSTTGN

-91 PYASLSK
+91 PYATLSK
-98 AINEATSGQ
+98 AINEATNGQ
-107 KIYIMAGTYK
+107 KIYVMAGTYT
-117 LKPMTL
+117 LTPMPCT
-123 SSYTEPGIYDQG
+123 SYSQSGIYDMG
-135 KALEIF
+135 KNIEIF
-141 GDNEKTILE
+141 GENEKTILVF
-150 YDGSE
+150 DGSK
-155 TTKRDGAAFQIT
+155 TDRRDGAVMEIE
-167 NKNTLV
+167 NSNTIV
-173 RNLTYVYYPKNGD
+173 RNLTYVYYPKSGSNY
-186 SWQKSI
+186 QRSI
-192 FRWCDGRVENVFFRI
+192 FRWCNGTVENVFFRI
-207 CGTNS
+207 CGPNS
-212 AAYLY
+212 ASYLY
-217 YNGGGSL
+217 NNDGGSI
-224 RVKNCTFFHDTG
+224 RVNNCTFFHDLG
-236 SFEKRYS
+236 SVESNYS
-243 GSATFTN
+243 GNCKFTN
-250 IATNVATD
+250 IATNVNTSE
-258 GTETNVI
+258 TRTNVI
-265 VDSFGTK
+265 VDNFGTK
-272 ETELADLINNSKT
+272 DSSLTELIDNSKT
-285 NENFTENSAGV
+285 NTNFVENSAGV
-296 YYGEYSWNNS
+296 FYGEHSWSKTNKI
-306 HNLFFIKNYKLN
+306 FFIKSYQLN

-328 TLKTEVIDPTGENIN
+328 TIKSQIIGPEDGGTINI
-343 QSDWT
+343 SDWT
-348 WTSSNEDIATVDSK
+348 WTSSNEEVATVDK
-362 GNVVGKGLGH
+362 NGNVMGKGIGH
-372 ATITAYNQ
+372 ATITAYNSAEEV
-380 KTGYKAK
+380 KAK
-387 AIVNVYRNKEGAITT
+387 AILNVYRNKEGAITT
-402 PQIEEGEGFTLILKE
+402 PQIEVGEGFEAVLKE

-422 SVGRNDIGTCA
+422 ISGRNDVGICA
-433 QGDTTNRTTP
+433 QGDTVNRTTP
-443 VQIKINAST
+443 VQVKIDANT
-452 YLTNVVKITAMR
+452 YLTNVIKISAMR
-464 AQAMALTSDG
+464 SMVMALTKDG

-480 YNDYGVLG
+480 YNDTGVLG
-488 LGDTTTRKYATKVKG
+488 LGDTTTRTYATRVKG
-503 VGGNGYLENIIDIS
+503 VGGNGYLENIMDIS
-517 IGHTTAIVVDKNGDL
+517 IGHTTSIAVDKNGNV
-532 YAWGNGQDY
+532 YGWGNGADY
-541 ELLEN
+541 ELMEN
-546 ETSYTPVKLSKI
+546 STTYTPVKLKSMTDV
-558 SNFICA
+558 ICA
-564 NVGYGVIGAI
+564 SVGYGEVSAI
-574 KANGETWTW
+574 KSNGETWTW
-583 GYNKYGEIG
+583 GYNGYGAMG
-592 YAPITTTSS
+592 YGKEENKS
-601 TETCLSN
+601 TERCISN
-608 EINEIKFN
+608 EINEINLK

-644 TTNRTTFTQIKDKDG
+644 TTNRTTFTQIKDKEG
-659 NALKAKTIKAGS
+659 NAYKAKTIKAGVRS
-671 RNLQFI
+671 LQFI
-677 GTDGKTYVTGYN
+677 GEDGKVYVTGYN
-689 GKGQIGDQT
+689 GYGQVGDKT
-698 TTSAK
+698 TTNAV
-703 YPKVMTYED
+703 YPKAMVNAD

-723 PGTCYSDSNSRN
+723 PGTCYADSTPRN
-735 NVILRKDG
+735 HAILRKDG
-743 SIWIAGENTYGQI
+743 SIWIIGQNSYGQF
-756 GNGTTSNSNK
+756 GNGTTTNANYFTQT
-766 LIKMGE
+766 GE
-772 ENVQL
+772 TEVLL

-785 IGDTLDIDIQEI
+785 IGETLDIDVLNESC
-797 EKFNVFIPEK
+797 FNVFISEK
-807 TNQSDWTWTSSNKD
+807 PSQSN
-821 VATVNSNGVVTG
+821 
-833 TGIGYTTITAHNS
+833 
-846 KENLKG
+846 
-852 KVIINVYNNKEGAI
+852 
-866 TKPQVEVALDSTII
+866 
-880 LKEDGTVW
+880 
-888 ATGRNHY
+888 
-895 GQLGNGTTTDSNKP
+895 
-909 VQVKIDE
+909 
-916 NTYLTNIRKISTSNY
+916 
-931 YTVALTTN
+931 
-939 GEAYAWGDNE
+939 
-949 SKQLGQGDS
+949 
-958 KILYATKIK
+958 
-967 NQDGTGPLQNI
+967 
-978 VDVIANHSNTLY
+978 
-990 LDKDGGLYICGY
+990 
-1002 TDTTLYLGKTA
+1002 
-1013 STKGVTYLG
+1013 
-1022 QQNAIKITGGY
+1022 
-1033 QTVGIVTS
+1033 
-1041 SGKAIA
+1041 
-1047 WGKNSYGV
+1047 
-1055 LGNGTTTDNIIGKT
+1055 
-1069 TIGEDIDDFKL
+1069 
-1080 TCYSGMFLKDNGK
+1080 
-1093 AYSAGLNNYGQ
+1093 
-1104 LGIGNTTSKSTYTEI
+1104 
-1119 SIDTES
+1119 
-1125 KIKYIAPGGNT
+1125 
-1136 SAIMTSD
+1136 
-1143 GKVYETGYN
+1143 
-1152 KNGQLSDGTTT
+1152 
-1163 NSNKFKLLLNNDN
+1163 
-1176 TEVTDALV
+1176 
-1184 IPEKIGD
+1184 
-1191 ATNVKHTLFA
+1191 
-1201 LIRKDGS
+1201 
-1208 IWTVGGNTYGQLGNG
+1208 
-1223 TTLNAIYLTNVGA
+1223 
-1236 DEVKLNVRNE
+1236 
-1246 YIKIGNKLEIKAT
+1246 
-1259 EGENINAFIQDS
+1259 
-1271 SNKGSWTWTSS
+1271 WTWTSS
-1282 NEDVATIDNN
+1282 NEDVATVDNQ
-1292 GIVTGKTIGYTTIT
+1292 GIVTGKEIGYTTIT
-1306 GYNTKTAATAKAI
+1306 GYNSKTGVKAKAI
-1319 INVYSNK
+1319 INVYRNK

-1331 RPQIEVGPE
+1331 KPQIEVGPD
-1340 YTITLKEDGTV
+1340 YSVILKEDGTV
-1351 WATGKNDCGQL
+1351 WTTGRNNYGQL

-1376 KIDENTYLTNVRKI
+1376 KIDENTYLTNIRKI
-1390 STSNL
+1390 SATD
-1395 FTVALT
+1395 TCVVALA
-1401 TNGEA
+1401 TNGEV
-1406 YAWGYNPKGQLGQ
+1406 YAWGRNNYRQLGQ
-1419 GTTSNVLYATKVKN
+1419 GDTTNCLYAKKVKTE
-1433 QDGTGYVQNIID
+1433 DGTGYIQNIID
-1445 VIANHSDTMYLDKD
+1445 VIANNSNTVYLDKN
-1459 GGIYICGYSNSTLFL
+1459 GGLYICGYSSNGIFL
-1474 GQTGSTKGVTYLGQK
+1474 EKTPSTKGVTYLGQK
-1489 NAIKITGGYYNAGL
+1489 NAIKITGGYINVGL
-1503 ITASGKAIAWGQND
+1503 ITTTGKAVAWGQND
-1517 YGAFGNGTTSS
+1517 YGTFGAGNTSTK
-1528 NETLI
+1528 ETI
-1533 GENINDFK
+1533 VAYDVNDFK
-1541 LAAYGGVIL
+1541 IACYGSIVL
-1550 RENGKAYITGYNG
+1550 KEDGKAYAAGKNSY
-1563 NGQLGI
+1563 GQLGI
-1569 GNTTTQTKFTEISI
+1569 GNTTNTSTLTQISI
-1583 DTKAKIKYVTT
+1583 DTNSKIKYIAP
-1594 GGNNSAVMTSDGKVY
+1594 GGDTSAVMTSDGTVY
-1609 VTGYN
+1609 ETGYN
-1614 AKGHLSNGTTT
+1614 YYGVLSNGTTT
-1625 NSTKFIPLLNNDNTE
+1625 NSSKFMPLLNNDGSS
-1640 VTDALVMP
+1640 VTDGFIIP
-1648 EKILDSDTAYY
+1648 EKIIDSSTDFY
-1659 PSVFSIIRKDGTV
+1659 PTIFSIIKKDGTV
-1672 WSAGNNTYGQLGNA
+1672 WTSGNNEYGQLGNE
-1686 TNVSSKYLTQTG
+1686 TNVSSNYLTQTG
-1698 KAEVELNIKNEYI
+1698 TINAELNIRNEYI
-1711 KIGDTTDVKVTSAS
+1711 KTGETLDISVLSEETFNVFIAEKTDK
-1725 MFSAFTKEKINQ
+1725 
-1737 NDWTWKSSNE
+1737 NDWTWTSSNE
-1747 DVATIDENGTVTG
+1747 DVATVDNKGSVTG
-1760 KTIGYTTIT
+1760 REIGYTTIT
-1769 GYNAK
+1769 GYNSKTGVKA
-1774 KGLKGKAIINVYR
+1774 KAIINVYR
-1787 NTEGAITVPVVG
+1787 NKEGAITKPQIEVG
-1799 QGYGNTITLKE
+1799 PDYSVILKE
-1810 DGTVWATGKND
+1810 DGTVWTTGRNN
-1821 YGQLGVGDTIN
+1821 YGQLGNGTTTNSNKPV
-1832 RNTSLQVKIDE
+1832 QVKIDE
-1843 NTYLENVKKIDVT
+1843 NTYLTNIRKISAT
-1856 DDTTIALTKTGEV
+1856 DTCVVALATNGEV
-1869 YAWGRNYYGELGV
+1869 YAWGRNNYRQLGQ
-1882 GDKNVRSYATRVKGI
+1882 GDTTNCLYAKKVKTE
-1897 DGNGYLE
+1897 DGTGYIQ
-1904 NIIDVAN
+1904 NIIDVIAN
-1911 GEGNSYAID
+1911 NSNTVYLD
-1920 KNGNVYG
+1920 KNGGLYICGYSSNGIFLEKTPSTKGVTYLG
-1927 WGHGGYNQIDDT
+1927 QKNAIKITGGYINVGLIT
-1939 TTAKMYPTKMSDC
+1939 TTGK
-1952 TDAISISAGD
+1952 
-1962 CFMAVMQSNSNT
+1962 AVAWGQND
-1974 LERGYNRY
+1974 Y
-1982 GQRGNGTTA
+1982 GTFG
-1991 DTPTGTC
+1991 
-1998 IVGNDINKICAGND
+1998 AGNT
-2012 STLIIKEDGTV
+2012 STKETIVAYDVNDFKIACYGSIVLKEDGKAYA
-2023 WTAGRNRYGELGVGD
+2023 AGKNSYGQLGIGNTTNTSTLTQISIDTNSKIKYIAPGGD
-2038 TSDRTKFTKLTLE
+2038 TSAVMTS
-2051 DGTEIKAKYGELNA
+2051 DGT
-2065 NITTILGKD
+2065 
-2074 GKVYATGYNEYGQ
+2074 VYETGYNYYGV

-2094 NSKKLKPMLNS
+2094 NSSKFMPLLNN
-2105 DGTEV
+2105 DGSSV
-2110 TDAMLIK
+2110 TDGFIIPEK
-2117 VGEMSD
+2117 IIDSSTD
-2123 PDINTGILKKDGT
+2123 FYPTIFSIIKKDGT
-2136 IWVSGNNTYGQIG
+2136 VWTSGNNSYGQLG
-2149 NGTTSS
+2149 NSTNINSKYLTQTGTTN
-2155 TKYFT
+2155 
-2160 QVGINDVKLNAKNE
+2160 VELNAKNE

-2218 ENGVVIGKTL
+2218 ENGVVTGKTL

-2239 NGLKAKAIINIYRNQ
+2239 NGLKAKAIVNVYRNQ

-2310 YLENVIKIDVTDDST
+2310 YLENV
-2325 IALTKTGEVYAWGK
+2325 
-2339 NENGELG
+2339 
-2346 VGDKTYRSYATRVKG
+2346 
-2361 ADGNGYLENI
+2361 
-2371 INVANSETN
+2371 
-2380 SYAID
+2380 
-2385 KDGNLYGWGYGGYNQ
+2385 
-2400 IDDTTT
+2400 
-2406 SKVYPTKM
+2406 M
-2414 SDCTDA
+2414 
-2420 ISVSAG
+2420 
-2426 DCFMA
+2426 
-2431 FMQANSNSCVRGYN
+2431 
-2445 RYGQRGNGTTADT
+2445 
-2458 PTGTCIVG
+2458 
-2466 NDINKICAG
+2466 
-2475 NDSTLI
+2475 
-2481 IKEDGTVW
+2481 
-2489 TAGRNRYG
+2489 
-2497 ELGVGDTSDRTKFT
+2497 
-2511 KLTLEDGTEI
+2511 
-2521 KAKYGEL
+2521 
-2528 NSSVT
+2528 
-2533 TILGKDGKVYATGYN
+2533 
-2548 GYGQLS
+2548 
-2554 NGTTTNTSKLQT
+2554 
-2566 MLNEDGTEVTDA
+2566 
-2578 ILIKIG
+2578 
-2584 EMYELD
+2584 
-2590 RNTGVIR
+2590 
-2597 KDGTVWVSGDNT
+2597 
-2609 YGQIGN
+2609 
-2615 GTTSSAKYFTQVG
+2615 
-2628 INDVQLNAKNEYI
+2628 
-2641 KIGEKIDI
+2641 
-2649 DVISA
+2649 
-2654 ANFNVFIKEKPVQSD
+2654 
-2669 RKWTSSNEDVAT
+2669 
-2681 IDENGVVTGKTL
+2681 
-2693 GYTTITGYNSK
+2693 
-2704 NGLKAKAII
+2704 
-2713 NIYRNQ
+2713 
-2719 EGAITVPVVGQGYGN
+2719 
-2734 TITLKEDGTVW
+2734 
-2745 ATGKNDYGQLGVG
+2745 
-2758 DTTNRN
+2758 
-2764 TSVQVKIDENTYL
+2764 
-2777 ENVIKIDVTDNTT
+2777 KIDVTDNTT

-2858 GDGNYHQIDDTE
+2858 GDGNYHQIDDTT
-2870 TSRTTPTQMSDCTN
+2870 TSRTTPTQMSDCTD

-2889 AGECFVEIM
+2889 AGDCFMAFI
-2898 QSNSNV
+2898 QANSNSCV
-2904 VARGYNYYGQLGYGD
+2904 RGYNRYGQRGNGTTAD
-2919 TAEKPTGAHIVGND
+2919 TPTGTCIVGND
-2933 INKVSAGND
+2933 INKICAGND
-2942 ATLIIRE
+2942 STLIIKE
-2949 DGTVWAA
+2949 DGTVWTS
-2956 GRNRYG
+2956 GRNQYG
-2962 ELGLGDTSNRASFTK
+2962 ELGVGDTSNRTTYTK

-2991 ELNSSVTT
+2991 ELNSSITT

-3008 ATGYN
+3008 TTGYN

-3019 NGTTTNT
+3019 NGTTTNA
-3026 SKLQTMLNEDGTEVT
+3026 SKLKPMLNEDGTEVT

-3046 KIGEMY
+3046 KTGEMSDT
-3052 ELDRNTGVI
+3052 DRNTGIV

-3108 DKSKKINPLLFNIQ
+3108 DKSQKINPLLFNIQ

-3193 GYKFSVALKQDGTVW
+3193 GYKFSLALKQDGTVW
-3208 SWGQNNDGELGL
+3208 SWGQNNNGELGL
-3220 GNTTEYDEP
+3220 GNTTEYSEP
-3229 QQITDITEKITDVKT
+3229 QQIIDIKEKITDVKT

-3274 EDSLVPVKVTGLKN
+3274 EDSLVPVKVTGLENIAKID
-3288 VTKVNAYKYMTIA
+3288 AYKYITIA
-3301 LTQNGEVYAWGSGYG
+3301 LTQNGEVYVWGSGYG

-3402 PDGKSNITNIVDISA
+3402 PDGKSNMTNIVDISA

-3563 VTGNTIGKTML
+3563 VTGNAIGKTML

-3580 VIGTLNTEIQKFNKN
+3580 IIGTLNTQTQKFNKN

-3603 DGKVTPKVEA
+3603 NGKVTPKVEA

-3664 SKTEIEDTIKDISVG
+3664 SKTDIEDTIKDISVG
-3679 NYHVLALSET
+3679 NYQVLALGQT

-3695 GYGEKGQLGTGS
+3695 GYGENGQLGIGS
-3707 GYSNEEPVVVKDIY
+3707 GYNHESPVVVTDIY
-3721 RKQLQDIVKVEA
+3721 KNQLQDIVKVEA

-3781 VYNISTKEQLPIVG
+3781 VYDISTKEQLSIVG

-3804 NHTVMLTNDGKA
+3804 NHTVMLTNDGRA

-3836 NTPVAVRKDSEN
+3836 TSPVAVRKDSEN

-3870 KLYACGMNDN
+3870 KVYACGMNDN

-3906 SANIGTNHVVAIK
+3906 SANIGVNHVVAIK
-3919 EDGEVDAFGYG
+3919 ENGEVYAFGYG

-3936 SRNDKNSIIPVMV
+3936 NRNDNNSITPVMV
-3949 GKDIIRTNTN
+3949 GNDIIRTNTN
-3959 NVTLK
+3959 NVVLK
-3964 VNQGTTI
+3964 VNQQTTI

-3999 LEDIQENDVN
+3999 LEDIQENDNN

-4018 FKIRLSGKKTGTTIV
+4018 FKIKLSGKKTGTTIV

-4075 TDGKVFTWG
+4075 EDGKVFTWG

-4089 QLGNGTVKTSDE
+4089 QLGNGTVITSDE

-4107 PKGTIITQIAAGEN
+4107 PEGTIITQIAAGEN

-4143 GNTRAS
+4143 GNTREN

-4154 KVSNIP
+4154 KVSNLP
-4160 KVIKISAGNNN
+4160 KVIKIAAGNNN

-4204 KVKGIH
+4204 KVKGVH

-4223 ALNRAGEVFVTG
+4223 VLNRAGEVFATG

-4257 IEIKDKIGT
+4257 VEIKDKIGT
-4266 IEAGDISNIATT
+4266 IDAGDISNIATT

-4289 TYSTLGTGD
+4289 TYSTLGTED

-4306 KLKDVKNIRQASTGK
+4306 KLKDVKNIRQASIGK

-4347 TTENKTTFEQNTII
+4347 TTENKTTFEQNTLI
-4361 NNVIRVSVGD
+4361 NNVIRVSSGD
-4371 TYTTFLK
+4371 TYTVFLK

-4392 DKEKK
+4392 NKEKK
-4397 SRTKSEEPILV
+4397 SRTRSEEPVLV
-4408 GSDTSSLDTMEIVIV
+4408 GSDTSSLDTMEIVLV
-4423 KSEVQSIL
+4423 KSEIQSIL

-4455 YNNDIAKVD
+4455 YNNDIAKID
-4464 EDGNMLGVRE
+4464 EEGNVLGIRE
-4474 GTTWVK
+4474 GTTWAK

-4492 IIRVVDNNIEY
+4492 IIRVVDNNTEY
-4503 NTHVAPNAVS
+4503 STHVAPNTVS

-4550 TYNSISA
+4550 TYNSVSA

-4569 TAWAIGSNNYGQLGI
+4569 TAWAIGSNNYGQLGL
-4584 GSYESKAKLV
+4584 GNYETKAKLV
-4594 QIEGLTDITSI
+4594 QIEGLTDITAI

-4651 DTIIQI
+4651 DTIIQV

-4662 ESAFVTTNGQVYG
+4662 ESAFVTSNGQVYG

-4681 GYIPGVTNAV
+4681 GYIPEISNAV
-4691 KVEVGTNYLLILRAD
+4691 KVEIGTNYLLILRAD

-4714 GKLSQVSNIKNAID
+4714 GKLSQVSNVKNAID

-4801 NKRGELGNGTSENDQ
+4801 NKRGELGNGTNDNDQ

-4871 KWDAENTAI
+4871 KWNAENTAI

-4938 AFKYKAKVPVD
+4938 AFKYKVKIPVD
-4949 EDTTKS
+4949 DDTKNS

-4971 NGATWEKGIITK
+4971 NGTTWEKGIIKK
-4983 EIDILNNETEVPF
+4983 EIDISSNETQIPF

-5016 NDNSIKNVTIQK
+5016 NDNSIKNLTIK
-5028 ADVGAEEQ
+5028 KSGVETEEQ
-5036 ITEKESKIYE
+5036 IIKNENSIYE

-5055 VAKVTTNHEKAYVS
+5055 VVKVTTNHEKAYVS

-5084 EMEEPVKEI
+5084 EMEEPIKEI
-5093 PLKIT
+5093 PIKIT
-5098 SESGKEETYTLKVYT
+5098 SESGRDETYTLKVYT

-5119 LNKVMVNGKEATK
+5119 LNKVMVNGKEAKK
-5132 IDDKNYEV
+5132 IDDKNYEAV
-5140 IITDEIDLASIEAI
+5140 ITDEINLASIEATT
-5154 ANFTTS
+5154 NFTTS
-5160 KVGIN
+5160 KIGIN
-5165 GGEKQEST
+5165 NGEKQQNA
-5173 IKEDIQ
+5173 IKGNIQ
-5179 TVLDMASATIQVE
+5179 TVSDVTSATIQVE
-5192 SEDGAIQNEYTLTIK
+5192 SEDGTNQNEYTLTIK

-5232 TAYVG
+5232 TAYVSTG
-5237 TDINNATVKITAKDT
+5237 VNNAMVKITTKNSEDT
-5252 ENTITLA
+5252 ISLA
-5259 GFTEE
+5259 DFTEE
-5264 KATIEKE
+5264 KSTLEKS
-5271 VEVNAETNAY
+5271 VEVNAETNTY
-5281 KIQIKNNETGRNE
+5281 KIHIKDKETGKVE

-5307 GLKDI
+5307 GLKNI
-5312 FAVNETTIREAEKVE
+5312 FAVNESTIKEATNVE
-5327 DTKYEIRVLST
+5327 NSKYEIKVLSK
-5338 YTSTNLTINCINT
+5338 YTSTNLTINCINA

-5358 QDNIDAGNYQIGA
+5358 QDNIDAQNYQIGTI
-5371 STQTISLTEKETTV
+5371 TQTISLAEKETTV
-5385 PVKLITADGGK
+5385 PIKVITADGGK
-5396 EKEYTINI
+5396 QKEYTVNI
-5404 IRSSDNAELNEVAIN
+5404 IRSSDDAELNEVAIN

-5439 EVQLQNAVTT
+5439 EVQLQNAVTS

-5464 IGEDKYSL
+5464 IGEDEYSL

-5510 AETGLKEV
+5510 AETGLKEI
-5518 TVGNESASYNSTKGR
+5518 TVGNETASYNSIKGR

-5545 DIIVKSTDDLANIT
+5545 DIIAKSTDDLANIT

-5565 DVTKAGTVEATEN
+5565 DVTKVGTVEATEN

-5631 YIANVKSTIT
+5631 YTANVKSTIT
-5641 DAEIRV
+5641 DAQIKV

-5653 AKVTVDSETQDTNQV
+5653 AKVTVDNQTQDTNQL

-5695 KLLTIN
+5695 KILTVN
-5701 RLSGNTNISSI
+5701 RLSGNTNISGI

-5719 TEYEPTVQEDG
+5719 KEYVPTVQEDG
-5730 TYHVKTKRTETA
+5730 TYYVKTKRTGTA
-5742 NITVTTEDEKAKIS
+5742 NITITSEDEKAKIS

-5817 VSKITSSTY
+5817 VSKITSSKY
-5826 EVQVDDRLQTLAI
+5826 EVQVDDRLQTLTF
-5839 DAITKDENAKIKLG
+5839 DAITKNENAKIKLG
-5853 TETEYT
+5853 TEDEYT

-5891 TIEVT
+5891 TIEIT
-5896 KKFSTGLAQIKT
+5896 KKFSTELSEIKT
-5908 DGEIAKLQDNS
+5908 DGDVAKLQDNS

-5928 ADNTANIEITPDNTL
+5928 ADDTANIEITPDNTL
-5943 AKVSVYKDNELII
+5943 AKVSVYKDNELIL
-5956 SQVGTI
+5956 SQIGTI
-5962 TLTQD
+5962 SITQR

-5981 PNKEAETSTYIL
+5981 PNNEAQTSTYIL
-5993 NLIKKSTNNNIEY
+5993 NLTKKSTNNNIEY
-6006 VKVNGETLTEN
+6006 VKVNGEPLTEN

-6031 SEKYELQV
+6031 TEKYELQV

-6046 TIKFDNGEY
+6046 TIKFDDGEY
-6055 SVENTQTQEYEIN
+6055 SVENTQTQEYGIN
-6068 PEETKEVKV
+6068 PGEIKEVKV

-6086 IIKTVKIYRKDNNL
+6086 LTKTVKIYRKDNNL
-6100 NVETIKV
+6100 NVEAIKV
-6107 NGTDITLTYD
+6107 NGTDITSTYD

-6124 ITLENTLTTTT
+6124 ITLENTLDTTA
-6135 LEIVAESEKTEVN
+6135 LEIVTESEKTEIN
-6148 TTIDEVE
+6148 TIIDEVE
-6155 HSGQKTVTVDNINLP
+6155 HNEQKTVTVDNISLP

-6179 TVTSEEGKKEAKTI
+6179 TVTSEEGKKETRTI

-6228 IPTYADIYA
+6228 IPTSADIYA
-6237 KAQEETTNIEIN
+6237 KAQEETTKIEIN
-6249 GGTSSVGEQQATIQS
+6249 GGTSSVGEQNSTIQNLE
-6264 IAEGQYLE
+6264 EGKYLE

-6293 KSGDNNVGTIRVNN
+6293 KSGDNNVKTIKVNN

-6313 DDKTYRS
+6313 DDNTYRS

-6328 ATVDVTAKSELSN
+6328 ATVDVTAQSELSN
-6341 IKVTLGDSQKIGNP
+6341 IKVTLGDSQKTGNP
-6355 LNFIQTLPEEKTNV
+6355 LNFIQPLPEEKTNV
-6369 TITIVSEAGEDKQ
+6369 TITIGSEAGEDKQ

-6402 GNELEKDK
+6402 GNELKKDK
-6410 KTGRYRTT
+6410 KTGRYKTT
-6418 IEDNKQPVI
+6418 VDENKQPVI
-6427 KAISNNQYAYVR
+6427 KVISNNQYAYVR

-6446 QTQSEKTVELGE
+6446 QTQSEKAVELGS

-6476 VEYIELEKIDKSIA
+6476 VEYIELEKIDKSTA

-6498 IETTD
+6498 VEITD
-6503 FDRETN
+6503 YDKETN
-6509 TYKAIVD
+6509 TYKAVVD
-6516 KDIEQ
+6516 KDIDQ

-6538 ENAAVGSIT
+6538 ENTAVGSIT

-6559 TIPFTVTSETGTTQK
+6559 TIPFTITSETGITQK

-6579 IKKSSNVKVTQVVV
+6579 IKKSSNVNVTQVVV

-6637 DTVMND
+6637 DTIMNE

-6676 ILQRLSNDTSAI
+6676 ILQRLSNDTSSI

-6702 EYNVS
+6702 KYNVS

-6811 FIMAKEETSEVT
+6811 FIMAKEDTSEVT

-6830 QYSTI
+6830 QYSTV
-6835 KLGDQTSKGELTTT
+6835 KLGDQTSTGELTKVI
-6849 ATLTGDITFVNYTVT
+6849 TLTGDITYVNYTIT

-6874 IKIGKVASIS
+6874 VKIGKVASIS
-6884 GRILTENTEEKYKS
+6884 GKILTENTKEKYKS
-6898 TIKLYKSTDTS
+6898 TIKLYKSTDTI

-6916 TEEDGTFYITIE
+6916 TEEDGTFNITIE
-6928 ESGKYDLVACKDG
+6928 ESGIYDLVACKDA

-6962 HKLIAGNVVK
+6962 HKLLAGNVVK
-6972 NNEKSTFEEQ
+6972 NGENSALEEQ

-7001 EDKETRAIYDLNE
+7001 EDKVTRAIYDLNE

-7027 KNYGKKAETIEWVN
+7027 KNYGKKAETIEWIN
-7041 PNKATKKIMKSAS
+7041 PNIATAKLKESS
-7054 IKTTSEQN
+7054 STTGKQD
-7062 FILPITCNY
+7062 FILPISCNY
-7071 TITSSY
+7071 TITSNY
-7077 GTRKHPITGV
+7077 GTRTDPITGIV
-7087 IKKHTGIDISGV
+7087 DKHTGIDISGI
-7099 HHTEILAVADGEV
+7099 HHTEILAVSDGEV
-7112 TFAGVQNGYG
+7112 TFAGVQNGFG
-7122 NCVEIKHIVNGET
+7122 NCIEIKHVVNGET

-7144 RIDVKVKDTVKQGQV
+7144 KINVKSGDKVTQGKV
-7159 IGLEGGAP
+7159 IGLEGGDP
-7167 ESDPN
+7167 ETDPN
-7172 PGSSTGHHLHFEI
+7172 PGNSTGHHLHFEI
-7185 RKSSG
+7185 RNASG
-7190 YGNDVD
+7190 YRNDVD
-7196 PTNYIKFKNK
+7196 PTKYIKL

>member
-1 MKLSKKFSKKI
+1 MKLSKKFSRKI
-12 KSKAAVL
+12 KSKAVAL
-19 LCAITAICAILATDK
+19 LCAITAICTIVATDK
-34 VINKQNSIFQYI
+34 VVNKQNSLVQYI
-46 ANSISTTSTSGSET
+46 AKEISTLTDTIGSETPSTTSEVQ
-60 SATSSNII
+60 
-68 KSGYNICVSTTGS
+68 KDRVDICVSTTGN
-81 DETGDGTKEK
+81 DETGDGTKDK
-91 PYASLSK
+91 PYATLAK
-98 AINEATSGQ
+98 AINMAGSGQ
-107 KIYIMAGTYK
+107 SIYVMAGTYK

-173 RNLTYVYYPKNGD
+173 RNLTYVYYPKSGSNY
-186 SWQKSI
+186 QRSI

-212 AAYLY
+212 ASYLY

-285 NENFTENSAGV
+285 NENFTENSVGV

-306 HNLFFIKNYKLN
+306 HNLFFIKDYKLN

-328 TLKTEVIDPTGENIN
+328 TLKTEIIDPTGENIK

-348 WTSSNEDIATVDSK
+348 WTSSNEDVATVDSK

-422 SVGRNDIGTCA
+422 AVGRNDIGTCA

-452 YLTNVVKITAMR
+452 YLTNVVKIAAIR

-659 NALKAKTIKAGS
+659 NVLKAKTIKAGS

-785 IGDTLDIDIQEI
+785 IGDTLDIDVQGM

-807 TNQSDWTWTSSNKD
+807 INQSDWTWTSSNED

-833 TGIGYTTITAHNS
+833 TGIGYTTITAYNS

-916 NTYLTNIRKISTSNY
+916 NTYLTNVRKISTSNY

-939 GEAYAWGDNE
+939 GEVYAWGDNGSE
-949 SKQLGQGDS
+949 QLGQGNS
-958 KILYATKIK
+958 KVLYATKIK

-990 LDKDGGLYICGY
+990 LDNNGGLYICGY

-1033 QTVGIVTS
+1033 RTVGIVTS

-1119 SIDTES
+1119 SLDTES

-1152 KNGQLSDGTTT
+1152 KKGQLSDGTTT

-1191 ATNVKHTLFA
+1191 ATNVIHTLFA

-1208 IWTVGGNTYGQLGNG
+1208 IWTVGENTYGQLGNG
-1223 TTLNAIYLTNVGA
+1223 TTLNATYLTNVGA

-1259 EGENINAFIQDS
+1259 EGESINAFIQDS

-1474 GQTGSTKGVTYLGQK
+1474 GQTESTKGVTYLGQK

-1517 YGAFGNGTTSS
+1517 YGAFGNGTTSN

-1541 LAAYGGVIL
+1541 LAAYGSVIL

-1672 WSAGNNTYGQLGNA
+1672 WSAGNNTYGQLGNS
-1686 TNVSSKYLTQTG
+1686 TNINSKYLTQVG
-1698 KAEVELNIKNEYI
+1698 INDVQLNAKNEYI
-1711 KIGDTTDVKVTSAS
+1711 KIGEKFDIDVISAVN
-1725 MFSAFTKEKINQ
+1725 FNVFVKEKPVQ
-1737 NDWTWKSSNE
+1737 SDWKWTSSNE
-1747 DVATIDENGTVTG
+1747 DVATIEENGTVTG

-1769 GYNAK
+1769 GYNSK
-1774 KGLKGKAIINVYR
+1774 TGLKAKAIINVYS
-1787 NTEGAITVPVVG
+1787 NKTGAITVPAVG
-1799 QGYGNTITLKE
+1799 QGYGNTVILKE
-1810 DGTVWATGKND
+1810 DGTVWATGKNE
-1821 YGQLGVGDTIN
+1821 YGPLGNGTTTDSKKPV
-1832 RNTSLQVKIDE
+1832 QVKIDE
-1843 NTYLENVKKIDVT
+1843 NTYLENVIKIDT
-1856 DDTTIALTKTGEV
+1856 ANRTTIALTKTGEV
-1869 YAWGRNYYGELGV
+1869 YAWGRNYSGELGV
-1882 GDKNVRSYATRVKGI
+1882 GDKNVRSYATKVKGI
-1897 DGNGYLE
+1897 NGNGYLE

-1911 GEGNSYAID
+1911 GESNAYAID

-1927 WGHGGYNQIDDT
+1927 WGNGGYNQIDDT
-1939 TTAKMYPTKMSDC
+1939 TTAKLYPTKMSDC
-1952 TDAISISAGD
+1952 TDAISVSAGD

-2023 WTAGRNRYGELGVGD
+2023 WTSGRNQYGELGVGD
-2038 TSDRTKFTKLTLE
+2038 TSNRTSFTKLTLE

-2074 GKVYATGYNEYGQ
+2074 GKVYATGYNGYGQ

-2094 NSKKLKPMLNS
+2094 NSLKPQPMLNE

-2110 TDAMLIK
+2110 TDVMLIK

-2123 PDINTGILKKDGT
+2123 PDINTGIIKKDGT

-2155 TKYFT
+2155 AKYFT
-2160 QVGINDVKLNAKNE
+2160 QVGINDVQLNAKNE

-2310 YLENVIKIDVTDDST
+2310 YLKNVIKIDVTDDST

-2346 VGDKTYRSYATRVKG
+2346 VGDKTYRSYATRVKEI
-2361 ADGNGYLENI
+2361 DGNGYLENI
-2371 INVANSETN
+2371 IDIASGEANG
-2380 SYAID
+2380 YAID
-2385 KDGNLYGWGYGGYNQ
+2385 KNGNVYGWGYGGYNQ
-2400 IDDTTT
+2400 IDDTAT

-2426 DCFMA
+2426 DCFMM
-2431 FMQANSNSCVRGYN
+2431 FMQSNANVVARGYN
-2445 RYGQRGNGTTADT
+2445 NYGQSGDGNTTSAPSGTRK
-2458 PTGTCIVG
+2458 VG

-2497 ELGVGDTSDRTKFT
+2497 ELGVGDTSNRTTYT

-2528 NSSVT
+2528 NSSIT
-2533 TILGKDGKVYATGYN
+2533 TILGKDGKVYTTGYN

-2554 NGTTTNTSKLQT
+2554 NGTTTNSLKLKP

-2578 ILIKIG
+2578 ILIKTG
-2584 EMYELD
+2584 EMSDAD
-2590 RNTGVIR
+2590 RNTG
-2597 KDGTVWVSGDNT
+2597 
-2609 YGQIGN
+2609 
-2615 GTTSSAKYFTQVG
+2615 
-2628 INDVQLNAKNEYI
+2628 
-2641 KIGEKIDI
+2641 
-2649 DVISA
+2649 
-2654 ANFNVFIKEKPVQSD
+2654 
-2669 RKWTSSNEDVAT
+2669 
-2681 IDENGVVTGKTL
+2681 
-2693 GYTTITGYNSK
+2693 
-2704 NGLKAKAII
+2704 
-2713 NIYRNQ
+2713 
-2719 EGAITVPVVGQGYGN
+2719 
-2734 TITLKEDGTVW
+2734 
-2745 ATGKNDYGQLGVG
+2745 
-2758 DTTNRN
+2758 
-2764 TSVQVKIDENTYL
+2764 
-2777 ENVIKIDVTDNTT
+2777 
-2790 IALTKTG
+2790 
-2797 EVYAWGKN
+2797 
-2805 EFGELGLGDRTYR
+2805 
-2818 SYATRVKGIDGNG
+2818 
-2831 YLENIIDVANGDENS
+2831 
-2846 YAIDKNGNVYGW
+2846 
-2858 GDGNYHQIDDTE
+2858 
-2870 TSRTTPTQMSDCTN
+2870 
-2884 AISVS
+2884 
-2889 AGECFVEIM
+2889 
-2898 QSNSNV
+2898 
-2904 VARGYNYYGQLGYGD
+2904 
-2919 TAEKPTGAHIVGND
+2919 IV
-2933 INKVSAGND
+2933 
-2942 ATLIIRE
+2942 
-2949 DGTVWAA
+2949 
-2956 GRNRYG
+2956 
-2962 ELGLGDTSNRASFTK
+2962 
-2977 LTLEDGTEIKAKYG
+2977 
-2991 ELNSSVTT
+2991 
-2999 ILGKDGKVY
+2999 
-3008 ATGYN
+3008 
-3013 GYGQLS
+3013 
-3019 NGTTTNT
+3019 
-3026 SKLQTMLNEDGTEVT
+3026 
-3041 DAILI
+3041 
-3046 KIGEMY
+3046 
-3052 ELDRNTGVI
+3052 

-3108 DKSKKINPLLFNIQ
+3108 DKSQKINPLLFNIQ

-3229 QQITDITEKITDVKT
+3229 QQITEITEKITDVKT

-3257 VYTWGYNGN
+3257 VYTWGYNGY
-3266 GQLGNGTR
+3266 GQLGNGTS
-3274 EDSLVPVKVTGLKN
+3274 ENSTTPVKVTGLKN
-3288 VTKVNAYKYMTIA
+3288 VAKIDAYKYMTIVS
-3301 LTQNGEVYAWGSGYG
+3301 TQNGEVYVWGREYG
-3316 AKPVKLNFTRK
+3316 KTPVKLNFSRK
-3327 IIDVSGNLVLA
+3327 IIDVAGNIVLA

-3345 LDETKSYGKD
+3345 LTETASYGKD
-3355 LIKVVAGYNHYLGL
+3355 LIKISAGESHYLGL
-3369 TSDGEVYAWGSNSY
+3369 TSDGEVYAWGGNGY
-3383 GQLGNGNN
+3383 GQLGDGTN
-3391 TSSSTAVKVVT
+3391 TSTYTEPTKVVT
-3402 PDGKSNITNIVDISA
+3402 PDGKSKISKIVDISA
-3417 GDSYSIIT
+3417 GNMYSIIT
-3425 DKDGKVYTFGYYG
+3425 DKDGKVYTFGNYG

-3485 NDYGQLGLKDTTTRS
+3485 NDYGQLGLKDITTRG

-3563 VTGNTIGKTML
+3563 VTGNAIGKTML

-3580 VIGTLNTEIQKFNKN
+3580 IIGTLNTQIQKFNKN

-3641 DTNSYN
+3641 DTSSYN

-3836 NTPVAVRKDSEN
+3836 TTPVAVRKNSEN

-3906 SANIGTNHVVAIK
+3906 SANIGTNHVIAIK

-4009 DETQNESKK
+4009 DEAQNESKK
-4018 FKIRLSGKKTGTTIV
+4018 FKIRLTGKKTGTTIV

-4107 PKGTIITQIAAGEN
+4107 PEGTIITQIAAGEN

-4143 GNTRAS
+4143 GNTRAN

-4154 KVSNIP
+4154 KVSNLP

-4245 NNEIGKINEFQK
+4245 DNEIGKINEFQK
-4257 IEIKDKIGT
+4257 VEIKDKIGT
-4266 IEAGDISNIATT
+4266 IDAGDISNIATT

-4347 TTENKTTFEQNTII
+4347 TTENKTTFEQNTLI
-4361 NNVIRVSVGD
+4361 NNVIRVSAGD
-4371 TYTTFLK
+4371 TYTAFLK

-4455 YNNDIAKVD
+4455 YNNDIAKID
-4464 EDGNMLGVRE
+4464 EDGNMLGIRE

-4503 NTHVAPNAVS
+4503 NTHVAPNTVS
-4513 GKNYALGLKEDGTI
+4513 GKNFALGLKEDGTI

-4557 GKNYA
+4557 GKNFA

-4619 TVYGWGSN
+4619 NVYGWGSN

-4714 GKLSQVSNIKNAID
+4714 GQLTQVSNIKNAID

-4740 VDEKA
+4740 VDEKV

-4816 STTKYNSI
+4816 STTKYNSL

-4929 TGAEAEVTE
+4929 TGTEAEVTE
-4938 AFKYKAKVPVD
+4938 AFKYEAKVPVD

-4971 NGATWEKGIITK
+4971 NGTTWEKGIITK

-5028 ADVGAEEQ
+5028 ADIGADEQ
-5036 ITEKESKIYE
+5036 ITENESKIYE

-5055 VAKVTTNHEKAYVS
+5055 VVKVTTNHEKAYVS

-5093 PLKIT
+5093 TLKIT

-5140 IITDEIDLASIEAI
+5140 TITDEIDLASIEAI

-5179 TVLDMASATIQVE
+5179 TVLDSTSATIQVE

-5252 ENTITLA
+5252 EDTITLA

-5358 QDNIDAGNYQIGA
+5358 QDNIDVGNYQIGT

-5385 PVKLITADGGK
+5385 PVKVITADGGK
-5396 EKEYTINI
+5396 EKEYTVDI

-5464 IGEDKYSL
+5464 IGEDEYSL

-5518 TVGNESASYNSTKGR
+5518 TVGNESASYNSIKGR

-5545 DIIVKSTDDLANIT
+5545 DIIAKSTDDLANIT

-5565 DVTKAGTVEATEN
+5565 DVTKVGTVEATEN

-5701 RLSGNTNISSI
+5701 RLSGNTNILSI
-5712 KVETEDK
+5712 KVEAEDK

-5730 TYHVKTKRTETA
+5730 TYYTKTKRTETA

-5792 AEILKIEKESN
+5792 TAILKIEKESN
-5803 NTDIAEIKGKDIKK
+5803 NTDIAEIKGEDIKK

-5872 INSFTIDVLAEDGE
+5872 IKSFTIDVLAEDGE

-5891 TIEVT
+5891 TIEIT
-5896 KKFSTGLAQIKT
+5896 KKFSTELAEIKT
-5908 DGEIAKLQDNS
+5908 DGDVAKLQDNS

-5928 ADNTANIEITPDNTL
+5928 ADDTANIEITPDNAL

-5956 SQVGTI
+5956 SQTGTM
-5962 TLTQD
+5962 TLTQNI
-5967 MKYETD
+5967 KYETD

-5993 NLIKKSTNNNIEY
+5993 NITKKSTNNNVEY

-6046 TIKFDNGEY
+6046 TIKFDEGEY
-6055 SVENTQTQEYEIN
+6055 STENIQTQEYEIE
-6068 PEETKEVKV
+6068 PKETKEVKV

-6100 NVETIKV
+6100 NVENVKV
-6107 NGTDITLTYD
+6107 NGTDITSTYD

-6135 LEIVAESEKTEVN
+6135 LEIVAESEKTEIN

-6155 HSGQKTVTVDNINLP
+6155 HNGQKTITVDNINLP
-6170 GVGKKIITF
+6170 GVGKKTITF
-6179 TVTSEEGKKEAKTI
+6179 TVTSEEGKKETRTI

-6201 IELAKLQVR
+6201 IELEKLQVR
-6210 GKDAKK
+6210 GKEAKK

-6221 YEITISD
+6221 YEITIGD
-6228 IPTYADIYA
+6228 VPTYVDIYA
-6237 KAQEETTNIEIN
+6237 KAQEETTSIEIN
-6249 GGTSSVGEQQATIQS
+6249 GGTSSVGEQQATIQN
-6264 IAEGQYLE
+6264 IEEGQYLE

-6341 IKVTLGDSQKIGNP
+6341 IKVTVGDSQKTGNP

-6369 TITIVSEAGEDKQ
+6369 TITIASEAGEEEQ

-6402 GNELEKDK
+6402 GIELEKDK

-6418 IEDNKQPVI
+6418 VEDNKKPVI

-6446 QTQSEKTVELGE
+6446 QTQSEKTVELVE

-6476 VEYIELEKIDKSIA
+6476 VEYIELEKIDKSTA

-6498 IETTD
+6498 VEITD
-6503 FDRETN
+6503 YDKETN
-6509 TYKAIVD
+6509 TYKAVVD
-6516 KDIEQ
+6516 KDIDQ

-6538 ENAAVGSIT
+6538 ENTAVGSIT

-6559 TIPFTVTSETGTTQK
+6559 TIPFTITSETGTTQK

-6579 IKKSSNVKVTQVVV
+6579 IKKSSNVNVTQVVV

-6637 DTVMND
+6637 DTIMND

-6702 EYNVS
+6702 KYNVS

-6724 NATVDINNTLE
+6724 NATADINNTLQ

-6747 DTKSA
+6747 DTKTA
-6752 GKTIE
+6752 GRTIE

-6798 ITKEAVIDENGNY
+6798 VTKEAVIDEDGNY

-6830 QYSTI
+6830 QYSTV
-6835 KLGDQTSKGELTTT
+6835 KLGDQTSTGELTTT
-6849 ATLTGDITFVNYTVT
+6849 ATLTGDITYVNYTVT

-6874 IKIGKVASIS
+6874 IKIGKIASIS
-6884 GRILTENTEEKYKS
+6884 GKILTENTEEKYKS

-6916 TEEDGTFYITIE
+6916 TEEDGTFNITIE

-6972 NNEKSTFEEQ
+6972 NSEESTLEEQ

-7041 PNKATKKIMKSAS
+7041 PNNATRRLMISSS
-7054 IKTTSEQN
+7054 IKTTSEQS

-7071 TITSSY
+7071 TITSNY
-7077 GTRKHPITGV
+7077 GTRKHPTTGIV
-7087 IKKHTGIDISGV
+7087 KKHTGIDIAGT

-7112 TFAGVQNGYG
+7112 TFAGVQNGFG
-7122 NCVEIKHIVNGET
+7122 NCIEIKHIVNGET

-7144 RIDVKVKDTVKQGQV
+7144 KINVKSGDKVKQGEV
-7159 IGLEGGAP
+7159 IGLEGGDP

-7172 PGSSTGHHLHFEI
+7172 PGNSTGHHLHFEI
-7185 RKSSG
+7185 RKASG

-7196 PTNYIKFKNK
+7196 PTKYIKI